1 MAFKKAGLISKFIS
15 KGSFKLNK
23 ISKKIFKLNPILKR
37 EKPLKR
43 HKKTKSIKKP
53 FNKNKSFLKASVLLI
68 GALGGLPHLRASEC
82 RYWSWWSGYHD
93 KIESGSNSPTH
104 NSYCL
109 FSSTQGSGTYYLNTL
124 TTYSAGGASF
134 TQKFNNGTLN
144 VGGNIRFGGTGVNG
158 VNVGYITGTY
168 DAQTI
173 NFNSSRITTGNSLSD
188 GGGATLNFNA
198 TNRITINQAS
208 FDNSDAGAQ
217 HSYMNFKGSN
227 INVSGSSFTD
237 DTNGGFSFSGNN
249 NNSAISFNK
258 TKFNQ
263 GTYNFTNSANLSFN
277 NSNFNQSTYNF
288 NSLQST
294 FNNSTFNQG
303 TYNFTDNTSFNN
315 DTFNQGTYNF
325 NTSKVSFSGAN
336 TLNSSS
342 PFASLKGSVSFGSG
356 AVFNLNQTLNANQ
369 TYDILTTNGT
379 IQYGVYQSYLWDLI
393 NYKGDKAISHVE
405 VGNNT
410 YDVTFDING
419 QDETLQETF
428 SNKSITT
435 QFLGDDLQAKAKATY
450 QQDLNNSQ
458 SALSNATN
466 DNKIASADT
475 GYTNNQNTTIKQDAQ
490 NLEHTSQQIAKDE
503 QALQGD
509 LNKLKQLANSSFNEQ
524 AFNQAQSKEQ
534 QDEQTL
540 QNEENT
546 FSSEQEGL
554 EKALA
559 NAKEQQEQQQAQATY
574 QQDLNNSQSA
584 LSNATNDNKIASAD
598 TDYTK
603 NQNTAIKQDAQN
615 LENTSQ
621 QITQDQKD
629 LEQDLD
635 KLQQL
640 ANSKTGFNEQ
650 AFNQAQSTEQQDE
663 QTLQNEEETF
673 SSEQEGLEKALANA
687 KHTSPTPTK
696 HTAQNNPPNK
706 VSPPTQNLPTT
717 NVWNGVYNFQNQT
730 YSKKGIYYIDP
741 NLSGQSGQSGNTLST
756 YGYLDWFTLKNK
768 FSVNANNG
776 TLIIGNNTESANTKG
791 LIWIGDDK
799 GLVYYNTGT
808 FNAANIYLTSNLK
821 TGNGF
826 SGEGAT
832 LNFNATNR
840 ITINQASFD
849 NSDAGAQ
856 HSYMNFKGSNI
867 NVSGSSFTDDTN
879 GGFSFSG
886 NNNNSAISFNKTKF
900 NQGTYN
906 FTNSANLSF
915 NNSNF
920 NQSTYNFNSLQSTF
934 NNSTF
939 NQGTYNF
946 TDNTS
951 FNNDTFNQGTYN
963 FNTSKVSFSGANTLN
978 SSSPFA
984 SLKGSVSFGSGAVFN
999 LNQTLNA
1006 NQTYDIL
1013 TTNGTIQYGVYQ
1025 SYLWDLIN
1033 YKGDKAISHV
1043 EVGNNTYDVTFD
1055 INGQDETLQETFS
1068 NKSITTQFLGD
1079 DLQAKAKATYQQ
1091 DLNNSQSALSNAT
1104 NDNKIASADTGYTN
1118 NQNTTI
1124 KQDAQNLE
1132 HTSQQI
1138 AKDEQALQG
1147 DLNKL
1152 KQLANSSFNEQAF
1165 NQAQSKEQ
1173 QDEQTLQNEE
1183 ETFSSEQE
1191 GLEKA
1196 LANAKPASPTPTP
1209 TPTPTPS
1216 PTPNPTPTKHT
1227 APNKVPPTPPTQNL
1241 PTTNVWNGVYWLQN
1255 QTYSQKGVYYIDP
1268 NLSGQSGQS
1277 ANTLSTYTANLLGR
1291 SFGVNIQ
1298 NGTLIIGNNTES
1310 VNDNG
1315 LIWIGHGG
1323 FGYIIGTFNAANI
1336 YLTNNF
1342 KTGEGVSGSDGGGAN
1357 ITFKASDNITM
1368 DGLNYN
1374 DAETV
1379 TKMIQTGASQHSYA
1393 TFDATNNISVTNS
1406 SFSDMTWGKFSF
1418 NAKNISFSNASFS
1431 GFTNPGGS
1439 SVISANAANSLSFNN
1454 SRLNGGAVYNLWAN
1468 SLIFNNTQA
1477 VFNVLYSR
1485 GTSNFNATTQ
1495 LLGNT
1500 SFTLSSQSLLNFN
1513 GDTTLQ
1519 NNANIT
1525 LGNKSQTAFKNS
1537 LTLDNNSNLSLDNQ
1551 SVLNASG
1558 ASAFNNQ
1565 ASLNIY
1571 NGSQATFNSL
1581 FFNGAT
1587 LSLNAN
1593 SKLNASSASFSNNTT
1608 INLDDSVL
1616 SVSNAS
1622 SLNANINF
1630 QGASQATF
1638 GGNTTIDAA
1647 SFNFDSASSLSFNN
1661 LTANGAL
1668 NFNGYAP
1675 SLSKALMSVSGQFVL
1690 GNNGDI
1696 NLSDINIFDN
1706 ITKSVTYNILNA
1718 QKGITGISGAN
1729 GYEKILFYG
1738 MKIQNATYSDNNN
1751 IQTWSFINPLNS
1763 SQIIQESIKNGDLTI
1778 EVLNN
1783 PNSASN
1789 TIFNIAPE
1797 LYNYQASKQNPT
1809 GYSYDYSDNQ
1819 AGTYYLTSNIKGL
1832 FTPKGSQTPQ
1842 TPGTYSP
1849 FNQPLN
1855 SLNIYNKGFSSGN
1868 LKTLLGILS
1877 QNSATLKEMIETNQ
1891 LDNITS
1897 INEVLQLLDR
1907 IKITPAQKQA
1917 LLETIN
1923 HLTDNINQTFSNGNL
1938 VIGATQDHVTNS
1950 TSSIWFGGNGYSSPC
1965 ALDSATCSSFR
1976 NTYLG
1981 QLLGST
1987 SPYLGYI
1994 NADFKAKSIYITG
2007 TLGSGNAFESGGSAD
2022 ITFQSANNLVLN
2034 KANIEAQATD
2044 NIFNLLGQEGIDKI
2058 FNQGNLANV
2067 LSQMA
2072 MEKIKQAGGLGNFV
2086 ENALIPLSK
2095 ELPSSLQNETL
2106 GQLIGQNNLDNL
2118 LNNSGVMNAIQNI
2131 ISKKLSIFGNFVTPS
2146 IIENYLAK
2154 QSLKSMLDD
2163 KGLLNFIGGYM
2174 DASELSSI
2182 LSVILKDI
2190 TNPPTSLQKDIGVVA
2205 NDLLDEFL
2213 GQDVVKK
2220 LESQGLVS
2228 NIINNIISQGG
2239 LSGIYNQGLGSVL
2252 PPSLQNALKENDLG
2266 ALLSPRGLH
2275 DFWQKGYF
2283 NFLSNGYVFVN
2294 NSSFSNATG
2303 GSLNFVA
2310 NKSIIFNGD
2319 NTIDFS
2325 KYQGALIFASNGV
2338 SNINITTLNATNGLS
2353 LNAGLN
2359 NVSVQ
2364 KGEIC
2369 INLANCPTTKNS
2381 SSTNSSVTPTNE
2393 SLSVRANNFT
2403 FLGVIASNGAIDLS
2417 QVKNN
2422 SVIGTLNLN
2431 ENATLQANNL
2441 TIANAFNNASN
2452 STANINGDF
2461 TLNQQATLSTNAS
2474 GLNVM
2479 GNFNSYGDLVF
2490 NLSHS
2495 VSHAIINAQGIATIM
2510 TNYNNPLIQFNTSSK
2525 ETGAYTL
2532 IDSAK
2537 AIYYGYNDQITGG
2550 SSLDNYL
2557 KLYTLININ
2566 GKHMVMTDNGL
2577 TYNGQAVSIKDGGLI
2592 VGFKDS
2598 QNQYIYTSI
2607 LYNKVKIAVSNAPI
2621 NNLQAPTLKQ
2631 YIAQIQG
2638 IQGVDSIEQAGGTQA
2653 INWLNKIFETKG
2665 SPLFAPY
2672 YLESH
2677 STKDLTT
2684 IAGDIANT
2692 LEVIANPNFKNDAT
2706 NILQINTYTQQM
2718 SRLAKLSDTST
2729 FASADFH
2736 ERLEALKN
2744 KRFADAIPNAM
2755 DVILKYSQRNRVKN
2769 NVWATGVGG
2778 ASFINGGTGTLY
2790 GINVG
2795 YDRFI
2800 KGVIVGGYA
2809 AYGYSGFHANITQSG
2824 SSNVNMGVYSRAFIK
2839 RSELTM
2845 SLNETWGY
2853 NKTFINSYDPLL
2865 SIINQS
2871 YRYNTWT
2878 TDAKINYGYDFMF
2891 KDKSVI
2897 FKPQIGLAY
2906 YYIGMSGLRGIMD
2919 DPIYNQFRANADPN
2933 KKSVLTINFAL
2944 ESRHYFNKNSYY
2956 FVIADVGRDLF
2967 INSMGDKMVRFIG
2980 NNTLS
2985 YRDGGRYNTFA
2996 SIITGGEIRL
3006 FKTFYVNAGIGA
3018 RFGLDYKDINITGN
3032 IGMRYAF

>member
-1 MAFKKAGLISKFIS
+1 MAFKKVRLISKLIS

-23 ISKKIFKLNPILKR
+23 ISKKIFKLNQILKH

-43 HKKTKSIKKP
+43 HEKTKSVKKP
-53 FNKNKSFLKASVLLI
+53 LNKNKSFLKASVLLI
-68 GALGGLPHLRASEC
+68 GALGGLSHLRASEC
-82 RYWSWWSGYHD
+82 RYWSWSSWSYHD
-93 KIESGSNSPTH
+93 NIESGSNSPTH
-104 NSYCL
+104 NTYCL
-109 FSSTQGSGTYYLNTL
+109 FSSAQGSGTYYLNTL

-134 TQKFNNGTLN
+134 TQKFNSGTLN
-144 VGGNIRFGGTGVNG
+144 VGGNIRFGGTGING
-158 VNVGYITGTY
+158 GDVGYITGTY

-173 NFNSSRITTGNSLSD
+173 NFNSSHLTTGNSYAD
-188 GGGATLNFNA
+188 GGGTTLNFNA
-198 TNRITINQAS
+198 TNNLTINQAS
-208 FDNSDAGAQ
+208 FDNSDAGTQ
-217 HSYMNFKGSN
+217 KSYMNFKGSN
-227 INVSGSSFTD
+227 IKVSGSSFTD
-237 DTNGGFSFSGNN
+237 DTDGGFSFSGNN
-249 NNSAISFNK
+249 NNSVISFNQ
-258 TKFNQ
+258 TNFNQGTYHFSNSASSSFDNSNFNQGTYHFNSAQSTFENSNFNQ
-263 GTYNFTNSANLSFN
+263 GTYNFN
-277 NSNFNQSTYNF
+277 NNA
-288 NSLQST
+288 
-294 FNNSTFNQG
+294 
-303 TYNFTDNTSFNN
+303 SFNN
-315 DTFNQGTYNF
+315 DTFNQGIYSF
-325 NTSKVSFSGAN
+325 NTNKVSFLGIN

-356 AVFNLNQTLNANQ
+356 AVFNLNQTLNNNQ

-428 SNKSITT
+428 NNQSIIT
-435 QFLGDDLQAKAKATY
+435 QFLGDDLQQQAQQTY
-450 QQDLNNSQ
+450 QEDLTNSQ
-458 SALSNATN
+458 SALNNAAS
-466 DNKIASADT
+466 DSKIANSDT
-475 GYTNNQNTTIKQDAQ
+475 DYTNNKNATIKEDAK
-490 NLEHTSQQIAKDE
+490 NLEHTNQQIAKD
-503 QALQGD
+503 
-509 LNKLKQLANSSFNEQ
+509 
-524 AFNQAQSKEQ
+524 
-534 QDEQTL
+534 
-540 QNEENT
+540 
-546 FSSEQEGL
+546 
-554 EKALA
+554 
-559 NAKEQQEQQQAQATY
+559 QQA
-574 QQDLNNSQSA
+574 
-584 LSNATNDNKIASAD
+584 
-598 TDYTK
+598 
-603 NQNTAIKQDAQN
+603 
-615 LENTSQ
+615 
-621 QITQDQKD
+621 
-629 LEQDLD
+629 LEQDL
-635 KLQQL
+635 KNLNQL
-640 ANSKTGFNEQ
+640 ASSTGFNEQ
-650 AFNQAQSTEQQDE
+650 AFKNAQSTEQQA
-663 QTLQNEEETF
+663 LQNLQNDENTF
-673 SSEQEGLEKALANA
+673 NTEQEGLKQAIA
-687 KHTSPTPTK
+687 KHTSPTPAPTK
-696 HTAQNNPPNK
+696 HTAQNTPPSQ
-706 VSPPTQNLPTT
+706 VPPTPPTQNLPTT
-717 NVWNGVYNFQNQT
+717 NVWNGVYNLQNQT
-730 YSKKGIYYIDP
+730 YSNKGVYYIDP

-756 YGYLDWFTLKNK
+756 Y
-768 FSVNANNG
+768 
-776 TLIIGNNTESANTKG
+776 
-791 LIWIGDDK
+791 
-799 GLVYYNTGT
+799 
-808 FNAANIYLTSNLK
+808 
-821 TGNGF
+821 
-826 SGEGAT
+826 
-832 LNFNATNR
+832 
-840 ITINQASFD
+840 
-849 NSDAGAQ
+849 
-856 HSYMNFKGSNI
+856 
-867 NVSGSSFTDDTN
+867 
-879 GGFSFSG
+879 
-886 NNNNSAISFNKTKF
+886 
-900 NQGTYN
+900 
-906 FTNSANLSF
+906 
-915 NNSNF
+915 
-920 NQSTYNFNSLQSTF
+920 
-934 NNSTF
+934 
-939 NQGTYNF
+939 
-946 TDNTS
+946 
-951 FNNDTFNQGTYN
+951 
-963 FNTSKVSFSGANTLN
+963 
-978 SSSPFA
+978 
-984 SLKGSVSFGSGAVFN
+984 
-999 LNQTLNA
+999 
-1006 NQTYDIL
+1006 
-1013 TTNGTIQYGVYQ
+1013 
-1025 SYLWDLIN
+1025 
-1033 YKGDKAISHV
+1033 
-1043 EVGNNTYDVTFD
+1043 
-1055 INGQDETLQETFS
+1055 
-1068 NKSITTQFLGD
+1068 
-1079 DLQAKAKATYQQ
+1079 
-1091 DLNNSQSALSNAT
+1091 
-1104 NDNKIASADTGYTN
+1104 
-1118 NQNTTI
+1118 
-1124 KQDAQNLE
+1124 
-1132 HTSQQI
+1132 
-1138 AKDEQALQG
+1138 
-1147 DLNKL
+1147 
-1152 KQLANSSFNEQAF
+1152 
-1165 NQAQSKEQ
+1165 
-1173 QDEQTLQNEE
+1173 
-1183 ETFSSEQE
+1183 
-1191 GLEKA
+1191 
-1196 LANAKPASPTPTP
+1196 
-1209 TPTPTPS
+1209 
-1216 PTPNPTPTKHT
+1216 
-1227 APNKVPPTPPTQNL
+1227 
-1241 PTTNVWNGVYWLQN
+1241 
-1255 QTYSQKGVYYIDP
+1255 
-1268 NLSGQSGQS
+1268 
-1277 ANTLSTYTANLLGR
+1277 TANLFGR

-1323 FGYIIGTFNAANI
+1323 FGYITGTFNAANI

-1342 KTGEGVSGSDGGGAN
+1342 KTGEGVSNSDGGGAN

-1393 TFDATNNISVTNS
+1393 TFDAMNNISVTDS

-1418 NAKNISFSNASFS
+1418 SAKNISFSNASFS

-1439 SVISANAANSLSFNN
+1439 SVISANASNSLSFVN
-1454 SRLNGGAVYNLWAN
+1454 SRLNGGAIYNLQAN

-1525 LGNKSQTAFKNS
+1525 LGNKSQAAFKNS

-1551 SVLNASG
+1551 SVLNANGTST
-1558 ASAFNNQ
+1558 FNNQ

-1571 NGSQATFNSL
+1571 NGSQAAFNNL
-1581 FFNGAT
+1581 FFNGGT
-1587 LSLNAN
+1587 LSLNAS
-1593 SKLNASSASFSNNTT
+1593 SKLNASSTSFSNNTT

-1616 SVSNAS
+1616 SANNTS

-1630 QGASQATF
+1630 QGASQADF
-1638 GGNTTIDAA
+1638 GGNTTIDTA
-1647 SFNFDSASSLSFNN
+1647 SFNFDSASSLNFNN
-1661 LTANGAL
+1661 LTANGSL

-1675 SLSKALMSVSGQFVL
+1675 SLTKALMSVSGQFVL

-1809 GYSYDYSDNQ
+1809 GYSYDYSNDQ
-1819 AGTYYLTSNIKGL
+1819 ASTYYLTSSIKGL

-1842 TPGTYSP
+1842 APGTYSP

-1855 SLNIYNKGFSSGN
+1855 SLNIYNKGFSSEN

-1877 QNSATLKEMIETNQ
+1877 QNSAALKEMIESNQ
-1891 LDNITS
+1891 LDNITN
-1897 INEVLQLLDR
+1897 INEVLQLLDK
-1907 IKITPAQKQA
+1907 IKITQTQKQA

-1923 HLTDNINQTFSNGNL
+1923 HLTDNINQTFNNGNL
-1938 VIGATQDHVTNS
+1938 IIGATQDNVTNS

-1965 ALDSATCSSFR
+1965 TLDSATCSSFR

-2007 TLGSGNAFESGGSAD
+2007 TVGSGNAFESGGSAD
-2022 ITFQSANNLVLN
+2022 VTFQSANNLVLD

-2067 LSQMA
+2067 LSQVA
-2072 MEKIKQAGGLGNFV
+2072 MEKIKQAGGLGNFI
-2086 ENALIPLSK
+2086 ENALSPLSK
-2095 ELPSSLQNETL
+2095 ELPASLQDETL
-2106 GQLIGQNNLDNL
+2106 GQLIGQNNLDDL
-2118 LNNSGVMNAIQNI
+2118 LNNSGVMNEIQNI

-2163 KGLLNFIGGYM
+2163 KGLLNFIGGYI

-2182 LSVILKDI
+2182 LSVVLKDI

-2220 LESQGLVS
+2220 LESQGLVN

-2239 LSGIYNQGLGSVL
+2239 LSGVYNQGLGSVL

-2303 GSLNFVA
+2303 GSLNFIA

-2325 KYQGALIFASNGV
+2325 KYQGTLIFASNGV

-2393 SLSVRANNFT
+2393 SLSVHANNFT
-2403 FLGVIASNGAIDLS
+2403 FLGAITSNGAIDLS

-2441 TIANAFNNASN
+2441 TITNAFNNASN
-2452 STANINGDF
+2452 STANINGNF

-2490 NLSHS
+2490 NISHS
-2495 VSHAIINAQGIATIM
+2495 ASHAIINAQGNATIM
-2510 TNYNNPLIQFNTSSK
+2510 ANNNNPLIQFNTSSK
-2525 ETGAYTL
+2525 EVGTYTL

-2557 KLYTLININ
+2557 KLYALIDIN
-2566 GKHMVMTDNGL
+2566 GKHMVMAGNGL
-2577 TYNGQAVSIKDGGLI
+2577 TYNGQAVSIKDGGLV

-2607 LYNKVKIAVSNAPI
+2607 LYNKVKIAVSNDPI

-2638 IQGVDSIEQAGGTQA
+2638 VQSVDSIEQAGGTQV

-2692 LEVIANPNFKNDAT
+2692 LEVIANPDFKNDAT

-2729 FASADFH
+2729 FARSDFL

-2809 AYGYSGFHANITQSG
+2809 AYGYSGFHGNITQSG
-2824 SSNVNMGVYSRAFIK
+2824 SSNVNIGVYSRAFIK

-2871 YRYNTWT
+2871 YKYDTWT

-2906 YYIGMSGLRGIMD
+2906 YYIGLSGLRGIMD

-3032 IGMRYAF
+3032 IGMHYAF

>member
-37 EKPLKR
+37 EKPLKH
-43 HKKTKSIKKP
+43 HKKTKSIKKS

-68 GALGGLPHLRASEC
+68 GALGGLSHLRASEC
-82 RYWSWWSGYHD
+82 RYWSWSTWSYHD
-93 KIESGSNSPTH
+93 NIESGSNSPTH

-109 FSSTQGSGTYYLNTL
+109 LSSTQGSGTYYLNTL
-124 TTYSAGGASF
+124 TTYSGDGASF

-158 VNVGYITGTY
+158 GDVGYITGTY
-168 DAQTI
+168 DSQTI
-173 NFNSSRITTGNSLSD
+173 NFNSSRITTGNSIST

-198 TNRITINQAS
+198 TDHITINQAS
-208 FDNSDAGAQ
+208 FDNSDAGVQ

-258 TKFNQ
+258 TSFNQ
-263 GTYNFTNSANLSFN
+263 GTYNFSNSADLSFN
-277 NSNFNQSTYNF
+277 NSAFNQGTYNF

-294 FNNSTFNQG
+294 FENSNFNQG
-303 TYNFTDNTSFNN
+303 TYNFTDNASFNN
-315 DTFNQGTYNF
+315 DTFNQGAYSF

-356 AVFNLNQTLNANQ
+356 AVFNLNQTLNSNQ

-405 VGNNT
+405 VGSNT

-428 SNKSITT
+428 SNQSITT
-435 QFLGDDLQAKAKATY
+435 QFLGDDLQAKAQATY
-450 QQDLNNSQ
+450 QQDLSNSQ
-458 SALSNATN
+458 SALNNATS
-466 DNKIASADT
+466 DNKIASADI

-490 NLEHTSQQIAKDE
+490 NLENTSQQIAKDQKDLE
-503 QALQGD
+503 QD
-509 LNKLKQLANSSFNEQ
+509 LNNLQQLANSPTGFNEQ
-524 AFNQAQSKEQ
+524 AFNQAQSTEQ
-534 QDEQTL
+534 KVLQTL
-540 QNEENT
+540 QGEEET

-554 EKALA
+554 EKAIA
-559 NAKEQQEQQQAQATY
+559 NAKEQQEQQQAQKTY
-574 QQDLNNSQSA
+574 QQDLSNSQSA
-584 LSNATNDNKIASAD
+584 LSNATSDNKIASAD
-598 TDYTK
+598 IGYTN
-603 NQNTAIKQDAQN
+603 NQNATIKQNAQN

-621 QITQDQKD
+621 QIAQDKQA
-629 LEQDLD
+629 LQGDLD
-635 KLQQL
+635 NLKQL
-640 ANSKTGFNEQ
+640 ANATTGFNEQ

-663 QTLQNEEETF
+663 QTLQNEEKTF
-673 SSEQEGLEKALANA
+673 SSEQEGLEKAIANA
-687 KHTSPTPTK
+687 KPTSPTPTPTK
-696 HTAQNNPPNK
+696 HTAQN
-706 VSPPTQNLPTT
+706 
-717 NVWNGVYNFQNQT
+717 
-730 YSKKGIYYIDP
+730 
-741 NLSGQSGQSGNTLST
+741 
-756 YGYLDWFTLKNK
+756 
-768 FSVNANNG
+768 
-776 TLIIGNNTESANTKG
+776 
-791 LIWIGDDK
+791 
-799 GLVYYNTGT
+799 
-808 FNAANIYLTSNLK
+808 
-821 TGNGF
+821 
-826 SGEGAT
+826 
-832 LNFNATNR
+832 
-840 ITINQASFD
+840 
-849 NSDAGAQ
+849 
-856 HSYMNFKGSNI
+856 
-867 NVSGSSFTDDTN
+867 
-879 GGFSFSG
+879 
-886 NNNNSAISFNKTKF
+886 
-900 NQGTYN
+900 
-906 FTNSANLSF
+906 
-915 NNSNF
+915 
-920 NQSTYNFNSLQSTF
+920 
-934 NNSTF
+934 
-939 NQGTYNF
+939 
-946 TDNTS
+946 
-951 FNNDTFNQGTYN
+951 
-963 FNTSKVSFSGANTLN
+963 
-978 SSSPFA
+978 
-984 SLKGSVSFGSGAVFN
+984 
-999 LNQTLNA
+999 
-1006 NQTYDIL
+1006 
-1013 TTNGTIQYGVYQ
+1013 
-1025 SYLWDLIN
+1025 
-1033 YKGDKAISHV
+1033 
-1043 EVGNNTYDVTFD
+1043 
-1055 INGQDETLQETFS
+1055 
-1068 NKSITTQFLGD
+1068 
-1079 DLQAKAKATYQQ
+1079 
-1091 DLNNSQSALSNAT
+1091 
-1104 NDNKIASADTGYTN
+1104 
-1118 NQNTTI
+1118 
-1124 KQDAQNLE
+1124 
-1132 HTSQQI
+1132 
-1138 AKDEQALQG
+1138 
-1147 DLNKL
+1147 
-1152 KQLANSSFNEQAF
+1152 
-1165 NQAQSKEQ
+1165 
-1173 QDEQTLQNEE
+1173 
-1183 ETFSSEQE
+1183 
-1191 GLEKA
+1191 
-1196 LANAKPASPTPTP
+1196 
-1209 TPTPTPS
+1209 TPS
-1216 PTPNPTPTKHT
+1216 
-1227 APNKVPPTPPTQNL
+1227 NKVPPTPPTQNL
-1241 PTTNVWNGVYWLQN
+1241 PATNVWNGVYWLQN
-1255 QTYSQKGVYYIDP
+1255 QTYSKQGVYYIDP

-1323 FGYIIGTFNAANI
+1323 FGYITGTFNAANI

-1393 TFDATNNISVTNS
+1393 TFDATNNISVTDS

-1454 SRLNGGAVYNLWAN
+1454 SRLNGGAIYNLWAN

-1525 LGNKSQTAFKNS
+1525 LGNKSQAAFKNS
-1537 LTLDNNSNLSLDNQ
+1537 LTLDDNSNLSLDNQ
-1551 SVLNASG
+1551 SVLNANG
-1558 ASAFNNQ
+1558 TSAFNNQ

-1581 FFNGAT
+1581 FFNGGT

-1616 SVSNAS
+1616 SASNAS

-1630 QGASQATF
+1630 QGASQADF

-1647 SFNFDSASSLSFNN
+1647 SFNFDNASSLSFNN

-1738 MKIQNATYSDNNN
+1738 MKIQNATYNDNNN

-1797 LYNYQASKQNPT
+1797 LYNYQVSKQNPT

-1897 INEVLQLLDR
+1897 INEVLQLLDK
-1907 IKITPAQKQA
+1907 IKIAPAQKQA

-1938 VIGATQDHVTNS
+1938 VIGATQDNVTNS

-1965 ALDSATCSSFR
+1965 TLDSATCSSFR

-2022 ITFQSANNLVLN
+2022 VTFQSANNLVLN

-2067 LSQMA
+2067 LSQVA

-2086 ENALIPLSK
+2086 ENALSPLSK
-2095 ELPSSLQNETL
+2095 ELPASLQNETL
-2106 GQLIGQNNLDNL
+2106 GQLIGQNNLDDL

-2163 KGLLNFIGGYM
+2163 KGFLNFIGGYM

-2205 NDLLDEFL
+2205 NDLLNEFL

-2252 PPSLQNALKENDLG
+2252 PLSLQNALKENDLG

-2369 INLANCPTTKNS
+2369 VNLANCPTTKNS

-2403 FLGVIASNGAIDLS
+2403 FLGTIASNGAIDLS

-2431 ENATLQANNL
+2431 ENAILQANNL
-2441 TIANAFNNASN
+2441 TITNAFNNASN

-2461 TLNQQATLSTNAS
+2461 TLNQQATLSTNAN

-2495 VSHAIINAQGIATIM
+2495 VSHAIINAQGTATIM

-2557 KLYTLININ
+2557 KLYTLIDIN
-2566 GKHMVMTDNGL
+2566 GKHMVMSNNGL

-2607 LYNKVKIAVSNAPI
+2607 LYNKVKIAVSNDPI

-2638 IQGVDSIEQAGGTQA
+2638 IQSVDSIEQAGGTQA

-2692 LEVIANPNFKNDAT
+2692 LEVIANPDFKNDAT

-2871 YRYNTWT
+2871 YKYNTWT

-2985 YRDGGRYNTFA
+2985 YRDGTRYNTFA
-2996 SIITGGEIRL
+2996 SIITGGELRL

>member
-23 ISKKIFKLNPILKR
+23 ISRKIFKLNQILKR
-37 EKPLKR
+37 EKPLKC

-53 FNKNKSFLKASVLLI
+53 FNQSKSFLKASILLI
-68 GALGGLPHLRASEC
+68 EALGGLSHLRANEC

-109 FSSTQGSGTYYLNTL
+109 FSSAQGSGTYYLNTL
-124 TTYSAGGASF
+124 TTYSTGGASF
-134 TQKFNNGTLN
+134 TQKFNGGTLN
-144 VGGNIRFGGTGVNG
+144 VGGNIRFGGTGING
-158 VNVGYITGTY
+158 GDVGYITGTY

-173 NFNSSRITTGNSLSD
+173 NFNSSHLTTGNSYAD
-188 GGGATLNFNA
+188 GGGVTLNFNA
-198 TNRITINQAS
+198 TNHITINQAS
-208 FDNSDAGAQ
+208 FDNSDAGTQ
-217 HSYMNFKGSN
+217 HSYMNFSGSN

-237 DTNGGFSFSGNN
+237 DTDGGFSFSGNSN
-249 NNSAISFNK
+249 HSVISFNQ
-258 TKFNQ
+258 TNFNQ
-263 GTYNFTNSANLSFN
+263 GTYNFSNSTTLSFN
-277 NSNFNQSTYNF
+277 HSA
-288 NSLQST
+288 
-294 FNNSTFNQG
+294 FNQG
-303 TYNFTDNTSFNN
+303 TYNFTDNASFNN

-325 NTSKVSFSGAN
+325 NASKVSFSGAN

-356 AVFNLNQTLNANQ
+356 AIFNLNQTLNANQ

-393 NYKGDKAISHVE
+393 NYKGDKAISHVG

-428 SNKSITT
+428 NNQSIIT
-435 QFLGDDLQAKAKATY
+435 QFLGDDLQAKAQKTY
-450 QQDLNNSQ
+450 QQDLSNSQ
-458 SALSNATN
+458 SALNNATS
-466 DNKIASADT
+466 DNKIANSDT
-475 GYTNNQNTTIKQDAQ
+475 DYTKSSNPTINKDAQ
-490 NLEHTSQQIAKDE
+490 NLESANQQIVKDK
-503 QALQGD
+503 QALQG
-509 LNKLKQLANSSFNEQ
+509 
-524 AFNQAQSKEQ
+524 
-534 QDEQTL
+534 
-540 QNEENT
+540 
-546 FSSEQEGL
+546 
-554 EKALA
+554 
-559 NAKEQQEQQQAQATY
+559 
-574 QQDLNNSQSA
+574 
-584 LSNATNDNKIASAD
+584 
-598 TDYTK
+598 
-603 NQNTAIKQDAQN
+603 
-615 LENTSQ
+615 
-621 QITQDQKD
+621 
-629 LEQDLD
+629 DLD

-650 AFNQAQSTEQQDE
+650 AFNQAQSTEQQVL
-663 QTLQNEEETF
+663 QTLQNEEKTF
-673 SSEQEGLEKALANA
+673 NAEQEGLK
-687 KHTSPTPTK
+687 
-696 HTAQNNPPNK
+696 
-706 VSPPTQNLPTT
+706 
-717 NVWNGVYNFQNQT
+717 
-730 YSKKGIYYIDP
+730 
-741 NLSGQSGQSGNTLST
+741 
-756 YGYLDWFTLKNK
+756 
-768 FSVNANNG
+768 
-776 TLIIGNNTESANTKG
+776 
-791 LIWIGDDK
+791 
-799 GLVYYNTGT
+799 
-808 FNAANIYLTSNLK
+808 
-821 TGNGF
+821 
-826 SGEGAT
+826 
-832 LNFNATNR
+832 
-840 ITINQASFD
+840 QA
-849 NSDAGAQ
+849 
-856 HSYMNFKGSNI
+856 I
-867 NVSGSSFTDDTN
+867 
-879 GGFSFSG
+879 
-886 NNNNSAISFNKTKF
+886 
-900 NQGTYN
+900 
-906 FTNSANLSF
+906 
-915 NNSNF
+915 
-920 NQSTYNFNSLQSTF
+920 
-934 NNSTF
+934 
-939 NQGTYNF
+939 
-946 TDNTS
+946 
-951 FNNDTFNQGTYN
+951 
-963 FNTSKVSFSGANTLN
+963 
-978 SSSPFA
+978 
-984 SLKGSVSFGSGAVFN
+984 
-999 LNQTLNA
+999 
-1006 NQTYDIL
+1006 
-1013 TTNGTIQYGVYQ
+1013 
-1025 SYLWDLIN
+1025 
-1033 YKGDKAISHV
+1033 
-1043 EVGNNTYDVTFD
+1043 
-1055 INGQDETLQETFS
+1055 
-1068 NKSITTQFLGD
+1068 
-1079 DLQAKAKATYQQ
+1079 
-1091 DLNNSQSALSNAT
+1091 
-1104 NDNKIASADTGYTN
+1104 
-1118 NQNTTI
+1118 
-1124 KQDAQNLE
+1124 
-1132 HTSQQI
+1132 
-1138 AKDEQALQG
+1138 
-1147 DLNKL
+1147 
-1152 KQLANSSFNEQAF
+1152 
-1165 NQAQSKEQ
+1165 
-1173 QDEQTLQNEE
+1173 
-1183 ETFSSEQE
+1183 
-1191 GLEKA
+1191 
-1196 LANAKPASPTPTP
+1196 ANAKPTS
-1209 TPTPTPS
+1209 PTPS
-1216 PTPNPTPTKHT
+1216 PTPTPTKHT
-1227 APNKVPPTPPTQNL
+1227 APNTPPNKVSPTPTPPTQNL
-1241 PTTNVWNGVYWLQN
+1241 PTTNVWNGVYNLQN
-1255 QTYSQKGVYYIDP
+1255 QTYSKQGVYYIDP

-1277 ANTLSTYTANLLGR
+1277 ANTLSTYTANLFGR

-1315 LIWIGHGG
+1315 LIWMGHGG
-1323 FGYIIGTFNAANI
+1323 FGYITGTFNAANI

-1342 KTGEGVSGSDGGGAN
+1342 KTGEGVSNSDGGGAN

-1393 TFDATNNISVTNS
+1393 TFDAVNNISVTNS

-1418 NAKNISFSNASFS
+1418 SAKNISFSNASFS

-1439 SVISANAANSLSFNN
+1439 SVISTNAANSLSFNN

-1519 NNANIT
+1519 NNASIT
-1525 LGNKSQTAFKNS
+1525 LGNKSQAVFKNS

-1551 SVLNASG
+1551 SVLNANGS
-1558 ASAFNNQ
+1558 SIFNNQ

-1581 FFNGAT
+1581 FLNGGT

-1616 SVSNAS
+1616 SASNTS

-1630 QGASQATF
+1630 QGASQANF
-1638 GGNTTIDAA
+1638 GGNTTIDTA

-1675 SLSKALMSVSGQFVL
+1675 SLTKALMSVSGQFVL

-1738 MKIQNATYSDNNN
+1738 MKIQNATYSGNNN

-1809 GYSYDYSDNQ
+1809 GYSYDYSDDQ

-1832 FTPKGSQTPQ
+1832 FTPKGSHTPQ

-1855 SLNIYNKGFSSGN
+1855 SLNIYNKGFSSEN

-1877 QNSATLKEMIETNQ
+1877 QNSATLKEMIESNQ

-1897 INEVLQLLDR
+1897 INEVLQLLDE

-1938 VIGATQDHVTNS
+1938 VIGATQDNVTNS

-1965 ALDSATCSSFR
+1965 TLDSATCSSFR
-1976 NTYLG
+1976 NTYFG

-2007 TLGSGNAFESGGSAD
+2007 TLGSANTFESGGSAD
-2022 ITFQSANNLVLN
+2022 VTFQSANNLVLD

-2067 LSQMA
+2067 LSQVA

-2086 ENALIPLSK
+2086 ENALSPLSK
-2095 ELPSSLQNETL
+2095 ELPASLQNETL

-2163 KGLLNFIGGYM
+2163 KGLLNFIGGYI

-2205 NDLLDEFL
+2205 NDLLNEFL
-2213 GQDVVKK
+2213 GQDVIKK
-2220 LESQGLVS
+2220 LENQGLVS

-2239 LSGIYNQGLGSVL
+2239 LSGVYNQGLGSVL

-2381 SSTNSSVTPTNE
+2381 SSTSSSVTPTNE

-2403 FLGVIASNGAIDLS
+2403 FLGTIASNGAIDLS

-2441 TIANAFNNASN
+2441 TITNAFNNASN
-2452 STANINGDF
+2452 STANINGNF

-2474 GLNVM
+2474 GLNVI

-2495 VSHAIINAQGIATIM
+2495 VSHAIINAQGSATIM
-2510 TNYNNPLIQFNTSSK
+2510 ANNNNPLIQFNTSSK
-2525 ETGAYTL
+2525 ETGTYTL

-2577 TYNGQAVSIKDGGLI
+2577 TYSWQAVNIKDGGLV

-2607 LYNKVKIAVSNAPI
+2607 LYNKVKIAVSNDPI

-2638 IQGVDSIEQAGGTQA
+2638 TQSVDSIDQAGGTQA

-2692 LEVIANPNFKNDAT
+2692 LEVIANPDFKNDAT
-2706 NILQINTYTQQM
+2706 NILQINIYTQQM
-2718 SRLAKLSDTST
+2718 SRLSKLSDTST
-2729 FASADFH
+2729 FVSTDFH

-2824 SSNVNMGVYSRAFIK
+2824 SSNVNIGVYSRAFIK

-2871 YRYNTWT
+2871 YKYNTWT

-2906 YYIGMSGLRGIMD
+2906 YYIGLSGLRGIMD

-2980 NNTLS
+2980 DNTLS

>member
-1 MAFKKAGLISKFIS
+1 MAFKKAGLISKFIL

-23 ISKKIFKLNPILKR
+23 ISKKIFKLNLILKR
-37 EKPLKR
+37 EKPLS
-43 HKKTKSIKKP
+43 HKKTKSVKKP

-68 GALGGLPHLRASEC
+68 GALGGLSHLRASEC
-82 RYWSWWSGYHD
+82 RYWSWSSWNYHD
-93 KIESGSNSPTH
+93 NIESGSNSPTH

-109 FSSTQGSGTYYLNTL
+109 FNSAQGSGTYYLNTL
-124 TTYSAGGASF
+124 TTYSTGGASF
-134 TQKFNNGTLN
+134 TQKFNNGTLD

-158 VNVGYITGTY
+158 GNLGYITGTY

-173 NFNSSRITTGNSLSD
+173 NFNSSRITTGNSYST

-198 TNRITINQAS
+198 ANHITINQAS
-208 FDNSDAGAQ
+208 FDNSDAGTQ
-217 HSYMNFKGSN
+217 HSHMNFKGSN
-227 INVSGSSFTD
+227 INVSDSSFTD
-237 DTNGGFSFSGNN
+237 DTDGGFSFNGNGA
-249 NNSAISFNK
+249 NSSLSFNK
-258 TKFNQ
+258 TNFNQGTYKFTNSANLNFNNSAFNQ
-263 GTYNFTNSANLSFN
+263 GTYNFNSAQSVFE
-277 NSNFNQSTYNF
+277 NSNFNQ
-288 NSLQST
+288 
-294 FNNSTFNQG
+294 G
-303 TYNFTDNTSFNN
+303 TYSFTDNTGLNFNN
-315 DTFNQGTYNF
+315 DTFNQGTYSF

-356 AVFNLNQTLNANQ
+356 AIFNLNQTLNSNQ
-369 TYDILTTNGT
+369 TYDILTTNKT

-428 SNKSITT
+428 NNQSITT
-435 QFLGDDLQAKAKATY
+435 QFLGDDLQAKAQATY
-450 QQDLNNSQ
+450 QQDLSNSQ
-458 SALSNATN
+458 TALNNATS
-466 DNKIASADT
+466 DNKIASNDT
-475 GYTNNQNTTIKQDAQ
+475 GYTNNQNTTIKKDAQ
-490 NLEHTSQQIAKDE
+490 S
-503 QALQGD
+503 
-509 LNKLKQLANSSFNEQ
+509 
-524 AFNQAQSKEQ
+524 
-534 QDEQTL
+534 
-540 QNEENT
+540 
-546 FSSEQEGL
+546 
-554 EKALA
+554 
-559 NAKEQQEQQQAQATY
+559 
-574 QQDLNNSQSA
+574 
-584 LSNATNDNKIASAD
+584 
-598 TDYTK
+598 
-603 NQNTAIKQDAQN
+603 

-621 QITQDQKD
+621 QIAQDQKD

-640 ANSKTGFNEQ
+640 ANAPTGFNQQ
-650 AFNQAQSTEQQDE
+650 AFKNAQITEQQDL
-663 QTLQNEEETF
+663 QTLQENENTF
-673 SSEQEGLEKALANA
+673 NSEQEGLEKAIANA
-687 KHTSPTPTK
+687 KPTSPTPSPTPTPTK
-696 HTAQNNPPNK
+696 HTAPNTPPNK
-706 VSPPTQNLPTT
+706 VPPTPPTQNLPAT
-717 NVWNGVYNFQNQT
+717 NVWSVVYWLQNQT
-730 YSKKGIYYIDP
+730 YSKQGIYYIDP
-741 NLSGQSGQSGNTLST
+741 NLSGQSGQSG
-756 YGYLDWFTLKNK
+756 
-768 FSVNANNG
+768 
-776 TLIIGNNTESANTKG
+776 
-791 LIWIGDDK
+791 
-799 GLVYYNTGT
+799 
-808 FNAANIYLTSNLK
+808 
-821 TGNGF
+821 
-826 SGEGAT
+826 
-832 LNFNATNR
+832 
-840 ITINQASFD
+840 
-849 NSDAGAQ
+849 
-856 HSYMNFKGSNI
+856 
-867 NVSGSSFTDDTN
+867 
-879 GGFSFSG
+879 
-886 NNNNSAISFNKTKF
+886 
-900 NQGTYN
+900 
-906 FTNSANLSF
+906 
-915 NNSNF
+915 
-920 NQSTYNFNSLQSTF
+920 
-934 NNSTF
+934 
-939 NQGTYNF
+939 
-946 TDNTS
+946 
-951 FNNDTFNQGTYN
+951 
-963 FNTSKVSFSGANTLN
+963 
-978 SSSPFA
+978 
-984 SLKGSVSFGSGAVFN
+984 
-999 LNQTLNA
+999 
-1006 NQTYDIL
+1006 
-1013 TTNGTIQYGVYQ
+1013 
-1025 SYLWDLIN
+1025 
-1033 YKGDKAISHV
+1033 
-1043 EVGNNTYDVTFD
+1043 
-1055 INGQDETLQETFS
+1055 
-1068 NKSITTQFLGD
+1068 
-1079 DLQAKAKATYQQ
+1079 
-1091 DLNNSQSALSNAT
+1091 
-1104 NDNKIASADTGYTN
+1104 
-1118 NQNTTI
+1118 
-1124 KQDAQNLE
+1124 
-1132 HTSQQI
+1132 
-1138 AKDEQALQG
+1138 
-1147 DLNKL
+1147 
-1152 KQLANSSFNEQAF
+1152 
-1165 NQAQSKEQ
+1165 
-1173 QDEQTLQNEE
+1173 
-1183 ETFSSEQE
+1183 
-1191 GLEKA
+1191 
-1196 LANAKPASPTPTP
+1196 
-1209 TPTPTPS
+1209 
-1216 PTPNPTPTKHT
+1216 
-1227 APNKVPPTPPTQNL
+1227 
-1241 PTTNVWNGVYWLQN
+1241 
-1255 QTYSQKGVYYIDP
+1255 
-1268 NLSGQSGQS
+1268 
-1277 ANTLSTYTANLLGR
+1277 NTLSTYTANLLGR

-1298 NGTLIIGNNTES
+1298 NGTLIIGNNAES

-1393 TFDATNNISVTNS
+1393 AFDATNNISVTNS

-1418 NAKNISFSNASFS
+1418 SAKNISFSNASFS

-1525 LGNKSQTAFKNS
+1525 LGNKSQATFKNS

-1551 SVLNASG
+1551 SVLNANGS
-1558 ASAFNNQ
+1558 SVFNNQ

-1581 FFNGAT
+1581 FFNGGI
-1587 LSLNAN
+1587 LSLNAS

-1616 SVSNAS
+1616 SASNTS

-1630 QGASQATF
+1630 QGASQADF
-1638 GGNTTIDAA
+1638 GGNTTINTA

-1797 LYNYQASKQNPT
+1797 LYNYQASNQNPT

-1877 QNSATLKEMIETNQ
+1877 QNSATLKEMIESNQ

-1897 INEVLQLLDR
+1897 INEVLQLLDE
-1907 IKITPAQKQA
+1907 IKITPTQKQA

-1938 VIGATQDHVTNS
+1938 VIGATQDNVTNS

-2022 ITFQSANNLVLN
+2022 VTFQSANNLVLN

-2086 ENALIPLSK
+2086 ENALSPLSK
-2095 ELPSSLQNETL
+2095 ELPTSLQNETL

-2118 LNNSGVMNAIQNI
+2118 LNNSGVMNEIQNI

-2163 KGLLNFIGGYM
+2163 KGLLNFIGGYI

-2190 TNPPTSLQKDIGVVA
+2190 TNPPASLQKDIGVVA
-2205 NDLLDEFL
+2205 NDLLNEFL

-2220 LESQGLVS
+2220 LESQGLMS

-2239 LSGIYNQGLGSVL
+2239 LSGVYNQGLGSVL

-2403 FLGVIASNGAIDLS
+2403 FLGTIASNGAIDLS

-2441 TIANAFNNASN
+2441 TITNAFSNASN

-2461 TLNQQATLSTNAS
+2461 TLNQQATLNTNAS

-2495 VSHAIINAQGIATIM
+2495 ASHAIISAQGTATIM
-2510 TNYNNPLIQFNTSSK
+2510 ANNNNPLIQFNTSSK

-2550 SSLDNYL
+2550 NSLADYL
-2557 KLYTLININ
+2557 KLYTLIDIN
-2566 GKHMVMTDNGL
+2566 GKRMVMSNNGL
-2577 TYNGQAVSIKDGGLI
+2577 TYNGQAVNIKDGGLI

-2607 LYNKVKIAVSNAPI
+2607 LYNKVKIAVSNDPI

-2638 IQGVDSIEQAGGTQA
+2638 AQSVDSIEQAGGTQA

-2692 LEVIANPNFKNDAT
+2692 LEVIANPDFKNDAT

-2790 GINVG
+2790 GINIG

-2853 NKTFINSYDPLL
+2853 NKTFINSYDSLL

-2871 YRYNTWT
+2871 YKYNTWT

-2906 YYIGMSGLRGIMD
+2906 YYIGLSGLRGIMD

>member
-1 MAFKKAGLISKFIS
+1 MAFKKARLISKFIS

-23 ISKKIFKLNPILKR
+23 ISKKIFKLNQILKC

-68 GALGGLPHLRASEC
+68 GALGGLSHLRANEC
-82 RYWSWWSGYHD
+82 RYWSWSSWNYQD
-93 KIESGSNSPTH
+93 NIESGPNSPTH

-134 TQKFNNGTLN
+134 TQKFNGGTLDI
-144 VGGNIRFGGTGVNG
+144 GGNIRFGGTGING
-158 VNVGYITGTY
+158 GDVGYITGTY
-168 DAQTI
+168 DAANIYLT
-173 NFNSSRITTGNSLSD
+173 SHLTTGNSYAD

-198 TNRITINQAS
+198 TNNLTINQAS
-208 FDNSDAGAQ
+208 LDNSDAGTQ
-217 HSYMNFKGSN
+217 KSYMNFKGSN
-227 INVSGSSFTD
+227 IKVSGSSFKD
-237 DTNGGFSFSGNN
+237 DTDGGFNFSGNN
-249 NNSAISFNK
+249 NNSAISFNQ
-258 TKFNQ
+258 TSFNQ
-263 GTYNFTNSANLSFN
+263 GTYHFSNSASSSFG
-277 NSNFNQSTYNF
+277 NSNFNQGTYHF
-288 NSLQST
+288 NSVQST
-294 FNNSTFNQG
+294 FENSNFNQG
-303 TYNFTDNTSFNN
+303 TYSFNDNTSFNN
-315 DTFNQGTYNF
+315 DTFNQGTYDF
-325 NTSKVSFSGAN
+325 NTSKVSFSGTN

-342 PFASLKGSVSFGSG
+342 PFASLKGSVSFGSD
-356 AVFNLNQTLNANQ
+356 AIFNLNQTLNNNQ
-369 TYDILTTNGT
+369 TYDILTTNGA

-428 SNKSITT
+428 NKQSIIT
-435 QFLGDDLQAKAKATY
+435 QFLGDNLQQQAQKTY
-450 QQDLNNSQ
+450 QQDWSNSQTALNN
-458 SALSNATN
+458 AAN
-466 DNKIASADT
+466 DNEIANNDT
-475 GYTNNQNTTIKQDAQ
+475 DYTSNKNTTIATDAQ
-490 NLEHTSQQIAKDE
+490 NLESTNQQIAQDE
-503 QALQGD
+503 QALEKD
-509 LNKLKQLANSSFNEQ
+509 LAQIKQLANSTTGFNEQ
-524 AFNQAQSKEQ
+524 AFKNAQSKEQ
-534 QDEQTL
+534 QEEQTL
-540 QNEENT
+540 QNEENAFNT
-546 FSSEQEGL
+546 EQEGL
-554 EKALA
+554 EQAIA
-559 NAKEQQEQQQAQATY
+559 NAKP
-574 QQDLNNSQSA
+574 
-584 LSNATNDNKIASAD
+584 TNPTPNPTPSP
-598 TDYTK
+598 T
-603 NQNTAIKQDAQN
+603 
-615 LENTSQ
+615 
-621 QITQDQKD
+621 
-629 LEQDLD
+629 
-635 KLQQL
+635 
-640 ANSKTGFNEQ
+640 
-650 AFNQAQSTEQQDE
+650 
-663 QTLQNEEETF
+663 
-673 SSEQEGLEKALANA
+673 
-687 KHTSPTPTK
+687 PTPTK
-696 HTAQNNPPNK
+696 HTAQNTPPSQ
-706 VSPPTQNLPTT
+706 VPPTPTQNLPKT
-717 NVWNGVYNFQNQT
+717 NVW
-730 YSKKGIYYIDP
+730 
-741 NLSGQSGQSGNTLST
+741 
-756 YGYLDWFTLKNK
+756 
-768 FSVNANNG
+768 
-776 TLIIGNNTESANTKG
+776 
-791 LIWIGDDK
+791 
-799 GLVYYNTGT
+799 
-808 FNAANIYLTSNLK
+808 
-821 TGNGF
+821 
-826 SGEGAT
+826 
-832 LNFNATNR
+832 
-840 ITINQASFD
+840 
-849 NSDAGAQ
+849 
-856 HSYMNFKGSNI
+856 
-867 NVSGSSFTDDTN
+867 
-879 GGFSFSG
+879 
-886 NNNNSAISFNKTKF
+886 
-900 NQGTYN
+900 
-906 FTNSANLSF
+906 
-915 NNSNF
+915 
-920 NQSTYNFNSLQSTF
+920 
-934 NNSTF
+934 
-939 NQGTYNF
+939 
-946 TDNTS
+946 
-951 FNNDTFNQGTYN
+951 
-963 FNTSKVSFSGANTLN
+963 
-978 SSSPFA
+978 
-984 SLKGSVSFGSGAVFN
+984 
-999 LNQTLNA
+999 
-1006 NQTYDIL
+1006 
-1013 TTNGTIQYGVYQ
+1013 
-1025 SYLWDLIN
+1025 
-1033 YKGDKAISHV
+1033 
-1043 EVGNNTYDVTFD
+1043 
-1055 INGQDETLQETFS
+1055 
-1068 NKSITTQFLGD
+1068 
-1079 DLQAKAKATYQQ
+1079 
-1091 DLNNSQSALSNAT
+1091 
-1104 NDNKIASADTGYTN
+1104 
-1118 NQNTTI
+1118 
-1124 KQDAQNLE
+1124 
-1132 HTSQQI
+1132 
-1138 AKDEQALQG
+1138 
-1147 DLNKL
+1147 
-1152 KQLANSSFNEQAF
+1152 
-1165 NQAQSKEQ
+1165 
-1173 QDEQTLQNEE
+1173 
-1183 ETFSSEQE
+1183 SE
-1191 GLEKA
+1191 
-1196 LANAKPASPTPTP
+1196 
-1209 TPTPTPS
+1209 
-1216 PTPNPTPTKHT
+1216 
-1227 APNKVPPTPPTQNL
+1227 
-1241 PTTNVWNGVYWLQN
+1241 VYWLQN
-1255 QTYSQKGVYYIDP
+1255 QTYSKQGVYYIDP

-1291 SFGVNIQ
+1291 SFGVNAN
-1298 NGTLIIGNNTES
+1298 NGTLIIGNNTEN

-1323 FGYIIGTFNAANI
+1323 FGYITGTFSAANI

-1342 KTGEGVSGSDGGGAN
+1342 KTGEGVSNSDGGGAN

-1393 TFDATNNISVTNS
+1393 AFDALNNISVTNS

-1418 NAKNISFSNASFS
+1418 SAKNISFSNASFS

-1439 SVISANAANSLSFNN
+1439 SVISANASNSLSFIN
-1454 SRLNGGAVYNLWAN
+1454 SRLNGGAVYNLQAN

-1525 LGNKSQTAFKNS
+1525 LGNKSQAAFKNS

-1551 SVLNASG
+1551 SVLNANGTST
-1558 ASAFNNQ
+1558 FNNQ

-1571 NGSQATFNSL
+1571 NGSQAAFSSL
-1581 FFNGAT
+1581 FFNGGT

-1616 SVSNAS
+1616 SASNTS

-1630 QGASQATF
+1630 QGASQADF
-1638 GGNTTIDAA
+1638 GGNTTIDTA

-1675 SLSKALMSVSGQFVL
+1675 SLTKALMSVSEQFVL

-1706 ITKSVTYNILNA
+1706 ITKSVTYNILNT

-1855 SLNIYNKGFSSGN
+1855 SLNIYNKGFSSEN

-1877 QNSATLKEMIETNQ
+1877 QNSATLKEMIESNQ
-1891 LDNITS
+1891 SDNITN
-1897 INEVLQLLDR
+1897 INEVLQLLDK
-1907 IKITPAQKQA
+1907 IKITQAQKQA

-1923 HLTDNINQTFSNGNL
+1923 HLTDNINQTFNNGNL
-1938 VIGATQDHVTNS
+1938 VIGATQDNVTNS

-1965 ALDSATCSSFR
+1965 VLDSATCSSFR

-2007 TLGSGNAFESGGSAD
+2007 TIGSGNAFESGGSAD
-2022 ITFQSANNLVLN
+2022 VTFQSANNLVLN

-2044 NIFNLLGQEGIDKI
+2044 NIFNLLGQKGINEI

-2067 LSQMA
+2067 LSQVA
-2072 MEKIKQAGGLGNFV
+2072 MEKIKQAGGLGNFI
-2086 ENALIPLSK
+2086 ENALSPLSK
-2095 ELPSSLQNETL
+2095 ELPASLQDETL
-2106 GQLIGQNNLDNL
+2106 GQLIGQNNLDDL
-2118 LNNSGVMNAIQNI
+2118 LNNSGVMNEIQNI

-2163 KGLLNFIGGYM
+2163 KGLLNFIGGYI

-2182 LSVILKDI
+2182 LSVVLKDI
-2190 TNPPTSLQKDIGVVA
+2190 TNPPASLQKDIGVVA
-2205 NDLLDEFL
+2205 NDLLNEFL

-2239 LSGIYNQGLGSVL
+2239 LSGVYNQGLGSVL
-2252 PPSLQNALKENDLG
+2252 PPSLQNVLKENDLG

-2403 FLGVIASNGAIDLS
+2403 FLGAITSNGAIDLS

-2441 TIANAFNNASN
+2441 TITNAFNNASN
-2452 STANINGDF
+2452 STANINGNF

-2495 VSHAIINAQGIATIM
+2495 VSHAIINAQGNATIM
-2510 TNYNNPLIQFNTSSK
+2510 ANNNDPLIQFNTSSK
-2525 ETGAYTL
+2525 EVGTYTL

-2537 AIYYGYNDQITGG
+2537 AIYYGYNNQITGG

-2557 KLYTLININ
+2557 KLYALIDIN

-2577 TYNGQAVSIKDGGLI
+2577 TYNGQAVSVKDGGLV

-2607 LYNKVKIAVSNAPI
+2607 LYNKVKIAVSNDPI

-2638 IQGVDSIEQAGGTQA
+2638 TQGVDSIDQAGGNQA

-2729 FASADFH
+2729 FARSDFL

-2778 ASFINGGTGTLY
+2778 ASFISGGTGTLY
-2790 GINVG
+2790 GINIG

-2809 AYGYSGFHANITQSG
+2809 AYGYSGFHGNITQSG

-2871 YRYNTWT
+2871 YRYDTWT

-2897 FKPQIGLAY
+2897 FKPQVGLAY
-2906 YYIGMSGLRGIMD
+2906 YYIGLSGLRGIMD

-3032 IGMRYAF
+3032 IGIRYAF

>member
-1 MAFKKAGLISKFIS
+1 MWDLIKTIGVLMAFKKARLISRFIS
-15 KGSFKLNK
+15 KGSFKLSK
-23 ISKKIFKLNPILKR
+23 ISKKIFKLNQILKR
-37 EKPLKR
+37 EKPLKC

-68 GALGGLPHLRASEC
+68 GALGGLSHLRANEC
-82 RYWSWWSGYHD
+82 RYWSWSSWSYQD
-93 KIESGSNSPTH
+93 NIESGPNSPTH

-109 FSSTQGSGTYYLNTL
+109 FSSAQGSGTYYLNTL

-134 TQKFNNGTLN
+134 TQKFNGGTLN
-144 VGGNIRFGGTGVNG
+144 VGGNIRFGGTGING
-158 VNVGYITGTY
+158 GDVGYITGTY

-173 NFNSSRITTGNSLSD
+173 NFNSSHLTTGNSYAD

-198 TNRITINQAS
+198 ANNITINQAS
-208 FDNSDAGAQ
+208 LDNSDAGTQ
-217 HSYMNFKGSN
+217 KSYMNFKGSN
-227 INVSGSSFTD
+227 IKVSGSSFTD

-249 NNSAISFNK
+249 NNSAISFNQ
-258 TKFNQ
+258 TSFNQ
-263 GTYNFTNSANLSFN
+263 GTYNFSNSTTLSFD
-277 NSNFNQSTYNF
+277 NSNFNQGTYHF
-288 NSLQST
+288 NSTQST
-294 FNNSTFNQG
+294 FENSDFNQG
-303 TYNFTDNTSFNN
+303 TYNFSNSTSFNS

-325 NTSKVSFSGAN
+325 NTSKVSFSGIN

-342 PFASLKGSVSFGSG
+342 PFASLKGSVSFNSN
-356 AVFNLNQTLNANQ
+356 AIFNLNQTLSGNQ
-369 TYDILTTNGT
+369 TYDILTTNGA

-393 NYKGDKAISHVE
+393 NYKGDKAISHVG

-428 SNKSITT
+428 NNQSIIT
-435 QFLGDDLQAKAKATY
+435 QFLGDDLQQQAQQTY
-450 QQDLNNSQ
+450 QEDVANSQNALNNVTS
-458 SALSNATN
+458 
-466 DNKIASADT
+466 DNTIANNDT
-475 GYTNNQNTTIKQDAQ
+475 GYTQSKNATVAKDAQ
-490 NLEHTSQQIAKDE
+490 GLENTNQKIQQDE
-503 QALQGD
+503 QALEKD
-509 LNKLKQLANSSFNEQ
+509 LAQIKQLANS
-524 AFNQAQSKEQ
+524 
-534 QDEQTL
+534 T
-540 QNEENT
+540 
-546 FSSEQEGL
+546 
-554 EKALA
+554 
-559 NAKEQQEQQQAQATY
+559 
-574 QQDLNNSQSA
+574 
-584 LSNATNDNKIASAD
+584 
-598 TDYTK
+598 
-603 NQNTAIKQDAQN
+603 
-615 LENTSQ
+615 
-621 QITQDQKD
+621 
-629 LEQDLD
+629 
-635 KLQQL
+635 
-640 ANSKTGFNEQ
+640 TGFNEQ
-650 AFNQAQSTEQQDE
+650 AFNQAQKQEQQDE
-663 QTLQNEEETF
+663 QTLQNDENAFNT
-673 SSEQEGLEKALANA
+673 EQEGLERAIANA
-687 KHTSPTPTK
+687 KHANPTPSPTPTPTK
-696 HTAQNNPPNK
+696 HTAQNTSPSQVPPT
-706 VSPPTQNLPTT
+706 PPTQNLPAES
-717 NVWNGVYNFQNQT
+717 VWSGVYWLQNKT
-730 YSKKGIYYIDP
+730 YSNKGIYYIDP

-756 YGYLDWFTLKNK
+756 Y
-768 FSVNANNG
+768 
-776 TLIIGNNTESANTKG
+776 
-791 LIWIGDDK
+791 
-799 GLVYYNTGT
+799 
-808 FNAANIYLTSNLK
+808 
-821 TGNGF
+821 
-826 SGEGAT
+826 
-832 LNFNATNR
+832 
-840 ITINQASFD
+840 
-849 NSDAGAQ
+849 
-856 HSYMNFKGSNI
+856 
-867 NVSGSSFTDDTN
+867 
-879 GGFSFSG
+879 
-886 NNNNSAISFNKTKF
+886 
-900 NQGTYN
+900 
-906 FTNSANLSF
+906 
-915 NNSNF
+915 
-920 NQSTYNFNSLQSTF
+920 
-934 NNSTF
+934 
-939 NQGTYNF
+939 
-946 TDNTS
+946 
-951 FNNDTFNQGTYN
+951 
-963 FNTSKVSFSGANTLN
+963 
-978 SSSPFA
+978 
-984 SLKGSVSFGSGAVFN
+984 
-999 LNQTLNA
+999 
-1006 NQTYDIL
+1006 
-1013 TTNGTIQYGVYQ
+1013 
-1025 SYLWDLIN
+1025 
-1033 YKGDKAISHV
+1033 
-1043 EVGNNTYDVTFD
+1043 
-1055 INGQDETLQETFS
+1055 
-1068 NKSITTQFLGD
+1068 
-1079 DLQAKAKATYQQ
+1079 
-1091 DLNNSQSALSNAT
+1091 
-1104 NDNKIASADTGYTN
+1104 
-1118 NQNTTI
+1118 
-1124 KQDAQNLE
+1124 
-1132 HTSQQI
+1132 
-1138 AKDEQALQG
+1138 
-1147 DLNKL
+1147 
-1152 KQLANSSFNEQAF
+1152 
-1165 NQAQSKEQ
+1165 
-1173 QDEQTLQNEE
+1173 
-1183 ETFSSEQE
+1183 
-1191 GLEKA
+1191 
-1196 LANAKPASPTPTP
+1196 
-1209 TPTPTPS
+1209 
-1216 PTPNPTPTKHT
+1216 
-1227 APNKVPPTPPTQNL
+1227 
-1241 PTTNVWNGVYWLQN
+1241 
-1255 QTYSQKGVYYIDP
+1255 
-1268 NLSGQSGQS
+1268 
-1277 ANTLSTYTANLLGR
+1277 TANLFGR

-1323 FGYIIGTFNAANI
+1323 FGYITGTFSAANI

-1342 KTGEGVSGSDGGGAN
+1342 KTGEGVSNSDGGGAN

-1393 TFDATNNISVTNS
+1393 AFDALNNISVTNS

-1418 NAKNISFSNASFS
+1418 SAKNISFSNASFS

-1439 SVISANAANSLSFNN
+1439 STISANATNSLSFIN
-1454 SRLNGGAVYNLWAN
+1454 SRLNGGAVYNLQAN

-1500 SFTLSSQSLLNFN
+1500 NFTLSSQSLLNFN

-1525 LGNKSQTAFKNS
+1525 LGNKSQAAFKNS

-1551 SVLNASG
+1551 SVLNANGTST
-1558 ASAFNNQ
+1558 FNNQ

-1571 NGSQATFNSL
+1571 NGSQAAFSSL
-1581 FFNGAT
+1581 FFNGGT
-1587 LSLNAN
+1587 LSLNAS
-1593 SKLNASSASFSNNTT
+1593 SKLNASNASFSNNTT

-1616 SVSNAS
+1616 NANNTSV
-1622 SLNANINF
+1622 LNANINF
-1630 QGASQATF
+1630 QGASQADF
-1638 GGNTTIDAA
+1638 GGNTTIDTA
-1647 SFNFDSASSLSFNN
+1647 SFNFDSASSLNFNN

-1675 SLSKALMSVSGQFVL
+1675 SLTKALMSVSGQFVL

-1718 QKGITGISGAN
+1718 QKGITGISGVN

-1809 GYSYDYSDNQ
+1809 GYSYDYSNNQ

-1842 TPGTYSP
+1842 APGTYSP
-1849 FNQPLN
+1849 FNQPLS
-1855 SLNIYNKGFSSGN
+1855 SLNIYNKGFSSEN

-1877 QNSATLKEMIETNQ
+1877 QNSAALKEMIESNQ
-1891 LDNITS
+1891 LDNITN
-1897 INEVLQLLDR
+1897 INEVLQLLDK
-1907 IKITPAQKQA
+1907 IKITQAQKQA
-1917 LLETIN
+1917 FLETIN
-1923 HLTDNINQTFSNGNL
+1923 HLTDNINQTFNNGNL
-1938 VIGATQDHVTNS
+1938 VIGATQDNITNP

-1965 ALDSATCSSFR
+1965 TLDSATCSSFR

-2007 TLGSGNAFESGGSAD
+2007 TLGSGNAFESGGSTDA
-2022 ITFQSANNLVLN
+2022 TFQSANNLVLD

-2044 NIFNLLGQEGIDKI
+2044 NIFNLLGQEGIEKI

-2072 MEKIKQAGGLGNFV
+2072 VEKIKQAGGLGNFI
-2086 ENALIPLSK
+2086 ENALSPLSK
-2095 ELPSSLQNETL
+2095 ELPASLQNETL
-2106 GQLIGQNNLDNL
+2106 GQLIGQNNLDDL
-2118 LNNSGVMNAIQNI
+2118 LNNSGVMNEIQNI

-2163 KGLLNFIGGYM
+2163 KGLLNFIGGYI

-2182 LSVILKDI
+2182 LSVVLKDI

-2205 NDLLDEFL
+2205 NDLLNEFL
-2213 GQDVVKK
+2213 GQNVVKK

-2239 LSGIYNQGLGSVL
+2239 LSGVYNQGLGSVL

-2369 INLANCPTTKNS
+2369 VNLANCPTTKNS
-2381 SSTNSSVTPTNE
+2381 STSSSVTPTNE
-2393 SLSVRANNFT
+2393 SLSVHANNFT

-2441 TIANAFNNASN
+2441 TITNAFNNASN
-2452 STANINGDF
+2452 STANINGNF

-2495 VSHAIINAQGIATIM
+2495 ASHAIINAQGNATIM
-2510 TNYNNPLIQFNTSSK
+2510 ANNNNPLIQFNTSSK
-2525 ETGAYTL
+2525 EVGTYTL

-2557 KLYTLININ
+2557 KLYTLIDIN
-2566 GKHMVMTDNGL
+2566 GKHMVMTGNGL
-2577 TYNGQAVSIKDGGLI
+2577 TYNGQAVNIKDGGLV

-2607 LYNKVKIAVSNAPI
+2607 LYNKVKIAISNDPI

-2638 IQGVDSIEQAGGTQA
+2638 VQSVDSIDQAGGSQA

-2677 STKDLTT
+2677 SVKDLTT

-2692 LEVIANPNFKNDAT
+2692 LEVIANPDFKNDAT

-2729 FASADFH
+2729 FARSDFL

-2809 AYGYSGFHANITQSG
+2809 AYGYSGFHGNITQSG

-2871 YRYNTWT
+2871 YRYDTWT

-2906 YYIGMSGLRGIMD
+2906 YYIGLSGLRGIMD

>member
-1 MAFKKAGLISKFIS
+1 MAFKKARLISKFIS

-23 ISKKIFKLNPILKR
+23 ISKKIFKLNQILKH
-37 EKPLKR
+37 EKPLKG
-43 HKKTKSIKKP
+43 HKKTKSIKKLS
-53 FNKNKSFLKASVLLI
+53 NCNKSFLKVSVLLI
-68 GALGGLPHLRASEC
+68 GALGGLSHLRANEC
-82 RYWSWWSGYHD
+82 RYWSWSTWGYQD
-93 KIESGSNSPTH
+93 NIESGPNSPTH

-109 FSSTQGSGTYYLNTL
+109 FSSAQGSGTYYLNTL

-134 TQKFNNGTLN
+134 TQKFNGGTLDIE
-144 VGGNIRFGGTGVNG
+144 GNIRFGGTGING
-158 VNVGYITGTY
+158 GDVGYITGTY

-173 NFNSSRITTGNSLSD
+173 NFNSSRITTGNSFST

-198 TNRITINQAS
+198 TNNITINQAS
-208 FDNSDAGAQ
+208 FDNSDAGTQ
-217 HSYMNFKGSN
+217 KSYMNFKGSN

-237 DTNGGFSFSGNN
+237 DTDGGFSFSGNS
-249 NNSAISFNK
+249 NNSTISFNQ
-258 TKFNQ
+258 TNFNQGTYHFTNSASSSFDNSSFNQGTYHFNSTQSTFENSNFNQ
-263 GTYNFTNSANLSFN
+263 GTYNFN
-277 NSNFNQSTYNF
+277 
-288 NSLQST
+288 
-294 FNNSTFNQG
+294 
-303 TYNFTDNTSFNN
+303 DNTSFNN
-315 DTFNQGTYNF
+315 DTFNQGTYSF
-325 NTSKVSFSGAN
+325 NTNKVSFSGIN

-342 PFASLKGSVSFGSG
+342 PFASLKGSVSFGSD
-356 AVFNLNQTLNANQ
+356 AVFNLNQTLNNQ
-369 TYDILTTNGT
+369 TYDILTTNGA

-393 NYKGDKAISHVE
+393 NYKGDKAISHVG

-428 SNKSITT
+428 NKQSIIA
-435 QFLGDDLQAKAKATY
+435 QFLGDDLQQQAQKTY
-450 QQDLNNSQ
+450 QQDLSNSQNALNDVTSDNKIASNDTGYTQSKNATVATDAQGLENTNQKIQQDEQALEKDLAQIKQLANSTTGFNEQAFNQAQKQEQQDEQTLQNDENAFNTKQEGLKQAIQQAQAQQQKQEQQQAQQTYQEDLTNSQ
-458 SALSNATN
+458 SALNNAASDSKIANSDTDYTTNKNAT
-466 DNKIASADT
+466 IAT
-475 GYTNNQNTTIKQDAQ
+475 DAQ
-490 NLEHTSQQIAKDE
+490 NLENTNQQIAQDE

-509 LNKLKQLANSSFNEQ
+509 LDKLKQLANSTTGFSEQ

-540 QNEENT
+540 QNEEKT
-546 FSSEQEGL
+546 FNSEQEGL
-554 EKALA
+554 K
-559 NAKEQQEQQQAQATY
+559 QA
-574 QQDLNNSQSA
+574 
-584 LSNATNDNKIASAD
+584 I
-598 TDYTK
+598 
-603 NQNTAIKQDAQN
+603 
-615 LENTSQ
+615 
-621 QITQDQKD
+621 
-629 LEQDLD
+629 
-635 KLQQL
+635 
-640 ANSKTGFNEQ
+640 
-650 AFNQAQSTEQQDE
+650 
-663 QTLQNEEETF
+663 
-673 SSEQEGLEKALANA
+673 
-687 KHTSPTPTK
+687 
-696 HTAQNNPPNK
+696 
-706 VSPPTQNLPTT
+706 
-717 NVWNGVYNFQNQT
+717 
-730 YSKKGIYYIDP
+730 
-741 NLSGQSGQSGNTLST
+741 
-756 YGYLDWFTLKNK
+756 
-768 FSVNANNG
+768 
-776 TLIIGNNTESANTKG
+776 
-791 LIWIGDDK
+791 
-799 GLVYYNTGT
+799 
-808 FNAANIYLTSNLK
+808 
-821 TGNGF
+821 
-826 SGEGAT
+826 
-832 LNFNATNR
+832 
-840 ITINQASFD
+840 
-849 NSDAGAQ
+849 
-856 HSYMNFKGSNI
+856 
-867 NVSGSSFTDDTN
+867 
-879 GGFSFSG
+879 
-886 NNNNSAISFNKTKF
+886 
-900 NQGTYN
+900 
-906 FTNSANLSF
+906 
-915 NNSNF
+915 
-920 NQSTYNFNSLQSTF
+920 
-934 NNSTF
+934 
-939 NQGTYNF
+939 
-946 TDNTS
+946 
-951 FNNDTFNQGTYN
+951 
-963 FNTSKVSFSGANTLN
+963 
-978 SSSPFA
+978 
-984 SLKGSVSFGSGAVFN
+984 
-999 LNQTLNA
+999 
-1006 NQTYDIL
+1006 
-1013 TTNGTIQYGVYQ
+1013 
-1025 SYLWDLIN
+1025 
-1033 YKGDKAISHV
+1033 
-1043 EVGNNTYDVTFD
+1043 
-1055 INGQDETLQETFS
+1055 
-1068 NKSITTQFLGD
+1068 
-1079 DLQAKAKATYQQ
+1079 
-1091 DLNNSQSALSNAT
+1091 
-1104 NDNKIASADTGYTN
+1104 
-1118 NQNTTI
+1118 
-1124 KQDAQNLE
+1124 
-1132 HTSQQI
+1132 
-1138 AKDEQALQG
+1138 
-1147 DLNKL
+1147 
-1152 KQLANSSFNEQAF
+1152 
-1165 NQAQSKEQ
+1165 
-1173 QDEQTLQNEE
+1173 
-1183 ETFSSEQE
+1183 
-1191 GLEKA
+1191 
-1196 LANAKPASPTPTP
+1196 ANAKPASPTP
-1209 TPTPTPS
+1209 S
-1216 PTPNPTPTKHT
+1216 PTPTPTKHT
-1227 APNKVPPTPPTQNL
+1227 APNTPPNKVSPTPPTQNL

-1255 QTYSQKGVYYIDP
+1255 QTYSNKGVYYIDP

-1277 ANTLSTYTANLLGR
+1277 GNTLSTYTANLFGR

-1298 NGTLIIGNNTES
+1298 NGTLVIGNDTES

-1323 FGYIIGTFNAANI
+1323 FGYITGTFNAANI

-1342 KTGEGVSGSDGGGAN
+1342 KTGEGVSNSDGGGAN

-1393 TFDATNNISVTNS
+1393 AFDALNNISVTNS

-1418 NAKNISFSNASFS
+1418 SAKNISFSNASFS

-1439 SVISANAANSLSFNN
+1439 SVISANASNSLSFIN
-1454 SRLNGGAVYNLWAN
+1454 SRLNGGAVYNLQAN

-1500 SFTLSSQSLLNFN
+1500 NFTLSSQSLLNFN

-1525 LGNKSQTAFKNS
+1525 LGNKSQAAFKNS

-1551 SVLNASG
+1551 SVLNANNT
-1558 ASAFNNQ
+1558 SAFNNQ

-1571 NGSQATFNSL
+1571 NGSQAAFNSL
-1581 FFNGAT
+1581 FFNGGT

-1616 SVSNAS
+1616 SASNTS

-1630 QGASQATF
+1630 QGASQADF
-1638 GGNTTIDAA
+1638 GGNTTIDTA

-1675 SLSKALMSVSGQFVL
+1675 SLTKALMNVSGQFVL
-1690 GNNGDI
+1690 GSNGDI

-1738 MKIQNATYSDNNN
+1738 MKIQNAAYSDNNN

-1797 LYNYQASKQNPT
+1797 LYNYQVSKQNPT

-1842 TPGTYSP
+1842 APGTYSP

-1855 SLNIYNKGFSSGN
+1855 SLNIYNKGFSSEN

-1877 QNSATLKEMIETNQ
+1877 QNSATLKEMIESNQ

-1897 INEVLQLLDR
+1897 INEVLQLLDK
-1907 IKITPAQKQA
+1907 IKITQAQKQA

-1923 HLTDNINQTFSNGNL
+1923 HLTDNINQTFNNGNL
-1938 VIGATQDHVTNS
+1938 IIGATQDNVTNS

-1965 ALDSATCSSFR
+1965 TLDSATCSSFR

-2007 TLGSGNAFESGGSAD
+2007 TIGSGNAFESGGSAD
-2022 ITFQSANNLVLN
+2022 VTFQSASNLVLN

-2067 LSQMA
+2067 LSQVA

-2086 ENALIPLSK
+2086 ENALSPLSK
-2095 ELPSSLQNETL
+2095 ELPASLQDETL
-2106 GQLIGQNNLDNL
+2106 GQLIGQNNLDDL
-2118 LNNSGVMNAIQNI
+2118 LNNSGVMNEIQNI

-2163 KGLLNFIGGYM
+2163 KGLLNFIGEYI

-2205 NDLLDEFL
+2205 NDLLNEFL

-2239 LSGIYNQGLGSVL
+2239 LSGVYNQGLGSVL

-2369 INLANCPTTKNS
+2369 VNLANCPTTKNS

-2403 FLGVIASNGAIDLS
+2403 FLGAIASNGAIDLS

-2441 TIANAFNNASN
+2441 TITNAFNNASN
-2452 STANINGDF
+2452 STANINGNF

-2495 VSHAIINAQGIATIM
+2495 ASHAIINAQGSATIM
-2510 TNYNNPLIQFNTSSK
+2510 ANNNNPLIQFNTSSK
-2525 ETGAYTL
+2525 EAGTYTL

-2557 KLYTLININ
+2557 KLYTLIDIN

-2577 TYNGQAVSIKDGGLI
+2577 TYNGQAVNIKDGGLV

-2607 LYNKVKIAVSNAPI
+2607 LYNKVKIAVSNDPI
-2621 NNLQAPTLKQ
+2621 NNPQAPTLKQ

-2638 IQGVDSIEQAGGTQA
+2638 VQSVDSIDQVGGNQA
-2653 INWLNKIFETKG
+2653 ISWLNKIFETKG

-2677 STKDLTT
+2677 SAKDLTT
-2684 IAGDIANT
+2684 IAGNIANT
-2692 LEVIANPNFKNDAT
+2692 LEVIANPDFKNDAT

-2809 AYGYSGFHANITQSG
+2809 AYGYSGFHGNITQSG
-2824 SSNVNMGVYSRAFIK
+2824 SSNVNIGVYSRAFIK

-2871 YRYNTWT
+2871 YRYDTWT

-2897 FKPQIGLAY
+2897 FKPQVGLAY
-2906 YYIGMSGLRGIMD
+2906 YYIGLSGLRGIMD

-2944 ESRHYFNKNSYY
+2944 ESRHYFNKNSYC

>member
-1 MAFKKAGLISKFIS
+1 MS
-15 KGSFKLNK
+15 K
-23 ISKKIFKLNPILKR
+23 ISKKIFTLNQILKR
-37 EKPLKR
+37 EKPLKC
-43 HKKTKSIKKP
+43 HKKTKSIKKLS
-53 FNKNKSFLKASVLLI
+53 NHNKSFLKASVLLI
-68 GALGGLPHLRASEC
+68 GALGGLSHLRANEC
-82 RYWSWWSGYHD
+82 RYWSWSSWGYHD
-93 KIESGSNSPTH
+93 NIESGPNSPTH

-109 FSSTQGSGTYYLNTL
+109 FSSAQGSGTYYLNTL

-134 TQKFNNGTLN
+134 TQKFNNGTLDI
-144 VGGNIRFGGTGVNG
+144 GGNIRFGGTGING
-158 VNVGYITGTY
+158 GDVGYITGTY
-168 DAQTI
+168 DAANIYLT
-173 NFNSSRITTGNSLSD
+173 SHLTTGNSYAD

-198 TNRITINQAS
+198 ANNITINQAS
-208 FDNSDAGAQ
+208 LDNSDAGTQ
-217 HSYMNFKGSN
+217 KSYMNFKGSN
-227 INVSGSSFTD
+227 IKVSGSSFTD
-237 DTNGGFSFSGNN
+237 ETNGGFSFSGNN
-249 NNSAISFNK
+249 NNSTISFNQ
-258 TKFNQ
+258 TSFNQ
-263 GTYNFTNSANLSFN
+263 GTYNFSNSTTLSFN
-277 NSNFNQSTYNF
+277 HSA
-288 NSLQST
+288 
-294 FNNSTFNQG
+294 FNQG
-303 TYNFTDNTSFNN
+303 TYNFNGNASFDN
-315 DTFNQGTYNF
+315 DTFNQGTYSF
-325 NTSKVSFSGAN
+325 NTSKVSFSGIN

-342 PFASLKGSVSFGSG
+342 PFSSLKGSVSFGSG
-356 AVFNLNQTLNANQ
+356 AIFNLNQTLNANQ
-369 TYDILTTNGT
+369 TYDILTTNGI

-393 NYKGDKAISHVE
+393 NYKGDKAISHVG

-428 SNKSITT
+428 NNQSIIT
-435 QFLGDDLQAKAKATY
+435 QFLGDDLQAKAQATY
-450 QQDLNNSQ
+450 QQDLSNSQ
-458 SALSNATN
+458 SALNNATS
-466 DNKIASADT
+466 DNKIASSDT
-475 GYTNNQNTTIKQDAQ
+475 NYTNNQNTTI
-490 NLEHTSQQIAKDE
+490 
-503 QALQGD
+503 
-509 LNKLKQLANSSFNEQ
+509 
-524 AFNQAQSKEQ
+524 
-534 QDEQTL
+534 
-540 QNEENT
+540 
-546 FSSEQEGL
+546 
-554 EKALA
+554 
-559 NAKEQQEQQQAQATY
+559 AT
-574 QQDLNNSQSA
+574 
-584 LSNATNDNKIASAD
+584 
-598 TDYTK
+598 
-603 NQNTAIKQDAQN
+603 DAQN
-615 LENTSQ
+615 LENTNQ
-621 QITQDQKD
+621 QIVKDQQA
-629 LEQDLD
+629 LQGDLD

-650 AFNQAQSTEQQDE
+650 AFNQAQD
-663 QTLQNEEETF
+663 
-673 SSEQEGLEKALANA
+673 
-687 KHTSPTPTK
+687 
-696 HTAQNNPPNK
+696 
-706 VSPPTQNLPTT
+706 
-717 NVWNGVYNFQNQT
+717 
-730 YSKKGIYYIDP
+730 
-741 NLSGQSGQSGNTLST
+741 
-756 YGYLDWFTLKNK
+756 
-768 FSVNANNG
+768 
-776 TLIIGNNTESANTKG
+776 
-791 LIWIGDDK
+791 
-799 GLVYYNTGT
+799 
-808 FNAANIYLTSNLK
+808 
-821 TGNGF
+821 
-826 SGEGAT
+826 
-832 LNFNATNR
+832 
-840 ITINQASFD
+840 
-849 NSDAGAQ
+849 
-856 HSYMNFKGSNI
+856 
-867 NVSGSSFTDDTN
+867 
-879 GGFSFSG
+879 
-886 NNNNSAISFNKTKF
+886 
-900 NQGTYN
+900 
-906 FTNSANLSF
+906 
-915 NNSNF
+915 
-920 NQSTYNFNSLQSTF
+920 
-934 NNSTF
+934 
-939 NQGTYNF
+939 
-946 TDNTS
+946 
-951 FNNDTFNQGTYN
+951 
-963 FNTSKVSFSGANTLN
+963 
-978 SSSPFA
+978 
-984 SLKGSVSFGSGAVFN
+984 
-999 LNQTLNA
+999 
-1006 NQTYDIL
+1006 
-1013 TTNGTIQYGVYQ
+1013 
-1025 SYLWDLIN
+1025 
-1033 YKGDKAISHV
+1033 
-1043 EVGNNTYDVTFD
+1043 
-1055 INGQDETLQETFS
+1055 
-1068 NKSITTQFLGD
+1068 
-1079 DLQAKAKATYQQ
+1079 
-1091 DLNNSQSALSNAT
+1091 
-1104 NDNKIASADTGYTN
+1104 
-1118 NQNTTI
+1118 
-1124 KQDAQNLE
+1124 
-1132 HTSQQI
+1132 
-1138 AKDEQALQG
+1138 
-1147 DLNKL
+1147 
-1152 KQLANSSFNEQAF
+1152 
-1165 NQAQSKEQ
+1165 KEQ

-1183 ETFSSEQE
+1183 KTFSSEQE
-1191 GLEKA
+1191 GLKQA
-1196 LANAKPASPTPTP
+1196 IANAKPASPTPTP
-1209 TPTPTPS
+1209 T
-1216 PTPNPTPTKHT
+1216 KHT
-1227 APNKVPPTPPTQNL
+1227 APNTPPNRVSPTPTPPTQNL
-1241 PTTNVWNGVYWLQN
+1241 PTTNVWNGVYNLQN

-1277 ANTLSTYTANLLGR
+1277 ANTLSTYTANLFGR

-1323 FGYIIGTFNAANI
+1323 FGYITGTFDAANI

-1342 KTGEGVSGSDGGGAN
+1342 KTGEGVSNSDGGGAN

-1393 TFDATNNISVTNS
+1393 AFDALNNISVTNS
-1406 SFSDMTWGKFSF
+1406 NFSDMTWGKFSF
-1418 NAKNISFSNASFS
+1418 SAKNISFSNASFS

-1439 SVISANAANSLSFNN
+1439 STISTNASNSLSFIN
-1454 SRLNGGAVYNLWAN
+1454 SRLNGGAIYNLQAN

-1500 SFTLSSQSLLNFN
+1500 NFTLSSQSLLNFN

-1519 NNANIT
+1519 DNANIT
-1525 LGNKSQTAFKNS
+1525 LGNKSQAAFKNS

-1551 SVLNASG
+1551 SVLNANGS
-1558 ASAFNNQ
+1558 SAFNNQ

-1571 NGSQATFNSL
+1571 NGSQATFKSL
-1581 FFNGAT
+1581 FFNGGT
-1587 LSLNAN
+1587 LSLNAS

-1616 SVSNAS
+1616 SANNTS

-1630 QGASQATF
+1630 QGASQADF
-1638 GGNTTIDAA
+1638 GGNTTIDTA

-1661 LTANGAL
+1661 LKANGAL

-1675 SLSKALMSVSGQFVL
+1675 SLTKALMSVSGQFVL

-1706 ITKSVTYNILNA
+1706 IAKSVTYNILNA

-1855 SLNIYNKGFSSGN
+1855 SLNIYNKGFSSEN

-1877 QNSATLKEMIETNQ
+1877 QSSATLKEMIESNQ
-1891 LDNITS
+1891 LDNITN
-1897 INEVLQLLDR
+1897 INEVLQLLDK
-1907 IKITPAQKQA
+1907 IKITQTQKQA

-1938 VIGATQDHVTNS
+1938 VIGATQDNVTNS

-2007 TLGSGNAFESGGSAD
+2007 TIGSGNAFESGGSAD
-2022 ITFQSANNLVLN
+2022 VTFQSANNLVLN

-2044 NIFNLLGQEGIDKI
+2044 NIFNLLGQKGIDEI

-2067 LSQMA
+2067 LSQVA
-2072 MEKIKQAGGLGNFV
+2072 MEKIKQAGGLGNFI
-2086 ENALIPLSK
+2086 ENALSPLSK
-2095 ELPSSLQNETL
+2095 ELPASLQDETL
-2106 GQLIGQNNLDNL
+2106 GQLIGQNNLDDL
-2118 LNNSGVMNAIQNI
+2118 LNNSGVMNEIQNI
-2131 ISKKLSIFGNFVTPS
+2131 ISQKLSIFGNFVTPS

-2163 KGLLNFIGGYM
+2163 KGLLNFIGGYI
-2174 DASELSSI
+2174 DASEISSI
-2182 LSVILKDI
+2182 LGVILKDI

-2205 NDLLDEFL
+2205 NDLLNEFL
-2213 GQDVVKK
+2213 GQDVIKK

-2239 LSGIYNQGLGSVL
+2239 LSGVYNQGLGSVL
-2252 PPSLQNALKENDLG
+2252 PLSLQNALKENDLG

-2283 NFLSNGYVFVN
+2283 NFLSNGYIFVN

-2403 FLGVIASNGAIDLS
+2403 FLGTIASNGAIDLS

-2441 TIANAFNNASN
+2441 TITNAFNNASN

-2495 VSHAIINAQGIATIM
+2495 ASHAIINAQGAATIM
-2510 TNYNNPLIQFNTSSK
+2510 ANNNNPLIQFNTSSK
-2525 ETGAYTL
+2525 EVGTYTL

-2537 AIYYGYNDQITGG
+2537 AIYYGYNNQITGG
-2550 SSLDNYL
+2550 NSLADYL
-2557 KLYTLININ
+2557 KFYTLIDIN
-2566 GKHMVMTDNGL
+2566 GKRMVMTDNGL
-2577 TYNGQAVSIKDGGLI
+2577 TYNGQAVSIKDGGLV

-2607 LYNKVKIAVSNAPI
+2607 LYNKVKIAVSNDPI

-2638 IQGVDSIEQAGGTQA
+2638 VQSVDSIDQAGGNQA

-2692 LEVIANPNFKNDAT
+2692 LEVIANPDFKNDAT

-2729 FASADFH
+2729 FARSDFL

-2809 AYGYSGFHANITQSG
+2809 AYGYSGFHGNITQSG
-2824 SSNVNMGVYSRAFIK
+2824 SSNVNIGVYSRAFIK

-2871 YRYNTWT
+2871 YKYDTWT

-2897 FKPQIGLAY
+2897 FKPQIGLSY
-2906 YYIGMSGLRGIMD
+2906 YYIGLSGLRGIMD

>member
-1 MAFKKAGLISKFIS
+1 MAFKKAGLIFKFIS

-23 ISKKIFKLNPILKR
+23 ISKKIFKLNLILKR
-37 EKPLKR
+37 EKPLS
-43 HKKTKSIKKP
+43 HKKTKSVKKP
-53 FNKNKSFLKASVLLI
+53 FNKNRSFLKASVLLI
-68 GALGGLPHLRASEC
+68 GALGGLSHLRASEC
-82 RYWSWWSGYHD
+82 RYWSWSSWSYHD
-93 KIESGSNSPTH
+93 NIESGSNSPTH

-109 FSSTQGSGTYYLNTL
+109 FNSAQGSGTYYLNTL

-134 TQKFNNGTLN
+134 TQKFNNGTLD

-158 VNVGYITGTY
+158 GNLGYITGTY

-173 NFNSSRITTGNSLSD
+173 NFDSSRITTGNSFST
-188 GGGATLNFNA
+188 GGGTTLNFNA
-198 TNRITINQAS
+198 TNHITINQAS
-208 FDNSDAGAQ
+208 FDNSDAGTQ
-217 HSYMNFKGSN
+217 HSYMNFSGSN

-237 DTNGGFSFSGNN
+237 DTNGGFSFSGNGTN
-249 NNSAISFNK
+249 SNLSFNQTSFNQGTYKFTNSANLNFNNSA
-258 TKFNQ
+258 FNQ
-263 GTYNFTNSANLSFN
+263 GTYNFNSAQSVFE
-277 NSNFNQSTYNF
+277 NSNFNQ
-288 NSLQST
+288 
-294 FNNSTFNQG
+294 G
-303 TYNFTDNTSFNN
+303 TYSFTDNIGLNFNN

-356 AVFNLNQTLNANQ
+356 AIFNLNQTLNNNQ
-369 TYDILTTNGT
+369 TYDILTTNKT

-405 VGNNT
+405 VGSNT

-428 SNKSITT
+428 NNQSITT
-435 QFLGDDLQAKAKATY
+435 QFLGDDLQAKAQATY
-450 QQDLNNSQ
+450 QQDLTGSQ
-458 SALSNATN
+458 TALNNATS

-475 GYTNNQNTTIKQDAQ
+475 GYTNNQNTTIKKDAQ
-490 NLEHTSQQIAKDE
+490 S
-503 QALQGD
+503 
-509 LNKLKQLANSSFNEQ
+509 
-524 AFNQAQSKEQ
+524 
-534 QDEQTL
+534 
-540 QNEENT
+540 
-546 FSSEQEGL
+546 
-554 EKALA
+554 
-559 NAKEQQEQQQAQATY
+559 
-574 QQDLNNSQSA
+574 
-584 LSNATNDNKIASAD
+584 
-598 TDYTK
+598 
-603 NQNTAIKQDAQN
+603 

-621 QITQDQKD
+621 QIAQDQKD

-640 ANSKTGFNEQ
+640 ANSPTGFNEQ

-663 QTLQNEEETF
+663 QTLQENENTF
-673 SSEQEGLEKALANA
+673 NSEQEGLEKAIANA
-687 KHTSPTPTK
+687 KPTSPTPSPTPTPTK
-696 HTAQNNPPNK
+696 HTAPN
-706 VSPPTQNLPTT
+706 
-717 NVWNGVYNFQNQT
+717 
-730 YSKKGIYYIDP
+730 
-741 NLSGQSGQSGNTLST
+741 
-756 YGYLDWFTLKNK
+756 
-768 FSVNANNG
+768 
-776 TLIIGNNTESANTKG
+776 
-791 LIWIGDDK
+791 
-799 GLVYYNTGT
+799 
-808 FNAANIYLTSNLK
+808 
-821 TGNGF
+821 
-826 SGEGAT
+826 
-832 LNFNATNR
+832 
-840 ITINQASFD
+840 
-849 NSDAGAQ
+849 
-856 HSYMNFKGSNI
+856 
-867 NVSGSSFTDDTN
+867 
-879 GGFSFSG
+879 
-886 NNNNSAISFNKTKF
+886 
-900 NQGTYN
+900 
-906 FTNSANLSF
+906 
-915 NNSNF
+915 
-920 NQSTYNFNSLQSTF
+920 
-934 NNSTF
+934 
-939 NQGTYNF
+939 
-946 TDNTS
+946 
-951 FNNDTFNQGTYN
+951 
-963 FNTSKVSFSGANTLN
+963 
-978 SSSPFA
+978 
-984 SLKGSVSFGSGAVFN
+984 
-999 LNQTLNA
+999 
-1006 NQTYDIL
+1006 
-1013 TTNGTIQYGVYQ
+1013 
-1025 SYLWDLIN
+1025 
-1033 YKGDKAISHV
+1033 
-1043 EVGNNTYDVTFD
+1043 
-1055 INGQDETLQETFS
+1055 
-1068 NKSITTQFLGD
+1068 
-1079 DLQAKAKATYQQ
+1079 
-1091 DLNNSQSALSNAT
+1091 
-1104 NDNKIASADTGYTN
+1104 
-1118 NQNTTI
+1118 
-1124 KQDAQNLE
+1124 
-1132 HTSQQI
+1132 
-1138 AKDEQALQG
+1138 
-1147 DLNKL
+1147 
-1152 KQLANSSFNEQAF
+1152 
-1165 NQAQSKEQ
+1165 
-1173 QDEQTLQNEE
+1173 
-1183 ETFSSEQE
+1183 
-1191 GLEKA
+1191 
-1196 LANAKPASPTPTP
+1196 TP
-1209 TPTPTPS
+1209 
-1216 PTPNPTPTKHT
+1216 
-1227 APNKVPPTPPTQNL
+1227 PNKVPPTPPTQNL
-1241 PTTNVWNGVYWLQN
+1241 PTTNVWSGVYWLQN
-1255 QTYSQKGVYYIDP
+1255 QTYSKQGVYYIDP

-1277 ANTLSTYTANLLGR
+1277 GNTLSTYTANLLGR

-1298 NGTLIIGNNTES
+1298 NGTLIIGNNKES

-1323 FGYIIGTFNAANI
+1323 FGYITGTFNAANI

-1379 TKMIQTGASQHSYA
+1379 TKMIQTKASQHSYA
-1393 TFDATNNISVTNS
+1393 AFDATNNISVTNS

-1500 SFTLSSQSLLNFN
+1500 SFTLSAQSLLNFN

-1525 LGNKSQTAFKNS
+1525 LGNKSQAAFKNS

-1551 SVLNASG
+1551 SVLNANG

-1581 FFNGAT
+1581 FFNGGI

-1616 SVSNAS
+1616 SASNTS

-1630 QGASQATF
+1630 QGASQANF
-1638 GGNTTIDAA
+1638 GGNTTIDTA

-1675 SLSKALMSVSGQFVL
+1675 SLTKALMSVSGQFVL

-1819 AGTYYLTSNIKGL
+1819 VGTYYLTSNIKGL

-1855 SLNIYNKGFSSGN
+1855 SLNIYNKGFSSEN

-1877 QNSATLKEMIETNQ
+1877 QNSATLKEMIESNQ
-1891 LDNITS
+1891 LDNITN
-1897 INEVLQLLDR
+1897 INEVLQLLDK
-1907 IKITPAQKQA
+1907 IKITQTQKQA

-1923 HLTDNINQTFSNGNL
+1923 HLTDNINQTFNNGNL
-1938 VIGATQDHVTNS
+1938 VIGATQDNVTNS

-2022 ITFQSANNLVLN
+2022 VTFQSANNLVLD

-2067 LSQMA
+2067 LSQVA

-2086 ENALIPLSK
+2086 ENALSPLSK
-2095 ELPSSLQNETL
+2095 ELPTSLQNETL

-2118 LNNSGVMNAIQNI
+2118 LNNSGVMNEIQNI

-2163 KGLLNFIGGYM
+2163 KGLLNFIGGYI

-2205 NDLLDEFL
+2205 NDLLNEFL

-2220 LESQGLVS
+2220 LEGQGLVS

-2239 LSGIYNQGLGSVL
+2239 LSGVYNQGLGSVL
-2252 PPSLQNALKENDLG
+2252 PLSLQNVLKENDLG

-2310 NKSIIFNGD
+2310 NKSIIFDGD
-2319 NTIDFS
+2319 NMIDFS

-2403 FLGVIASNGAIDLS
+2403 FLGTIASNGAIDLS

-2441 TIANAFNNASN
+2441 TITNAFNNASN
-2452 STANINGDF
+2452 STANINGNF

-2495 VSHAIINAQGIATIM
+2495 TSHAIINAQGATTIM
-2510 TNYNNPLIQFNTSSK
+2510 ANNNSPLIQFNTSSK
-2525 ETGAYTL
+2525 ETGTYTL

-2537 AIYYGYNDQITGG
+2537 AIYYGYNNQITGG
-2550 SSLDNYL
+2550 NSLADYL
-2557 KLYTLININ
+2557 KLYTLIDIN

-2577 TYNGQAVSIKDGGLI
+2577 TYNGQAVNIKDGGLI

-2607 LYNKVKIAVSNAPI
+2607 LYNKVKIAVSNDPI

-2638 IQGVDSIEQAGGTQA
+2638 TQGVDSIEQAGGAQA

-2729 FASADFH
+2729 FASTDFH

-2790 GINVG
+2790 GINIG

-2800 KGVIVGGYA
+2800 KRVIVGGYA

-2871 YRYNTWT
+2871 YKYDTWT

-2906 YYIGMSGLRGIMD
+2906 YYIGLSGLRGIMD

>member
-1 MAFKKAGLISKFIS
+1 MAFKKARLISRFIS

-23 ISKKIFKLNPILKR
+23 ISKKIFKLNQILKR

-43 HKKTKSIKKP
+43 HKKALKPIKKLS
-53 FNKNKSFLKASVLLI
+53 NRNKSFLKVSVLLI
-68 GALGGLPHLRASEC
+68 GALGGLSHLRANEC
-82 RYWSWWSGYHD
+82 RYWSWSSWSYQD
-93 KIESGSNSPTH
+93 NIESGPNSPTH

-109 FSSTQGSGTYYLNTL
+109 FSSAQGSGTYYLNTL

-134 TQKFNNGTLN
+134 TQKFNNGTLDI
-144 VGGNIRFGGTGVNG
+144 GGNIRFGGTGING
-158 VNVGYITGTY
+158 GDVGYITGTY

-173 NFNSSRITTGNSLSD
+173 NFNSSHLTTGNSYSD

-198 TNRITINQAS
+198 TNNLTINQAS
-208 FDNSDAGAQ
+208 LDNSDAGTQ
-217 HSYMNFKGSN
+217 KSYMNFKGSN
-227 INVSGSSFTD
+227 IKVSGSSFKD
-237 DTNGGFSFSGNN
+237 DTDGGFNFSGNN
-249 NNSAISFNK
+249 NNSTISFNQ
-258 TKFNQ
+258 TNFNQ
-263 GTYNFTNSANLSFN
+263 GTYNFS
-277 NSNFNQSTYNF
+277 
-288 NSLQST
+288 
-294 FNNSTFNQG
+294 NSTSSSFDNSSFNQG
-303 TYNFTDNTSFNN
+303 TYNFNGNASFNN

-356 AVFNLNQTLNANQ
+356 AVFNLNQTLNNNQ
-369 TYDILTTNGT
+369 TYDILTTNGA

-393 NYKGDKAISHVE
+393 NYRGNKAISHVG

-428 SNKSITT
+428 NNQSIIT
-435 QFLGDDLQAKAKATY
+435 QFLGDDLQQQAQQTY
-450 QQDLNNSQ
+450 QEDVAHSQNALNN
-458 SALSNATN
+458 ATS
-466 DNKIASADT
+466 DNKIASNDT
-475 GYTNNQNTTIKQDAQ
+475 SYTQSKNTTIATDAQ
-490 NLEHTSQQIAKDE
+490 NLEHTNQQIAQDE
-503 QALQGD
+503 QALEQDLDKLQQLANSPTGFNEQAFKNVQKQEQQDEQTLQNEEKTFNSEQEGLKQAIQQAQAQEQEQAQAQKTYQQDLSNSQTAVSDASKDNQIASNDTSYTQSKNTTVAKDAQGLENTNQQIAQDEQALEKD
-509 LNKLKQLANSSFNEQ
+509 LAQIKQLANSTTGFNEQ

-540 QNEENT
+540 QNEEKT
-546 FSSEQEGL
+546 FNNEQEGL
-554 EKALA
+554 E
-559 NAKEQQEQQQAQATY
+559 QA
-574 QQDLNNSQSA
+574 
-584 LSNATNDNKIASAD
+584 I
-598 TDYTK
+598 
-603 NQNTAIKQDAQN
+603 
-615 LENTSQ
+615 
-621 QITQDQKD
+621 
-629 LEQDLD
+629 
-635 KLQQL
+635 
-640 ANSKTGFNEQ
+640 
-650 AFNQAQSTEQQDE
+650 
-663 QTLQNEEETF
+663 
-673 SSEQEGLEKALANA
+673 
-687 KHTSPTPTK
+687 
-696 HTAQNNPPNK
+696 
-706 VSPPTQNLPTT
+706 
-717 NVWNGVYNFQNQT
+717 
-730 YSKKGIYYIDP
+730 
-741 NLSGQSGQSGNTLST
+741 
-756 YGYLDWFTLKNK
+756 
-768 FSVNANNG
+768 
-776 TLIIGNNTESANTKG
+776 
-791 LIWIGDDK
+791 
-799 GLVYYNTGT
+799 
-808 FNAANIYLTSNLK
+808 
-821 TGNGF
+821 
-826 SGEGAT
+826 
-832 LNFNATNR
+832 
-840 ITINQASFD
+840 
-849 NSDAGAQ
+849 
-856 HSYMNFKGSNI
+856 
-867 NVSGSSFTDDTN
+867 
-879 GGFSFSG
+879 
-886 NNNNSAISFNKTKF
+886 
-900 NQGTYN
+900 
-906 FTNSANLSF
+906 
-915 NNSNF
+915 
-920 NQSTYNFNSLQSTF
+920 
-934 NNSTF
+934 
-939 NQGTYNF
+939 
-946 TDNTS
+946 
-951 FNNDTFNQGTYN
+951 
-963 FNTSKVSFSGANTLN
+963 
-978 SSSPFA
+978 
-984 SLKGSVSFGSGAVFN
+984 
-999 LNQTLNA
+999 
-1006 NQTYDIL
+1006 
-1013 TTNGTIQYGVYQ
+1013 
-1025 SYLWDLIN
+1025 
-1033 YKGDKAISHV
+1033 
-1043 EVGNNTYDVTFD
+1043 
-1055 INGQDETLQETFS
+1055 
-1068 NKSITTQFLGD
+1068 
-1079 DLQAKAKATYQQ
+1079 
-1091 DLNNSQSALSNAT
+1091 
-1104 NDNKIASADTGYTN
+1104 
-1118 NQNTTI
+1118 
-1124 KQDAQNLE
+1124 
-1132 HTSQQI
+1132 
-1138 AKDEQALQG
+1138 
-1147 DLNKL
+1147 
-1152 KQLANSSFNEQAF
+1152 
-1165 NQAQSKEQ
+1165 
-1173 QDEQTLQNEE
+1173 
-1183 ETFSSEQE
+1183 
-1191 GLEKA
+1191 
-1196 LANAKPASPTPTP
+1196 ANAKPTS
-1209 TPTPTPS
+1209 PTPS
-1216 PTPNPTPTKHT
+1216 PTPTPTKHT
-1227 APNKVPPTPPTQNL
+1227 APNTPPNKVSPTPTPPTQNL
-1241 PTTNVWNGVYWLQN
+1241 PTTNVWNGVYNLQN
-1255 QTYSQKGVYYIDP
+1255 QTYSNKGVYYIDP

-1277 ANTLSTYTANLLGR
+1277 ANTLSTYTANLFGR

-1323 FGYIIGTFNAANI
+1323 FGYITGTFSAANI

-1342 KTGEGVSGSDGGGAN
+1342 KTGEGVSNSDGGGAN

-1393 TFDATNNISVTNS
+1393 TFDALNNISVTNS

-1418 NAKNISFSNASFS
+1418 SAKNISFSNASFS

-1439 SVISANAANSLSFNN
+1439 SVISANASNSLSFVN
-1454 SRLNGGAVYNLWAN
+1454 SRLNGGAIYNLQAN

-1500 SFTLSSQSLLNFN
+1500 NFTLSSQSLLNFN

-1525 LGNKSQTAFKNS
+1525 LGNKSQATFKNS

-1551 SVLNASG
+1551 SVLNANG
-1558 ASAFNNQ
+1558 TSAFNNQ

-1571 NGSQATFNSL
+1571 NGSQATFSSL
-1581 FFNGAT
+1581 FFNGGT
-1587 LSLNAN
+1587 LSLNAS
-1593 SKLNASSASFSNNTT
+1593 SKLNASNASFSNNTT

-1616 SVSNAS
+1616 SASNTS

-1630 QGASQATF
+1630 QGTSQADF
-1638 GGNTTIDAA
+1638 GGNTTIDTA
-1647 SFNFDSASSLSFNN
+1647 SFNFDSASSLNFNN

-1675 SLSKALMSVSGQFVL
+1675 SLTKALMNVSGQFVL

-1842 TPGTYSP
+1842 APGTYSP

-1855 SLNIYNKGFSSGN
+1855 SLNIYNKGFSSEN

-1877 QNSATLKEMIETNQ
+1877 QNSAALKEMIESNQ
-1891 LDNITS
+1891 LDNITN
-1897 INEVLQLLDR
+1897 INEVLQLLDK
-1907 IKITPAQKQA
+1907 IKITQVQKQA
-1917 LLETIN
+1917 LLEMIN
-1923 HLTDNINQTFSNGNL
+1923 HLTDNINQTFNNGNL
-1938 VIGATQDHVTNS
+1938 IIGATQDNVTNS

-1965 ALDSATCSSFR
+1965 TLDSATCSSFR

-2007 TLGSGNAFESGGSAD
+2007 TIGSGNAFESGGSAD
-2022 ITFQSANNLVLN
+2022 VTFQSANNLVLN

-2044 NIFNLLGQEGIDKI
+2044 NIFNLLGQKGIDKI

-2067 LSQMA
+2067 LSQVA
-2072 MEKIKQAGGLGNFV
+2072 MEKIKQAGGLGNFI
-2086 ENALIPLSK
+2086 ENALSPLSK
-2095 ELPSSLQNETL
+2095 ELPASLQDETL
-2106 GQLIGQNNLDNL
+2106 GQLIGQNNLDDL
-2118 LNNSGVMNAIQNI
+2118 LNNSGVMNEIQNI

-2163 KGLLNFIGGYM
+2163 KGLLNFIGGYI

-2182 LSVILKDI
+2182 LSVVLKDI

-2205 NDLLDEFL
+2205 NDLLNEFL
-2213 GQDVVKK
+2213 GQDVIKK

-2239 LSGIYNQGLGSVL
+2239 LSGVYNQGLGSVL

-2310 NKSIIFNGD
+2310 NKSIIFNGN

-2325 KYQGALIFASNGV
+2325 KYQGALIFASNDI
-2338 SNINITTLNATNGLS
+2338 SSINITTLNATNGLS

-2369 INLANCPTTKNS
+2369 VNLASCPTTKNS

-2403 FLGVIASNGAIDLS
+2403 FLGAIASNGAIDLS
-2417 QVKNN
+2417 QVTNN

-2431 ENATLQANNL
+2431 KNATLQANNL
-2441 TIANAFNNASN
+2441 TITNAFNNASN
-2452 STANINGDF
+2452 STANINGNF

-2490 NLSHS
+2490 NISHS
-2495 VSHAIINAQGIATIM
+2495 ASHAIINAQGNATIM
-2510 TNYNNPLIQFNTSSK
+2510 ANDNNPLIQFNTSSK
-2525 ETGAYTL
+2525 EAGTYTL

-2537 AIYYGYNDQITGG
+2537 AIYYGYNNQITGG

-2557 KLYTLININ
+2557 KLYALIDIN

-2577 TYNGQAVSIKDGGLI
+2577 TYNGQAVSVKDGGLV

-2607 LYNKVKIAVSNAPI
+2607 LYNKVKIAVSNDPI

-2638 IQGVDSIEQAGGTQA
+2638 TQGVNSIDQVGGNQA

-2677 STKDLTT
+2677 SAKDLTT

-2692 LEVIANPNFKNDAT
+2692 LEVIANPDFKNDAT

-2778 ASFINGGTGTLY
+2778 ASFISGGTGTLY

-2809 AYGYSGFHANITQSG
+2809 AYGYSGFHGNITQSG
-2824 SSNVNMGVYSRAFIK
+2824 SSNVNVGVYSRAFIK

-2871 YRYNTWT
+2871 YRYDTWT

-2897 FKPQIGLAY
+2897 FKPQVGLAY
-2906 YYIGMSGLRGIMD
+2906 YYIGLSGLRGIMD

>member
-1 MAFKKAGLISKFIS
+1 MAFKKARLISRFIS

-23 ISKKIFKLNPILKR
+23 ISKKFFTLNQILKR

-43 HKKTKSIKKP
+43 HKKTKSIEKP

-68 GALGGLPHLRASEC
+68 GALGGLSHLRANEC
-82 RYWSWWSGYHD
+82 RYWSWSSWSYQD
-93 KIESGSNSPTH
+93 NIESGPNSPTH

-109 FSSTQGSGTYYLNTL
+109 FSSAQGSGTYYLNTL

-134 TQKFNNGTLN
+134 TQKFNNGTLDI
-144 VGGNIRFGGTGVNG
+144 GGNIRFGGTGING
-158 VNVGYITGTY
+158 GDVGYITGTY

-173 NFNSSRITTGNSLSD
+173 NFNSSRITTGNSYAD

-198 TNRITINQAS
+198 TNNITINQAS
-208 FDNSDAGAQ
+208 FDNSDAGTQ
-217 HSYMNFKGSN
+217 KSYMNFKGSN
-227 INVSGSSFTD
+227 IKVSGSSFTD
-237 DTNGGFSFSGNN
+237 DTDGGFNFSGNN
-249 NNSAISFNK
+249 NNSTISFNQ
-258 TKFNQ
+258 TSFNQ
-263 GTYNFTNSANLSFN
+263 GTYNFSNSATLSFG
-277 NSNFNQSTYNF
+277 NSSFNQETYHF
-288 NSLQST
+288 NSTQST
-294 FNNSTFNQG
+294 FENSSFNQG
-303 TYNFTDNTSFNN
+303 TYNFNDSVSFNN
-315 DTFNQGTYNF
+315 NTFNQGTYNF
-325 NTSKVSFSGAN
+325 NTSKVSFSGIN

-342 PFASLKGSVSFGSG
+342 PFASLKGSVSFNSN
-356 AVFNLNQTLNANQ
+356 AIFNLNQTLNNNQ
-369 TYDILTTNGT
+369 TYDILTTNGA

-410 YDVTFDING
+410 YDVTFDIDG

-428 SNKSITT
+428 NNQSIIT
-435 QFLGDDLQAKAKATY
+435 QFLGDDLQQQAQQTY
-450 QQDLNNSQ
+450 QEDVANSQ
-458 SALSNATN
+458 NALNKVAS
-466 DNKIASADT
+466 DNTIASNDT
-475 GYTNNQNTTIKQDAQ
+475 GYTQSKNATVAKDAQ
-490 NLEHTSQQIAKDE
+490 SLENTNQQIQKDE
-503 QALQGD
+503 QALEKD
-509 LNKLKQLANSSFNEQ
+509 LAQIKELANSTTGFNEQ
-524 AFNQAQSKEQ
+524 AFTQAQKQEQ

-540 QNEENT
+540 QNNENAFNT
-546 FSSEQEGL
+546 EQEGL
-554 EKALA
+554 E
-559 NAKEQQEQQQAQATY
+559 QA
-574 QQDLNNSQSA
+574 
-584 LSNATNDNKIASAD
+584 I
-598 TDYTK
+598 
-603 NQNTAIKQDAQN
+603 
-615 LENTSQ
+615 
-621 QITQDQKD
+621 
-629 LEQDLD
+629 
-635 KLQQL
+635 
-640 ANSKTGFNEQ
+640 
-650 AFNQAQSTEQQDE
+650 
-663 QTLQNEEETF
+663 
-673 SSEQEGLEKALANA
+673 ANA
-687 KHTSPTPTK
+687 KHVSPTPNPTPSPTPTPTK
-696 HTAQNNPPNK
+696 HTAPNTPPSQ
-706 VSPPTQNLPTT
+706 VPPTPTQNPPAES
-717 NVWNGVYNFQNQT
+717 VWSGVYWLQNKA
-730 YSKKGIYYIDP
+730 YSNKGIYYIDP

-756 YGYLDWFTLKNK
+756 YTANLLGRSFG
-768 FSVNANNG
+768 VNANNG
-776 TLIIGNNTESANTKG
+776 TLIIGNNTEN
-791 LIWIGDDK
+791 
-799 GLVYYNTGT
+799 
-808 FNAANIYLTSNLK
+808 
-821 TGNGF
+821 
-826 SGEGAT
+826 
-832 LNFNATNR
+832 
-840 ITINQASFD
+840 
-849 NSDAGAQ
+849 
-856 HSYMNFKGSNI
+856 
-867 NVSGSSFTDDTN
+867 
-879 GGFSFSG
+879 
-886 NNNNSAISFNKTKF
+886 
-900 NQGTYN
+900 
-906 FTNSANLSF
+906 
-915 NNSNF
+915 
-920 NQSTYNFNSLQSTF
+920 
-934 NNSTF
+934 
-939 NQGTYNF
+939 
-946 TDNTS
+946 
-951 FNNDTFNQGTYN
+951 
-963 FNTSKVSFSGANTLN
+963 
-978 SSSPFA
+978 
-984 SLKGSVSFGSGAVFN
+984 
-999 LNQTLNA
+999 
-1006 NQTYDIL
+1006 
-1013 TTNGTIQYGVYQ
+1013 
-1025 SYLWDLIN
+1025 
-1033 YKGDKAISHV
+1033 
-1043 EVGNNTYDVTFD
+1043 
-1055 INGQDETLQETFS
+1055 
-1068 NKSITTQFLGD
+1068 
-1079 DLQAKAKATYQQ
+1079 
-1091 DLNNSQSALSNAT
+1091 
-1104 NDNKIASADTGYTN
+1104 
-1118 NQNTTI
+1118 
-1124 KQDAQNLE
+1124 
-1132 HTSQQI
+1132 
-1138 AKDEQALQG
+1138 
-1147 DLNKL
+1147 
-1152 KQLANSSFNEQAF
+1152 
-1165 NQAQSKEQ
+1165 
-1173 QDEQTLQNEE
+1173 
-1183 ETFSSEQE
+1183 
-1191 GLEKA
+1191 
-1196 LANAKPASPTPTP
+1196 
-1209 TPTPTPS
+1209 
-1216 PTPNPTPTKHT
+1216 
-1227 APNKVPPTPPTQNL
+1227 
-1241 PTTNVWNGVYWLQN
+1241 
-1255 QTYSQKGVYYIDP
+1255 
-1268 NLSGQSGQS
+1268 
-1277 ANTLSTYTANLLGR
+1277 
-1291 SFGVNIQ
+1291 
-1298 NGTLIIGNNTES
+1298 

-1323 FGYIIGTFNAANI
+1323 FGYITGTFNAANI

-1342 KTGEGVSGSDGGGAN
+1342 KTGEGVSNSDGGGAN

-1368 DGLNYN
+1368 NGLNYN
-1374 DAETV
+1374 NAETV
-1379 TKMIQTGASQHSYA
+1379 TKMIQTGASQHSYT
-1393 TFDATNNISVTNS
+1393 TFDATNNISVTDSN
-1406 SFSDMTWGKFSF
+1406 FSDMTWGKFSF
-1418 NAKNISFSNASFS
+1418 NAENISFSNASFS

-1439 SVISANAANSLSFNN
+1439 STISANATNSLSFID
-1454 SRLNGGAVYNLWAN
+1454 SRLNGGAVYNLQAN

-1525 LGNKSQTAFKNS
+1525 LGNKSQVAFKNS

-1551 SVLNASG
+1551 SVLNANG

-1581 FFNGAT
+1581 FFNGGT

-1608 INLDDSVL
+1608 INLDDSIL
-1616 SVSNAS
+1616 LANNTS

-1630 QGASQATF
+1630 QGASQADF
-1638 GGNTTIDAA
+1638 GGNTTIDTA
-1647 SFNFDSASSLSFNN
+1647 SFNFDSASSLNFNN

-1675 SLSKALMSVSGQFVL
+1675 SLTRALMSVSGQFVL

-1706 ITKSVTYNILNA
+1706 ITKPVTYNILNA

-1855 SLNIYNKGFSSGN
+1855 SLNIYNKGFSSEN

-1877 QNSATLKEMIETNQ
+1877 QNSATLKEMIESNQ
-1891 LDNITS
+1891 LDNITN
-1897 INEVLQLLDR
+1897 INEVLQLLDK
-1907 IKITPAQKQA
+1907 IKITQAQKQA

-1938 VIGATQDHVTNS
+1938 VIGATQDNVTNS

-2007 TLGSGNAFESGGSAD
+2007 TIGSGNAFESGGSAD
-2022 ITFQSANNLVLN
+2022 VTFQSANNLVLN

-2072 MEKIKQAGGLGNFV
+2072 MEKIKQAGGLGNFI
-2086 ENALIPLSK
+2086 ENALSPLSK
-2095 ELPSSLQNETL
+2095 ELPASLQDETL
-2106 GQLIGQNNLDNL
+2106 GQLIGQNNLDDL
-2118 LNNSGVMNAIQNI
+2118 LNNSGVMNEIQNI
-2131 ISKKLSIFGNFVTPS
+2131 ISQKLSIFGNFVTPS

-2163 KGLLNFIGGYM
+2163 KGLLNFIGGYI
-2174 DASELSSI
+2174 DTSELSSI
-2182 LSVILKDI
+2182 LGVILKDI

-2205 NDLLDEFL
+2205 NDLLNEFL

-2228 NIINNIISQGG
+2228 NIINNVISQGG
-2239 LSGIYNQGLGSVL
+2239 LSGVYDQGLGSVL

-2393 SLSVRANNFT
+2393 TLSVHANNFT
-2403 FLGVIASNGAIDLS
+2403 FLGAIISNGAIDLS
-2417 QVKNN
+2417 QVTNN

-2441 TIANAFNNASN
+2441 TITNAFNNASN
-2452 STANINGDF
+2452 STANIDGNF

-2495 VSHAIINAQGIATIM
+2495 VSHAIINTQGTATIM
-2510 TNYNNPLIQFNTSSK
+2510 ANNNPLIQFNASSK
-2525 ETGAYTL
+2525 EAGTYTL

-2537 AIYYGYNDQITGG
+2537 AIYYGYNNQITGG

-2557 KLYTLININ
+2557 KLYALIDIN

-2577 TYNGQAVSIKDGGLI
+2577 TYNGQAVSVKDGGLV

-2607 LYNKVKIAVSNAPI
+2607 LYNKVKIAVSNDPI

-2638 IQGVDSIEQAGGTQA
+2638 VQSVDSIDQAGGNQA

-2677 STKDLTT
+2677 SVKDLTT

-2729 FASADFH
+2729 FARSDFL

-2790 GINVG
+2790 GINIG

-2824 SSNVNMGVYSRAFIK
+2824 SSNVNVGVYSRAFIK

-2871 YRYNTWT
+2871 YRYDTWT

-2897 FKPQIGLAY
+2897 FKPQVGLAY
-2906 YYIGMSGLRGIMD
+2906 YYIGLSGLRGIMD

>member
-1 MAFKKAGLISKFIS
+1 M
-15 KGSFKLNK
+15 NK
-23 ISKKIFKLNPILKR
+23 ISKKFFTLNQILKR

-43 HKKTKSIKKP
+43 HKKTKSIEKP

-68 GALGGLPHLRASEC
+68 GALGGLSHLRANEC
-82 RYWSWWSGYHD
+82 RYWSWSSWNYQD
-93 KIESGSNSPTH
+93 NIESGPNSPTH

-109 FSSTQGSGTYYLNTL
+109 FSSAQGSGTYYLNTL
-124 TTYSAGGASF
+124 TTYSTGGASF
-134 TQKFNNGTLN
+134 TQKFNNGTLDI
-144 VGGNIRFGGTGVNG
+144 GGNIRFGGTGING
-158 VNVGYITGTY
+158 GDVGYITGTY
-168 DAQTI
+168 DAQTM
-173 NFNSSRITTGNSLSD
+173 NFNSSHITTGNSYAD

-198 TNRITINQAS
+198 TNNLTINQAS
-208 FDNSDAGAQ
+208 FDNSDAGTQ
-217 HSYMNFKGSN
+217 KSYMNFKGSN
-227 INVSGSSFTD
+227 IKVSGSSFTD
-237 DTNGGFSFSGNN
+237 DTNGGFNFSGNN
-249 NNSAISFNK
+249 NNSIISFNQ
-258 TKFNQ
+258 TSFNQ
-263 GTYNFTNSANLSFN
+263 GTYNFSNSATLSFN
-277 NSNFNQSTYNF
+277 NSNFNQGTYNF
-288 NSLQST
+288 NSAQSA
-294 FNNSTFNQG
+294 FNNSAFNQG
-303 TYNFTDNTSFNN
+303 TYDFSNNTSFNN
-315 DTFNQGTYNF
+315 DTFNQGTYSF
-325 NTSKVSFSGAN
+325 NTSKVSFSGIN

-342 PFASLKGSVSFGSG
+342 PFASLKGSVSFNSN
-356 AVFNLNQTLNANQ
+356 AIFNLNQTLNNNQ
-369 TYDILTTNGT
+369 TYDILTTNGA

-393 NYKGDKAISHVE
+393 NYRGNKAISHVG

-428 SNKSITT
+428 NNQSIIT
-435 QFLGDDLQAKAKATY
+435 QFLGDDLQQQAQQTY
-450 QQDLNNSQ
+450 QEDLTHSQNALNNVTS
-458 SALSNATN
+458 
-466 DNKIASADT
+466 DNTIASNDT
-475 GYTNNQNTTIKQDAQ
+475 SYTQSKNTTIATDAQ
-490 NLEHTSQQIAKDE
+490 NLEHTNQQITQDE
-503 QALQGD
+503 QALEQD
-509 LNKLKQLANSSFNEQ
+509 LDKLKQLANSTTGFNEQ
-524 AFNQAQSKEQ
+524 AFNQAQKQEQQDEQTLQNDEKTFSSEQDSLNKAIQQAQAQQQKQEQQQAQQTYQEDLTHSQNALNNATSDNKIASNDTSYTQSKNTTVAKDAQGLENTNQQIQKDEQALEKDLAQIKQLANSTTGFNEQAFNQAQKQEQ

-540 QNEENT
+540 QNEENAFNT
-546 FSSEQEGL
+546 EQEGL
-554 EKALA
+554 E
-559 NAKEQQEQQQAQATY
+559 QA
-574 QQDLNNSQSA
+574 
-584 LSNATNDNKIASAD
+584 I
-598 TDYTK
+598 
-603 NQNTAIKQDAQN
+603 
-615 LENTSQ
+615 
-621 QITQDQKD
+621 
-629 LEQDLD
+629 
-635 KLQQL
+635 
-640 ANSKTGFNEQ
+640 
-650 AFNQAQSTEQQDE
+650 
-663 QTLQNEEETF
+663 
-673 SSEQEGLEKALANA
+673 ANA
-687 KHTSPTPTK
+687 KHANPTPSPTK
-696 HTAQNNPPNK
+696 HTAPNTPPSQ
-706 VSPPTQNLPTT
+706 VPPTPTQNPPAE
-717 NVWNGVYNFQNQT
+717 NVWNGVYWLQNKT
-730 YSKKGIYYIDP
+730 YSNKGIYYIDP

-756 YGYLDWFTLKNK
+756 Y
-768 FSVNANNG
+768 
-776 TLIIGNNTESANTKG
+776 
-791 LIWIGDDK
+791 
-799 GLVYYNTGT
+799 
-808 FNAANIYLTSNLK
+808 
-821 TGNGF
+821 
-826 SGEGAT
+826 
-832 LNFNATNR
+832 
-840 ITINQASFD
+840 
-849 NSDAGAQ
+849 
-856 HSYMNFKGSNI
+856 
-867 NVSGSSFTDDTN
+867 
-879 GGFSFSG
+879 
-886 NNNNSAISFNKTKF
+886 
-900 NQGTYN
+900 
-906 FTNSANLSF
+906 
-915 NNSNF
+915 
-920 NQSTYNFNSLQSTF
+920 
-934 NNSTF
+934 
-939 NQGTYNF
+939 
-946 TDNTS
+946 
-951 FNNDTFNQGTYN
+951 
-963 FNTSKVSFSGANTLN
+963 
-978 SSSPFA
+978 
-984 SLKGSVSFGSGAVFN
+984 
-999 LNQTLNA
+999 
-1006 NQTYDIL
+1006 
-1013 TTNGTIQYGVYQ
+1013 
-1025 SYLWDLIN
+1025 
-1033 YKGDKAISHV
+1033 
-1043 EVGNNTYDVTFD
+1043 
-1055 INGQDETLQETFS
+1055 
-1068 NKSITTQFLGD
+1068 
-1079 DLQAKAKATYQQ
+1079 
-1091 DLNNSQSALSNAT
+1091 
-1104 NDNKIASADTGYTN
+1104 
-1118 NQNTTI
+1118 
-1124 KQDAQNLE
+1124 
-1132 HTSQQI
+1132 
-1138 AKDEQALQG
+1138 
-1147 DLNKL
+1147 
-1152 KQLANSSFNEQAF
+1152 
-1165 NQAQSKEQ
+1165 
-1173 QDEQTLQNEE
+1173 
-1183 ETFSSEQE
+1183 
-1191 GLEKA
+1191 
-1196 LANAKPASPTPTP
+1196 
-1209 TPTPTPS
+1209 
-1216 PTPNPTPTKHT
+1216 
-1227 APNKVPPTPPTQNL
+1227 
-1241 PTTNVWNGVYWLQN
+1241 
-1255 QTYSQKGVYYIDP
+1255 
-1268 NLSGQSGQS
+1268 
-1277 ANTLSTYTANLLGR
+1277 TANLLGR
-1291 SFGVNIQ
+1291 SFGVNAN

-1323 FGYIIGTFNAANI
+1323 FGYITGTFNAANI

-1342 KTGEGVSGSDGGGAN
+1342 KTGEGVSNSDGGGAN

-1374 DAETV
+1374 NAETV

-1393 TFDATNNISVTNS
+1393 VFDATNNISVTNS

-1439 SVISANAANSLSFNN
+1439 SVISANASNSLSFID
-1454 SRLNGGAVYNLWAN
+1454 SRLNGGAVYNLQAN

-1525 LGNKSQTAFKNS
+1525 LGNKSQVAFKNS

-1558 ASAFNNQ
+1558 TSAFNNQ

-1581 FFNGAT
+1581 FFNGGT

-1616 SVSNAS
+1616 NANNTS

-1630 QGASQATF
+1630 QGASQADF
-1638 GGNTTIDAA
+1638 GGNTTIDTA
-1647 SFNFDSASSLSFNN
+1647 SFNFDSASSLNFNN

-1675 SLSKALMSVSGQFVL
+1675 SLTKALMSVSGQFVL

-1751 IQTWSFINPLNS
+1751 VQTWSFINPLNS

-1842 TPGTYSP
+1842 APGTYSP

-1855 SLNIYNKGFSSGN
+1855 SLNIYNKGFSSEN

-1877 QNSATLKEMIETNQ
+1877 QNSATLKEMIESNQ
-1891 LDNITS
+1891 LDNITN
-1897 INEVLQLLDR
+1897 INEVLQLLDK
-1907 IKITPAQKQA
+1907 IKITQVQKQA
-1917 LLETIN
+1917 LLDTIN
-1923 HLTDNINQTFSNGNL
+1923 HLTDNINQTFNNGNL
-1938 VIGATQDHVTNS
+1938 VIGATQDNVTNS

-2007 TLGSGNAFESGGSAD
+2007 TIGSGNAFESGGSAD
-2022 ITFQSANNLVLN
+2022 VTFQSANNLVLN

-2072 MEKIKQAGGLGNFV
+2072 MEKIKQAGGLGNFI
-2086 ENALIPLSK
+2086 ENALSPLSK
-2095 ELPSSLQNETL
+2095 ELPASLQDETL
-2106 GQLIGQNNLDNL
+2106 GQLIGQNNLDDL
-2118 LNNSGVMNAIQNI
+2118 LNNSGVMNEIQNI
-2131 ISKKLSIFGNFVTPS
+2131 ISQKLSIFGNFVTPS
-2146 IIENYLAK
+2146 VIENYLAK

-2163 KGLLNFIGGYM
+2163 KGLLNFIGGYI

-2205 NDLLDEFL
+2205 NDLLNEFL

-2239 LSGIYNQGLGSVL
+2239 LSGVYNQGLGSVL

-2353 LNAGLN
+2353 LNADLN

-2381 SSTNSSVTPTNE
+2381 SSANSSVTPTNE
-2393 SLSVRANNFT
+2393 SLSVHANNFT
-2403 FLGVIASNGAIDLS
+2403 FLGAIASNGAIDLS
-2417 QVKNN
+2417 QVTNN

-2441 TIANAFNNASN
+2441 TITNAFNNASN
-2452 STANINGDF
+2452 STANINGNF

-2495 VSHAIINAQGIATIM
+2495 VSHAIINTQGTATIM
-2510 TNYNNPLIQFNTSSK
+2510 ANNNPLIQFNASSK
-2525 ETGAYTL
+2525 EVGTYTL

-2537 AIYYGYNDQITGG
+2537 AIYYGYNNQITGG

-2557 KLYTLININ
+2557 KLYALIDIN

-2577 TYNGQAVSIKDGGLI
+2577 TYNGQAVSVKDGGLV

-2607 LYNKVKIAVSNAPI
+2607 LYNKVKIAVSNDPI

-2638 IQGVDSIEQAGGTQA
+2638 VQSVDSIDQAGGNQA

-2729 FASADFH
+2729 FARSDFL

-2790 GINVG
+2790 GINIG

-2824 SSNVNMGVYSRAFIK
+2824 SSNVNVGVYSRAFIK

-2871 YRYNTWT
+2871 YRYDTWT

-2897 FKPQIGLAY
+2897 FKPQVGLSY
-2906 YYIGMSGLRGIMD
+2906 YYIGLSGLRGIMD

>member
-1 MAFKKAGLISKFIS
+1 MAFKKARLISRFIS

-23 ISKKIFKLNPILKR
+23 ISKKIFKLNQILKCK
-37 EKPLKR
+37 KPLKC
-43 HKKTKSIKKP
+43 HKKTKSIKKLS
-53 FNKNKSFLKASVLLI
+53 NRNKSFLKVSVLLI
-68 GALGGLPHLRASEC
+68 GALGGLSHLRANEC
-82 RYWSWWSGYHD
+82 RYWSWSSWSYQD
-93 KIESGSNSPTH
+93 NIESGPNSPTH

-134 TQKFNNGTLN
+134 TQKFNGGTLDI
-144 VGGNIRFGGTGVNG
+144 GGNIRFGGTGING
-158 VNVGYITGTY
+158 GDVGYITGTY

-173 NFNSSRITTGNSLSD
+173 NFNSSHLTTGNSYAD

-198 TNRITINQAS
+198 ANNITINQAS
-208 FDNSDAGAQ
+208 LDNNDAGTQ
-217 HSYMNFKGSN
+217 KSYMNFKGSN
-227 INVSGSSFTD
+227 INVSGSSFKD
-237 DTNGGFSFSGNN
+237 DTDGGFSFSGNN
-249 NNSAISFNK
+249 NNSAISFNQ
-258 TKFNQ
+258 TNFNQGTYHFSNSASSSFDNSSFNQGTYHFNSAQSTFENSNFNQ
-263 GTYNFTNSANLSFN
+263 GTYNFNNNASF
-277 NSNFNQSTYNF
+277 
-288 NSLQST
+288 
-294 FNNSTFNQG
+294 
-303 TYNFTDNTSFNN
+303 DN
-315 DTFNQGTYNF
+315 DTFNQGSYSF

-342 PFASLKGSVSFGSG
+342 PFASLKGSVSFNSN
-356 AVFNLNQTLNANQ
+356 AIFNLNQTLNNNQ
-369 TYDILTTNGT
+369 TYDILTTNGA

-393 NYKGDKAISHVE
+393 NYKGDKAISHVG

-428 SNKSITT
+428 NNQSIIT
-435 QFLGDDLQAKAKATY
+435 QFLGDDLQQQAQKTY
-450 QQDLNNSQ
+450 QEDVAHSQNALNNVTSDNTIASNDTSYTQ
-458 SALSNATN
+458 SKNATVA
-466 DNKIASADT
+466 K
-475 GYTNNQNTTIKQDAQ
+475 DAQ
-490 NLEHTSQQIAKDE
+490 GLENTNQQIAQDE
-503 QALQGD
+503 QALEKD
-509 LNKLKQLANSSFNEQ
+509 LAQIKQLANSTTGFNEQ
-524 AFNQAQSKEQ
+524 AFKNAQKQEQ

-540 QNEENT
+540 QNDENAFNT
-546 FSSEQEGL
+546 EQDSL
-554 EKALA
+554 NKAIQQVQA
-559 NAKEQQEQQQAQATY
+559 QQQKQEQQQAQKTY
-574 QQDLNNSQSA
+574 QQDLSNSQSA
-584 LSNATNDNKIASAD
+584 LNNAASDNKIANSD
-598 TDYTK
+598 TDYTNNK
-603 NQNTAIKQDAQN
+603 NTTIKEDAKN
-615 LENTSQ
+615 LENTNQ
-621 QITQDQKD
+621 QIAQDEQALEKD
-629 LEQDLD
+629 LAQI
-635 KLQQL
+635 KQL
-640 ANSKTGFNEQ
+640 ANSTTGFNEQ

-663 QTLQNEEETF
+663 QTLQNDEKTF
-673 SSEQEGLEKALANA
+673 SNEQEGLK
-687 KHTSPTPTK
+687 
-696 HTAQNNPPNK
+696 
-706 VSPPTQNLPTT
+706 
-717 NVWNGVYNFQNQT
+717 
-730 YSKKGIYYIDP
+730 
-741 NLSGQSGQSGNTLST
+741 
-756 YGYLDWFTLKNK
+756 
-768 FSVNANNG
+768 
-776 TLIIGNNTESANTKG
+776 
-791 LIWIGDDK
+791 
-799 GLVYYNTGT
+799 
-808 FNAANIYLTSNLK
+808 
-821 TGNGF
+821 
-826 SGEGAT
+826 
-832 LNFNATNR
+832 
-840 ITINQASFD
+840 QA
-849 NSDAGAQ
+849 
-856 HSYMNFKGSNI
+856 I
-867 NVSGSSFTDDTN
+867 
-879 GGFSFSG
+879 
-886 NNNNSAISFNKTKF
+886 
-900 NQGTYN
+900 
-906 FTNSANLSF
+906 
-915 NNSNF
+915 
-920 NQSTYNFNSLQSTF
+920 
-934 NNSTF
+934 
-939 NQGTYNF
+939 
-946 TDNTS
+946 
-951 FNNDTFNQGTYN
+951 
-963 FNTSKVSFSGANTLN
+963 
-978 SSSPFA
+978 
-984 SLKGSVSFGSGAVFN
+984 
-999 LNQTLNA
+999 
-1006 NQTYDIL
+1006 
-1013 TTNGTIQYGVYQ
+1013 
-1025 SYLWDLIN
+1025 
-1033 YKGDKAISHV
+1033 
-1043 EVGNNTYDVTFD
+1043 
-1055 INGQDETLQETFS
+1055 
-1068 NKSITTQFLGD
+1068 
-1079 DLQAKAKATYQQ
+1079 
-1091 DLNNSQSALSNAT
+1091 
-1104 NDNKIASADTGYTN
+1104 
-1118 NQNTTI
+1118 
-1124 KQDAQNLE
+1124 
-1132 HTSQQI
+1132 
-1138 AKDEQALQG
+1138 
-1147 DLNKL
+1147 
-1152 KQLANSSFNEQAF
+1152 
-1165 NQAQSKEQ
+1165 
-1173 QDEQTLQNEE
+1173 
-1183 ETFSSEQE
+1183 
-1191 GLEKA
+1191 
-1196 LANAKPASPTPTP
+1196 ANAKPASPTPTP
-1209 TPTPTPS
+1209 I
-1216 PTPNPTPTKHT
+1216 KHT
-1227 APNKVPPTPPTQNL
+1227 APNTPPSQVPPPTQNL

-1255 QTYSQKGVYYIDP
+1255 QTYSKQGIYYIDP

-1277 ANTLSTYTANLLGR
+1277 ANTLSTYTANLFGR

-1323 FGYIIGTFNAANI
+1323 FGYITGTFNASNI

-1342 KTGEGVSGSDGGGAN
+1342 KTGEGVSNSDGGGAN

-1393 TFDATNNISVTNS
+1393 AFDATNNISVTNS

-1418 NAKNISFSNASFS
+1418 SAKNISFSNASFS

-1439 SVISANAANSLSFNN
+1439 SVISANASNSLSFIN
-1454 SRLNGGAVYNLWAN
+1454 SRLNGGAIYNLQAN

-1500 SFTLSSQSLLNFN
+1500 NFTLSSQSLLNFN

-1525 LGNKSQTAFKNS
+1525 LGNKSQAAFKNS

-1551 SVLNASG
+1551 SVLNANG

-1571 NGSQATFNSL
+1571 NGSQAAFSSL
-1581 FFNGAT
+1581 FFNGGT
-1587 LSLNAN
+1587 LSLNAS

-1616 SVSNAS
+1616 SANNTS

-1630 QGASQATF
+1630 QGASQADF
-1638 GGNTTIDAA
+1638 GGNTTIDTA

-1675 SLSKALMSVSGQFVL
+1675 SLAKALMSVSGQFVL

-1738 MKIQNATYSDNNN
+1738 MKIQNATYSDSNN

-1855 SLNIYNKGFSSGN
+1855 SLNIYNKGFSSEN

-1877 QNSATLKEMIETNQ
+1877 QNSATLKEMIESNQ
-1891 LDNITS
+1891 LDNITN
-1897 INEVLQLLDR
+1897 INEVLQLLDK
-1907 IKITPAQKQA
+1907 IKITQAQKQA

-1923 HLTDNINQTFSNGNL
+1923 HLTDNINQTFNNGNL
-1938 VIGATQDHVTNS
+1938 IIGATQNNVTNS

-2044 NIFNLLGQEGIDKI
+2044 NIFNLLGQKGIDKI

-2067 LSQMA
+2067 LSQVA
-2072 MEKIKQAGGLGNFV
+2072 MEKIKQAGGLGNFI
-2086 ENALIPLSK
+2086 ENALSPLSK
-2095 ELPSSLQNETL
+2095 ELPASLQDETL
-2106 GQLIGQNNLDNL
+2106 GQLIGQNNLDDL

-2163 KGLLNFIGGYM
+2163 KGLLNFIGGYI

-2182 LSVILKDI
+2182 LSVVLKDI

-2205 NDLLDEFL
+2205 NDLLNEFL

-2220 LESQGLVS
+2220 LESQGLVN

-2239 LSGIYNQGLGSVL
+2239 LSGVYNQGLGSML

-2369 INLANCPTTKNS
+2369 VNLANCPTTKNS

-2393 SLSVRANNFT
+2393 TLSVHANNFT
-2403 FLGVIASNGAIDLS
+2403 FLGTIASNGAIDLS
-2417 QVKNN
+2417 QVTNN

-2441 TIANAFNNASN
+2441 TITNAFNNASN
-2452 STANINGDF
+2452 STANINGNF

-2495 VSHAIINAQGIATIM
+2495 ASHAIINAQGAATIM
-2510 TNYNNPLIQFNTSSK
+2510 ANSNNPLIQFNASSK
-2525 ETGAYTL
+2525 EVGTYTL

-2537 AIYYGYNDQITGG
+2537 AIYYGYNNQITGG

-2557 KLYTLININ
+2557 KLYALIDIN
-2566 GKHMVMTDNGL
+2566 GKHMVMSDNGL
-2577 TYNGQAVSIKDGGLI
+2577 TYNGQAVSVKDGGLV

-2607 LYNKVKIAVSNAPI
+2607 LYNKVKIAVSNDPI

-2638 IQGVDSIEQAGGTQA
+2638 VQSVDSIDQAGGNQA

-2677 STKDLTT
+2677 SVKDLTT

-2729 FASADFH
+2729 FARSDFL

-2778 ASFINGGTGTLY
+2778 ASFISGGTGTLY

-2824 SSNVNMGVYSRAFIK
+2824 SSNVNVGVYSRAFIK

-2871 YRYNTWT
+2871 YRYDTWT

-2897 FKPQIGLAY
+2897 FKPQVGLSY
-2906 YYIGMSGLRGIMD
+2906 YYIGLSGLRGIMD

>member
-1 MAFKKAGLISKFIS
+1 MAFKKARLISRFVS

-23 ISKKIFKLNPILKR
+23 ISKKFFTLNRILKH

-53 FNKNKSFLKASVLLI
+53 FNKNKSFLKVSVLLI
-68 GALGGLPHLRASEC
+68 GALGGLSHLRANEC
-82 RYWSWWSGYHD
+82 RYWSWSSWSYQD
-93 KIESGSNSPTH
+93 NIESGPNSPTH

-109 FSSTQGSGTYYLNTL
+109 FSSAQGSGTYYLNTL

-144 VGGNIRFGGTGVNG
+144 VGGNIRFGGTGING
-158 VNVGYITGTY
+158 GDVGYITGTY
-168 DAQTI
+168 DAQTM
-173 NFNSSRITTGNSLSD
+173 NFNSSHITTGNSYAD
-188 GGGATLNFNA
+188 GGGTTLNFNA
-198 TNRITINQAS
+198 TNNITINQAS
-208 FDNSDAGAQ
+208 FDNSDAGTQ
-217 HSYMNFKGSN
+217 KSYMNFKGSN
-227 INVSGSSFTD
+227 IKISGSSFKD
-237 DTNGGFSFSGNN
+237 DTDGGFNFSGNN
-249 NNSAISFNK
+249 NNSTISFNQ
-258 TKFNQ
+258 TSFNQ
-263 GTYNFTNSANLSFN
+263 GTYNFSNSATLSFN
-277 NSNFNQSTYNF
+277 NSNFNQGTYHF
-288 NSLQST
+288 NDNAS
-294 FNNSTFNQG
+294 FNNNTFNQG
-303 TYNFTDNTSFNN
+303 TYDFSNNTSFNN
-315 DTFNQGTYNF
+315 DTFNQGTYHFNDNASFNNNTFNQGTYNF
-325 NTSKVSFSGAN
+325 NTSKVSFSGTN

-342 PFASLKGSVSFGSG
+342 PFASLKGSVSFNSN
-356 AVFNLNQTLNANQ
+356 AIFNLNQTFNNNQ
-369 TYDILTTNGT
+369 TYDILTTNGA

-428 SNKSITT
+428 NKQSIIT
-435 QFLGDDLQAKAKATY
+435 QFLGDNLQQQAQKTY
-450 QQDLNNSQ
+450 QQDWSNSQTALNN
-458 SALSNATN
+458 AAN
-466 DNKIASADT
+466 DNKIANNDT
-475 GYTNNQNTTIKQDAQ
+475 DYTSNKNTTIATDAQ
-490 NLEHTSQQIAKDE
+490 NLESTNQQIAQDE

-509 LNKLKQLANSSFNEQ
+509 LDKLKQLANSTTGFSEQ
-524 AFNQAQSKEQ
+524 AFNQAQKQEQ

-540 QNEENT
+540 QNEEKT
-546 FSSEQEGL
+546 FNSEQEGL
-554 EKALA
+554 KQAIA
-559 NAKEQQEQQQAQATY
+559 NAKP
-574 QQDLNNSQSA
+574 
-584 LSNATNDNKIASAD
+584 
-598 TDYTK
+598 
-603 NQNTAIKQDAQN
+603 
-615 LENTSQ
+615 TSP
-621 QITQDQKD
+621 TP
-629 LEQDLD
+629 
-635 KLQQL
+635 
-640 ANSKTGFNEQ
+640 SPT
-650 AFNQAQSTEQQDE
+650 
-663 QTLQNEEETF
+663 
-673 SSEQEGLEKALANA
+673 
-687 KHTSPTPTK
+687 PTPTK
-696 HTAQNNPPNK
+696 HTAQNTPPNK
-706 VSPPTQNLPTT
+706 VSPTPTPPTQNLPTT
-717 NVWNGVYNFQNQT
+717 NVWNGVYNLQNQT
-730 YSKKGIYYIDP
+730 YSQKGIYYIDP

-756 YGYLDWFTLKNK
+756 YTANLFGRS

-776 TLIIGNNTESANTKG
+776 TLIIGNNTESAN
-791 LIWIGDDK
+791 
-799 GLVYYNTGT
+799 
-808 FNAANIYLTSNLK
+808 
-821 TGNGF
+821 
-826 SGEGAT
+826 
-832 LNFNATNR
+832 
-840 ITINQASFD
+840 
-849 NSDAGAQ
+849 
-856 HSYMNFKGSNI
+856 
-867 NVSGSSFTDDTN
+867 
-879 GGFSFSG
+879 
-886 NNNNSAISFNKTKF
+886 
-900 NQGTYN
+900 
-906 FTNSANLSF
+906 
-915 NNSNF
+915 
-920 NQSTYNFNSLQSTF
+920 
-934 NNSTF
+934 
-939 NQGTYNF
+939 
-946 TDNTS
+946 
-951 FNNDTFNQGTYN
+951 
-963 FNTSKVSFSGANTLN
+963 
-978 SSSPFA
+978 
-984 SLKGSVSFGSGAVFN
+984 
-999 LNQTLNA
+999 
-1006 NQTYDIL
+1006 
-1013 TTNGTIQYGVYQ
+1013 
-1025 SYLWDLIN
+1025 
-1033 YKGDKAISHV
+1033 
-1043 EVGNNTYDVTFD
+1043 
-1055 INGQDETLQETFS
+1055 
-1068 NKSITTQFLGD
+1068 
-1079 DLQAKAKATYQQ
+1079 
-1091 DLNNSQSALSNAT
+1091 
-1104 NDNKIASADTGYTN
+1104 
-1118 NQNTTI
+1118 
-1124 KQDAQNLE
+1124 
-1132 HTSQQI
+1132 
-1138 AKDEQALQG
+1138 
-1147 DLNKL
+1147 
-1152 KQLANSSFNEQAF
+1152 
-1165 NQAQSKEQ
+1165 
-1173 QDEQTLQNEE
+1173 
-1183 ETFSSEQE
+1183 
-1191 GLEKA
+1191 
-1196 LANAKPASPTPTP
+1196 
-1209 TPTPTPS
+1209 
-1216 PTPNPTPTKHT
+1216 
-1227 APNKVPPTPPTQNL
+1227 
-1241 PTTNVWNGVYWLQN
+1241 
-1255 QTYSQKGVYYIDP
+1255 
-1268 NLSGQSGQS
+1268 
-1277 ANTLSTYTANLLGR
+1277 
-1291 SFGVNIQ
+1291 
-1298 NGTLIIGNNTES
+1298 
-1310 VNDNG
+1310 DNG

-1323 FGYIIGTFNAANI
+1323 FGYITGTFNAANI

-1342 KTGEGVSGSDGGGAN
+1342 KTGEGVSNSDGGGAN

-1379 TKMIQTGASQHSYA
+1379 TKMIQTGASQHSYVA
-1393 TFDATNNISVTNS
+1393 FDATNNISVTNS

-1418 NAKNISFSNASFS
+1418 SAKNISFSNASFS

-1439 SVISANAANSLSFNN
+1439 SVISANATNSLSFIN
-1454 SRLNGGAVYNLWAN
+1454 SRLNGGAVYNLQAN

-1500 SFTLSSQSLLNFN
+1500 NFTLSSQSLLNFN

-1525 LGNKSQTAFKNS
+1525 LGNKSQAAFKNS

-1551 SVLNASG
+1551 SVLNANG
-1558 ASAFNNQ
+1558 ASTFNNQ

-1581 FFNGAT
+1581 FFNGGT
-1587 LSLNAN
+1587 LSLNAS

-1616 SVSNAS
+1616 SANNTS

-1630 QGASQATF
+1630 QGTSQADF
-1638 GGNTTIDAA
+1638 GGNTTIDTA
-1647 SFNFDSASSLSFNN
+1647 SFNFDSASSLNFNN

-1668 NFNGYAP
+1668 DFNGYVP
-1675 SLSKALMSVSGQFVL
+1675 SLAKALMSVSGQFVL

-1832 FTPKGSQTPQ
+1832 FTPKGSQTSQ

-1855 SLNIYNKGFSSGN
+1855 SLNIYNKGFSSEN

-1877 QNSATLKEMIETNQ
+1877 QNSATLKEMIESNQ
-1891 LDNITS
+1891 LDNITN
-1897 INEVLQLLDR
+1897 INEVLQLLDK
-1907 IKITPAQKQA
+1907 IKITQAQKQA

-1923 HLTDNINQTFSNGNL
+1923 HLTDNINQTFNNGNL
-1938 VIGATQDHVTNS
+1938 IIGATQDNITNS

-1965 ALDSATCSSFR
+1965 VLDSATCSSFR

-2007 TLGSGNAFESGGSAD
+2007 TIGSGNAFESGGSAD
-2022 ITFQSANNLVLN
+2022 VTFQSANNLVLN

-2044 NIFNLLGQEGIDKI
+2044 NIFNLLGQEGIEKI

-2067 LSQMA
+2067 LSQVA
-2072 MEKIKQAGGLGNFV
+2072 MEKIKQAGGLGNFI
-2086 ENALIPLSK
+2086 ENALSPLSK
-2095 ELPSSLQNETL
+2095 ELPASLQDETL

-2118 LNNSGVMNAIQNI
+2118 LNNSGVMNEIQNI

-2163 KGLLNFIGGYM
+2163 KGLLNFIGGYI

-2182 LSVILKDI
+2182 LSVVLKDI

-2205 NDLLDEFL
+2205 NDLLNEFL
-2213 GQDVVKK
+2213 GQDVIKK

-2239 LSGIYNQGLGSVL
+2239 LSGVYNQGLGSVL

-2283 NFLSNGYVFVN
+2283 NFLSDGYVFVN

-2325 KYQGALIFASNGV
+2325 KYQGTLIFASNGV

-2369 INLANCPTTKNS
+2369 INLANCPTTKNGSTS
-2381 SSTNSSVTPTNE
+2381 SANSSITPTNE
-2393 SLSVRANNFT
+2393 TLSVHANNFT
-2403 FLGVIASNGAIDLS
+2403 FLGTIASNGAIDLS
-2417 QVKNN
+2417 QVTNN

-2431 ENATLQANNL
+2431 ENAALQANNL
-2441 TIANAFNNASN
+2441 TITNAFNNASN
-2452 STANINGDF
+2452 STANINGNF
-2461 TLNQQATLSTNAS
+2461 TLNQQATLSTNAN

-2495 VSHAIINAQGIATIM
+2495 VSHAIINAQGNATIM
-2510 TNYNNPLIQFNTSSK
+2510 ANNNNPLIQFNTSSK
-2525 ETGAYTL
+2525 EAGTYTL

-2537 AIYYGYNDQITGG
+2537 AIYYGYNNQITGG

-2557 KLYTLININ
+2557 KLYALIDIN

-2577 TYNGQAVSIKDGGLI
+2577 TYNGRAVNIKDGGLV

-2607 LYNKVKIAVSNAPI
+2607 LYNKVKIAISNDPI

-2638 IQGVDSIEQAGGTQA
+2638 VQSVNSIDQAGGNQA

-2677 STKDLTT
+2677 SIKDLTT

-2692 LEVIANPNFKNDAT
+2692 LEVIANPDFKNDAT

-2729 FASADFH
+2729 FARSDFL

-2809 AYGYSGFHANITQSG
+2809 AYGYSGFHGNITQSG

-2871 YRYNTWT
+2871 YRYDTWT

-2906 YYIGMSGLRGIMD
+2906 YYIGLSGLRGIMD

>member
-1 MAFKKAGLISKFIS
+1 MAFKKARLISRFIS
-15 KGSFKLNK
+15 KGSFKLSK
-23 ISKKIFKLNPILKR
+23 ISKKIFKLNQILKC
-37 EKPLKR
+37 EKPLKC
-43 HKKTKSIKKP
+43 HKKTKSIKKLS
-53 FNKNKSFLKASVLLI
+53 NRNKSFLKVSILLI
-68 GALGGLPHLRASEC
+68 GALGGLSHLRANEC
-82 RYWSWWSGYHD
+82 RYWSWSSWSYQD
-93 KIESGSNSPTH
+93 NIESGPNSPTH

-109 FSSTQGSGTYYLNTL
+109 FSSAQGSGTYYLNTL

-134 TQKFNNGTLN
+134 TQKFNGGTLN
-144 VGGNIRFGGTGVNG
+144 VGGNIRFGGTGING
-158 VNVGYITGTY
+158 GDVGYITGAY

-173 NFNSSRITTGNSLSD
+173 NFNSSHLTTGNSYAD

-198 TNRITINQAS
+198 TNHITINQAS
-208 FDNSDAGAQ
+208 FDNGDAGAQ
-217 HSYMNFKGSN
+217 KSYMDFKGSN

-237 DTNGGFSFSGNN
+237 DTDGGFSFSGNN

-258 TKFNQ
+258 TNFNQ
-263 GTYNFTNSANLSFN
+263 GTYNFSNSASSSFDNSSFNQGTYHFNSTQSAFN
-277 NSNFNQSTYNF
+277 NSNFNQGTYNF
-288 NSLQST
+288 N
-294 FNNSTFNQG
+294 
-303 TYNFTDNTSFNN
+303 DNTSFNN
-315 DTFNQGTYNF
+315 DTFNQGTYSF
-325 NTSKVSFSGAN
+325 NTNKVSFSGTN

-342 PFASLKGSVSFGSG
+342 PFASLKGSVSFGSD
-356 AVFNLNQTLNANQ
+356 AVFNLNQTLNSNQ
-369 TYDILTTNGT
+369 TYDILTTNGA

-410 YDVTFDING
+410 YDVTFDIDG

-428 SNKSITT
+428 NNQSIIT
-435 QFLGDDLQAKAKATY
+435 QFLGDDLQQQAQQTY
-450 QQDLNNSQ
+450 QEDVAHSQNALNNVTS
-458 SALSNATN
+458 
-466 DNKIASADT
+466 DNKIASNDT
-475 GYTNNQNTTIKQDAQ
+475 SYTQSKNATIATDAQ
-490 NLEHTSQQIAKDE
+490 NLENTNQQIAQDE
-503 QALQGD
+503 QALEKD
-509 LNKLKQLANSSFNEQ
+509 LAQIKQLANSTTGFNEQ
-524 AFNQAQSKEQ
+524 AFNQAQKQEQ

-540 QNEENT
+540 QNDENA
-546 FSSEQEGL
+546 FNAEQEGL
-554 EKALA
+554 KQAIQQA
-559 NAKEQQEQQQAQATY
+559 QAQQQKQEQQQAQQTY
-574 QQDLNNSQSA
+574 QQDLSNSQSA
-584 LSNATNDNKIASAD
+584 LNNAANDNKIANSD

-603 NQNTAIKQDAQN
+603 SSNPTINKDAQN
-615 LENTSQ
+615 LEHTNQ
-621 QITQDQKD
+621 QIVKD
-629 LEQDLD
+629 KQALQGDLD

-663 QTLQNEEETF
+663 QTLQNDEKTF
-673 SSEQEGLEKALANA
+673 NNEQEGLKQAIANA
-687 KHTSPTPTK
+687 KPASPTPSHAPTPTK
-696 HTAQNNPPNK
+696 HTAQNTPPNK
-706 VSPPTQNLPTT
+706 VPPPTQNLPTT
-717 NVWNGVYNFQNQT
+717 NVWNGVYN
-730 YSKKGIYYIDP
+730 
-741 NLSGQSGQSGNTLST
+741 
-756 YGYLDWFTLKNK
+756 
-768 FSVNANNG
+768 
-776 TLIIGNNTESANTKG
+776 
-791 LIWIGDDK
+791 
-799 GLVYYNTGT
+799 
-808 FNAANIYLTSNLK
+808 
-821 TGNGF
+821 
-826 SGEGAT
+826 
-832 LNFNATNR
+832 
-840 ITINQASFD
+840 
-849 NSDAGAQ
+849 
-856 HSYMNFKGSNI
+856 
-867 NVSGSSFTDDTN
+867 
-879 GGFSFSG
+879 
-886 NNNNSAISFNKTKF
+886 
-900 NQGTYN
+900 
-906 FTNSANLSF
+906 
-915 NNSNF
+915 
-920 NQSTYNFNSLQSTF
+920 
-934 NNSTF
+934 
-939 NQGTYNF
+939 
-946 TDNTS
+946 
-951 FNNDTFNQGTYN
+951 
-963 FNTSKVSFSGANTLN
+963 
-978 SSSPFA
+978 
-984 SLKGSVSFGSGAVFN
+984 
-999 LNQTLNA
+999 
-1006 NQTYDIL
+1006 
-1013 TTNGTIQYGVYQ
+1013 
-1025 SYLWDLIN
+1025 
-1033 YKGDKAISHV
+1033 
-1043 EVGNNTYDVTFD
+1043 
-1055 INGQDETLQETFS
+1055 
-1068 NKSITTQFLGD
+1068 
-1079 DLQAKAKATYQQ
+1079 
-1091 DLNNSQSALSNAT
+1091 
-1104 NDNKIASADTGYTN
+1104 
-1118 NQNTTI
+1118 
-1124 KQDAQNLE
+1124 
-1132 HTSQQI
+1132 
-1138 AKDEQALQG
+1138 
-1147 DLNKL
+1147 
-1152 KQLANSSFNEQAF
+1152 
-1165 NQAQSKEQ
+1165 
-1173 QDEQTLQNEE
+1173 
-1183 ETFSSEQE
+1183 
-1191 GLEKA
+1191 
-1196 LANAKPASPTPTP
+1196 
-1209 TPTPTPS
+1209 
-1216 PTPNPTPTKHT
+1216 
-1227 APNKVPPTPPTQNL
+1227 
-1241 PTTNVWNGVYWLQN
+1241 LQN
-1255 QTYSQKGVYYIDP
+1255 QTYSNKGIYYIDP

-1277 ANTLSTYTANLLGR
+1277 ANTLSTYTANLFGR

-1323 FGYIIGTFNAANI
+1323 FGYITGTFSAANI

-1342 KTGEGVSGSDGGGAN
+1342 KTGEGVSNSDGGGAN

-1379 TKMIQTGASQHSYA
+1379 TKMIQTEASQHSYA
-1393 TFDATNNISVTNS
+1393 VFDATNNISVTNS

-1418 NAKNISFSNASFS
+1418 SAKNISFSNASFS

-1439 SVISANAANSLSFNN
+1439 SVISANAANSLSFVN
-1454 SRLNGGAVYNLWAN
+1454 SRLNGGAIYNLQAN

-1500 SFTLSSQSLLNFN
+1500 NFTLSSQSLLNFN

-1519 NNANIT
+1519 NNASIT
-1525 LGNKSQTAFKNS
+1525 LGNKSQAAFKNS

-1551 SVLNASG
+1551 SVLNANGS
-1558 ASAFNNQ
+1558 SAFNNQ

-1581 FFNGAT
+1581 FFNGGT
-1587 LSLNAN
+1587 LSLNAS

-1616 SVSNAS
+1616 SASNTS

-1630 QGASQATF
+1630 QGASQADF
-1638 GGNTTIDAA
+1638 GGNTTIDTA
-1647 SFNFDSASSLSFNN
+1647 SFNFDSASSLNFNN

-1675 SLSKALMSVSGQFVL
+1675 SLTKALMSVSGQFVL

-1842 TPGTYSP
+1842 APGTYSP
-1849 FNQPLN
+1849 FNQPLS
-1855 SLNIYNKGFSSGN
+1855 SLNIYNKGFSSEN

-1877 QNSATLKEMIETNQ
+1877 QNSAALKEMIESNQ
-1891 LDNITS
+1891 LDNITN
-1897 INEVLQLLDR
+1897 INEVLQLLDK
-1907 IKITPAQKQA
+1907 IKITQTQKQA

-1923 HLTDNINQTFSNGNL
+1923 HLTDNINQTFNNGNL
-1938 VIGATQDHVTNS
+1938 IIGATQDNVTNS

-2007 TLGSGNAFESGGSAD
+2007 TLGSANAFESGGSAD
-2022 ITFQSANNLVLN
+2022 VTFQSANNLVLN

-2044 NIFNLLGQEGIDKI
+2044 NIFNLLGQKGIDKI

-2067 LSQMA
+2067 LSQVA
-2072 MEKIKQAGGLGNFV
+2072 MEKIKQAGGLGNFI
-2086 ENALIPLSK
+2086 ENALSPLSK
-2095 ELPSSLQNETL
+2095 ELPASLQDETL
-2106 GQLIGQNNLDNL
+2106 GQLIGQNNLDDL

-2163 KGLLNFIGGYM
+2163 KGLLNFIGGYI

-2205 NDLLDEFL
+2205 NDLLNEFL

-2283 NFLSNGYVFVN
+2283 NFLSNSYVFVN

-2319 NTIDFS
+2319 NTISFS
-2325 KYQGALIFASNGV
+2325 KYQGALIFASNSV

-2381 SSTNSSVTPTNE
+2381 SSSSSVTPTNE

-2403 FLGVIASNGAIDLS
+2403 FLGTIASNGAIDLS

-2431 ENATLQANNL
+2431 ENAALQANNL
-2441 TIANAFNNASN
+2441 TITNAFNNASN
-2452 STANINGDF
+2452 STANINGNF

-2495 VSHAIINAQGIATIM
+2495 ASHAIINAQGAATIM
-2510 TNYNNPLIQFNTSSK
+2510 ANNNNPLIQFNTSSK
-2525 ETGAYTL
+2525 EVGTYTL

-2537 AIYYGYNDQITGG
+2537 AIYYGYNNQITGG

-2557 KLYTLININ
+2557 KLYALIDIN
-2566 GKHMVMTDNGL
+2566 GKHMVMSDNGL
-2577 TYNGQAVSIKDGGLI
+2577 TYNGQAVSIKDGGLV

-2607 LYNKVKIAVSNAPI
+2607 LYNKVKIAVSNDPI

-2638 IQGVDSIEQAGGTQA
+2638 VQSVDSIDQAGGSQA

-2692 LEVIANPNFKNDAT
+2692 LEVIANPDFKNDAT

-2809 AYGYSGFHANITQSG
+2809 AYGYSGFHGNITQSG

-2871 YRYNTWT
+2871 YRYDTWT

-2897 FKPQIGLAY
+2897 FKPQVGLAY
-2906 YYIGMSGLRGIMD
+2906 YYIGLSGLRGIMD
-2919 DPIYNQFRANADPN
+2919 DPIYNQFRADADPN

>member
-1 MAFKKAGLISKFIS
+1 MAFKKARLISRFIS

-23 ISKKIFKLNPILKR
+23 ISKKIFTLNQILKR

-43 HKKTKSIKKP
+43 HKKTKSIEKP

-68 GALGGLPHLRASEC
+68 GALGGLSHLRANEC
-82 RYWSWWSGYHD
+82 RYWSWSSWSYQD
-93 KIESGSNSPTH
+93 NIESGPDSPTH

-134 TQKFNNGTLN
+134 TQKFNNGTLDI
-144 VGGNIRFGGTGVNG
+144 GGNIRFGGTGING
-158 VNVGYITGTY
+158 GDVGYITGTY
-168 DAQTI
+168 DAQTM
-173 NFNSSRITTGNSLSD
+173 NFNSSRITTGNSYAD

-198 TNRITINQAS
+198 ANNITINQAS
-208 FDNSDAGAQ
+208 FDNSDAGTQ
-217 HSYMNFKGSN
+217 KSYMNFKGSN
-227 INVSGSSFTD
+227 IKISGSSFKD
-237 DTNGGFSFSGNN
+237 DTNGGFNFSGSS
-249 NNSAISFNK
+249 NNSVISFNQ
-258 TKFNQ
+258 TSFNQ
-263 GTYNFTNSANLSFN
+263 GTYNFSNSASSSFG
-277 NSNFNQSTYNF
+277 NSNFNQGTYHF
-288 NSLQST
+288 NSAQSA
-294 FNNSTFNQG
+294 FENSSFNQG
-303 TYNFTDNTSFNN
+303 TYNFNDSVSFNN
-315 DTFNQGTYNF
+315 NTFNQGTYNF
-325 NTSKVSFSGAN
+325 NTSKVSFSGIN

-342 PFASLKGSVSFGSG
+342 PFASLKGSVSFGSN
-356 AVFNLNQTLNANQ
+356 AIFNLNQTLNNNQ
-369 TYDILTTNGT
+369 TYDILTTNGA

-419 QDETLQETF
+419 QDETLQEIF
-428 SNKSITT
+428 NKQSIIT
-435 QFLGDDLQAKAKATY
+435 QFLGDDLQQEAQKTY
-450 QQDLNNSQ
+450 QEDLTNSQ
-458 SALSNATN
+458 NTLSGATS
-466 DNKIASADT
+466 DKEIASADT
-475 GYTNNQNTTIKQDAQ
+475 SYTQSSNPTI
-490 NLEHTSQQIAKDE
+490 
-503 QALQGD
+503 
-509 LNKLKQLANSSFNEQ
+509 LK
-524 AFNQAQSKEQ
+524 
-534 QDEQTL
+534 
-540 QNEENT
+540 
-546 FSSEQEGL
+546 
-554 EKALA
+554 
-559 NAKEQQEQQQAQATY
+559 
-574 QQDLNNSQSA
+574 
-584 LSNATNDNKIASAD
+584 
-598 TDYTK
+598 
-603 NQNTAIKQDAQN
+603 DAQN
-615 LENTSQ
+615 LENTNQ
-621 QITQDQKD
+621 QIQKD
-629 LEQDLD
+629 EKALKKDLD
-635 KLQQL
+635 NLNQL
-640 ANSKTGFNEQ
+640 ANPTTGFNEQ
-650 AFNQAQSTEQQDE
+650 AFNQAQKQEQQDE
-663 QTLQNEEETF
+663 QTLQNDENAFNTEQEGLKQAIQQAQAQQQKQEQQQAQKTYQEDVNNSQNALNGVTSDKEIASADTSYTKSGNPTIATDAQNLENTNQKIQQDEQTLEKDLAQIKQLANSTTGF
-673 SSEQEGLEKALANA
+673 NEQAFTQAQKQEQQDEQTLQNDENAFNTEQEGLEQAIANA
-687 KHTSPTPTK
+687 KHVSPTPNPTPSPTPTPTK
-696 HTAQNNPPNK
+696 HTAPNTPPSQ
-706 VSPPTQNLPTT
+706 VPPTPTQNPPAES
-717 NVWNGVYNFQNQT
+717 VWSGVYWLQNKT
-730 YSKKGIYYIDP
+730 YSNKGIYYIDP

-756 YGYLDWFTLKNK
+756 Y
-768 FSVNANNG
+768 
-776 TLIIGNNTESANTKG
+776 
-791 LIWIGDDK
+791 
-799 GLVYYNTGT
+799 
-808 FNAANIYLTSNLK
+808 
-821 TGNGF
+821 
-826 SGEGAT
+826 
-832 LNFNATNR
+832 
-840 ITINQASFD
+840 
-849 NSDAGAQ
+849 
-856 HSYMNFKGSNI
+856 
-867 NVSGSSFTDDTN
+867 
-879 GGFSFSG
+879 
-886 NNNNSAISFNKTKF
+886 
-900 NQGTYN
+900 
-906 FTNSANLSF
+906 
-915 NNSNF
+915 
-920 NQSTYNFNSLQSTF
+920 
-934 NNSTF
+934 
-939 NQGTYNF
+939 
-946 TDNTS
+946 
-951 FNNDTFNQGTYN
+951 
-963 FNTSKVSFSGANTLN
+963 
-978 SSSPFA
+978 
-984 SLKGSVSFGSGAVFN
+984 
-999 LNQTLNA
+999 
-1006 NQTYDIL
+1006 
-1013 TTNGTIQYGVYQ
+1013 
-1025 SYLWDLIN
+1025 
-1033 YKGDKAISHV
+1033 
-1043 EVGNNTYDVTFD
+1043 
-1055 INGQDETLQETFS
+1055 
-1068 NKSITTQFLGD
+1068 
-1079 DLQAKAKATYQQ
+1079 
-1091 DLNNSQSALSNAT
+1091 
-1104 NDNKIASADTGYTN
+1104 
-1118 NQNTTI
+1118 
-1124 KQDAQNLE
+1124 
-1132 HTSQQI
+1132 
-1138 AKDEQALQG
+1138 
-1147 DLNKL
+1147 
-1152 KQLANSSFNEQAF
+1152 
-1165 NQAQSKEQ
+1165 
-1173 QDEQTLQNEE
+1173 
-1183 ETFSSEQE
+1183 
-1191 GLEKA
+1191 
-1196 LANAKPASPTPTP
+1196 
-1209 TPTPTPS
+1209 
-1216 PTPNPTPTKHT
+1216 
-1227 APNKVPPTPPTQNL
+1227 
-1241 PTTNVWNGVYWLQN
+1241 
-1255 QTYSQKGVYYIDP
+1255 
-1268 NLSGQSGQS
+1268 
-1277 ANTLSTYTANLLGR
+1277 TANLLGR
-1291 SFGVNIQ
+1291 SFSVNVQ
-1298 NGTLIIGNNTES
+1298 NGTLIIGNDTES

-1323 FGYIIGTFNAANI
+1323 FGYITGTFNAANI

-1342 KTGEGVSGSDGGGAN
+1342 KTGEGVSNSDGGGAN

-1374 DAETV
+1374 NAETV
-1379 TKMIQTGASQHSYA
+1379 TKMIQTGASQHSYTA
-1393 TFDATNNISVTNS
+1393 FDATNNISVTNS

-1418 NAKNISFSNASFS
+1418 SAKNISFSNASFS

-1439 SVISANAANSLSFNN
+1439 STISANASNSLSFTD
-1454 SRLNGGAVYNLWAN
+1454 SRLNGGTVYNLQAN

-1525 LGNKSQTAFKNS
+1525 LGNKSQATFKNS

-1551 SVLNASG
+1551 SVLNANG

-1581 FFNGAT
+1581 FFNGGT
-1587 LSLNAN
+1587 LSLNAS

-1616 SVSNAS
+1616 SANNTS

-1630 QGASQATF
+1630 QGTSQADF
-1638 GGNTTIDAA
+1638 GGNTIIDTA
-1647 SFNFDSASSLSFNN
+1647 SFNFDSASSLNFNN

-1675 SLSKALMSVSGQFVL
+1675 SLTKALMSVSGQFIL

-1751 IQTWSFINPLNS
+1751 VQTWSFINPLNS

-1855 SLNIYNKGFSSGN
+1855 SLNIYNKGFSSEN
-1868 LKTLLGILS
+1868 LKTLLGIFS
-1877 QNSATLKEMIETNQ
+1877 QNSATLKEMIESNQ
-1891 LDNITS
+1891 LDNITN
-1897 INEVLQLLDR
+1897 INEVLQLLDK
-1907 IKITPAQKQA
+1907 IKITQVQKQA

-1923 HLTDNINQTFSNGNL
+1923 HLTDNINQTFNNGNL
-1938 VIGATQDHVTNS
+1938 VIGATQDNVTNS

-2007 TLGSGNAFESGGSAD
+2007 TIGSGNAFESGGSAD
-2022 ITFQSANNLVLN
+2022 VTFQSANNLVLN

-2072 MEKIKQAGGLGNFV
+2072 MEKIKQAGGLGNFI
-2086 ENALIPLSK
+2086 ENALSPLSK
-2095 ELPSSLQNETL
+2095 ELPASLQDETL
-2106 GQLIGQNNLDNL
+2106 GQLIGQNNLDDL
-2118 LNNSGVMNAIQNI
+2118 LNNSGVMNEIQNI
-2131 ISKKLSIFGNFVTPS
+2131 ISQKLSIFGNFVTPS

-2163 KGLLNFIGGYM
+2163 KGLLNFIGGYI
-2174 DASELSSI
+2174 DASEISSI

-2205 NDLLDEFL
+2205 NDLLNEFL

-2228 NIINNIISQGG
+2228 NIINNVISQGG
-2239 LSGIYNQGLGSVL
+2239 LSGVYNQGLGSVL

-2393 SLSVRANNFT
+2393 TLSVRANNFT
-2403 FLGVIASNGAIDLS
+2403 FLGAIISNGAIDLS
-2417 QVKNN
+2417 QVTNN

-2441 TIANAFNNASN
+2441 TITNAFNNASN
-2452 STANINGDF
+2452 STANIDGNF

-2490 NLSHS
+2490 SLSHS
-2495 VSHAIINAQGIATIM
+2495 VSHAIINTQGTATIM
-2510 TNYNNPLIQFNTSSK
+2510 ANNNPLIQFNASSK
-2525 ETGAYTL
+2525 EAGTYTL

-2537 AIYYGYNDQITGG
+2537 AIYYGYNNQITGG

-2557 KLYTLININ
+2557 KLYALIDIN

-2577 TYNGQAVSIKDGGLI
+2577 TYNGQAVSVKDGGLV

-2607 LYNKVKIAVSNAPI
+2607 LYNKVKIAVSNDPI

-2638 IQGVDSIEQAGGTQA
+2638 VQSVDSIDQAGGNQA

-2729 FASADFH
+2729 FARSDFL

-2755 DVILKYSQRNRVKN
+2755 DVILRYSQRNRVKN

-2790 GINVG
+2790 GINIG

-2839 RSELTM
+2839 KSELTM

-2871 YRYNTWT
+2871 YRYDTWT

-2897 FKPQIGLAY
+2897 FKPQVGLSY
-2906 YYIGMSGLRGIMD
+2906 YYIGLSGLRGIMD

>member
-1 MAFKKAGLISKFIS
+1 MAFKKVGLISKFIS

-23 ISKKIFKLNPILKR
+23 ISKKIFKLNQILKR
-37 EKPLKR
+37 EKPLS
-43 HKKTKSIKKP
+43 HKKTKSVKKP

-68 GALGGLPHLRASEC
+68 GAFGGLSHLRASEC
-82 RYWSWWSGYHD
+82 RYWSWSSWGYHD
-93 KIESGSNSPTH
+93 NIESGSNSPTH

-134 TQKFNNGTLN
+134 TQKFNNGTLD

-158 VNVGYITGTY
+158 GNLGYITGTY

-173 NFNSSRITTGNSLSD
+173 NFDSSRITTGNSFST

-198 TNRITINQAS
+198 TNHITINQAS
-208 FDNSDAGAQ
+208 FDNSDAGTQ
-217 HSYMNFKGSN
+217 HSYMNFSGSN
-227 INVSGSSFTD
+227 INVSSSSFTD
-237 DTNGGFSFSGNN
+237 DTNGGFSFSGNGT
-249 NNSAISFNK
+249 NSNLSFNK
-258 TKFNQ
+258 TNFNQ
-263 GTYNFTNSANLSFN
+263 GTYKFTNSANLN
-277 NSNFNQSTYNF
+277 
-288 NSLQST
+288 

-303 TYNFTDNTSFNN
+303 TYNFNSAQSVFNNDTFSQGAYSFTDNTGLNFDN

-325 NTSKVSFSGAN
+325 NASKVSFSGAN

-356 AVFNLNQTLNANQ
+356 AIFNLNQTLNANQ

-379 IQYGVYQSYLWDLI
+379 IQYGIYQSYLWDLI

-405 VGNNT
+405 VGSNT

-428 SNKSITT
+428 SNQAITT

-450 QQDLNNSQ
+450 QQDLTGSQ
-458 SALSNATN
+458 TTLNNATS
-466 DNKIASADT
+466 DSKIASSDT
-475 GYTNNQNTTIKQDAQ
+475 DYTNNQNTTIKKDAQ
-490 NLEHTSQQIAKDE
+490 NLENTSQTIQQDK
-503 QALQGD
+503 QALEKD
-509 LNKLKQLANSSFNEQ
+509 LANVKQLASSTTGFNEQ

-534 QDEQTL
+534 QDLQTL
-540 QNEENT
+540 QGDENA
-546 FSSEQEGL
+546 FNSEQEGL
-554 EKALA
+554 K
-559 NAKEQQEQQQAQATY
+559 QA
-574 QQDLNNSQSA
+574 
-584 LSNATNDNKIASAD
+584 I
-598 TDYTK
+598 
-603 NQNTAIKQDAQN
+603 
-615 LENTSQ
+615 
-621 QITQDQKD
+621 
-629 LEQDLD
+629 
-635 KLQQL
+635 
-640 ANSKTGFNEQ
+640 
-650 AFNQAQSTEQQDE
+650 
-663 QTLQNEEETF
+663 
-673 SSEQEGLEKALANA
+673 
-687 KHTSPTPTK
+687 
-696 HTAQNNPPNK
+696 
-706 VSPPTQNLPTT
+706 
-717 NVWNGVYNFQNQT
+717 
-730 YSKKGIYYIDP
+730 
-741 NLSGQSGQSGNTLST
+741 
-756 YGYLDWFTLKNK
+756 
-768 FSVNANNG
+768 
-776 TLIIGNNTESANTKG
+776 
-791 LIWIGDDK
+791 
-799 GLVYYNTGT
+799 
-808 FNAANIYLTSNLK
+808 
-821 TGNGF
+821 
-826 SGEGAT
+826 
-832 LNFNATNR
+832 
-840 ITINQASFD
+840 
-849 NSDAGAQ
+849 
-856 HSYMNFKGSNI
+856 
-867 NVSGSSFTDDTN
+867 
-879 GGFSFSG
+879 
-886 NNNNSAISFNKTKF
+886 
-900 NQGTYN
+900 
-906 FTNSANLSF
+906 
-915 NNSNF
+915 
-920 NQSTYNFNSLQSTF
+920 
-934 NNSTF
+934 
-939 NQGTYNF
+939 
-946 TDNTS
+946 
-951 FNNDTFNQGTYN
+951 
-963 FNTSKVSFSGANTLN
+963 
-978 SSSPFA
+978 
-984 SLKGSVSFGSGAVFN
+984 
-999 LNQTLNA
+999 
-1006 NQTYDIL
+1006 
-1013 TTNGTIQYGVYQ
+1013 
-1025 SYLWDLIN
+1025 
-1033 YKGDKAISHV
+1033 
-1043 EVGNNTYDVTFD
+1043 
-1055 INGQDETLQETFS
+1055 
-1068 NKSITTQFLGD
+1068 
-1079 DLQAKAKATYQQ
+1079 
-1091 DLNNSQSALSNAT
+1091 
-1104 NDNKIASADTGYTN
+1104 
-1118 NQNTTI
+1118 
-1124 KQDAQNLE
+1124 
-1132 HTSQQI
+1132 
-1138 AKDEQALQG
+1138 
-1147 DLNKL
+1147 
-1152 KQLANSSFNEQAF
+1152 
-1165 NQAQSKEQ
+1165 
-1173 QDEQTLQNEE
+1173 
-1183 ETFSSEQE
+1183 
-1191 GLEKA
+1191 
-1196 LANAKPASPTPTP
+1196 ANAKPASPTPSP
-1209 TPTPTPS
+1209 TPTPTKRTAPN
-1216 PTPNPTPTKHT
+1216 TP
-1227 APNKVPPTPPTQNL
+1227 PNKVPPTPPTQNL
-1241 PTTNVWNGVYWLQN
+1241 PTTNVWSGVYNLQN

-1277 ANTLSTYTANLLGR
+1277 ANTISTYTANLFGR

-1298 NGTLIIGNNTES
+1298 NGTLIIGNDTES

-1323 FGYIIGTFNAANI
+1323 FGYITGTFNAANI

-1393 TFDATNNISVTNS
+1393 AFDATNNISVTNS

-1418 NAKNISFSNASFS
+1418 SAKNISFSNASFS

-1439 SVISANAANSLSFNN
+1439 SVISANATNSLSFNN

-1519 NNANIT
+1519 DNANIT
-1525 LGNKSQTAFKNS
+1525 LGNKSQATFKNS

-1551 SVLNASG
+1551 SVLNANGS
-1558 ASAFNNQ
+1558 SAFNNQ

-1581 FFNGAT
+1581 FFNGGI
-1587 LSLNAN
+1587 LSLNTN

-1616 SVSNAS
+1616 SASNAS

-1630 QGASQATF
+1630 QGASQANF
-1638 GGNTTIDAA
+1638 GGNTTIDTA

-1675 SLSKALMSVSGQFVL
+1675 SLNKALMSVSGQFVL
-1690 GNNGDI
+1690 GNNGGI

-1877 QNSATLKEMIETNQ
+1877 QNSATLKEMIESNQ

-1897 INEVLQLLDR
+1897 INEVLQLLDK

-1923 HLTDNINQTFSNGNL
+1923 HLTDNINQTFNNGNL
-1938 VIGATQDHVTNS
+1938 VIGATQDNVTNS

-1965 ALDSATCSSFR
+1965 ALDSTTCSSFR

-2022 ITFQSANNLVLN
+2022 VTFQSANNLVLN

-2067 LSQMA
+2067 LSQVA

-2086 ENALIPLSK
+2086 ENALSPLSK
-2095 ELPSSLQNETL
+2095 ELPASLQNETL

-2118 LNNSGVMNAIQNI
+2118 LNNSGVMNEIQNI

-2163 KGLLNFIGGYM
+2163 KGLLNFIGVYI

-2205 NDLLDEFL
+2205 NDLLNEFL

-2239 LSGIYNQGLGSVL
+2239 LSGVYNQGLGSVL

-2403 FLGVIASNGAIDLS
+2403 FLGTIASNGAIDLS

-2441 TIANAFNNASN
+2441 TITNAFNNASN
-2452 STANINGDF
+2452 SAANINGNF

-2495 VSHAIINAQGIATIM
+2495 ASHAIINAQGTATIM
-2510 TNYNNPLIQFNTSSK
+2510 ANNNNPLIQFNTSSK
-2525 ETGAYTL
+2525 EAGTYTL

-2557 KLYTLININ
+2557 KLYTLIDIN
-2566 GKHMVMTDNGL
+2566 GKRMVMTDNGL
-2577 TYNGQAVSIKDGGLI
+2577 TYNGQAVNIKDGGLI

-2607 LYNKVKIAVSNAPI
+2607 LYNKVKIAVSNDPI

-2638 IQGVDSIEQAGGTQA
+2638 AQGVDSIEQAGGTQA

-2692 LEVIANPNFKNDAT
+2692 LEVIANPDFKNDAT

-2871 YRYNTWT
+2871 YKYNTWT

-2897 FKPQIGLAY
+2897 FKPQIGLSY
-2906 YYIGMSGLRGIMD
+2906 YYIGLSGLRGIMN

-3006 FKTFYVNAGIGA
+3006 FKTFYVNASIGA

>member
-1 MAFKKAGLISKFIS
+1 MAFKKARLISRFIL

-23 ISKKIFKLNPILKR
+23 ISKKIFTLNQILKR
-37 EKPLKR
+37 EKPLKH
-43 HKKTKSIKKP
+43 HKKDLKPIKKLS
-53 FNKNKSFLKASVLLI
+53 NRNKSFLKASVLLI
-68 GALGGLPHLRASEC
+68 GALGGLSHLRANEC
-82 RYWSWWSGYHD
+82 RYWSWSSWSYQD
-93 KIESGSNSPTH
+93 SIESGPNSPTH

-134 TQKFNNGTLN
+134 TQKFNGGTLDI
-144 VGGNIRFGGTGVNG
+144 GGNIRFGGTGING
-158 VNVGYITGTY
+158 GDVGYITGAY
-168 DAQTI
+168 DAQTM
-173 NFNSSRITTGNSLSD
+173 NFNSSHITTGNSYAD

-198 TNRITINQAS
+198 TNNITINQAS
-208 FDNSDAGAQ
+208 FDNSHAGTQ

-227 INVSGSSFTD
+227 IKVSGSSFTD
-237 DTNGGFSFSGNN
+237 DTDGGFSFSGNN
-249 NNSAISFNK
+249 NNSVISFNQ
-258 TKFNQ
+258 TSFNQGAYNFSNSASSSFDNSNFNQGTYHFNSAQSTFENSNFNQ
-263 GTYNFTNSANLSFN
+263 GTYNFSN
-277 NSNFNQSTYNF
+277 NA
-288 NSLQST
+288 
-294 FNNSTFNQG
+294 
-303 TYNFTDNTSFNN
+303 SFNN

-342 PFASLKGSVSFGSG
+342 PFASLKGSVSFGSN
-356 AVFNLNQTLNANQ
+356 AIFNLNQTLNNNQ
-369 TYDILTTNGT
+369 TYDILTTNGV

-428 SNKSITT
+428 NNQSIIT
-435 QFLGDDLQAKAKATY
+435 QFLGDNLQQQAQKTY
-450 QQDLNNSQ
+450 QEDLTHSQNALRGATSDNTIANN
-458 SALSNATN
+458 
-466 DNKIASADT
+466 DT
-475 GYTNNQNTTIKQDAQ
+475 GYTQSKNAIIAKDAQ
-490 NLEHTSQQIAKDE
+490 NLENTNQQIQQDE
-503 QALQGD
+503 QALEKD
-509 LNKLKQLANSSFNEQ
+509 LAQIKQLANSTTGFNEQ
-524 AFNQAQSKEQ
+524 AFTQAQKQEQ

-540 QNEENT
+540 QNDENA
-546 FSSEQEGL
+546 FNAEQDSL
-554 EKALA
+554 NKAIA
-559 NAKEQQEQQQAQATY
+559 NAKP
-574 QQDLNNSQSA
+574 
-584 LSNATNDNKIASAD
+584 
-598 TDYTK
+598 
-603 NQNTAIKQDAQN
+603 
-615 LENTSQ
+615 
-621 QITQDQKD
+621 
-629 LEQDLD
+629 
-635 KLQQL
+635 
-640 ANSKTGFNEQ
+640 
-650 AFNQAQSTEQQDE
+650 
-663 QTLQNEEETF
+663 
-673 SSEQEGLEKALANA
+673 
-687 KHTSPTPTK
+687 TSPTPNPTPSPTPTPIK
-696 HTAQNNPPNK
+696 HTAPNTPPSQ
-706 VSPPTQNLPTT
+706 VPPTPTQNPPAES
-717 NVWNGVYNFQNQT
+717 VWNGVYWLQNQT
-730 YSKKGIYYIDP
+730 YSNKGIYYIDP

-756 YGYLDWFTLKNK
+756 Y
-768 FSVNANNG
+768 
-776 TLIIGNNTESANTKG
+776 
-791 LIWIGDDK
+791 
-799 GLVYYNTGT
+799 
-808 FNAANIYLTSNLK
+808 
-821 TGNGF
+821 
-826 SGEGAT
+826 
-832 LNFNATNR
+832 
-840 ITINQASFD
+840 
-849 NSDAGAQ
+849 
-856 HSYMNFKGSNI
+856 
-867 NVSGSSFTDDTN
+867 
-879 GGFSFSG
+879 
-886 NNNNSAISFNKTKF
+886 
-900 NQGTYN
+900 
-906 FTNSANLSF
+906 
-915 NNSNF
+915 
-920 NQSTYNFNSLQSTF
+920 
-934 NNSTF
+934 
-939 NQGTYNF
+939 
-946 TDNTS
+946 
-951 FNNDTFNQGTYN
+951 
-963 FNTSKVSFSGANTLN
+963 
-978 SSSPFA
+978 
-984 SLKGSVSFGSGAVFN
+984 
-999 LNQTLNA
+999 
-1006 NQTYDIL
+1006 
-1013 TTNGTIQYGVYQ
+1013 
-1025 SYLWDLIN
+1025 
-1033 YKGDKAISHV
+1033 
-1043 EVGNNTYDVTFD
+1043 
-1055 INGQDETLQETFS
+1055 
-1068 NKSITTQFLGD
+1068 
-1079 DLQAKAKATYQQ
+1079 
-1091 DLNNSQSALSNAT
+1091 
-1104 NDNKIASADTGYTN
+1104 
-1118 NQNTTI
+1118 
-1124 KQDAQNLE
+1124 
-1132 HTSQQI
+1132 
-1138 AKDEQALQG
+1138 
-1147 DLNKL
+1147 
-1152 KQLANSSFNEQAF
+1152 
-1165 NQAQSKEQ
+1165 
-1173 QDEQTLQNEE
+1173 
-1183 ETFSSEQE
+1183 
-1191 GLEKA
+1191 
-1196 LANAKPASPTPTP
+1196 
-1209 TPTPTPS
+1209 
-1216 PTPNPTPTKHT
+1216 
-1227 APNKVPPTPPTQNL
+1227 
-1241 PTTNVWNGVYWLQN
+1241 
-1255 QTYSQKGVYYIDP
+1255 
-1268 NLSGQSGQS
+1268 
-1277 ANTLSTYTANLLGR
+1277 TANLLGR
-1291 SFGVNIQ
+1291 SFSVNTQ

-1323 FGYIIGTFNAANI
+1323 FGYITGTFNAANI

-1342 KTGEGVSGSDGGGAN
+1342 KTGEGVSNSDGGGAN

-1393 TFDATNNISVTNS
+1393 AFDALNNISVTNS

-1418 NAKNISFSNASFS
+1418 SAKNISFSNASFS

-1439 SVISANAANSLSFNN
+1439 STISANASNSLSFIN
-1454 SRLNGGAVYNLWAN
+1454 SRLNGGAVYNLQAN

-1525 LGNKSQTAFKNS
+1525 LGNKSQVTFKNS

-1551 SVLNASG
+1551 SVLNANGTST
-1558 ASAFNNQ
+1558 FNNQ

-1571 NGSQATFNSL
+1571 NGSQAAFSSL
-1581 FFNGAT
+1581 FFNGGT
-1587 LSLNAN
+1587 LSLNAS

-1616 SVSNAS
+1616 SANNTS

-1630 QGASQATF
+1630 QGASQADF
-1638 GGNTTIDAA
+1638 GGNTTIDTA
-1647 SFNFDSASSLSFNN
+1647 SFNFNSASSLNFNN

-1675 SLSKALMSVSGQFVL
+1675 SLTKALMSVSGQFVL

-1738 MKIQNATYSDNNN
+1738 MKIQNATYSDNSN

-1797 LYNYQASKQNPT
+1797 LYNYQASKQNLT

-1842 TPGTYSP
+1842 APGTYSP
-1849 FNQPLN
+1849 FNQPLS
-1855 SLNIYNKGFSSGN
+1855 SLNIYNKGFSSEN

-1877 QNSATLKEMIETNQ
+1877 QNSAALKEMIESNQ
-1891 LDNITS
+1891 LDNITN
-1897 INEVLQLLDR
+1897 INEVLQLLDK
-1907 IKITPAQKQA
+1907 IKITQAQKQA

-1923 HLTDNINQTFSNGNL
+1923 HLTDNINQTFNNGNL
-1938 VIGATQDHVTNS
+1938 VIGATQDNVTNS

-2007 TLGSGNAFESGGSAD
+2007 TIGSGNAFESGGSAD
-2022 ITFQSANNLVLN
+2022 VTFQSANNLVLN

-2044 NIFNLLGQEGIDKI
+2044 NIFNLLGQEGINEI

-2067 LSQMA
+2067 LSQVA
-2072 MEKIKQAGGLGNFV
+2072 MEKIKQAGGLGNFI
-2086 ENALIPLSK
+2086 ENALSPLSK
-2095 ELPSSLQNETL
+2095 ELPASLQDETL
-2106 GQLIGQNNLDNL
+2106 GQLIGQNNLDDL
-2118 LNNSGVMNAIQNI
+2118 LNNSGVMNEIQNI
-2131 ISKKLSIFGNFVTPS
+2131 ISQKLSIFGNFVTPS

-2163 KGLLNFIGGYM
+2163 KGLLNFIGGYI

-2182 LSVILKDI
+2182 LGVILKDI

-2205 NDLLDEFL
+2205 NDLLNEFL
-2213 GQDVVKK
+2213 GQDVIKK

-2239 LSGIYNQGLGSVL
+2239 LSGVYNQGLGSVL

-2369 INLANCPTTKNS
+2369 VNLANCPTTKNS

-2393 SLSVRANNFT
+2393 TLSVRANNFT
-2403 FLGVIASNGAIDLS
+2403 FLGAIASNGAIDLS
-2417 QVKNN
+2417 QVTNN

-2441 TIANAFNNASN
+2441 TITNAFNNASN
-2452 STANINGDF
+2452 STANINGNF

-2490 NLSHS
+2490 NISHS
-2495 VSHAIINAQGIATIM
+2495 ASHAIINAQGAATIM
-2510 TNYNNPLIQFNTSSK
+2510 ANDNNPLIQFNTSSK
-2525 ETGAYTL
+2525 EVGTYTL

-2537 AIYYGYNDQITGG
+2537 AIYYGYNNQITGG

-2557 KLYTLININ
+2557 KLYALIDIN

-2577 TYNGQAVSIKDGGLI
+2577 TYNGQAVSVKDGGLV

-2607 LYNKVKIAVSNAPI
+2607 LYNKVKIAVSNDPI

-2638 IQGVDSIEQAGGTQA
+2638 VQSVDSIDQAGGNQA
-2653 INWLNKIFETKG
+2653 IDWLNKIFETKG

-2677 STKDLTT
+2677 SVKDLTT

-2692 LEVIANPNFKNDAT
+2692 LEVIANLDFKNDAT

-2729 FASADFH
+2729 FARSDFL

-2809 AYGYSGFHANITQSG
+2809 AYGYSGFHGNITQSG

-2871 YRYNTWT
+2871 YRYDTWT

-2897 FKPQIGLAY
+2897 FKPQVGLAY
-2906 YYIGMSGLRGIMD
+2906 YYIGLSGLRGIMD

>member
-1 MAFKKAGLISKFIS
+1 MAFKKARLISRFIS

-23 ISKKIFKLNPILKR
+23 ISKKFFTLNQILKR

-43 HKKTKSIKKP
+43 HKKALKPIKKLSDR
-53 FNKNKSFLKASVLLI
+53 NKSFLKASVLLI
-68 GALGGLPHLRASEC
+68 GALGGLSHLRANEC
-82 RYWSWWSGYHD
+82 RYWSWSSWSYQD
-93 KIESGSNSPTH
+93 NIESGPNSPTH

-109 FSSTQGSGTYYLNTL
+109 FSSAQGSGTYYLNTL
-124 TTYSAGGASF
+124 TTYSTGGASF
-134 TQKFNNGTLN
+134 TQTFNGGTLDI
-144 VGGNIRFGGTGVNG
+144 GGNIRFGGTGING
-158 VNVGYITGTY
+158 GDVGYIIGTY

-173 NFNSSRITTGNSLSD
+173 NFNSSHLTTGNSYAD

-198 TNRITINQAS
+198 TNNITINQAS
-208 FDNSDAGAQ
+208 FDNSNAGTQ
-217 HSYMNFKGSN
+217 KSYMNFKGSN
-227 INVSGSSFTD
+227 IKVSGSSFTD
-237 DTNGGFSFSGNN
+237 DTDGGFSFSGNN
-249 NNSAISFNK
+249 NNSAISFDK
-258 TKFNQ
+258 TNFNQ
-263 GTYNFTNSANLSFN
+263 GTYNFSNSA
-277 NSNFNQSTYNF
+277 
-288 NSLQST
+288 QST
-294 FNNSTFNQG
+294 FNNSSFNQG
-303 TYNFTDNTSFNN
+303 TYNFNNNASFNN
-315 DTFNQGTYNF
+315 DTFNQGTYSF
-325 NTSKVSFSGAN
+325 NTSKVSFLGTN

-342 PFASLKGSVSFGSG
+342 PFASLKGSVSFNSG
-356 AVFNLNQTLNANQ
+356 AIFNLNQTLNNNQ
-369 TYDILTTNGT
+369 TYDILTTNGA

-405 VGNNT
+405 VGNNI

-428 SNKSITT
+428 NKQSIIT
-435 QFLGDDLQAKAKATY
+435 QFLGDDLQAKAQKTY
-450 QQDLNNSQ
+450 QEDVAHSQNALNKVTSDNTIANNDTSYTQ
-458 SALSNATN
+458 SKNPTIAT
-466 DNKIASADT
+466 
-475 GYTNNQNTTIKQDAQ
+475 DAQ
-490 NLEHTSQQIAKDE
+490 NLENTNQKIQQDE
-503 QALQGD
+503 QALEKD
-509 LNKLKQLANSSFNEQ
+509 LAQIKQLANSTTGFNEQ

-540 QNEENT
+540 QNDENAFNT
-546 FSSEQEGL
+546 KQEGL
-554 EKALA
+554 EQAIA
-559 NAKEQQEQQQAQATY
+559 NAKP
-574 QQDLNNSQSA
+574 
-584 LSNATNDNKIASAD
+584 
-598 TDYTK
+598 
-603 NQNTAIKQDAQN
+603 
-615 LENTSQ
+615 TSP
-621 QITQDQKD
+621 TP
-629 LEQDLD
+629 
-635 KLQQL
+635 
-640 ANSKTGFNEQ
+640 NPTPSPT
-650 AFNQAQSTEQQDE
+650 
-663 QTLQNEEETF
+663 
-673 SSEQEGLEKALANA
+673 
-687 KHTSPTPTK
+687 PTPTK
-696 HTAQNNPPNK
+696 HTAPNTPPSQ
-706 VSPPTQNLPTT
+706 VPPTPTQNPPAES
-717 NVWNGVYNFQNQT
+717 VWSGVYWLQNKT
-730 YSKKGIYYIDP
+730 YSKQGIYYIDP

-756 YGYLDWFTLKNK
+756 Y
-768 FSVNANNG
+768 
-776 TLIIGNNTESANTKG
+776 
-791 LIWIGDDK
+791 
-799 GLVYYNTGT
+799 
-808 FNAANIYLTSNLK
+808 
-821 TGNGF
+821 
-826 SGEGAT
+826 
-832 LNFNATNR
+832 
-840 ITINQASFD
+840 
-849 NSDAGAQ
+849 
-856 HSYMNFKGSNI
+856 
-867 NVSGSSFTDDTN
+867 
-879 GGFSFSG
+879 
-886 NNNNSAISFNKTKF
+886 
-900 NQGTYN
+900 
-906 FTNSANLSF
+906 
-915 NNSNF
+915 
-920 NQSTYNFNSLQSTF
+920 
-934 NNSTF
+934 
-939 NQGTYNF
+939 
-946 TDNTS
+946 
-951 FNNDTFNQGTYN
+951 
-963 FNTSKVSFSGANTLN
+963 
-978 SSSPFA
+978 
-984 SLKGSVSFGSGAVFN
+984 
-999 LNQTLNA
+999 
-1006 NQTYDIL
+1006 
-1013 TTNGTIQYGVYQ
+1013 
-1025 SYLWDLIN
+1025 
-1033 YKGDKAISHV
+1033 
-1043 EVGNNTYDVTFD
+1043 
-1055 INGQDETLQETFS
+1055 
-1068 NKSITTQFLGD
+1068 
-1079 DLQAKAKATYQQ
+1079 
-1091 DLNNSQSALSNAT
+1091 
-1104 NDNKIASADTGYTN
+1104 
-1118 NQNTTI
+1118 
-1124 KQDAQNLE
+1124 
-1132 HTSQQI
+1132 
-1138 AKDEQALQG
+1138 
-1147 DLNKL
+1147 
-1152 KQLANSSFNEQAF
+1152 
-1165 NQAQSKEQ
+1165 
-1173 QDEQTLQNEE
+1173 
-1183 ETFSSEQE
+1183 
-1191 GLEKA
+1191 
-1196 LANAKPASPTPTP
+1196 
-1209 TPTPTPS
+1209 
-1216 PTPNPTPTKHT
+1216 
-1227 APNKVPPTPPTQNL
+1227 
-1241 PTTNVWNGVYWLQN
+1241 
-1255 QTYSQKGVYYIDP
+1255 
-1268 NLSGQSGQS
+1268 
-1277 ANTLSTYTANLLGR
+1277 TANLLGR
-1291 SFGVNIQ
+1291 SFSVNTQ
-1298 NGTLIIGNNTES
+1298 NGTLIIGNDTES

-1323 FGYIIGTFNAANI
+1323 FGYITGTFNAANI

-1374 DAETV
+1374 NAETV
-1379 TKMIQTGASQHSYA
+1379 TKMIQTGASQHSYT

-1418 NAKNISFSNASFS
+1418 NAENISFSNASFS

-1439 SVISANAANSLSFNN
+1439 STISANASNSLSFIN
-1454 SRLNGGAVYNLWAN
+1454 SRLNGGAIYNLQAN

-1525 LGNKSQTAFKNS
+1525 LGNKSQAAFKNS

-1551 SVLNASG
+1551 SVLNANG

-1571 NGSQATFNSL
+1571 NGSQAAFNGL
-1581 FFNGAT
+1581 FFNGGT
-1587 LSLNAN
+1587 LSLNAS
-1593 SKLNASSASFSNNTT
+1593 SKLNASSASFSNDTT
-1608 INLDDSVL
+1608 INLNDSVL
-1616 SVSNAS
+1616 SANNTS

-1630 QGASQATF
+1630 QGTSQANF
-1638 GGNTTIDAA
+1638 GGNTTIDTA
-1647 SFNFDSASSLSFNN
+1647 SFNFDSASSLNFNN

-1675 SLSKALMSVSGQFVL
+1675 SLAKALMSVSGQFVL

-1842 TPGTYSP
+1842 APGTYSP
-1849 FNQPLN
+1849 FNQPLS
-1855 SLNIYNKGFSSGN
+1855 SLNIYNKGFSSEN

-1877 QNSATLKEMIETNQ
+1877 QNSATLKEMIESNQ
-1891 LDNITS
+1891 LDNITN
-1897 INEVLQLLDR
+1897 INEVLQLLDK
-1907 IKITPAQKQA
+1907 IKITQAQKQV

-1938 VIGATQDHVTNS
+1938 IIGATQDNVTNS

-1965 ALDSATCSSFR
+1965 TLDSATCSSFR

-2007 TLGSGNAFESGGSAD
+2007 TIGSGNAFESGGSAD

-2044 NIFNLLGQEGIDKI
+2044 NIFNLLGQKGIEKI

-2067 LSQMA
+2067 LSQVA
-2072 MEKIKQAGGLGNFV
+2072 MEKIKQAGGLGNFI
-2086 ENALIPLSK
+2086 ENALSPLSK
-2095 ELPSSLQNETL
+2095 ELPASLQDETL
-2106 GQLIGQNNLDNL
+2106 GQLIGQNNLDDL

-2131 ISKKLSIFGNFVTPS
+2131 ISQKLSIFGNFVTPS

-2163 KGLLNFIGGYM
+2163 KGLLNFIGGYI

-2182 LSVILKDI
+2182 LGVVLKDI

-2205 NDLLDEFL
+2205 NDLLNEFL

-2228 NIINNIISQGG
+2228 NIINNVISQGG
-2239 LSGIYNQGLGSVL
+2239 LSGVYNQGLGSVL

-2369 INLANCPTTKNS
+2369 VNLANCPTTKNS

-2403 FLGVIASNGAIDLS
+2403 FLGAITSNGAINLS

-2441 TIANAFNNASN
+2441 TITNAFNNVSN
-2452 STANINGDF
+2452 STANINGNF

-2495 VSHAIINAQGIATIM
+2495 VSHAIINAQGNATIM
-2510 TNYNNPLIQFNTSSK
+2510 ANNNNPLIQFNTSSK
-2525 ETGAYTL
+2525 EAGTYTL

-2537 AIYYGYNDQITGG
+2537 AIYYGYNNQITGG

-2557 KLYTLININ
+2557 KLYTLIDIN

-2577 TYNGQAVSIKDGGLI
+2577 TYNGQAVSIKDGGLV

-2607 LYNKVKIAVSNAPI
+2607 LYNKVKIAVSNDPI

-2638 IQGVDSIEQAGGTQA
+2638 VQSVDSIDQAGGNQA

-2692 LEVIANPNFKNDAT
+2692 LEVIANPDFKNDAT

-2729 FASADFH
+2729 FARSDFL

-2809 AYGYSGFHANITQSG
+2809 AYGYGGFHGNITQSG

-2871 YRYNTWT
+2871 YRYDTWT
-2878 TDAKINYGYDFMF
+2878 TDTKINYGYDFMF

-2897 FKPQIGLAY
+2897 FKPQVGLAY
-2906 YYIGMSGLRGIMD
+2906 YYIGLSGLRGIMD

>member
-1 MAFKKAGLISKFIS
+1 MAFKKARLISRFVS

-23 ISKKIFKLNPILKR
+23 ISKKFFTLNRILKR

-43 HKKTKSIKKP
+43 HKKTKSIEKP

-68 GALGGLPHLRASEC
+68 GALGGLSHLRANEC
-82 RYWSWWSGYHD
+82 RYWSWSSWSYQD
-93 KIESGSNSPTH
+93 NIESGPNSPTH

-109 FSSTQGSGTYYLNTL
+109 FSSAQGSGTYYLNTL

-134 TQKFNNGTLN
+134 TQKFNNGTLDIR
-144 VGGNIRFGGTGVNG
+144 GNIRFGGTGING
-158 VNVGYITGTY
+158 GDVGYITGTY
-168 DAQTI
+168 DAQTM
-173 NFNSSRITTGNSLSD
+173 NFNSSHITTGNSYAD

-198 TNRITINQAS
+198 TNNITINQAS
-208 FDNSDAGAQ
+208 FDNSDAGTQ
-217 HSYMNFKGSN
+217 KSYMNFKGSN
-227 INVSGSSFTD
+227 IKVSGSSFTD
-237 DTNGGFSFSGNN
+237 DTDGGFNFSGNN
-249 NNSAISFNK
+249 NNSTISFNQ
-258 TKFNQ
+258 TSFNQ
-263 GTYNFTNSANLSFN
+263 GTYNFSNSTTLSFNNSSFNQGTYHFNSAQSTFN
-277 NSNFNQSTYNF
+277 NSNFNQGAYNF
-288 NSLQST
+288 NGS
-294 FNNSTFNQG
+294 
-303 TYNFTDNTSFNN
+303 TSFNN
-315 DTFNQGTYNF
+315 DTFNQGTYSF
-325 NTSKVSFSGAN
+325 NTSKVSFSGIN

-342 PFASLKGSVSFGSG
+342 PFASLKGSVSFNSN
-356 AVFNLNQTLNANQ
+356 AIFNLNQTLNNNQ
-369 TYDILTTNGT
+369 TYDILTTNGA

-410 YDVTFDING
+410 YDVTFDIDG

-428 SNKSITT
+428 NNQSIIT
-435 QFLGDDLQAKAKATY
+435 QFLGDDLQQQAQKTY
-450 QQDLNNSQ
+450 QEDVAHSQNALNGVTSDNTIANNDTSYTQ
-458 SALSNATN
+458 SKNATIL
-466 DNKIASADT
+466 K
-475 GYTNNQNTTIKQDAQ
+475 DAQ
-490 NLEHTSQQIAKDE
+490 SLENTNQKIQQDE
-503 QALQGD
+503 QALEKD
-509 LNKLKQLANSSFNEQ
+509 LAQIKQLANP
-524 AFNQAQSKEQ
+524 
-534 QDEQTL
+534 T
-540 QNEENT
+540 
-546 FSSEQEGL
+546 
-554 EKALA
+554 
-559 NAKEQQEQQQAQATY
+559 
-574 QQDLNNSQSA
+574 
-584 LSNATNDNKIASAD
+584 
-598 TDYTK
+598 
-603 NQNTAIKQDAQN
+603 
-615 LENTSQ
+615 
-621 QITQDQKD
+621 
-629 LEQDLD
+629 
-635 KLQQL
+635 
-640 ANSKTGFNEQ
+640 TGFNEQ
-650 AFNQAQSTEQQDE
+650 AFNQAQKQEQQDE
-663 QTLQNEEETF
+663 QTLQNDENAFNTEQDSLNKAIQQAQEQQQKQEQAQAQQTYQEDLTNSQNALRGATSDNTIANNDTSYTQSKNATILKDAQSLENTNQQIQKDEQALEKDLAQIKQLANPTTGFNEQAFTQAQKQEQQEEQTLQNDENAFNT
-673 SSEQEGLEKALANA
+673 EQEGLEQAIANA
-687 KHTSPTPTK
+687 KPANPTPSPTPTPTK
-696 HTAQNNPPNK
+696 HTAPNTPPSQ
-706 VSPPTQNLPTT
+706 VPPTPTQNPPAES
-717 NVWNGVYNFQNQT
+717 VWSGVYWLQNKT
-730 YSKKGIYYIDP
+730 YSNKGIYYIDP

-756 YGYLDWFTLKNK
+756 YTANLLGRSFG
-768 FSVNANNG
+768 VNANNG
-776 TLIIGNNTESANTKG
+776 TLIIGNNTEN
-791 LIWIGDDK
+791 
-799 GLVYYNTGT
+799 
-808 FNAANIYLTSNLK
+808 
-821 TGNGF
+821 
-826 SGEGAT
+826 
-832 LNFNATNR
+832 
-840 ITINQASFD
+840 
-849 NSDAGAQ
+849 
-856 HSYMNFKGSNI
+856 M
-867 NVSGSSFTDDTN
+867 
-879 GGFSFSG
+879 
-886 NNNNSAISFNKTKF
+886 
-900 NQGTYN
+900 
-906 FTNSANLSF
+906 
-915 NNSNF
+915 
-920 NQSTYNFNSLQSTF
+920 
-934 NNSTF
+934 
-939 NQGTYNF
+939 
-946 TDNTS
+946 
-951 FNNDTFNQGTYN
+951 
-963 FNTSKVSFSGANTLN
+963 
-978 SSSPFA
+978 
-984 SLKGSVSFGSGAVFN
+984 
-999 LNQTLNA
+999 
-1006 NQTYDIL
+1006 
-1013 TTNGTIQYGVYQ
+1013 
-1025 SYLWDLIN
+1025 
-1033 YKGDKAISHV
+1033 
-1043 EVGNNTYDVTFD
+1043 
-1055 INGQDETLQETFS
+1055 
-1068 NKSITTQFLGD
+1068 
-1079 DLQAKAKATYQQ
+1079 
-1091 DLNNSQSALSNAT
+1091 
-1104 NDNKIASADTGYTN
+1104 
-1118 NQNTTI
+1118 
-1124 KQDAQNLE
+1124 
-1132 HTSQQI
+1132 
-1138 AKDEQALQG
+1138 
-1147 DLNKL
+1147 
-1152 KQLANSSFNEQAF
+1152 
-1165 NQAQSKEQ
+1165 
-1173 QDEQTLQNEE
+1173 
-1183 ETFSSEQE
+1183 
-1191 GLEKA
+1191 
-1196 LANAKPASPTPTP
+1196 
-1209 TPTPTPS
+1209 
-1216 PTPNPTPTKHT
+1216 
-1227 APNKVPPTPPTQNL
+1227 
-1241 PTTNVWNGVYWLQN
+1241 
-1255 QTYSQKGVYYIDP
+1255 
-1268 NLSGQSGQS
+1268 
-1277 ANTLSTYTANLLGR
+1277 
-1291 SFGVNIQ
+1291 
-1298 NGTLIIGNNTES
+1298 
-1310 VNDNG
+1310 NDNG

-1323 FGYIIGTFNAANI
+1323 FGYITGTFNAANI

-1374 DAETV
+1374 NAETV
-1379 TKMIQTGASQHSYA
+1379 TKMIQTGASQHSYT

-1418 NAKNISFSNASFS
+1418 SAKNISFSNASFS

-1439 SVISANAANSLSFNN
+1439 STISANASNSLSFID
-1454 SRLNGGAVYNLWAN
+1454 SRLNGGAVYNLQAN

-1525 LGNKSQTAFKNS
+1525 LGNKSQAAFKNS

-1551 SVLNASG
+1551 SVLNANG
-1558 ASAFNNQ
+1558 TSAFNNQ

-1571 NGSQATFNSL
+1571 NGSQAAFNSL
-1581 FFNGAT
+1581 FFNGGT

-1616 SVSNAS
+1616 NANNTS
-1622 SLNANINF
+1622 ALNANINF
-1630 QGASQATF
+1630 QGASQADF
-1638 GGNTTIDAA
+1638 GGNTTIDTA
-1647 SFNFDSASSLSFNN
+1647 SFNFDSASSLNFNN

-1675 SLSKALMSVSGQFVL
+1675 SLTKALMSVSGQFVL
-1690 GNNGDI
+1690 GSNGDI

-1842 TPGTYSP
+1842 APGTYSP

-1855 SLNIYNKGFSSGN
+1855 SLNIYNKGFSSEN

-1877 QNSATLKEMIETNQ
+1877 QNSATLKEMIESNQ
-1891 LDNITS
+1891 LDNITN
-1897 INEVLQLLDR
+1897 INEVLQLLDK
-1907 IKITPAQKQA
+1907 IKITQAQKQA

-1923 HLTDNINQTFSNGNL
+1923 HLTDNINQTFNNGNL
-1938 VIGATQDHVTNS
+1938 VIGTTQDNVTNS

-1994 NADFKAKSIYITG
+1994 NAGFKAKSIYITG
-2007 TLGSGNAFESGGSAD
+2007 TIGSGNAFESGGSAD
-2022 ITFQSANNLVLN
+2022 VTFQSANNLVLN

-2072 MEKIKQAGGLGNFV
+2072 MEKIKQAGGLGNFI
-2086 ENALIPLSK
+2086 ENALSPLSK
-2095 ELPSSLQNETL
+2095 ELPASLQDETL
-2106 GQLIGQNNLDNL
+2106 GQLIGQNNLDDL
-2118 LNNSGVMNAIQNI
+2118 LNNSGVMNEIQNI
-2131 ISKKLSIFGNFVTPS
+2131 ISQKLSIFGNFVTPS

-2163 KGLLNFIGGYM
+2163 KGLLNFIGGYI
-2174 DASELSSI
+2174 DASEISSI

-2205 NDLLDEFL
+2205 NDLLNEFL

-2239 LSGIYNQGLGSVL
+2239 LSGVYNQGLGSVL

-2393 SLSVRANNFT
+2393 TLSVHANNFT
-2403 FLGVIASNGAIDLS
+2403 FLGAIASNGAIDLS
-2417 QVKNN
+2417 QVTNN

-2441 TIANAFNNASN
+2441 TITNAFNNASN
-2452 STANINGDF
+2452 STANIDGNF

-2495 VSHAIINAQGIATIM
+2495 VSHAIINTQGTATIM
-2510 TNYNNPLIQFNTSSK
+2510 ANDNNPLIQFNAYSK
-2525 ETGAYTL
+2525 EVGTYTL

-2537 AIYYGYNDQITGG
+2537 AIYYGYNNQITGG

-2557 KLYTLININ
+2557 KLYALIDIN

-2577 TYNGQAVSIKDGGLI
+2577 TYNDQAVSIKDGGLI

-2607 LYNKVKIAVSNAPI
+2607 LYNKVKIAVSNDPI

-2638 IQGVDSIEQAGGTQA
+2638 VQSVDSIDQAGGNQA

-2729 FASADFH
+2729 FARSDFL

-2778 ASFINGGTGTLY
+2778 ASFISGGTGTLY
-2790 GINVG
+2790 GINIG

-2824 SSNVNMGVYSRAFIK
+2824 SSNVNVGVYSRAFIK

-2871 YRYNTWT
+2871 YKYDTWT

-2897 FKPQIGLAY
+2897 FKPQVGLAY
-2906 YYIGMSGLRGIMD
+2906 YYIGLSGLRGIMD

>member
-1 MAFKKAGLISKFIS
+1 
-15 KGSFKLNK
+15 
-23 ISKKIFKLNPILKR
+23 
-37 EKPLKR
+37 EK
-43 HKKTKSIKKP
+43 T
-53 FNKNKSFLKASVLLI
+53 
-68 GALGGLPHLRASEC
+68 
-82 RYWSWWSGYHD
+82 
-93 KIESGSNSPTH
+93 
-104 NSYCL
+104 
-109 FSSTQGSGTYYLNTL
+109 
-124 TTYSAGGASF
+124 
-134 TQKFNNGTLN
+134 
-144 VGGNIRFGGTGVNG
+144 
-158 VNVGYITGTY
+158 
-168 DAQTI
+168 
-173 NFNSSRITTGNSLSD
+173 
-188 GGGATLNFNA
+188 FNA
-198 TNRITINQAS
+198 
-208 FDNSDAGAQ
+208 
-217 HSYMNFKGSN
+217 
-227 INVSGSSFTD
+227 
-237 DTNGGFSFSGNN
+237 
-249 NNSAISFNK
+249 
-258 TKFNQ
+258 
-263 GTYNFTNSANLSFN
+263 
-277 NSNFNQSTYNF
+277 
-288 NSLQST
+288 
-294 FNNSTFNQG
+294 
-303 TYNFTDNTSFNN
+303 
-315 DTFNQGTYNF
+315 
-325 NTSKVSFSGAN
+325 
-336 TLNSSS
+336 
-342 PFASLKGSVSFGSG
+342 
-356 AVFNLNQTLNANQ
+356 
-369 TYDILTTNGT
+369 
-379 IQYGVYQSYLWDLI
+379 
-393 NYKGDKAISHVE
+393 
-405 VGNNT
+405 
-410 YDVTFDING
+410 
-419 QDETLQETF
+419 
-428 SNKSITT
+428 
-435 QFLGDDLQAKAKATY
+435 
-450 QQDLNNSQ
+450 
-458 SALSNATN
+458 
-466 DNKIASADT
+466 
-475 GYTNNQNTTIKQDAQ
+475 
-490 NLEHTSQQIAKDE
+490 
-503 QALQGD
+503 
-509 LNKLKQLANSSFNEQ
+509 
-524 AFNQAQSKEQ
+524 
-534 QDEQTL
+534 
-540 QNEENT
+540 
-546 FSSEQEGL
+546 EQEGL
-554 EKALA
+554 KQALA
-559 NAKEQQEQQQAQATY
+559 NAKP
-574 QQDLNNSQSA
+574 
-584 LSNATNDNKIASAD
+584 ASP
-598 TDYTK
+598 T
-603 NQNTAIKQDAQN
+603 
-615 LENTSQ
+615 
-621 QITQDQKD
+621 
-629 LEQDLD
+629 
-635 KLQQL
+635 
-640 ANSKTGFNEQ
+640 
-650 AFNQAQSTEQQDE
+650 
-663 QTLQNEEETF
+663 
-673 SSEQEGLEKALANA
+673 
-687 KHTSPTPTK
+687 PTPTK
-696 HTAQNNPPNK
+696 HTAQNTPPSQ
-706 VSPPTQNLPTT
+706 VPPTPPTQNPPAES
-717 NVWNGVYNFQNQT
+717 VWNGVYWLQNKT
-730 YSKKGIYYIDP
+730 YSNKGIYYIDP

-756 YGYLDWFTLKNK
+756 Y
-768 FSVNANNG
+768 
-776 TLIIGNNTESANTKG
+776 
-791 LIWIGDDK
+791 
-799 GLVYYNTGT
+799 
-808 FNAANIYLTSNLK
+808 
-821 TGNGF
+821 
-826 SGEGAT
+826 
-832 LNFNATNR
+832 
-840 ITINQASFD
+840 
-849 NSDAGAQ
+849 
-856 HSYMNFKGSNI
+856 
-867 NVSGSSFTDDTN
+867 
-879 GGFSFSG
+879 
-886 NNNNSAISFNKTKF
+886 
-900 NQGTYN
+900 
-906 FTNSANLSF
+906 
-915 NNSNF
+915 
-920 NQSTYNFNSLQSTF
+920 
-934 NNSTF
+934 
-939 NQGTYNF
+939 
-946 TDNTS
+946 
-951 FNNDTFNQGTYN
+951 
-963 FNTSKVSFSGANTLN
+963 
-978 SSSPFA
+978 
-984 SLKGSVSFGSGAVFN
+984 
-999 LNQTLNA
+999 
-1006 NQTYDIL
+1006 
-1013 TTNGTIQYGVYQ
+1013 
-1025 SYLWDLIN
+1025 
-1033 YKGDKAISHV
+1033 
-1043 EVGNNTYDVTFD
+1043 
-1055 INGQDETLQETFS
+1055 
-1068 NKSITTQFLGD
+1068 
-1079 DLQAKAKATYQQ
+1079 
-1091 DLNNSQSALSNAT
+1091 
-1104 NDNKIASADTGYTN
+1104 
-1118 NQNTTI
+1118 
-1124 KQDAQNLE
+1124 
-1132 HTSQQI
+1132 
-1138 AKDEQALQG
+1138 
-1147 DLNKL
+1147 
-1152 KQLANSSFNEQAF
+1152 
-1165 NQAQSKEQ
+1165 
-1173 QDEQTLQNEE
+1173 
-1183 ETFSSEQE
+1183 
-1191 GLEKA
+1191 
-1196 LANAKPASPTPTP
+1196 
-1209 TPTPTPS
+1209 
-1216 PTPNPTPTKHT
+1216 
-1227 APNKVPPTPPTQNL
+1227 
-1241 PTTNVWNGVYWLQN
+1241 
-1255 QTYSQKGVYYIDP
+1255 
-1268 NLSGQSGQS
+1268 
-1277 ANTLSTYTANLLGR
+1277 TANLFGR

-1323 FGYIIGTFNAANI
+1323 FGYITGTFSAANI

-1342 KTGEGVSGSDGGGAN
+1342 KTGEGVSNSDGGGAN

-1393 TFDATNNISVTNS
+1393 TFDALNNISVTNS

-1418 NAKNISFSNASFS
+1418 TAKNISFSSASFS

-1439 SVISANAANSLSFNN
+1439 STISANASNSLSFIN
-1454 SRLNGGAVYNLWAN
+1454 SRLNGGAIYNLQAN

-1500 SFTLSSQSLLNFN
+1500 NFTLSSQSLLNFN

-1525 LGNKSQTAFKNS
+1525 LGNKSQAAFKNS

-1551 SVLNASG
+1551 SVLNANG

-1581 FFNGAT
+1581 FFNGGT

-1616 SVSNAS
+1616 SASNTS

-1630 QGASQATF
+1630 QGASQADF
-1638 GGNTTIDAA
+1638 GGNTTIDTA

-1675 SLSKALMSVSGQFVL
+1675 SLTKALMSVSGQFVL

-1842 TPGTYSP
+1842 APGTYSP

-1855 SLNIYNKGFSSGN
+1855 SLNIYNKGFSSEN

-1877 QNSATLKEMIETNQ
+1877 QNSAALKEMIESNQ
-1891 LDNITS
+1891 LDNITN
-1897 INEVLQLLDR
+1897 INEVLQLLDK
-1907 IKITPAQKQA
+1907 IKITQAQKQA

-1938 VIGATQDHVTNS
+1938 IIGTTQDNVTNS

-2007 TLGSGNAFESGGSAD
+2007 TMGSGNAFESGGSAD
-2022 ITFQSANNLVLN
+2022 VTFQSANNLVLN

-2067 LSQMA
+2067 LSQVA
-2072 MEKIKQAGGLGNFV
+2072 MEKIKQAGGLGNFI
-2086 ENALIPLSK
+2086 ENALSPLSK
-2095 ELPSSLQNETL
+2095 ELPASLQDETL
-2106 GQLIGQNNLDNL
+2106 GQLIGQNNLDDL
-2118 LNNSGVMNAIQNI
+2118 LNNSGVMNEIQNI

-2163 KGLLNFIGGYM
+2163 KGLLNFIGGYI

-2182 LSVILKDI
+2182 LSVVLKDI

-2205 NDLLDEFL
+2205 NDLLNEFL
-2213 GQDVVKK
+2213 GQNVVKK
-2220 LESQGLVS
+2220 LESQGLVN

-2239 LSGIYNQGLGSVL
+2239 LSGVYNQGLGSVL

-2325 KYQGALIFASNGV
+2325 KYQGALIFASNDV

-2369 INLANCPTTKNS
+2369 VNLANCPTTKNS

-2403 FLGVIASNGAIDLS
+2403 FLGAITSNGVIDLS
-2417 QVKNN
+2417 QVTNN

-2441 TIANAFNNASN
+2441 TITNAFNNASN
-2452 STANINGDF
+2452 STANINGNF

-2495 VSHAIINAQGIATIM
+2495 ASHAIINTQGNATIM
-2510 TNYNNPLIQFNTSSK
+2510 ANDNNPLIQFNTSSK
-2525 ETGAYTL
+2525 EVGTYTL

-2557 KLYTLININ
+2557 KLYALIDIN
-2566 GKHMVMTDNGL
+2566 GKHMVMTGNGL
-2577 TYNGQAVSIKDGGLI
+2577 TYNGQAVNIKDGGLV

-2607 LYNKVKIAVSNAPI
+2607 LYNKVKIAVSNDPI

-2638 IQGVDSIEQAGGTQA
+2638 VQSVDSIDQAGGNQA

-2665 SPLFAPY
+2665 SLLFAPY

-2692 LEVIANPNFKNDAT
+2692 LEVIANPDFKNDAT

-2809 AYGYSGFHANITQSG
+2809 AYGYSGFHGNITQSG

-2871 YRYNTWT
+2871 YRYDTWT

-2897 FKPQIGLAY
+2897 FKPQVGLAY
-2906 YYIGMSGLRGIMD
+2906 YYIGLSGLRGIMD

>member
-1 MAFKKAGLISKFIS
+1 MAFKKARLISRFIS

-23 ISKKIFKLNPILKR
+23 ISKKFFKLNQILKC
-37 EKPLKR
+37 EKPLKC
-43 HKKTKSIKKP
+43 HKKTKSIKKLS
-53 FNKNKSFLKASVLLI
+53 NRNKSFLKVSVLLI
-68 GALGGLPHLRASEC
+68 GALGGLSHLRANEC
-82 RYWSWWSGYHD
+82 TYWSWSSWSYQD
-93 KIESGSNSPTH
+93 NIESGPNSPTH

-109 FSSTQGSGTYYLNTL
+109 FSSAQGSGTYYLNTL

-134 TQKFNNGTLN
+134 TQKFNGGTLN
-144 VGGNIRFGGTGVNG
+144 VGGNIRFGGTGING
-158 VNVGYITGTY
+158 GDVGYITGTY

-173 NFNSSRITTGNSLSD
+173 NFNSSHLTTGNSYAD

-198 TNRITINQAS
+198 ANNITINQAS
-208 FDNSDAGAQ
+208 LDNSDAGTQ
-217 HSYMNFKGSN
+217 KSYMNFKGSN
-227 INVSGSSFTD
+227 IKVSGSSFKD
-237 DTNGGFSFSGNN
+237 DTDGGFNFSGNN
-249 NNSAISFNK
+249 NNSVISFNQ
-258 TKFNQ
+258 TNFNQ
-263 GTYNFTNSANLSFN
+263 GTYNFSNSASSSFGNSSFN
-277 NSNFNQSTYNF
+277 QGTYHF
-288 NSLQST
+288 NSTQST
-294 FNNSTFNQG
+294 FENSDFNQG
-303 TYNFTDNTSFNN
+303 TYNFNDSVSFNN
-315 DTFNQGTYNF
+315 NTFNQGAYHF
-325 NTSKVSFSGAN
+325 NTSKVSFSGIN

-342 PFASLKGSVSFGSG
+342 PFASLKGSVSFNSG
-356 AVFNLNQTLNANQ
+356 AVFNLNQTLNNNQ
-369 TYDILTTNGT
+369 TYDILTTNGA

-393 NYKGDKAISHVE
+393 NYKGDKAISHVG

-428 SNKSITT
+428 NKQSIIT
-435 QFLGDDLQAKAKATY
+435 QFLGDDLQQQAQQTY
-450 QQDLNNSQ
+450 QEDVANSQNALNNVTS
-458 SALSNATN
+458 
-466 DNKIASADT
+466 DNTIANNDT
-475 GYTNNQNTTIKQDAQ
+475 GYTQSKNATVAKDAQ
-490 NLEHTSQQIAKDE
+490 GLENTNQKIQQDE
-503 QALQGD
+503 QALEKD
-509 LNKLKQLANSSFNEQ
+509 LAQIKQLANSTTGFSEQ
-524 AFNQAQSKEQ
+524 AFNQAQKQEQ

-540 QNEENT
+540 QNEEKT
-546 FSSEQEGL
+546 FNSEQEGL
-554 EKALA
+554 KQAIA
-559 NAKEQQEQQQAQATY
+559 NAKP
-574 QQDLNNSQSA
+574 
-584 LSNATNDNKIASAD
+584 
-598 TDYTK
+598 
-603 NQNTAIKQDAQN
+603 
-615 LENTSQ
+615 TSP
-621 QITQDQKD
+621 TP
-629 LEQDLD
+629 
-635 KLQQL
+635 
-640 ANSKTGFNEQ
+640 SPT
-650 AFNQAQSTEQQDE
+650 
-663 QTLQNEEETF
+663 
-673 SSEQEGLEKALANA
+673 
-687 KHTSPTPTK
+687 PTPTK
-696 HTAQNNPPNK
+696 HTAQNTPPNK
-706 VSPPTQNLPTT
+706 VSPT
-717 NVWNGVYNFQNQT
+717 
-730 YSKKGIYYIDP
+730 
-741 NLSGQSGQSGNTLST
+741 
-756 YGYLDWFTLKNK
+756 
-768 FSVNANNG
+768 
-776 TLIIGNNTESANTKG
+776 
-791 LIWIGDDK
+791 
-799 GLVYYNTGT
+799 
-808 FNAANIYLTSNLK
+808 
-821 TGNGF
+821 
-826 SGEGAT
+826 
-832 LNFNATNR
+832 
-840 ITINQASFD
+840 
-849 NSDAGAQ
+849 
-856 HSYMNFKGSNI
+856 
-867 NVSGSSFTDDTN
+867 
-879 GGFSFSG
+879 
-886 NNNNSAISFNKTKF
+886 
-900 NQGTYN
+900 
-906 FTNSANLSF
+906 
-915 NNSNF
+915 
-920 NQSTYNFNSLQSTF
+920 
-934 NNSTF
+934 
-939 NQGTYNF
+939 
-946 TDNTS
+946 
-951 FNNDTFNQGTYN
+951 
-963 FNTSKVSFSGANTLN
+963 
-978 SSSPFA
+978 
-984 SLKGSVSFGSGAVFN
+984 
-999 LNQTLNA
+999 
-1006 NQTYDIL
+1006 
-1013 TTNGTIQYGVYQ
+1013 
-1025 SYLWDLIN
+1025 
-1033 YKGDKAISHV
+1033 
-1043 EVGNNTYDVTFD
+1043 
-1055 INGQDETLQETFS
+1055 
-1068 NKSITTQFLGD
+1068 
-1079 DLQAKAKATYQQ
+1079 
-1091 DLNNSQSALSNAT
+1091 
-1104 NDNKIASADTGYTN
+1104 
-1118 NQNTTI
+1118 
-1124 KQDAQNLE
+1124 
-1132 HTSQQI
+1132 
-1138 AKDEQALQG
+1138 
-1147 DLNKL
+1147 
-1152 KQLANSSFNEQAF
+1152 
-1165 NQAQSKEQ
+1165 
-1173 QDEQTLQNEE
+1173 
-1183 ETFSSEQE
+1183 
-1191 GLEKA
+1191 
-1196 LANAKPASPTPTP
+1196 
-1209 TPTPTPS
+1209 
-1216 PTPNPTPTKHT
+1216 
-1227 APNKVPPTPPTQNL
+1227 PTPPTQNL
-1241 PTTNVWNGVYWLQN
+1241 PTTNVWNGVYNLQN
-1255 QTYSQKGVYYIDP
+1255 QTYSQKGIYYIDP

-1277 ANTLSTYTANLLGR
+1277 ANTLSTYTANLFGR

-1323 FGYIIGTFNAANI
+1323 FGYITGTFNAANI

-1342 KTGEGVSGSDGGGAN
+1342 KTGEGVSNSDGGGAN

-1393 TFDATNNISVTNS
+1393 AFDALNNISVTNS

-1418 NAKNISFSNASFS
+1418 SAKNISFSNASFS

-1439 SVISANAANSLSFNN
+1439 STISANASNSLSFIN
-1454 SRLNGGAVYNLWAN
+1454 SRLNGGAIYNLQAN

-1525 LGNKSQTAFKNS
+1525 LDNKSQAAFKNS

-1551 SVLNASG
+1551 SVLNANNT
-1558 ASAFNNQ
+1558 SAFNNQ

-1581 FFNGAT
+1581 FFNGGT
-1587 LSLNAN
+1587 LSLNAS
-1593 SKLNASSASFSNNTT
+1593 SKLNASSTSFSNNTT

-1616 SVSNAS
+1616 SASNTS

-1630 QGASQATF
+1630 QGTSQANF
-1638 GGNTTIDAA
+1638 GGNTTIDTA
-1647 SFNFDSASSLSFNN
+1647 SFNFDSASSLNFNN

-1675 SLSKALMSVSGQFVL
+1675 SLTKALMSVSGQFVL

-1809 GYSYDYSDNQ
+1809 GYSYDYSDDQ

-1842 TPGTYSP
+1842 APGTYSP
-1849 FNQPLN
+1849 FNQPLS
-1855 SLNIYNKGFSSGN
+1855 SLNIYNKGFSSEN

-1877 QNSATLKEMIETNQ
+1877 QNSAALKEMIESNQ
-1891 LDNITS
+1891 LDNITN
-1897 INEVLQLLDR
+1897 INEVLQLLDK
-1907 IKITPAQKQA
+1907 IKITQAQKQA

-1923 HLTDNINQTFSNGNL
+1923 HLTDNINQTFNNGNL
-1938 VIGATQDHVTNS
+1938 IIGATQDNVTNS

-1965 ALDSATCSSFR
+1965 TLDSTTCSSFR

-2007 TLGSGNAFESGGSAD
+2007 TLGSANAFESGGSAD
-2022 ITFQSANNLVLN
+2022 VTFQSANNLVLN

-2044 NIFNLLGQEGIDKI
+2044 NIFNLLGQKGINEI

-2067 LSQMA
+2067 LSQVA
-2072 MEKIKQAGGLGNFV
+2072 MEKIKQAGGLGNFI
-2086 ENALIPLSK
+2086 ENALSPLSK
-2095 ELPSSLQNETL
+2095 ELPASLQDETL
-2106 GQLIGQNNLDNL
+2106 GQLIGQNNLDDL
-2118 LNNSGVMNAIQNI
+2118 LNNSGVMNEIQNI

-2163 KGLLNFIGGYM
+2163 KGLLNFIGGYI

-2182 LSVILKDI
+2182 LSVVLKDI
-2190 TNPPTSLQKDIGVVA
+2190 TNPPASLQKDIGVVA
-2205 NDLLDEFL
+2205 NDLLNEFL
-2213 GQDVVKK
+2213 GQNVVKK
-2220 LESQGLVS
+2220 LESQGLVN

-2239 LSGIYNQGLGSVL
+2239 LSGVYNQGLGSVL

-2325 KYQGALIFASNGV
+2325 KYQGALIFASNDV

-2369 INLANCPTTKNS
+2369 VNLANCPTTKNS

-2403 FLGVIASNGAIDLS
+2403 FLGAITSNGVINLS
-2417 QVKNN
+2417 QVTNN

-2441 TIANAFNNASN
+2441 TITNAFNNASN
-2452 STANINGDF
+2452 STANINGNF

-2490 NLSHS
+2490 NLSRS
-2495 VSHAIINAQGIATIM
+2495 VSHAIINAQGNATIM
-2510 TNYNNPLIQFNTSSK
+2510 ANNNNPLIQFNTSSK
-2525 ETGAYTL
+2525 EAGTYTL

-2557 KLYTLININ
+2557 KLYALIDIN

-2577 TYNGQAVSIKDGGLI
+2577 TYNGQAVNIKDGGLV

-2607 LYNKVKIAVSNAPI
+2607 LYNKVKIAVSNDPI

-2638 IQGVDSIEQAGGTQA
+2638 TQGVDSIDQAGGNQA

-2692 LEVIANPNFKNDAT
+2692 LEVIANPDFKNDAT

-2809 AYGYSGFHANITQSG
+2809 AYGYSGFHGNITQSG

-2871 YRYNTWT
+2871 YRYDTWT

-2897 FKPQIGLAY
+2897 FKPQVGLAY
-2906 YYIGMSGLRGIMD
+2906 YYIGLSGLRGIMD

>member
-1 MAFKKAGLISKFIS
+1 MAFKKARLISKFIS

-23 ISKKIFKLNPILKR
+23 ISKKFFTLNQILKR

-43 HKKTKSIKKP
+43 HKKTKSIEKP

-68 GALGGLPHLRASEC
+68 GALGGLSHLRASEC

-93 KIESGSNSPTH
+93 KIESGPNSPTH

-134 TQKFNNGTLN
+134 TQKFNNGTLDIE
-144 VGGNIRFGGTGVNG
+144 GNIRFGGTGING
-158 VNVGYITGTY
+158 GDVGYITGTY

-173 NFNSSRITTGNSLSD
+173 NFNSSHLTTGNSYAD

-198 TNRITINQAS
+198 TNNITINQAS
-208 FDNSDAGAQ
+208 LDNSDAGTQ

-227 INVSGSSFTD
+227 IKVSGSSFKD
-237 DTNGGFSFSGNN
+237 DTDGGFSFSGNN
-249 NNSAISFNK
+249 NNSAISFNQ
-258 TKFNQ
+258 TSFNQGAYHFSNSASSSFNNSSFNQ
-263 GTYNFTNSANLSFN
+263 GTYH
-277 NSNFNQSTYNF
+277 F
-288 NSLQST
+288 NSTQST
-294 FNNSTFNQG
+294 FENSN
-303 TYNFTDNTSFNN
+303 
-315 DTFNQGTYNF
+315 FNQGTYNF
-325 NTSKVSFSGAN
+325 NNNASFNNNTFNQGAYSFNTNKVSFSGIN

-342 PFASLKGSVSFGSG
+342 PFASLKGSVSFGSD
-356 AVFNLNQTLNANQ
+356 AVFNLNQTLNNNQ
-369 TYDILTTNGT
+369 TYDILTTNGA

-428 SNKSITT
+428 NKQSIIT
-435 QFLGDDLQAKAKATY
+435 QFLGDDLQQQAQQTY
-450 QQDLNNSQ
+450 QQDLSDSQ
-458 SALSNATN
+458 SALNNAAS
-466 DNKIASADT
+466 DNKIANSDT
-475 GYTNNQNTTIKQDAQ
+475 DYTNNKNTTIKEDAK
-490 NLEHTSQQIAKDE
+490 NLENTNQQIAQDE

-509 LNKLKQLANSSFNEQ
+509 LDKLKQLANS
-524 AFNQAQSKEQ
+524 
-534 QDEQTL
+534 T
-540 QNEENT
+540 
-546 FSSEQEGL
+546 
-554 EKALA
+554 
-559 NAKEQQEQQQAQATY
+559 
-574 QQDLNNSQSA
+574 
-584 LSNATNDNKIASAD
+584 
-598 TDYTK
+598 
-603 NQNTAIKQDAQN
+603 
-615 LENTSQ
+615 
-621 QITQDQKD
+621 
-629 LEQDLD
+629 
-635 KLQQL
+635 
-640 ANSKTGFNEQ
+640 TGFNEQ
-650 AFNQAQSTEQQDE
+650 AFNQAQKQEQQDE
-663 QTLQNEEETF
+663 QTLQNDENAFNT
-673 SSEQEGLEKALANA
+673 EQEGLEQAIANA
-687 KHTSPTPTK
+687 KPTSPTPNPTPSPTPTPTK
-696 HTAQNNPPNK
+696 HTVPNTPPSQ
-706 VSPPTQNLPTT
+706 VPPTPTQNPPAES
-717 NVWNGVYNFQNQT
+717 VWSGVYWFQNKT
-730 YSKKGIYYIDP
+730 YSKQGIYYIDP

-756 YGYLDWFTLKNK
+756 Y
-768 FSVNANNG
+768 
-776 TLIIGNNTESANTKG
+776 
-791 LIWIGDDK
+791 
-799 GLVYYNTGT
+799 
-808 FNAANIYLTSNLK
+808 
-821 TGNGF
+821 
-826 SGEGAT
+826 
-832 LNFNATNR
+832 
-840 ITINQASFD
+840 
-849 NSDAGAQ
+849 
-856 HSYMNFKGSNI
+856 
-867 NVSGSSFTDDTN
+867 
-879 GGFSFSG
+879 
-886 NNNNSAISFNKTKF
+886 
-900 NQGTYN
+900 
-906 FTNSANLSF
+906 
-915 NNSNF
+915 
-920 NQSTYNFNSLQSTF
+920 
-934 NNSTF
+934 
-939 NQGTYNF
+939 
-946 TDNTS
+946 
-951 FNNDTFNQGTYN
+951 
-963 FNTSKVSFSGANTLN
+963 
-978 SSSPFA
+978 
-984 SLKGSVSFGSGAVFN
+984 
-999 LNQTLNA
+999 
-1006 NQTYDIL
+1006 
-1013 TTNGTIQYGVYQ
+1013 
-1025 SYLWDLIN
+1025 
-1033 YKGDKAISHV
+1033 
-1043 EVGNNTYDVTFD
+1043 
-1055 INGQDETLQETFS
+1055 
-1068 NKSITTQFLGD
+1068 
-1079 DLQAKAKATYQQ
+1079 
-1091 DLNNSQSALSNAT
+1091 
-1104 NDNKIASADTGYTN
+1104 
-1118 NQNTTI
+1118 
-1124 KQDAQNLE
+1124 
-1132 HTSQQI
+1132 
-1138 AKDEQALQG
+1138 
-1147 DLNKL
+1147 
-1152 KQLANSSFNEQAF
+1152 
-1165 NQAQSKEQ
+1165 
-1173 QDEQTLQNEE
+1173 
-1183 ETFSSEQE
+1183 
-1191 GLEKA
+1191 
-1196 LANAKPASPTPTP
+1196 
-1209 TPTPTPS
+1209 
-1216 PTPNPTPTKHT
+1216 
-1227 APNKVPPTPPTQNL
+1227 
-1241 PTTNVWNGVYWLQN
+1241 
-1255 QTYSQKGVYYIDP
+1255 
-1268 NLSGQSGQS
+1268 
-1277 ANTLSTYTANLLGR
+1277 TANLFGR

-1323 FGYIIGTFNAANI
+1323 FGYITGTFNAANI

-1342 KTGEGVSGSDGGGAN
+1342 KTGEGVSNSDGGGAN

-1393 TFDATNNISVTNS
+1393 AFDALNNISVTNS
-1406 SFSDMTWGKFSF
+1406 NFSDMTWGKFSF
-1418 NAKNISFSNASFS
+1418 TAKNVSFSNASFS

-1439 SVISANAANSLSFNN
+1439 STISANASNSLSFIN
-1454 SRLNGGAVYNLWAN
+1454 SRLNGGAIYNLQAN

-1500 SFTLSSQSLLNFN
+1500 NFTLSSQSLLNFN

-1525 LGNKSQTAFKNS
+1525 LGNKSQAAFKNS

-1558 ASAFNNQ
+1558 TSAFNNQ

-1581 FFNGAT
+1581 FFNGGT
-1587 LSLNAN
+1587 LSLNAS

-1616 SVSNAS
+1616 SANNTS

-1630 QGASQATF
+1630 QGTSQADF
-1638 GGNTTIDAA
+1638 GGNTTIDTA

-1668 NFNGYAP
+1668 NFNGYTP
-1675 SLSKALMSVSGQFVL
+1675 SLTKALMSVSGQFVL
-1690 GNNGDI
+1690 GSNGDI

-1842 TPGTYSP
+1842 TLGTYSP
-1849 FNQPLN
+1849 FNQPLS
-1855 SLNIYNKGFSSGN
+1855 SLNIYNKGFSSEN

-1877 QNSATLKEMIETNQ
+1877 QNSATLKEMIESNQ
-1891 LDNITS
+1891 LDNITN
-1897 INEVLQLLDR
+1897 INEVLQLLDK
-1907 IKITPAQKQA
+1907 IKITQTQKQA

-1938 VIGATQDHVTNS
+1938 VIGATQDNVTNS

-2007 TLGSGNAFESGGSAD
+2007 TIGSANAFESGGSAD
-2022 ITFQSANNLVLN
+2022 VTFQSANNLVLN

-2044 NIFNLLGQEGIDKI
+2044 NIFNLLGQKGIDKI

-2067 LSQMA
+2067 LSQVA
-2072 MEKIKQAGGLGNFV
+2072 MEKIKQAGGLGNFI
-2086 ENALIPLSK
+2086 ENALSPLSK
-2095 ELPSSLQNETL
+2095 ELPASLQNETL
-2106 GQLIGQNNLDNL
+2106 GQLIGQNNLDDL

-2163 KGLLNFIGGYM
+2163 KGLLNFIGGYI

-2182 LSVILKDI
+2182 LGVILKDI
-2190 TNPPTSLQKDIGVVA
+2190 TTPPTSLQKDIGVVA
-2205 NDLLDEFL
+2205 NDLLNEFL

-2239 LSGIYNQGLGSVL
+2239 LSGVYNQGLGSVL

-2325 KYQGALIFASNGV
+2325 KYQGALIFASNDV

-2393 SLSVRANNFT
+2393 SLSVHANNFT
-2403 FLGVIASNGAIDLS
+2403 FLGAITSNGAIDLS
-2417 QVKNN
+2417 QVTNN

-2441 TIANAFNNASN
+2441 TITNAFNNASN
-2452 STANINGDF
+2452 STANINGNF

-2495 VSHAIINAQGIATIM
+2495 VSHAIINAQGNATIM
-2510 TNYNNPLIQFNTSSK
+2510 ANNNNPLIQFNASSK
-2525 ETGAYTL
+2525 EVGTYTL

-2537 AIYYGYNDQITGG
+2537 AIYYGYNNQITGG

-2557 KLYTLININ
+2557 KLYTLIDIN

-2577 TYNGQAVSIKDGGLI
+2577 TYNGQAVNIKDGGLV

-2607 LYNKVKIAVSNAPI
+2607 LYNKVKIAVSNDPI

-2638 IQGVDSIEQAGGTQA
+2638 VQSVDSIDQAGGNQA
-2653 INWLNKIFETKG
+2653 IDWLNKIFETKG

-2677 STKDLTT
+2677 SIKDLTT
-2684 IAGDIANT
+2684 IAGNIANT
-2692 LEVIANPNFKNDAT
+2692 LEVIANPDFKNDAT

-2809 AYGYSGFHANITQSG
+2809 AYGYSGFHGNITQSG
-2824 SSNVNMGVYSRAFIK
+2824 SSNVNIGVYSRAFIK

-2871 YRYNTWT
+2871 YRYDTWT

-2897 FKPQIGLAY
+2897 FKPQVGLAY
-2906 YYIGMSGLRGIMD
+2906 YYIGLSGLRGIMD

-3032 IGMRYAF
+3032 IGIRYAF

>member
-1 MAFKKAGLISKFIS
+1 MAFKKARLISKFIS

-23 ISKKIFKLNPILKR
+23 ISKKIFKLNLILKR

-68 GALGGLPHLRASEC
+68 GALGGLSHLRANEC
-82 RYWSWWSGYHD
+82 TYWSWSTWSYHD
-93 KIESGSNSPTH
+93 NIESGSNSPTH

-109 FSSTQGSGTYYLNTL
+109 FSSAQGSGTYYLNTL

-134 TQKFNNGTLN
+134 TQKFNGGTLN
-144 VGGNIRFGGTGVNG
+144 VGGNIRFGGTGING
-158 VNVGYITGTY
+158 GDIGYITGTY

-173 NFNSSRITTGNSLSD
+173 NFSSSHLTTGNSYSD
-188 GGGATLNFNA
+188 GGGAMLNFNA
-198 TNRITINQAS
+198 TNNITINQAS
-208 FDNSDAGAQ
+208 FDNSDAGVQ
-217 HSYMNFKGSN
+217 KSYMNFKGSN
-227 INVSGSSFTD
+227 IKVSGSSFKD
-237 DTNGGFSFSGNN
+237 DTDGGFSFSGNN
-249 NNSAISFNK
+249 NNSAISFNQ
-258 TKFNQ
+258 TSFNQ
-263 GTYNFTNSANLSFN
+263 GTYNFSNNATLSFN
-277 NSNFNQSTYNF
+277 NSNFNQGTYHF
-288 NSLQST
+288 NSTQST
-294 FNNSTFNQG
+294 FDNSNFNQG
-303 TYNFTDNTSFNN
+303 AYDFSNNTSFNN

-325 NTSKVSFSGAN
+325 NTSKVSFSGIN

-342 PFASLKGSVSFGSG
+342 PFASLKGSVSFNSN
-356 AVFNLNQTLNANQ
+356 AIFNLNQTLNNNQ
-369 TYDILTTNGT
+369 TYDILTTNGA

-410 YDVTFDING
+410 YDVTFDIDG

-428 SNKSITT
+428 NNQSIIT
-435 QFLGDDLQAKAKATY
+435 QFLGDDLQQQAQQTY
-450 QQDLNNSQ
+450 QEDLTHSQ
-458 SALSNATN
+458 NALNDVTSDNTIASNDTSYTQSKNAT
-466 DNKIASADT
+466 IA
-475 GYTNNQNTTIKQDAQ
+475 KDAQ
-490 NLEHTSQQIAKDE
+490 GLENTNQQIAQDE
-503 QALQGD
+503 QALEKD
-509 LNKLKQLANSSFNEQ
+509 LAQIKQLANSTTGFNEQ
-524 AFNQAQSKEQ
+524 AFNQAQKQEQ

-540 QNEENT
+540 QNDENAFNT
-546 FSSEQEGL
+546 EQDSL
-554 EKALA
+554 NKAI
-559 NAKEQQEQQQAQATY
+559 QQAQAQEQEQAQAQQTY
-574 QQDLNNSQSA
+574 QQDLSNSQTAVSDA
-584 LSNATNDNKIASAD
+584 SKDNQIASND
-598 TDYTK
+598 TSYTQSK
-603 NQNTAIKQDAQN
+603 NTTVAKDAQG
-615 LENTSQ
+615 LENTNQKIQ
-621 QITQDQKD
+621 QDEQA
-629 LEQDLD
+629 LEQDLAQI
-635 KLQQL
+635 KQL
-640 ANSKTGFNEQ
+640 ANSKTGFSEQ

-663 QTLQNEEETF
+663 QTLQNEEKTF
-673 SSEQEGLEKALANA
+673 NAEQERLKQAIANA
-687 KHTSPTPTK
+687 KPTSPTPSPTPTPTK
-696 HTAQNNPPNK
+696 HTASNTPPNK

-717 NVWNGVYNFQNQT
+717 NVWNGVYNLQNQT
-730 YSKKGIYYIDP
+730 YSQKGIYYIDP
-741 NLSGQSGQSGNTLST
+741 NLS
-756 YGYLDWFTLKNK
+756 
-768 FSVNANNG
+768 
-776 TLIIGNNTESANTKG
+776 E
-791 LIWIGDDK
+791 
-799 GLVYYNTGT
+799 
-808 FNAANIYLTSNLK
+808 
-821 TGNGF
+821 
-826 SGEGAT
+826 
-832 LNFNATNR
+832 
-840 ITINQASFD
+840 
-849 NSDAGAQ
+849 
-856 HSYMNFKGSNI
+856 
-867 NVSGSSFTDDTN
+867 
-879 GGFSFSG
+879 
-886 NNNNSAISFNKTKF
+886 
-900 NQGTYN
+900 
-906 FTNSANLSF
+906 
-915 NNSNF
+915 
-920 NQSTYNFNSLQSTF
+920 
-934 NNSTF
+934 
-939 NQGTYNF
+939 
-946 TDNTS
+946 
-951 FNNDTFNQGTYN
+951 
-963 FNTSKVSFSGANTLN
+963 
-978 SSSPFA
+978 
-984 SLKGSVSFGSGAVFN
+984 
-999 LNQTLNA
+999 
-1006 NQTYDIL
+1006 
-1013 TTNGTIQYGVYQ
+1013 
-1025 SYLWDLIN
+1025 
-1033 YKGDKAISHV
+1033 
-1043 EVGNNTYDVTFD
+1043 
-1055 INGQDETLQETFS
+1055 
-1068 NKSITTQFLGD
+1068 
-1079 DLQAKAKATYQQ
+1079 
-1091 DLNNSQSALSNAT
+1091 
-1104 NDNKIASADTGYTN
+1104 
-1118 NQNTTI
+1118 
-1124 KQDAQNLE
+1124 
-1132 HTSQQI
+1132 
-1138 AKDEQALQG
+1138 
-1147 DLNKL
+1147 
-1152 KQLANSSFNEQAF
+1152 
-1165 NQAQSKEQ
+1165 
-1173 QDEQTLQNEE
+1173 
-1183 ETFSSEQE
+1183 
-1191 GLEKA
+1191 
-1196 LANAKPASPTPTP
+1196 
-1209 TPTPTPS
+1209 
-1216 PTPNPTPTKHT
+1216 
-1227 APNKVPPTPPTQNL
+1227 
-1241 PTTNVWNGVYWLQN
+1241 
-1255 QTYSQKGVYYIDP
+1255 
-1268 NLSGQSGQS
+1268 QSGQS
-1277 ANTLSTYTANLLGR
+1277 ANTLSTYTANLFGR

-1323 FGYIIGTFNAANI
+1323 FGYITGTFSAANI

-1342 KTGEGVSGSDGGGAN
+1342 KTGEGVSNSDGGGAN

-1393 TFDATNNISVTNS
+1393 TFDATNNISVTDS

-1418 NAKNISFSNASFS
+1418 SAKNISFSNASFS

-1439 SVISANAANSLSFNN
+1439 STISANAANSLSFIN
-1454 SRLNGGAVYNLWAN
+1454 SRLNGGAIYNLQAN

-1500 SFTLSSQSLLNFN
+1500 NFTLSSQSLLNFN

-1525 LGNKSQTAFKNS
+1525 LGNKSQAAFKNS

-1558 ASAFNNQ
+1558 TSAFNNQ

-1581 FFNGAT
+1581 FFNGGT
-1587 LSLNAN
+1587 LSLNAS

-1616 SVSNAS
+1616 SANNTS

-1630 QGASQATF
+1630 QGTSQADF
-1638 GGNTTIDAA
+1638 GGNTTIDTA

-1668 NFNGYAP
+1668 NFNGYTP
-1675 SLSKALMSVSGQFVL
+1675 SLTKALMSVSGQFVL

-1855 SLNIYNKGFSSGN
+1855 SLNIYNKGFSSEN

-1877 QNSATLKEMIETNQ
+1877 QNSAALKEMIESNQ
-1891 LDNITS
+1891 LDNITN
-1897 INEVLQLLDR
+1897 INEVLQLLDK
-1907 IKITPAQKQA
+1907 IKITQAQKQV

-1938 VIGATQDHVTNS
+1938 VIGATQDNVTNS

-2007 TLGSGNAFESGGSAD
+2007 TIGSGNAFESGGSAD
-2022 ITFQSANNLVLN
+2022 VTFQSANNLVLN

-2067 LSQMA
+2067 LSQVA
-2072 MEKIKQAGGLGNFV
+2072 MEKIKQAGGLGNFI
-2086 ENALIPLSK
+2086 ENALSPLSK
-2095 ELPSSLQNETL
+2095 ELPASLQNETL
-2106 GQLIGQNNLDNL
+2106 GQLIGQNNLDDL
-2118 LNNSGVMNAIQNI
+2118 LNNSGVMNEIQNI

-2163 KGLLNFIGGYM
+2163 KGLLNFIGGYI

-2182 LSVILKDI
+2182 LSVVLKDI

-2205 NDLLDEFL
+2205 NDLLNEFL

-2239 LSGIYNQGLGSVL
+2239 LSGVYNQGLGSVL

-2325 KYQGALIFASNGV
+2325 KYQGALIFSSNGV

-2369 INLANCPTTKNS
+2369 VNLANCPTTKNS
-2381 SSTNSSVTPTNE
+2381 SSANSSVTPTNE

-2403 FLGVIASNGAIDLS
+2403 FLGTIASNGAIDLS
-2417 QVKNN
+2417 QVTNN

-2441 TIANAFNNASN
+2441 TITNAFNNASN
-2452 STANINGDF
+2452 STANINGNF

-2490 NLSHS
+2490 NISHS
-2495 VSHAIINAQGIATIM
+2495 ASHAIINAQGNATIM
-2510 TNYNNPLIQFNTSSK
+2510 ANDNNPLIQFNTSSK
-2525 ETGAYTL
+2525 EVGTYTL

-2537 AIYYGYNDQITGG
+2537 AIYYGYNNQITGG

-2557 KLYTLININ
+2557 KLYALIDIN
-2566 GKHMVMTDNGL
+2566 GKHMVMSDNGL
-2577 TYNGQAVSIKDGGLI
+2577 TYNGQAVNIKDGGLV

-2607 LYNKVKIAVSNAPI
+2607 LYNKVKIAVSNDPI

-2638 IQGVDSIEQAGGTQA
+2638 VQSVDSIDQAGGNQA

-2677 STKDLTT
+2677 SAKDLTT

-2692 LEVIANPNFKNDAT
+2692 LEVIANPDFKNDAT

-2729 FASADFH
+2729 FARSDFL

-2790 GINVG
+2790 GINIG

-2809 AYGYSGFHANITQSG
+2809 AYGYSGFHGNITQSG
-2824 SSNVNMGVYSRAFIK
+2824 SSNVNIGVYSRAFIK

-2871 YRYNTWT
+2871 YKYDTWT

-2897 FKPQIGLAY
+2897 FKPQVGLAY
-2906 YYIGMSGLRGIMD
+2906 YYIGLSGLRGIMD

-2996 SIITGGEIRL
+2996 SIITGGELRL

>member
-1 MAFKKAGLISKFIS
+1 MAFKKARLISRFIS

-23 ISKKIFKLNPILKR
+23 ISKKFFTLNQILKR

-43 HKKTKSIKKP
+43 HKKTKSIEKP

-68 GALGGLPHLRASEC
+68 GALGGLSHLRANEC
-82 RYWSWWSGYHD
+82 RYWSWSSWSYQD
-93 KIESGSNSPTH
+93 NIESGPNSPTH

-109 FSSTQGSGTYYLNTL
+109 FSSAQGSGTYYLNTL

-134 TQKFNNGTLN
+134 TQKFNNGTLDI
-144 VGGNIRFGGTGVNG
+144 GGNIRFGGTGING
-158 VNVGYITGTY
+158 GDVGYIIGTY
-168 DAQTI
+168 DAQTM
-173 NFNSSRITTGNSLSD
+173 NFNSSHITTGNSYAD

-198 TNRITINQAS
+198 ANNITINQAS
-208 FDNSDAGAQ
+208 FDNSDAGTQ
-217 HSYMNFKGSN
+217 KSYMNFKGSN
-227 INVSGSSFTD
+227 IKVSGSSFTD
-237 DTNGGFSFSGNN
+237 DTDGGFSFSGSN
-249 NNSAISFNK
+249 NNSAISFNQ
-258 TKFNQ
+258 TSFNQ
-263 GTYNFTNSANLSFN
+263 GTYTFSNSATLSFN
-277 NSNFNQSTYNF
+277 NSS
-288 NSLQST
+288 
-294 FNNSTFNQG
+294 FNQG
-303 TYNFTDNTSFNN
+303 TYHFNSAQSTFENSSFNQGAYNFNNNASFNN
-315 DTFNQGTYNF
+315 DTFNQGAYHF
-325 NTSKVSFSGAN
+325 NTSKVSFSGTN

-342 PFASLKGSVSFGSG
+342 PFASLKGSVSFNSN
-356 AVFNLNQTLNANQ
+356 AIFNLNQTLNNNQ
-369 TYDILTTNGT
+369 TYDILTTNGA

-428 SNKSITT
+428 NNQSIIT
-435 QFLGDDLQAKAKATY
+435 QFLGDDLQQQAQKTY
-450 QQDLNNSQ
+450 QEDVNNSQ
-458 SALSNATN
+458 NALNGVTS
-466 DNKIASADT
+466 DKEIASADT
-475 GYTNNQNTTIKQDAQ
+475 SYTQSKNATVAKDAQ
-490 NLEHTSQQIAKDE
+490 SLENTNQQIQKDE
-503 QALQGD
+503 QALEKD
-509 LNKLKQLANSSFNEQ
+509 LAQIKQLANSTTGFNEQ
-524 AFNQAQSKEQ
+524 AFTQAQKQEQ

-540 QNEENT
+540 QNNENAFNT
-546 FSSEQEGL
+546 EQEGL
-554 EKALA
+554 KQAIA
-559 NAKEQQEQQQAQATY
+559 NAKPA
-574 QQDLNNSQSA
+574 
-584 LSNATNDNKIASAD
+584 
-598 TDYTK
+598 
-603 NQNTAIKQDAQN
+603 
-615 LENTSQ
+615 
-621 QITQDQKD
+621 
-629 LEQDLD
+629 
-635 KLQQL
+635 
-640 ANSKTGFNEQ
+640 
-650 AFNQAQSTEQQDE
+650 
-663 QTLQNEEETF
+663 
-673 SSEQEGLEKALANA
+673 
-687 KHTSPTPTK
+687 SPTPSPTPTPTPSPTK
-696 HTAQNNPPNK
+696 HTAPNTPPSQ
-706 VSPPTQNLPTT
+706 VPPTPTQNPPAES
-717 NVWNGVYNFQNQT
+717 VWSGVYWLQNKT
-730 YSKKGIYYIDP
+730 YSNKGIYYIDP

-756 YGYLDWFTLKNK
+756 Y
-768 FSVNANNG
+768 
-776 TLIIGNNTESANTKG
+776 
-791 LIWIGDDK
+791 
-799 GLVYYNTGT
+799 
-808 FNAANIYLTSNLK
+808 
-821 TGNGF
+821 
-826 SGEGAT
+826 
-832 LNFNATNR
+832 
-840 ITINQASFD
+840 
-849 NSDAGAQ
+849 
-856 HSYMNFKGSNI
+856 
-867 NVSGSSFTDDTN
+867 
-879 GGFSFSG
+879 
-886 NNNNSAISFNKTKF
+886 
-900 NQGTYN
+900 
-906 FTNSANLSF
+906 
-915 NNSNF
+915 
-920 NQSTYNFNSLQSTF
+920 
-934 NNSTF
+934 
-939 NQGTYNF
+939 
-946 TDNTS
+946 
-951 FNNDTFNQGTYN
+951 
-963 FNTSKVSFSGANTLN
+963 
-978 SSSPFA
+978 
-984 SLKGSVSFGSGAVFN
+984 
-999 LNQTLNA
+999 
-1006 NQTYDIL
+1006 
-1013 TTNGTIQYGVYQ
+1013 
-1025 SYLWDLIN
+1025 
-1033 YKGDKAISHV
+1033 
-1043 EVGNNTYDVTFD
+1043 
-1055 INGQDETLQETFS
+1055 
-1068 NKSITTQFLGD
+1068 
-1079 DLQAKAKATYQQ
+1079 
-1091 DLNNSQSALSNAT
+1091 
-1104 NDNKIASADTGYTN
+1104 
-1118 NQNTTI
+1118 
-1124 KQDAQNLE
+1124 
-1132 HTSQQI
+1132 
-1138 AKDEQALQG
+1138 
-1147 DLNKL
+1147 
-1152 KQLANSSFNEQAF
+1152 
-1165 NQAQSKEQ
+1165 
-1173 QDEQTLQNEE
+1173 
-1183 ETFSSEQE
+1183 
-1191 GLEKA
+1191 
-1196 LANAKPASPTPTP
+1196 
-1209 TPTPTPS
+1209 
-1216 PTPNPTPTKHT
+1216 
-1227 APNKVPPTPPTQNL
+1227 
-1241 PTTNVWNGVYWLQN
+1241 
-1255 QTYSQKGVYYIDP
+1255 
-1268 NLSGQSGQS
+1268 
-1277 ANTLSTYTANLLGR
+1277 TANLLGR
-1291 SFGVNIQ
+1291 SFSVNIQ
-1298 NGTLIIGNNTES
+1298 NGTLIIGNDTES

-1323 FGYIIGTFNAANI
+1323 FGYITGTFNAANI

-1342 KTGEGVSGSDGGGAN
+1342 KTGEGVSNSDGGGAN

-1374 DAETV
+1374 NAETV

-1393 TFDATNNISVTNS
+1393 TFEATNNISVTNS

-1418 NAKNISFSNASFS
+1418 SAENISFSNASFS

-1439 SVISANAANSLSFNN
+1439 STISANASNSLSFID
-1454 SRLNGGAVYNLWAN
+1454 SRLNGGAVYNLQAN

-1525 LGNKSQTAFKNS
+1525 LGNKSQAAFKNS

-1581 FFNGAT
+1581 FFNGGT

-1616 SVSNAS
+1616 NANNTS

-1630 QGASQATF
+1630 QGASQADF
-1638 GGNTTIDAA
+1638 GGNTTIDTA
-1647 SFNFDSASSLSFNN
+1647 SFNFDSTSSLNFNN

-1675 SLSKALMSVSGQFVL
+1675 SLTKALMSVSGQFVL
-1690 GNNGDI
+1690 GSNGDI

-1751 IQTWSFINPLNS
+1751 IQTWSFINPLNY

-1842 TPGTYSP
+1842 APGTYSP

-1855 SLNIYNKGFSSGN
+1855 SLNIYNKGFSSEN

-1877 QNSATLKEMIETNQ
+1877 QNSATLKEMIESNQ
-1891 LDNITS
+1891 LDNITN
-1897 INEVLQLLDR
+1897 INEVLQLLDK
-1907 IKITPAQKQA
+1907 IKITQAQKQT

-1923 HLTDNINQTFSNGNL
+1923 HLTDNINQTFNNGNL
-1938 VIGATQDHVTNS
+1938 VIGATQDNVTNS

-1965 ALDSATCSSFR
+1965 TLDSATCSSFR

-2007 TLGSGNAFESGGSAD
+2007 TIGSGNAFESGGSAD
-2022 ITFQSANNLVLN
+2022 VTFQSANNLVLN

-2072 MEKIKQAGGLGNFV
+2072 MEKIKQAGGLGNFI
-2086 ENALIPLSK
+2086 ENALSPLSK
-2095 ELPSSLQNETL
+2095 ELPASLQNETL
-2106 GQLIGQNNLDNL
+2106 GQLIGQNNLDDL
-2118 LNNSGVMNAIQNI
+2118 LNNSGVMNEIQNI

-2163 KGLLNFIGGYM
+2163 KGPLNFIGGYI

-2205 NDLLDEFL
+2205 NDLLNEFL

-2228 NIINNIISQGG
+2228 NIINSIISQGG
-2239 LSGIYNQGLGSVL
+2239 LSGVYNQGLGSVL

-2369 INLANCPTTKNS
+2369 VNLANCPTTKNS
-2381 SSTNSSVTPTNE
+2381 SSANSSVTPTNE
-2393 SLSVRANNFT
+2393 SLSVRTNNFT

-2441 TIANAFNNASN
+2441 TITNAFNNASN

-2479 GNFNSYGDLVF
+2479 GNFNSYGGLVF

-2495 VSHAIINAQGIATIM
+2495 ASHAIINAQGAATIM
-2510 TNYNNPLIQFNTSSK
+2510 ANNNNPLIQFNTSSK
-2525 ETGAYTL
+2525 ETTTYTL

-2557 KLYTLININ
+2557 KLYALIDIN
-2566 GKHMVMTDNGL
+2566 GKHMVMTGNGL
-2577 TYNGQAVSIKDGGLI
+2577 TYNGQAVNIKDGGLV

-2607 LYNKVKIAVSNAPI
+2607 LYNKVKIAVSNDPI

-2638 IQGVDSIEQAGGTQA
+2638 VQSVDSIDQVGGSQA

-2677 STKDLTT
+2677 SAKDLTT

-2692 LEVIANPNFKNDAT
+2692 LEVIANPDFKNDAT

-2729 FASADFH
+2729 LARSDFL

-2809 AYGYSGFHANITQSG
+2809 AYGYSGFHGNITQSG

-2871 YRYNTWT
+2871 YRYDTWT

-2897 FKPQIGLAY
+2897 FKPQVGLSY
-2906 YYIGMSGLRGIMD
+2906 YYIGLSGLRGIMD

>member
-1 MAFKKAGLISKFIS
+1 MAFKKVRLISRFIS
-15 KGSFKLNK
+15 KGSFKLSK
-23 ISKKIFKLNPILKR
+23 ISKKIFKLNQILKY

-68 GALGGLPHLRASEC
+68 GALGGLPHLRANEC
-82 RYWSWWSGYHD
+82 RYWSWSSWSYQD
-93 KIESGSNSPTH
+93 NIESGPNSPTH

-109 FSSTQGSGTYYLNTL
+109 FSSTQDSGTYYLNTL

-134 TQKFNNGTLN
+134 TQKFNGGTLDI
-144 VGGNIRFGGTGVNG
+144 GGNIRFGGTGING
-158 VNVGYITGTY
+158 GDVGYITGTY

-173 NFNSSRITTGNSLSD
+173 NFNSSHLKTGNSYAD

-198 TNRITINQAS
+198 TNNLTINQAS
-208 FDNSDAGAQ
+208 FDNSDAGTQ
-217 HSYMNFKGSN
+217 KSYMNFKGSN
-227 INVSGSSFTD
+227 IKVSGSSFTD
-237 DTNGGFSFSGNN
+237 DTDGGFNFSGNN
-249 NNSAISFNK
+249 NNSTISFNQTSFNQGTYK
-258 TKFNQ
+258 FTNNANLSFNNSAFNQ
-263 GTYNFTNSANLSFN
+263 GTYNFNSA
-277 NSNFNQSTYNF
+277 
-288 NSLQST
+288 QST
-294 FNNSTFNQG
+294 FENSSFNQG
-303 TYNFTDNTSFNN
+303 TYNFNDSVSFNN

-325 NTSKVSFSGAN
+325 NTSKVSFSGIN

-342 PFASLKGSVSFGSG
+342 PFASLKGSVSFNSN
-356 AVFNLNQTLNANQ
+356 AIFNLNQTLNSNQ

-393 NYKGDKAISHVE
+393 NYKGDKAISHVG

-428 SNKSITT
+428 NKQSIIT

-450 QQDLNNSQ
+450 QQDLSNSQ
-458 SALSNATN
+458 NALNNVTSDNTIANN
-466 DNKIASADT
+466 DTS
-475 GYTNNQNTTIKQDAQ
+475 YTQSKNTTV
-490 NLEHTSQQIAKDE
+490 AK
-503 QALQGD
+503 
-509 LNKLKQLANSSFNEQ
+509 
-524 AFNQAQSKEQ
+524 
-534 QDEQTL
+534 
-540 QNEENT
+540 
-546 FSSEQEGL
+546 
-554 EKALA
+554 
-559 NAKEQQEQQQAQATY
+559 
-574 QQDLNNSQSA
+574 
-584 LSNATNDNKIASAD
+584 
-598 TDYTK
+598 
-603 NQNTAIKQDAQN
+603 DAQN
-615 LENTSQ
+615 LENTNQKIQ
-621 QITQDQKD
+621 QDEQALEKD
-629 LEQDLD
+629 LAQI
-635 KLQQL
+635 KQL
-640 ANSKTGFNEQ
+640 ANSTTGFNEQ
-650 AFNQAQSTEQQDE
+650 AFNQAQKQEQQDE
-663 QTLQNEEETF
+663 QTLQNDENAF
-673 SSEQEGLEKALANA
+673 NNEQDSLNKAIQQ
-687 KHTSPTPTK
+687 
-696 HTAQNNPPNK
+696 AQAQQQK
-706 VSPPTQNLPTT
+706 QE
-717 NVWNGVYNFQNQT
+717 QQQAQQT
-730 YSKKGIYYIDP
+730 YQED
-741 NLSGQSGQSGNTLST
+741 
-756 YGYLDWFTLKNK
+756 
-768 FSVNANNG
+768 
-776 TLIIGNNTESANTKG
+776 
-791 LIWIGDDK
+791 
-799 GLVYYNTGT
+799 
-808 FNAANIYLTSNLK
+808 LT
-821 TGNGF
+821 
-826 SGEGAT
+826 
-832 LNFNATNR
+832 
-840 ITINQASFD
+840 
-849 NSDAGAQ
+849 
-856 HSYMNFKGSNI
+856 
-867 NVSGSSFTDDTN
+867 
-879 GGFSFSG
+879 
-886 NNNNSAISFNKTKF
+886 
-900 NQGTYN
+900 
-906 FTNSANLSF
+906 
-915 NNSNF
+915 
-920 NQSTYNFNSLQSTF
+920 
-934 NNSTF
+934 
-939 NQGTYNF
+939 
-946 TDNTS
+946 
-951 FNNDTFNQGTYN
+951 
-963 FNTSKVSFSGANTLN
+963 
-978 SSSPFA
+978 
-984 SLKGSVSFGSGAVFN
+984 
-999 LNQTLNA
+999 
-1006 NQTYDIL
+1006 
-1013 TTNGTIQYGVYQ
+1013 
-1025 SYLWDLIN
+1025 
-1033 YKGDKAISHV
+1033 
-1043 EVGNNTYDVTFD
+1043 
-1055 INGQDETLQETFS
+1055 
-1068 NKSITTQFLGD
+1068 
-1079 DLQAKAKATYQQ
+1079 
-1091 DLNNSQSALSNAT
+1091 NSQSALNNAAS
-1104 NDNKIASADTGYTN
+1104 DNKIANSDTDYTKN
-1118 NQNTTI
+1118 KNTAIAT
-1124 KQDAQNLE
+1124 DAQNLE
-1132 HTSQQI
+1132 NTNQQI
-1138 AKDEQALQG
+1138 AQDEQALEK
-1147 DLNKL
+1147 DLAQI
-1152 KQLANSSFNEQAF
+1152 KQLANSTTGFNEQAF
-1165 NQAQSKEQ
+1165 NQAQDKEQ
-1173 QDEQTLQNEE
+1173 QDEQTLQNDEK
-1183 ETFSSEQE
+1183 TFNAEQE
-1191 GLEKA
+1191 GLKQA
-1196 LANAKPASPTPTP
+1196 IANAKPTS
-1209 TPTPTPS
+1209 PTPS
-1216 PTPNPTPTKHT
+1216 PTPAPTKHT
-1227 APNKVPPTPPTQNL
+1227 VPNTPPNKVSPTPTPPTQNL
-1241 PTTNVWNGVYWLQN
+1241 PATNVWNGVYNLQN
-1255 QTYSQKGVYYIDP
+1255 QTYSNKGIYYIDP

-1277 ANTLSTYTANLLGR
+1277 ANTLSTYTANLFGR

-1298 NGTLIIGNNTES
+1298 NGTLIIGNNKES

-1323 FGYIIGTFNAANI
+1323 FGYITGTFNAANI

-1342 KTGEGVSGSDGGGAN
+1342 KTGEGVSNSDGGGAN

-1418 NAKNISFSNASFS
+1418 SAKNISFSNASFS

-1439 SVISANAANSLSFNN
+1439 STISANASNSLSFIN
-1454 SRLNGGAVYNLWAN
+1454 SRLNGGAVYNLQAN

-1500 SFTLSSQSLLNFN
+1500 NFTLSSQSLLNFN

-1519 NNANIT
+1519 NNASIT
-1525 LGNKSQTAFKNS
+1525 LGNKSQADFKNS
-1537 LTLDNNSNLSLDNQ
+1537 LTLNNNSNLSLDNQ
-1551 SVLNASG
+1551 SVLNANG

-1571 NGSQATFNSL
+1571 NGSQATFKSL
-1581 FFNGAT
+1581 FFNGGT
-1587 LSLNAN
+1587 LSLNAS

-1616 SVSNAS
+1616 SANNAN

-1630 QGASQATF
+1630 QGTSQADF
-1638 GGNTTIDAA
+1638 GGNTTIDTA

-1668 NFNGYAP
+1668 NFNGYAL
-1675 SLSKALMSVSGQFVL
+1675 SLTKALMSVSGQFVL

-1783 PNSASN
+1783 LNSASN

-1855 SLNIYNKGFSSGN
+1855 SLNIYNKGFSSEN

-1877 QNSATLKEMIETNQ
+1877 QNSAALKEMIESNQ
-1891 LDNITS
+1891 LDNITN

-1907 IKITPAQKQA
+1907 IKITPVQKQA

-1938 VIGATQDHVTNS
+1938 VIGTTQDNVTNS

-2007 TLGSGNAFESGGSAD
+2007 TIGSGNAFESGGSAD
-2022 ITFQSANNLVLN
+2022 VTFQSANNLVLD

-2067 LSQMA
+2067 LSQVA
-2072 MEKIKQAGGLGNFV
+2072 MEKIKQAGGLGNFI
-2086 ENALIPLSK
+2086 ENALSPLSK
-2095 ELPSSLQNETL
+2095 ELPASLQNETL
-2106 GQLIGQNNLDNL
+2106 GQLIGQNNLDDL

-2163 KGLLNFIGGYM
+2163 KGLLNFIGGYI

-2182 LSVILKDI
+2182 LSVVLKDI

-2205 NDLLDEFL
+2205 NDLLNEFL
-2213 GQDVVKK
+2213 GQDVIKT
-2220 LESQGLVS
+2220 LESQGLVN

-2239 LSGIYNQGLGSVL
+2239 LSGVYNQGLGSVL

-2369 INLANCPTTKNS
+2369 VNLSNCPTTKNS
-2381 SSTNSSVTPTNE
+2381 SSINSSVTPTNE
-2393 SLSVRANNFT
+2393 TLSVRANNFT

-2417 QVKNN
+2417 QVTNN

-2441 TIANAFNNASN
+2441 TITNAFNNASN
-2452 STANINGDF
+2452 STANINGNF

-2495 VSHAIINAQGIATIM
+2495 ISHAIINAQGNATIM
-2510 TNYNNPLIQFNTSSK
+2510 TNDNNPLIQFNTSSK
-2525 ETGAYTL
+2525 ETGTYTL

-2557 KLYTLININ
+2557 KLYALIDIN
-2566 GKHMVMTDNGL
+2566 GKHMVMTGNGL
-2577 TYNGQAVSIKDGGLI
+2577 TYNDQAVSVKDGGLV

-2607 LYNKVKIAVSNAPI
+2607 LYNKVKIAVSNDPI

-2638 IQGVDSIEQAGGTQA
+2638 TQGVNSIDQVGGNQA

-2677 STKDLTT
+2677 SAKDLTT

-2871 YRYNTWT
+2871 YRYDTWT

-2906 YYIGMSGLRGIMD
+2906 YYIGLSGLRGIMD

>member
-1 MAFKKAGLISKFIS
+1 MAFKKVRLISKLIS

-23 ISKKIFKLNPILKR
+23 ISKKFFKLNQILKR
-37 EKPLKR
+37 EKPLKC
-43 HKKTKSIKKP
+43 HEKTKSVKKP
-53 FNKNKSFLKASVLLI
+53 FNQNKSFLKASVLLI
-68 GALGGLPHLRASEC
+68 GALGGLSHLRASEC
-82 RYWSWWSGYHD
+82 RYWSWSSWGYHD
-93 KIESGSNSPTH
+93 NIESGSNSPTH

-124 TTYSAGGASF
+124 TTYSTGGASF

-158 VNVGYITGTY
+158 GDVGYITGAY

-173 NFNSSRITTGNSLSD
+173 NFNSSRITTGNSFST

-198 TNRITINQAS
+198 ANNITINQAG
-208 FDNSDAGAQ
+208 FDNGDAGTQ

-227 INVSGSSFTD
+227 INVSGSSFKD
-237 DTNGGFSFSGNN
+237 NTNGGFSFSGSG
-249 NNSAISFNK
+249 NNSAISFNQ
-258 TKFNQ
+258 TSFNQGAYNFSNSATLSFNETNFNQ
-263 GTYNFTNSANLSFN
+263 GTYNFNSTQSAFE
-277 NSNFNQSTYNF
+277 NSHFNQGDYNF
-288 NSLQST
+288 N
-294 FNNSTFNQG
+294 
-303 TYNFTDNTSFNN
+303 DNASFNN
-315 DTFNQGTYNF
+315 DTFNQGTYSF
-325 NTSKVSFSGAN
+325 NTSKVSFSGTN

-356 AVFNLNQTLNANQ
+356 AIFNLNQTLNSNQ

-393 NYKGDKAISHVE
+393 NYKGDKAISHVG

-428 SNKSITT
+428 NNQSIIT
-435 QFLGDDLQAKAKATY
+435 QFLGDDLQQQAQQTY
-450 QQDLNNSQ
+450 QEDVAHSQNALNNVTS
-458 SALSNATN
+458 
-466 DNKIASADT
+466 DNTIASSDT
-475 GYTNNQNTTIKQDAQ
+475 SYTQSKNTAIATDAQ
-490 NLEHTSQQIAKDE
+490 NLENTNQKIQQDE
-503 QALQGD
+503 QALEKD
-509 LNKLKQLANSSFNEQ
+509 LAQIKQLANSTTGFNEQ
-524 AFNQAQSKEQ
+524 AFNQAQKQEQ

-540 QNEENT
+540 QNEEKT
-546 FSSEQEGL
+546 FNAEQEGL
-554 EKALA
+554 K
-559 NAKEQQEQQQAQATY
+559 QA
-574 QQDLNNSQSA
+574 
-584 LSNATNDNKIASAD
+584 I
-598 TDYTK
+598 
-603 NQNTAIKQDAQN
+603 
-615 LENTSQ
+615 
-621 QITQDQKD
+621 
-629 LEQDLD
+629 
-635 KLQQL
+635 
-640 ANSKTGFNEQ
+640 
-650 AFNQAQSTEQQDE
+650 
-663 QTLQNEEETF
+663 
-673 SSEQEGLEKALANA
+673 ANA
-687 KHTSPTPTK
+687 KHANPTPNPTPSPTK
-696 HTAQNNPPNK
+696 HTAPNTPPNK
-706 VSPPTQNLPTT
+706 VPPTPPTQNLPKT
-717 NVWNGVYNFQNQT
+717 NVWNGVYWLQNQT
-730 YSKKGIYYIDP
+730 YSKQGIYYIDP

-756 YGYLDWFTLKNK
+756 YTANLFGRS
-768 FSVNANNG
+768 FSVN
-776 TLIIGNNTESANTKG
+776 T
-791 LIWIGDDK
+791 
-799 GLVYYNTGT
+799 
-808 FNAANIYLTSNLK
+808 
-821 TGNGF
+821 
-826 SGEGAT
+826 
-832 LNFNATNR
+832 
-840 ITINQASFD
+840 
-849 NSDAGAQ
+849 
-856 HSYMNFKGSNI
+856 
-867 NVSGSSFTDDTN
+867 
-879 GGFSFSG
+879 
-886 NNNNSAISFNKTKF
+886 
-900 NQGTYN
+900 
-906 FTNSANLSF
+906 
-915 NNSNF
+915 
-920 NQSTYNFNSLQSTF
+920 
-934 NNSTF
+934 
-939 NQGTYNF
+939 
-946 TDNTS
+946 
-951 FNNDTFNQGTYN
+951 
-963 FNTSKVSFSGANTLN
+963 
-978 SSSPFA
+978 
-984 SLKGSVSFGSGAVFN
+984 
-999 LNQTLNA
+999 
-1006 NQTYDIL
+1006 
-1013 TTNGTIQYGVYQ
+1013 
-1025 SYLWDLIN
+1025 
-1033 YKGDKAISHV
+1033 
-1043 EVGNNTYDVTFD
+1043 
-1055 INGQDETLQETFS
+1055 
-1068 NKSITTQFLGD
+1068 
-1079 DLQAKAKATYQQ
+1079 
-1091 DLNNSQSALSNAT
+1091 
-1104 NDNKIASADTGYTN
+1104 
-1118 NQNTTI
+1118 
-1124 KQDAQNLE
+1124 
-1132 HTSQQI
+1132 
-1138 AKDEQALQG
+1138 
-1147 DLNKL
+1147 
-1152 KQLANSSFNEQAF
+1152 
-1165 NQAQSKEQ
+1165 
-1173 QDEQTLQNEE
+1173 
-1183 ETFSSEQE
+1183 
-1191 GLEKA
+1191 
-1196 LANAKPASPTPTP
+1196 
-1209 TPTPTPS
+1209 
-1216 PTPNPTPTKHT
+1216 
-1227 APNKVPPTPPTQNL
+1227 
-1241 PTTNVWNGVYWLQN
+1241 
-1255 QTYSQKGVYYIDP
+1255 
-1268 NLSGQSGQS
+1268 
-1277 ANTLSTYTANLLGR
+1277 
-1291 SFGVNIQ
+1291 Q

-1323 FGYIIGTFNAANI
+1323 FGYITGTFNAANI

-1342 KTGEGVSGSDGGGAN
+1342 KTGEGVSNSDGGGAN

-1393 TFDATNNISVTNS
+1393 AFDALNNISVTNS

-1418 NAKNISFSNASFS
+1418 SAKNISFSNASFS

-1439 SVISANAANSLSFNN
+1439 SVISANAANSLSFIN
-1454 SRLNGGAVYNLWAN
+1454 SRLNGGAIYNLQAN

-1500 SFTLSSQSLLNFN
+1500 NFTLSSQSLLNFN

-1525 LGNKSQTAFKNS
+1525 LGNKSQAAFKNS

-1551 SVLNASG
+1551 SVLNANNT
-1558 ASAFNNQ
+1558 SAFNNQ

-1571 NGSQATFNSL
+1571 NGSQATFKSL
-1581 FFNGAT
+1581 FFNGGT

-1593 SKLNASSASFSNNTT
+1593 SKLNASNASFSNNTT

-1616 SVSNAS
+1616 SASNTS

-1630 QGASQATF
+1630 QGASQADF
-1638 GGNTTIDAA
+1638 GGNTTIDTA
-1647 SFNFDSASSLSFNN
+1647 SFNFDSASSLNFNN

-1675 SLSKALMSVSGQFVL
+1675 SLTKALMSVSGQFVL

-1738 MKIQNATYSDNNN
+1738 MKIQNATYSGNNN

-1849 FNQPLN
+1849 FNQPLD
-1855 SLNIYNKGFSSGN
+1855 SLNIYNKGFSSEN

-1877 QNSATLKEMIETNQ
+1877 QNSAALKEMIESNQ
-1891 LDNITS
+1891 LDNITN
-1897 INEVLQLLDR
+1897 INEVLQLLDK

-1938 VIGATQDHVTNS
+1938 VIGATQDNVTNS

-1965 ALDSATCSSFR
+1965 TLDSTTCSSFR

-2007 TLGSGNAFESGGSAD
+2007 TMGSGNAFESGGSAD
-2022 ITFQSANNLVLN
+2022 VTFQSANNLVLN

-2044 NIFNLLGQEGIDKI
+2044 NIFNLLGQKGINEI

-2067 LSQMA
+2067 LSQVA
-2072 MEKIKQAGGLGNFV
+2072 MEKIKQAGGLGNFI

-2095 ELPSSLQNETL
+2095 ELPTSLQNETL
-2106 GQLIGQNNLDNL
+2106 GQLIGPNNLDNL
-2118 LNNSGVMNAIQNI
+2118 LNNSGVMNEIQNI

-2163 KGLLNFIGGYM
+2163 KGLLNFIGGYI

-2182 LSVILKDI
+2182 LSVVLKDI
-2190 TNPPTSLQKDIGVVA
+2190 TNPPKSLQKDIGVVA
-2205 NDLLDEFL
+2205 NDLLNEFL

-2239 LSGIYNQGLGSVL
+2239 LSGVYNQGLGSVL
-2252 PPSLQNALKENDLG
+2252 PPSLQNVLKENDLG

-2303 GSLNFVA
+2303 GSLNFAA

-2325 KYQGALIFASNGV
+2325 KYQGALIFASNDV

-2369 INLANCPTTKNS
+2369 VNLANCPTTKNS
-2381 SSTNSSVTPTNE
+2381 SSINSSVTPTNE

-2403 FLGVIASNGAIDLS
+2403 FLGAIASNGAIDLS
-2417 QVKNN
+2417 QVTNN

-2441 TIANAFNNASN
+2441 TITNAFNNASN
-2452 STANINGDF
+2452 STANINGNF

-2479 GNFNSYGDLVF
+2479 GNFNSYGGLVF

-2495 VSHAIINAQGIATIM
+2495 ASHAIINAQGNATIM
-2510 TNYNNPLIQFNTSSK
+2510 ANNNNPLIQFNTSSK
-2525 ETGAYTL
+2525 EAGTYTL

-2537 AIYYGYNDQITGG
+2537 AIYYGYNNQITGG

-2557 KLYTLININ
+2557 KLYTLIDIN
-2566 GKHMVMTDNGL
+2566 GKHMVMTGNGL
-2577 TYNGQAVSIKDGGLI
+2577 TYNGQAVNIKDGGLV

-2607 LYNKVKIAVSNAPI
+2607 LYNKVKIAVSNDPI

-2638 IQGVDSIEQAGGTQA
+2638 VQSVDIIDQAGGSQA

-2692 LEVIANPNFKNDAT
+2692 LEVIANPDFKNDAT

-2729 FASADFH
+2729 FARSDFL

-2871 YRYNTWT
+2871 YKYDTWT

-2906 YYIGMSGLRGIMD
+2906 YYIGLSGLRGIMD

-2933 KKSVLTINFAL
+2933 NKSVLTINFAL

>member
-1 MAFKKAGLISKFIS
+1 MAFKKAGLISKFIL

-23 ISKKIFKLNPILKR
+23 ISKKIFKLNLILKR
-37 EKPLKR
+37 EKPLS
-43 HKKTKSIKKP
+43 HKKTKSVKKP

-68 GALGGLPHLRASEC
+68 GALGELSHLRASEC
-82 RYWSWWSGYHD
+82 RYWSWSSWSYHD
-93 KIESGSNSPTH
+93 NIESGSNSPTH

-109 FSSTQGSGTYYLNTL
+109 FNSAQGSGTYYLNTL

-158 VNVGYITGTY
+158 GDVGYITGTY

-173 NFNSSRITTGNSLSD
+173 NFNSSRITTGNSYST
-188 GGGATLNFNA
+188 GGGTTLNFNA
-198 TNRITINQAS
+198 TNHITINQAS
-208 FDNSDAGAQ
+208 FDNSDAGTQ
-217 HSYMNFKGSN
+217 HSYMNFSGSN
-227 INVSGSSFTD
+227 INVSGSNFTD
-237 DTNGGFSFSGNN
+237 DTNGGFSFSGNGAN
-249 NNSAISFNK
+249 SNLSFDKTNFNQGTYKFTNSTNLNFNNSA
-258 TKFNQ
+258 FNQ
-263 GTYNFTNSANLSFN
+263 GTYNFNSAQSVFE
-277 NSNFNQSTYNF
+277 NSNFNQ
-288 NSLQST
+288 
-294 FNNSTFNQG
+294 G
-303 TYNFTDNTSFNN
+303 TYSFTDNTGLNFDN
-315 DTFNQGTYNF
+315 DTFNQGTYSF
-325 NTSKVSFSGAN
+325 NASKVSFSGAN

-342 PFASLKGSVSFGSG
+342 PFANLKGSVSFGSG
-356 AVFNLNQTLNANQ
+356 AIFNLNQTLNSNQ
-369 TYDILTTNGT
+369 TYDILTTNKT

-405 VGNNT
+405 VGSNT

-428 SNKSITT
+428 NNQAITT

-450 QQDLNNSQ
+450 QQDLSNSQ
-458 SALSNATN
+458 TALNNATS
-466 DNKIASADT
+466 DNKIASNDT
-475 GYTNNQNTTIKQDAQ
+475 GYTNNQNTTIKKDAQ
-490 NLEHTSQQIAKDE
+490 SLENTDQIIQQDK
-503 QALQGD
+503 QALEKD
-509 LNKLKQLANSSFNEQ
+509 LANVKQLAN
-524 AFNQAQSKEQ
+524 APIGFNQ
-534 QDEQTL
+534 
-540 QNEENT
+540 
-546 FSSEQEGL
+546 
-554 EKALA
+554 
-559 NAKEQQEQQQAQATY
+559 
-574 QQDLNNSQSA
+574 
-584 LSNATNDNKIASAD
+584 
-598 TDYTK
+598 
-603 NQNTAIKQDAQN
+603 
-615 LENTSQ
+615 
-621 QITQDQKD
+621 
-629 LEQDLD
+629 
-635 KLQQL
+635 
-640 ANSKTGFNEQ
+640 Q
-650 AFNQAQSTEQQDE
+650 AFNQAQSTEQQDL
-663 QTLQNEEETF
+663 QTLQGEEKTF
-673 SSEQEGLEKALANA
+673 NSEQEGLKQAIANA
-687 KHTSPTPTK
+687 KPTSPTPSPTPAPTK
-696 HTAQNNPPNK
+696 HTAQN
-706 VSPPTQNLPTT
+706 
-717 NVWNGVYNFQNQT
+717 
-730 YSKKGIYYIDP
+730 
-741 NLSGQSGQSGNTLST
+741 
-756 YGYLDWFTLKNK
+756 
-768 FSVNANNG
+768 
-776 TLIIGNNTESANTKG
+776 
-791 LIWIGDDK
+791 
-799 GLVYYNTGT
+799 
-808 FNAANIYLTSNLK
+808 
-821 TGNGF
+821 
-826 SGEGAT
+826 
-832 LNFNATNR
+832 
-840 ITINQASFD
+840 
-849 NSDAGAQ
+849 
-856 HSYMNFKGSNI
+856 
-867 NVSGSSFTDDTN
+867 
-879 GGFSFSG
+879 
-886 NNNNSAISFNKTKF
+886 
-900 NQGTYN
+900 
-906 FTNSANLSF
+906 
-915 NNSNF
+915 
-920 NQSTYNFNSLQSTF
+920 
-934 NNSTF
+934 
-939 NQGTYNF
+939 
-946 TDNTS
+946 
-951 FNNDTFNQGTYN
+951 
-963 FNTSKVSFSGANTLN
+963 
-978 SSSPFA
+978 
-984 SLKGSVSFGSGAVFN
+984 
-999 LNQTLNA
+999 
-1006 NQTYDIL
+1006 
-1013 TTNGTIQYGVYQ
+1013 
-1025 SYLWDLIN
+1025 
-1033 YKGDKAISHV
+1033 
-1043 EVGNNTYDVTFD
+1043 
-1055 INGQDETLQETFS
+1055 
-1068 NKSITTQFLGD
+1068 
-1079 DLQAKAKATYQQ
+1079 
-1091 DLNNSQSALSNAT
+1091 
-1104 NDNKIASADTGYTN
+1104 
-1118 NQNTTI
+1118 
-1124 KQDAQNLE
+1124 
-1132 HTSQQI
+1132 
-1138 AKDEQALQG
+1138 
-1147 DLNKL
+1147 
-1152 KQLANSSFNEQAF
+1152 
-1165 NQAQSKEQ
+1165 
-1173 QDEQTLQNEE
+1173 
-1183 ETFSSEQE
+1183 
-1191 GLEKA
+1191 
-1196 LANAKPASPTPTP
+1196 TP
-1209 TPTPTPS
+1209 
-1216 PTPNPTPTKHT
+1216 
-1227 APNKVPPTPPTQNL
+1227 PNKVPPTPPTQNL
-1241 PTTNVWNGVYWLQN
+1241 PTTNVWDGVYNLQN

-1277 ANTLSTYTANLLGR
+1277 GNTLSTYTANLFGR
-1291 SFGVNIQ
+1291 SFGVNAN

-1323 FGYIIGTFNAANI
+1323 FGYITGTFNAANI

-1393 TFDATNNISVTNS
+1393 AFDATNNISVTNS

-1454 SRLNGGAVYNLWAN
+1454 SRLNGGAIYNLQAN

-1525 LGNKSQTAFKNS
+1525 LGNKSQAAFKNS

-1551 SVLNASG
+1551 SVLNANGS
-1558 ASAFNNQ
+1558 SAFNNQ

-1581 FFNGAT
+1581 FFNGGI

-1593 SKLNASSASFSNNTT
+1593 SKLSASSASFSNNTT

-1616 SVSNAS
+1616 SASNTS

-1630 QGASQATF
+1630 QGASQANF
-1638 GGNTTIDAA
+1638 GGNTTINAA

-1675 SLSKALMSVSGQFVL
+1675 SLAKALMSVSGQFVL
-1690 GNNGDI
+1690 GDNGDI

-1706 ITKSVTYNILNA
+1706 ITRSVTYNILNA

-1877 QNSATLKEMIETNQ
+1877 QNSATLKEMIESNQ

-1897 INEVLQLLDR
+1897 INEVLQLLDK
-1907 IKITPAQKQA
+1907 IKITPTQKQA

-1923 HLTDNINQTFSNGNL
+1923 HLTDNINQTFSDGNL
-1938 VIGATQDHVTNS
+1938 VIGATQDNVTNS

-1965 ALDSATCSSFR
+1965 TLDSATCSSFR

-2007 TLGSGNAFESGGSAD
+2007 TVGSGNAFESGGSAD
-2022 ITFQSANNLVLN
+2022 VTFQSANNLVLN

-2086 ENALIPLSK
+2086 ENALSPLSK
-2095 ELPSSLQNETL
+2095 ELPASLQNETL

-2118 LNNSGVMNAIQNI
+2118 LNNSGVMNEIQNI

-2163 KGLLNFIGGYM
+2163 RGLLNFIGGYM

-2205 NDLLDEFL
+2205 NDLLNEFL

-2239 LSGIYNQGLGSVL
+2239 LSSVYNQGLGSVL

-2381 SSTNSSVTPTNE
+2381 SSTNSSVTPTDE

-2403 FLGVIASNGAIDLS
+2403 FLGTIASNGAIDLS

-2441 TIANAFNNASN
+2441 TITNAFNNASN
-2452 STANINGDF
+2452 STANINGNF

-2474 GLNVM
+2474 GLDVM

-2495 VSHAIINAQGIATIM
+2495 ASHAIINAQGTATIM
-2510 TNYNNPLIQFNTSSK
+2510 ADNNNPLIQFNTSSK
-2525 ETGAYTL
+2525 EAGTYTL

-2557 KLYTLININ
+2557 KLYTLIDIN
-2566 GKHMVMTDNGL
+2566 GKRMVMTDNGL
-2577 TYNGQAVSIKDGGLI
+2577 TYNGQAVNIKDGGLI

-2607 LYNKVKIAVSNAPI
+2607 LYNKVKIAVSNDPI

-2638 IQGVDSIEQAGGTQA
+2638 TQGVDSIDQAGGAQA
-2653 INWLNKIFETKG
+2653 INWLNRIFETKG

-2692 LEVIANPNFKNDAT
+2692 LEVIANPDFKNDAT

-2871 YRYNTWT
+2871 YKYNTWT

-2906 YYIGMSGLRGIMD
+2906 YYIGLSGLRGIMD

>member
-1 MAFKKAGLISKFIS
+1 MAFEKAGLISKFIS

-23 ISKKIFKLNPILKR
+23 ISKKIFKLNLILKR
-37 EKPLKR
+37 EKPLS
-43 HKKTKSIKKP
+43 HKKTKSVKKP
-53 FNKNKSFLKASVLLI
+53 FNQNKSFLKASVLLI
-68 GALGGLPHLRASEC
+68 GALGGLSHLRASEC
-82 RYWSWWSGYHD
+82 RYWSWSSWGYHD
-93 KIESGSNSPTH
+93 NIESGSNSPTH

-109 FSSTQGSGTYYLNTL
+109 FNSAQGSGTYYLNTL

-144 VGGNIRFGGTGVNG
+144 VGGNIRFGGTGING
-158 VNVGYITGTY
+158 GDVGYITGTY

-173 NFNSSRITTGNSLSD
+173 NFNSSRITTGNSFST

-198 TNRITINQAS
+198 TNHITINQAS
-208 FDNSDAGAQ
+208 FDNSDAGTQ
-217 HSYMNFKGSN
+217 HSYMNFSGSN

-237 DTNGGFSFSGNN
+237 DTNGGFSFSGNGA
-249 NNSAISFNK
+249 NSNLSFNQ
-258 TKFNQ
+258 TSFNQ
-263 GTYNFTNSANLSFN
+263 GTYKFTNSANLNFN
-277 NSNFNQSTYNF
+277 NSA
-288 NSLQST
+288 
-294 FNNSTFNQG
+294 FNQG
-303 TYNFTDNTSFNN
+303 TYSFTDNASFNN
-315 DTFNQGTYNF
+315 DTFSQGTYSF
-325 NTSKVSFSGAN
+325 NASKVSFSGAN

-356 AVFNLNQTLNANQ
+356 AIFNLNQTLNSNQ
-369 TYDILTTNGT
+369 TYDILTTNKT

-428 SNKSITT
+428 SNQSITT
-435 QFLGDDLQAKAKATY
+435 QFLGDDLQAKAQATY
-450 QQDLNNSQ
+450 QQDLSNSQ
-458 SALSNATN
+458 TALNNATS
-466 DNKIASADT
+466 DNKIASSDT
-475 GYTNNQNTTIKQDAQ
+475 GYTNNQNTTIAKDAQ
-490 NLEHTSQQIAKDE
+490 SLENTSQQIAQDK
-503 QALQGD
+503 QALKGD
-509 LNKLKQLANSSFNEQ
+509 LDKLQQLANATTGFNQQ
-524 AFNQAQSKEQ
+524 AFKNAQSTEQ
-534 QDEQTL
+534 QDLQTL
-540 QNEENT
+540 QENENT

-554 EKALA
+554 EKA
-559 NAKEQQEQQQAQATY
+559 
-574 QQDLNNSQSA
+574 
-584 LSNATNDNKIASAD
+584 I
-598 TDYTK
+598 
-603 NQNTAIKQDAQN
+603 
-615 LENTSQ
+615 
-621 QITQDQKD
+621 
-629 LEQDLD
+629 
-635 KLQQL
+635 
-640 ANSKTGFNEQ
+640 
-650 AFNQAQSTEQQDE
+650 
-663 QTLQNEEETF
+663 
-673 SSEQEGLEKALANA
+673 
-687 KHTSPTPTK
+687 
-696 HTAQNNPPNK
+696 
-706 VSPPTQNLPTT
+706 
-717 NVWNGVYNFQNQT
+717 
-730 YSKKGIYYIDP
+730 
-741 NLSGQSGQSGNTLST
+741 
-756 YGYLDWFTLKNK
+756 
-768 FSVNANNG
+768 
-776 TLIIGNNTESANTKG
+776 
-791 LIWIGDDK
+791 
-799 GLVYYNTGT
+799 
-808 FNAANIYLTSNLK
+808 
-821 TGNGF
+821 
-826 SGEGAT
+826 
-832 LNFNATNR
+832 
-840 ITINQASFD
+840 
-849 NSDAGAQ
+849 
-856 HSYMNFKGSNI
+856 
-867 NVSGSSFTDDTN
+867 
-879 GGFSFSG
+879 
-886 NNNNSAISFNKTKF
+886 
-900 NQGTYN
+900 
-906 FTNSANLSF
+906 
-915 NNSNF
+915 
-920 NQSTYNFNSLQSTF
+920 
-934 NNSTF
+934 
-939 NQGTYNF
+939 
-946 TDNTS
+946 
-951 FNNDTFNQGTYN
+951 
-963 FNTSKVSFSGANTLN
+963 
-978 SSSPFA
+978 
-984 SLKGSVSFGSGAVFN
+984 
-999 LNQTLNA
+999 
-1006 NQTYDIL
+1006 
-1013 TTNGTIQYGVYQ
+1013 
-1025 SYLWDLIN
+1025 
-1033 YKGDKAISHV
+1033 
-1043 EVGNNTYDVTFD
+1043 
-1055 INGQDETLQETFS
+1055 
-1068 NKSITTQFLGD
+1068 
-1079 DLQAKAKATYQQ
+1079 
-1091 DLNNSQSALSNAT
+1091 
-1104 NDNKIASADTGYTN
+1104 
-1118 NQNTTI
+1118 
-1124 KQDAQNLE
+1124 
-1132 HTSQQI
+1132 
-1138 AKDEQALQG
+1138 
-1147 DLNKL
+1147 
-1152 KQLANSSFNEQAF
+1152 
-1165 NQAQSKEQ
+1165 
-1173 QDEQTLQNEE
+1173 
-1183 ETFSSEQE
+1183 
-1191 GLEKA
+1191 
-1196 LANAKPASPTPTP
+1196 ANAKPTS
-1209 TPTPTPS
+1209 PTPS
-1216 PTPNPTPTKHT
+1216 PTPTPTKHT
-1227 APNKVPPTPPTQNL
+1227 APNTPPNKVSPTPTPPTQNL
-1241 PTTNVWNGVYWLQN
+1241 PTTNVWNGVYNLQN
-1255 QTYSQKGVYYIDP
+1255 QTYSNKGVYYIDP

-1277 ANTLSTYTANLLGR
+1277 ANTLSTYTANLFGR

-1323 FGYIIGTFNAANI
+1323 FGYIIGTFNATNI

-1393 TFDATNNISVTNS
+1393 AFDATNNISVTNS

-1418 NAKNISFSNASFS
+1418 SAKNISFSNASFS

-1525 LGNKSQTAFKNS
+1525 LGNKSQATFKNS
-1537 LTLDNNSNLSLDNQ
+1537 LTLNNNSNLSLDNQ
-1551 SVLNASG
+1551 SVLNANG
-1558 ASAFNNQ
+1558 ASTFNNQ

-1581 FFNGAT
+1581 FFNGGII
-1587 LSLNAN
+1587 SLNAN

-1616 SVSNAS
+1616 SASNTS

-1630 QGASQATF
+1630 QGASQANF
-1638 GGNTTIDAA
+1638 GGNTTIDTA

-1668 NFNGYAP
+1668 NFNGYVP
-1675 SLSKALMSVSGQFVL
+1675 SLTKALMSVSGQFVL

-1718 QKGITGISGAN
+1718 QKGIAGISGAN

-1877 QNSATLKEMIETNQ
+1877 QNSATLKEMIESNQ

-1897 INEVLQLLDR
+1897 INEVLQLLDK

-1938 VIGATQDHVTNS
+1938 VIGTTQDNVTNS

-1965 ALDSATCSSFR
+1965 TLDSATCSSFR

-2022 ITFQSANNLVLN
+2022 VTFQSANNLVLD

-2067 LSQMA
+2067 LSQVA

-2086 ENALIPLSK
+2086 ENALSPLSK
-2095 ELPSSLQNETL
+2095 ELPTSLQNETL
-2106 GQLIGQNNLDNL
+2106 GQLIGQNNLDDL
-2118 LNNSGVMNAIQNI
+2118 LNNSGVMNAIQNV

-2163 KGLLNFIGGYM
+2163 KGLLNFIGGYI

-2205 NDLLDEFL
+2205 NDLLNEFL

-2220 LESQGLVS
+2220 LEGQGLVS

-2239 LSGIYNQGLGSVL
+2239 LSGVYNQGLGSVL
-2252 PPSLQNALKENDLG
+2252 PLSLQNALKENDLG

-2303 GSLNFVA
+2303 GSLNFIA

-2359 NVSVQ
+2359 NVGVQ

-2403 FLGVIASNGAIDLS
+2403 FLGTIASNGAIDLS

-2441 TIANAFNNASN
+2441 TITNAFNNASN
-2452 STANINGDF
+2452 STANINGNF

-2495 VSHAIINAQGIATIM
+2495 ASHAIINAQGTATIM
-2510 TNYNNPLIQFNTSSK
+2510 ANNNNPLIQFNTSSK

-2532 IDSAK
+2532 IDSTK

-2557 KLYTLININ
+2557 KLYTLIDIN
-2566 GKHMVMTDNGL
+2566 GKRMVMTDNGL
-2577 TYNGQAVSIKDGGLI
+2577 TYNGQAVNIKDGGLI

-2607 LYNKVKIAVSNAPI
+2607 LYNKVKIAVSNDPI

-2638 IQGVDSIEQAGGTQA
+2638 VQSMDSIEQAGGTQA
-2653 INWLNKIFETKG
+2653 INWLNKIFETNG

-2692 LEVIANPNFKNDAT
+2692 LEVIANPDFKNDAT

-2790 GINVG
+2790 GINIG

-2871 YRYNTWT
+2871 YKYNTWT

-2906 YYIGMSGLRGIMD
+2906 YYIGLSGLRGIMD

>member
-1 MAFKKAGLISKFIS
+1 MAFEKAGLISKFIS

-23 ISKKIFKLNPILKR
+23 ISKKIFKLNLILKR
-37 EKPLKR
+37 EKPLS
-43 HKKTKSIKKP
+43 HKKTKSVKKP
-53 FNKNKSFLKASVLLI
+53 FNKNRPFLKASVLLI
-68 GALGGLPHLRASEC
+68 GMLGGLSHLRASEC
-82 RYWSWWSGYHD
+82 RYWSWSSWSYHD
-93 KIESGSNSPTH
+93 NIESGSNSPTH

-109 FSSTQGSGTYYLNTL
+109 FSSAQGSGTYYLNTL
-124 TTYSAGGASF
+124 TTYSAGEASF

-158 VNVGYITGTY
+158 GNLGYITGTY

-173 NFNSSRITTGNSLSD
+173 NFNSSRITTGNSFST

-198 TNRITINQAS
+198 TNHITINQAS
-208 FDNSDAGAQ
+208 FDNSDAGTQ

-258 TKFNQ
+258 TNFNQGTYKFTNSANLNFNNSAFNQGTYSFNSAQSVFENSNFNQ
-263 GTYNFTNSANLSFN
+263 GTYNFN
-277 NSNFNQSTYNF
+277 NNA
-288 NSLQST
+288 
-294 FNNSTFNQG
+294 
-303 TYNFTDNTSFNN
+303 SFNN

-356 AVFNLNQTLNANQ
+356 AVFNLNQTLNSNQ

-393 NYKGDKAISHVE
+393 NYKGDKAISHVG

-428 SNKSITT
+428 SNQSITT
-435 QFLGDDLQAKAKATY
+435 QFLGDDLQAKAQKTY
-450 QQDLNNSQ
+450 QQDLSNSQ
-458 SALSNATN
+458 SALNNAAS
-466 DNKIASADT
+466 DNKIA
-475 GYTNNQNTTIKQDAQ
+475 
-490 NLEHTSQQIAKDE
+490 
-503 QALQGD
+503 
-509 LNKLKQLANSSFNEQ
+509 NS
-524 AFNQAQSKEQ
+524 
-534 QDEQTL
+534 
-540 QNEENT
+540 
-546 FSSEQEGL
+546 
-554 EKALA
+554 
-559 NAKEQQEQQQAQATY
+559 
-574 QQDLNNSQSA
+574 
-584 LSNATNDNKIASAD
+584 D

-603 NQNTAIKQDAQN
+603 SSNPTINKDAQN
-615 LENTSQ
+615 LENTNQ
-621 QITQDQKD
+621 QIAQD
-629 LEQDLD
+629 EQALQGDLD

-640 ANSKTGFNEQ
+640 ANSKTGFNQQ
-650 AFNQAQSTEQQDE
+650 AFKNAQSTEQQDL
-663 QTLQNEEETF
+663 QTLQENENTF
-673 SSEQEGLEKALANA
+673 SSEQEGLEKAIANA
-687 KHTSPTPTK
+687 KPTSPTPSPTPTPTK
-696 HTAQNNPPNK
+696 HTAPNTPPNK
-706 VSPPTQNLPTT
+706 VPPTPPTQNLPTT
-717 NVWNGVYNFQNQT
+717 NVWSGVYWLQNQT
-730 YSKKGIYYIDP
+730 YSKQGVYYIDP

-756 YGYLDWFTLKNK
+756 YTANLLGRS

-776 TLIIGNNTESANTKG
+776 TLIIGNNK
-791 LIWIGDDK
+791 
-799 GLVYYNTGT
+799 
-808 FNAANIYLTSNLK
+808 
-821 TGNGF
+821 
-826 SGEGAT
+826 
-832 LNFNATNR
+832 
-840 ITINQASFD
+840 
-849 NSDAGAQ
+849 
-856 HSYMNFKGSNI
+856 
-867 NVSGSSFTDDTN
+867 
-879 GGFSFSG
+879 
-886 NNNNSAISFNKTKF
+886 
-900 NQGTYN
+900 
-906 FTNSANLSF
+906 
-915 NNSNF
+915 
-920 NQSTYNFNSLQSTF
+920 
-934 NNSTF
+934 
-939 NQGTYNF
+939 
-946 TDNTS
+946 
-951 FNNDTFNQGTYN
+951 
-963 FNTSKVSFSGANTLN
+963 
-978 SSSPFA
+978 
-984 SLKGSVSFGSGAVFN
+984 
-999 LNQTLNA
+999 
-1006 NQTYDIL
+1006 
-1013 TTNGTIQYGVYQ
+1013 
-1025 SYLWDLIN
+1025 
-1033 YKGDKAISHV
+1033 
-1043 EVGNNTYDVTFD
+1043 
-1055 INGQDETLQETFS
+1055 
-1068 NKSITTQFLGD
+1068 
-1079 DLQAKAKATYQQ
+1079 
-1091 DLNNSQSALSNAT
+1091 
-1104 NDNKIASADTGYTN
+1104 
-1118 NQNTTI
+1118 
-1124 KQDAQNLE
+1124 
-1132 HTSQQI
+1132 
-1138 AKDEQALQG
+1138 
-1147 DLNKL
+1147 
-1152 KQLANSSFNEQAF
+1152 
-1165 NQAQSKEQ
+1165 
-1173 QDEQTLQNEE
+1173 
-1183 ETFSSEQE
+1183 
-1191 GLEKA
+1191 
-1196 LANAKPASPTPTP
+1196 
-1209 TPTPTPS
+1209 
-1216 PTPNPTPTKHT
+1216 
-1227 APNKVPPTPPTQNL
+1227 
-1241 PTTNVWNGVYWLQN
+1241 
-1255 QTYSQKGVYYIDP
+1255 
-1268 NLSGQSGQS
+1268 
-1277 ANTLSTYTANLLGR
+1277 
-1291 SFGVNIQ
+1291 
-1298 NGTLIIGNNTES
+1298 ES

-1323 FGYIIGTFNAANI
+1323 FGYITGTFNATNI

-1393 TFDATNNISVTNS
+1393 AFDATNNISVTNS

-1418 NAKNISFSNASFS
+1418 SAKNISFSNASFS

-1485 GTSNFNATTQ
+1485 GASNFNATTQ

-1525 LGNKSQTAFKNS
+1525 LGNKSQATFKNS

-1551 SVLNASG
+1551 SVLNANG

-1581 FFNGAT
+1581 FFNGGI

-1616 SVSNAS
+1616 SASNTS

-1630 QGASQATF
+1630 QGTSQANF
-1638 GGNTTIDAA
+1638 GGNTTINTA

-1877 QNSATLKEMIETNQ
+1877 QNSAALKEMIESNQ

-1897 INEVLQLLDR
+1897 INEVLQLLDK

-1938 VIGATQDHVTNS
+1938 VIGATQDNVTNS

-2022 ITFQSANNLVLN
+2022 VTFQSTNNLVLD

-2067 LSQMA
+2067 LSQVA

-2086 ENALIPLSK
+2086 ENALSPLSK
-2095 ELPSSLQNETL
+2095 ELPTSLQNETL

-2163 KGLLNFIGGYM
+2163 KGLLNFIGGYI

-2205 NDLLDEFL
+2205 NDLLNEFL

-2239 LSGIYNQGLGSVL
+2239 LSGVYNQGLGSVL
-2252 PPSLQNALKENDLG
+2252 PPSLQNTLKENDLG

-2369 INLANCPTTKNS
+2369 INLANCPATKNS

-2431 ENATLQANNL
+2431 KNATLQANNL
-2441 TIANAFNNASN
+2441 TITNAFNNASN
-2452 STANINGDF
+2452 STANINGNF
-2461 TLNQQATLSTNAS
+2461 TLNQQATLNTNAS

-2479 GNFNSYGDLVF
+2479 GNFNSYGGLVF

-2495 VSHAIINAQGIATIM
+2495 VSHAIINAQGSATIM
-2510 TNYNNPLIQFNTSSK
+2510 ANNNNPLIQFNTSSK
-2525 ETGAYTL
+2525 EAGAYTL

-2557 KLYTLININ
+2557 KLYTLIDIN
-2566 GKHMVMTDNGL
+2566 GKRMVMAGNGL
-2577 TYNGQAVSIKDGGLI
+2577 TYNGQSVSIKDGGLV

-2607 LYNKVKIAVSNAPI
+2607 LYNKVKIAVSNDPI

-2638 IQGVDSIEQAGGTQA
+2638 TQGVDSIDQAGGTQA

-2692 LEVIANPNFKNDAT
+2692 LEVIANPDFKNDAT

-2790 GINVG
+2790 GINIG

-2871 YRYNTWT
+2871 YKYNTWT

-2906 YYIGMSGLRGIMD
+2906 YYIGLSGLRGIMD

>member
-1 MAFKKAGLISKFIS
+1 MAFKKARLISRFIS

-23 ISKKIFKLNPILKR
+23 ISKKIFTLNQILKR
-37 EKPLKR
+37 EKPLKC
-43 HKKTKSIKKP
+43 HKKTKSVKKP

-68 GALGGLPHLRASEC
+68 GVLGGLSHLRASEC

-93 KIESGSNSPTH
+93 NIESGPNSPTH

-109 FSSTQGSGTYYLNTL
+109 FSSAQGSGTYYLNTL

-134 TQKFNNGTLN
+134 TQKFNGGTLDI
-144 VGGNIRFGGTGVNG
+144 GGNIRFGGTGING
-158 VNVGYITGTY
+158 GDVGYITGAY

-173 NFNSSRITTGNSLSD
+173 NFNSSHLTTGNSYSD

-198 TNRITINQAS
+198 TNNLTINQAS
-208 FDNSDAGAQ
+208 FDNSDAGTQ

-227 INVSGSSFTD
+227 IKVSGSSFKD
-237 DTNGGFSFSGNN
+237 DTDGGFNFSGNS
-249 NNSAISFNK
+249 NNSTISFNQ
-258 TKFNQ
+258 TNFNQ
-263 GTYNFTNSANLSFN
+263 GTYHFSNSASSSFD
-277 NSNFNQSTYNF
+277 NSNFNQGTYHF
-288 NSLQST
+288 NSAQST
-294 FNNSTFNQG
+294 FENSN
-303 TYNFTDNTSFNN
+303 
-315 DTFNQGTYNF
+315 FNQGTYNF
-325 NTSKVSFSGAN
+325 NTSKVSFSGTN

-342 PFASLKGSVSFGSG
+342 PFASLKGSVSFGSN
-356 AVFNLNQTLNANQ
+356 AIFNLNQTLNNNQ
-369 TYDILTTNGT
+369 TYDILTTNGA

-428 SNKSITT
+428 NNQSIIT
-435 QFLGDDLQAKAKATY
+435 QFLGDDLQQQAQQTY
-450 QQDLNNSQ
+450 QKDVANSQ
-458 SALSNATN
+458 NALSGATS
-466 DNKIASADT
+466 DNTIANNDT
-475 GYTNNQNTTIKQDAQ
+475 GYTQSKNAAVAKDAQ
-490 NLEHTSQQIAKDE
+490 GLEKTSQQIQQDE

-509 LNKLKQLANSSFNEQ
+509 LNKLKQLANS
-524 AFNQAQSKEQ
+524 
-534 QDEQTL
+534 T
-540 QNEENT
+540 
-546 FSSEQEGL
+546 
-554 EKALA
+554 
-559 NAKEQQEQQQAQATY
+559 
-574 QQDLNNSQSA
+574 
-584 LSNATNDNKIASAD
+584 
-598 TDYTK
+598 
-603 NQNTAIKQDAQN
+603 
-615 LENTSQ
+615 
-621 QITQDQKD
+621 
-629 LEQDLD
+629 
-635 KLQQL
+635 
-640 ANSKTGFNEQ
+640 TGFNEQ
-650 AFNQAQSTEQQDE
+650 AFNQAQKQEQQDE
-663 QTLQNEEETF
+663 QTLQNDENAFNT
-673 SSEQEGLEKALANA
+673 EQDSLNKAIQQKQEQQQAQQTYQEDLNNSKNALNNVTSDNTIASNDTGYTNNKNTTIAKDAQSLENTNQQIQKDEQALEKDLAQIKQLANSTTGFNEQAFNQAQKQEQQDEQTLQNDENAFNTEQDSLNKAIANA
-687 KHTSPTPTK
+687 KHANPTPNPTPSPTPTPTK
-696 HTAQNNPPNK
+696 HTAPNTPPSK
-706 VSPPTQNLPTT
+706 VSPTPTPPTQNPPAE
-717 NVWNGVYNFQNQT
+717 NVWNGVYWLQNKT
-730 YSKKGIYYIDP
+730 YSKQGIYYIDP

-756 YGYLDWFTLKNK
+756 Y
-768 FSVNANNG
+768 
-776 TLIIGNNTESANTKG
+776 
-791 LIWIGDDK
+791 
-799 GLVYYNTGT
+799 
-808 FNAANIYLTSNLK
+808 
-821 TGNGF
+821 
-826 SGEGAT
+826 
-832 LNFNATNR
+832 
-840 ITINQASFD
+840 
-849 NSDAGAQ
+849 
-856 HSYMNFKGSNI
+856 
-867 NVSGSSFTDDTN
+867 
-879 GGFSFSG
+879 
-886 NNNNSAISFNKTKF
+886 
-900 NQGTYN
+900 
-906 FTNSANLSF
+906 
-915 NNSNF
+915 
-920 NQSTYNFNSLQSTF
+920 
-934 NNSTF
+934 
-939 NQGTYNF
+939 
-946 TDNTS
+946 
-951 FNNDTFNQGTYN
+951 
-963 FNTSKVSFSGANTLN
+963 
-978 SSSPFA
+978 
-984 SLKGSVSFGSGAVFN
+984 
-999 LNQTLNA
+999 
-1006 NQTYDIL
+1006 
-1013 TTNGTIQYGVYQ
+1013 
-1025 SYLWDLIN
+1025 
-1033 YKGDKAISHV
+1033 
-1043 EVGNNTYDVTFD
+1043 
-1055 INGQDETLQETFS
+1055 
-1068 NKSITTQFLGD
+1068 
-1079 DLQAKAKATYQQ
+1079 
-1091 DLNNSQSALSNAT
+1091 
-1104 NDNKIASADTGYTN
+1104 
-1118 NQNTTI
+1118 
-1124 KQDAQNLE
+1124 
-1132 HTSQQI
+1132 
-1138 AKDEQALQG
+1138 
-1147 DLNKL
+1147 
-1152 KQLANSSFNEQAF
+1152 
-1165 NQAQSKEQ
+1165 
-1173 QDEQTLQNEE
+1173 
-1183 ETFSSEQE
+1183 
-1191 GLEKA
+1191 
-1196 LANAKPASPTPTP
+1196 
-1209 TPTPTPS
+1209 
-1216 PTPNPTPTKHT
+1216 
-1227 APNKVPPTPPTQNL
+1227 
-1241 PTTNVWNGVYWLQN
+1241 
-1255 QTYSQKGVYYIDP
+1255 
-1268 NLSGQSGQS
+1268 
-1277 ANTLSTYTANLLGR
+1277 TANLLGR
-1291 SFGVNIQ
+1291 SFSVNIQ
-1298 NGTLIIGNNTES
+1298 NGTLIIGNDTES
-1310 VNDNG
+1310 VNSNG

-1323 FGYIIGTFNAANI
+1323 FGYITGTFNAANI

-1342 KTGEGVSGSDGGGAN
+1342 KTGEGVSNSDGGGAN

-1393 TFDATNNISVTNS
+1393 AFDALNNISVTNS

-1418 NAKNISFSNASFS
+1418 SAKNISFSNASFS

-1439 SVISANAANSLSFNN
+1439 SAISANATNSLSFIN
-1454 SRLNGGAVYNLWAN
+1454 SRLNGGAIYNLQAN

-1525 LGNKSQTAFKNS
+1525 LGNKSQAAFKNS

-1551 SVLNASG
+1551 SVLNANGS
-1558 ASAFNNQ
+1558 SAFNNQ

-1571 NGSQATFNSL
+1571 NGSQATFSSL
-1581 FFNGAT
+1581 FFNGGT
-1587 LSLNAN
+1587 LSLNAS
-1593 SKLNASSASFSNNTT
+1593 SKLNASNASFSNNTT

-1616 SVSNAS
+1616 SANNTS

-1630 QGASQATF
+1630 QGASQADF
-1638 GGNTTIDAA
+1638 GGNTTIDTA
-1647 SFNFDSASSLSFNN
+1647 SFNFDSASSLNFNN

-1675 SLSKALMSVSGQFVL
+1675 SLTKALMSVSGQFVL

-1738 MKIQNATYSDNNN
+1738 MKIQNATYSGNNN

-1797 LYNYQASKQNPT
+1797 LYNYQVSKQNPT
-1809 GYSYDYSDNQ
+1809 GYDYDYSDNQ

-1849 FNQPLN
+1849 FNQPLD

-1868 LKTLLGILS
+1868 LKTLLEILS
-1877 QNSATLKEMIETNQ
+1877 QNSATLKEMIESNQ
-1891 LDNITS
+1891 LDNITN
-1897 INEVLQLLDR
+1897 INEVLQLLDK
-1907 IKITPAQKQA
+1907 IKITQTQKQA

-1923 HLTDNINQTFSNGNL
+1923 HLTDNINQTFNNGNL
-1938 VIGATQDHVTNS
+1938 VIGTTQDNVTNS

-1965 ALDSATCSSFR
+1965 ALDSTTCSSFR

-2007 TLGSGNAFESGGSAD
+2007 TIGSGNAFESGGSAD
-2022 ITFQSANNLVLN
+2022 VTFQSANNLVLN

-2044 NIFNLLGQEGIDKI
+2044 NIFNLLGQKGIDKI

-2067 LSQMA
+2067 LSQVA
-2072 MEKIKQAGGLGNFV
+2072 MEKIKQAGGLGNFI
-2086 ENALIPLSK
+2086 ENALSPLSK
-2095 ELPSSLQNETL
+2095 ELPASLQSETL
-2106 GQLIGQNNLDNL
+2106 GQLIGQNNLDDL
-2118 LNNSGVMNAIQNI
+2118 LNNSGVMNEIQNI

-2163 KGLLNFIGGYM
+2163 KGLLNFIGGYI

-2182 LSVILKDI
+2182 LGVILKDI

-2205 NDLLDEFL
+2205 NDLLNEFL
-2213 GQDVVKK
+2213 GQDVIKK

-2239 LSGIYNQGLGSVL
+2239 LSGVYNQGLGSVL

-2283 NFLSNGYVFVN
+2283 NFLSNGYIFVN

-2369 INLANCPTTKNS
+2369 VNLANCPTTKNS

-2403 FLGVIASNGAIDLS
+2403 FLGAIASNGAIDLS
-2417 QVKNN
+2417 QVTNN

-2441 TIANAFNNASN
+2441 TITNAFNNASN
-2452 STANINGDF
+2452 STANINGNF

-2490 NLSHS
+2490 NISHS
-2495 VSHAIINAQGIATIM
+2495 ASHAIINAQGAATIM
-2510 TNYNNPLIQFNTSSK
+2510 TNNNNPLIQFNTSSK
-2525 ETGAYTL
+2525 EVGTYTL

-2537 AIYYGYNDQITGG
+2537 AIYYGYNNQITGG

-2557 KLYTLININ
+2557 KLYALIDIN

-2577 TYNGQAVSIKDGGLI
+2577 TYNGQAVSIKDGGLV

-2607 LYNKVKIAVSNAPI
+2607 LYNKVKIAVSNDPI

-2638 IQGVDSIEQAGGTQA
+2638 VQSVDSIDQAGGNQA
-2653 INWLNKIFETKG
+2653 IDWLNKIFETKG

-2677 STKDLTT
+2677 SIKDLTT

-2692 LEVIANPNFKNDAT
+2692 LEVIANPDFKNDAT

-2729 FASADFH
+2729 FARSDFL

-2809 AYGYSGFHANITQSG
+2809 AYGYSGFHGNITQSG
-2824 SSNVNMGVYSRAFIK
+2824 SSNVNIGVYSRAFIK

-2871 YRYNTWT
+2871 YRYDTWT

-2906 YYIGMSGLRGIMD
+2906 YYIGLSGLRGIMD

>member
-1 MAFKKAGLISKFIS
+1 MAFKKARLISRFVS

-23 ISKKIFKLNPILKR
+23 ISKKFFTLNQILKR

-43 HKKTKSIKKP
+43 HKKTKSIEKP

-68 GALGGLPHLRASEC
+68 GALGGLSHLRANEC
-82 RYWSWWSGYHD
+82 RYWSWSSWSYQD
-93 KIESGSNSPTH
+93 NIESGPNSPTH

-109 FSSTQGSGTYYLNTL
+109 FSSAQGSRTYYLNTL

-134 TQKFNNGTLN
+134 TQKFNGGTLDI
-144 VGGNIRFGGTGVNG
+144 GGNIRFGGTGING
-158 VNVGYITGTY
+158 GDVGYITGTY
-168 DAQTI
+168 DAQTM
-173 NFNSSRITTGNSLSD
+173 NFNSSHITTGNSYAD

-198 TNRITINQAS
+198 TNNITINQAS
-208 FDNSDAGAQ
+208 FDNSDAGTQ
-217 HSYMNFKGSN
+217 KSYMNFKGSN
-227 INVSGSSFTD
+227 IKVSGSSFTD
-237 DTNGGFSFSGNN
+237 DTDGGFSFSGSN
-249 NNSAISFNK
+249 NNSAISFNQ
-258 TKFNQ
+258 TSFNQ
-263 GTYNFTNSANLSFN
+263 GTYHFNSA
-277 NSNFNQSTYNF
+277 
-288 NSLQST
+288 QST
-294 FNNSTFNQG
+294 FENS
-303 TYNFTDNTSFNN
+303 S
-315 DTFNQGTYNF
+315 FNQGTYNF
-325 NTSKVSFSGAN
+325 NDSVSFNNNTFNQGTYDFNDSKVSFSGTN

-342 PFASLKGSVSFGSG
+342 PFASLKGSVSFNSN
-356 AVFNLNQTLNANQ
+356 AIFNLNQTLNNNQ
-369 TYDILTTNGT
+369 TYDILTTNGA

-428 SNKSITT
+428 NKQSITT
-435 QFLGDDLQAKAKATY
+435 QFLGDDLQAQAQQTY
-450 QQDLNNSQ
+450 QEDLTNSQ
-458 SALSNATN
+458 NALSGATSDNTIANNDTSYTQSKNATVA
-466 DNKIASADT
+466 K
-475 GYTNNQNTTIKQDAQ
+475 DAQ
-490 NLEHTSQQIAKDE
+490 NLESTNQTIQQDK
-503 QALQGD
+503 QALEKD
-509 LNKLKQLANSSFNEQ
+509 LAQIQQLANSTTGFNEQ
-524 AFNQAQSKEQ
+524 AFTQAQKQEQ

-540 QNEENT
+540 QNNENAFNT
-546 FSSEQEGL
+546 EQEGL
-554 EKALA
+554 KQAIA
-559 NAKEQQEQQQAQATY
+559 NAKPA
-574 QQDLNNSQSA
+574 
-584 LSNATNDNKIASAD
+584 
-598 TDYTK
+598 
-603 NQNTAIKQDAQN
+603 
-615 LENTSQ
+615 
-621 QITQDQKD
+621 
-629 LEQDLD
+629 
-635 KLQQL
+635 
-640 ANSKTGFNEQ
+640 
-650 AFNQAQSTEQQDE
+650 
-663 QTLQNEEETF
+663 
-673 SSEQEGLEKALANA
+673 
-687 KHTSPTPTK
+687 SPTPSPTPTPTPSPTK
-696 HTAQNNPPNK
+696 HTAPNTPPSQ
-706 VSPPTQNLPTT
+706 VPPTPTQNPPAES
-717 NVWNGVYNFQNQT
+717 VWSGVYWLQNKT
-730 YSKKGIYYIDP
+730 YSNKGIYYIDP

-756 YGYLDWFTLKNK
+756 Y
-768 FSVNANNG
+768 
-776 TLIIGNNTESANTKG
+776 
-791 LIWIGDDK
+791 
-799 GLVYYNTGT
+799 
-808 FNAANIYLTSNLK
+808 
-821 TGNGF
+821 
-826 SGEGAT
+826 
-832 LNFNATNR
+832 
-840 ITINQASFD
+840 
-849 NSDAGAQ
+849 
-856 HSYMNFKGSNI
+856 
-867 NVSGSSFTDDTN
+867 
-879 GGFSFSG
+879 
-886 NNNNSAISFNKTKF
+886 
-900 NQGTYN
+900 
-906 FTNSANLSF
+906 
-915 NNSNF
+915 
-920 NQSTYNFNSLQSTF
+920 
-934 NNSTF
+934 
-939 NQGTYNF
+939 
-946 TDNTS
+946 
-951 FNNDTFNQGTYN
+951 
-963 FNTSKVSFSGANTLN
+963 
-978 SSSPFA
+978 
-984 SLKGSVSFGSGAVFN
+984 
-999 LNQTLNA
+999 
-1006 NQTYDIL
+1006 
-1013 TTNGTIQYGVYQ
+1013 
-1025 SYLWDLIN
+1025 
-1033 YKGDKAISHV
+1033 
-1043 EVGNNTYDVTFD
+1043 
-1055 INGQDETLQETFS
+1055 
-1068 NKSITTQFLGD
+1068 
-1079 DLQAKAKATYQQ
+1079 
-1091 DLNNSQSALSNAT
+1091 
-1104 NDNKIASADTGYTN
+1104 
-1118 NQNTTI
+1118 
-1124 KQDAQNLE
+1124 
-1132 HTSQQI
+1132 
-1138 AKDEQALQG
+1138 
-1147 DLNKL
+1147 
-1152 KQLANSSFNEQAF
+1152 
-1165 NQAQSKEQ
+1165 
-1173 QDEQTLQNEE
+1173 
-1183 ETFSSEQE
+1183 
-1191 GLEKA
+1191 
-1196 LANAKPASPTPTP
+1196 
-1209 TPTPTPS
+1209 
-1216 PTPNPTPTKHT
+1216 
-1227 APNKVPPTPPTQNL
+1227 
-1241 PTTNVWNGVYWLQN
+1241 
-1255 QTYSQKGVYYIDP
+1255 
-1268 NLSGQSGQS
+1268 
-1277 ANTLSTYTANLLGR
+1277 TANLLGR
-1291 SFGVNIQ
+1291 SFSVNIQ
-1298 NGTLIIGNNTES
+1298 NGTLIIGNDTES
-1310 VNDNG
+1310 VNSNG
-1315 LIWIGHGG
+1315 LIWMGHGG
-1323 FGYIIGTFNAANI
+1323 FGYITGTFNAANI

-1342 KTGEGVSGSDGGGAN
+1342 KTGEGVSNSDGGGAN

-1368 DGLNYN
+1368 NGLNYN

-1393 TFDATNNISVTNS
+1393 AFDATNNISVTNS

-1439 SVISANAANSLSFNN
+1439 STISANASNSLSFID
-1454 SRLNGGAVYNLWAN
+1454 SRLNGGAVYNLQAN

-1477 VFNVLYSR
+1477 VFNVLNSR

-1525 LGNKSQTAFKNS
+1525 LGNKSQAAFKNS

-1551 SVLNASG
+1551 SVLNANS

-1581 FFNGAT
+1581 FFNGGT
-1587 LSLNAN
+1587 LSLNAS
-1593 SKLNASSASFSNNTT
+1593 SKLSASNASFSNNTT

-1616 SVSNAS
+1616 SANNTS

-1630 QGASQATF
+1630 QGASQANF
-1638 GGNTTIDAA
+1638 GGNTTIDTA
-1647 SFNFDSASSLSFNN
+1647 SFNFDSASSLNFNN

-1675 SLSKALMSVSGQFVL
+1675 SLTKALMSVSGQFVL
-1690 GNNGDI
+1690 GSNGDI

-1783 PNSASN
+1783 PNSTSN

-1797 LYNYQASKQNPT
+1797 LYNYQASKQNLT

-1842 TPGTYSP
+1842 APGTYSP
-1849 FNQPLN
+1849 FNQPLS
-1855 SLNIYNKGFSSGN
+1855 SLNIYNKGFSSEN

-1877 QNSATLKEMIETNQ
+1877 QNSATLKEMIESNQ
-1891 LDNITS
+1891 LDNITN
-1897 INEVLQLLDR
+1897 INEVLQLLDK
-1907 IKITPAQKQA
+1907 IKITQAQKQA

-1923 HLTDNINQTFSNGNL
+1923 HLTDNINQTFNNGNL
-1938 VIGATQDHVTNS
+1938 VIGATQDNVTNS

-2007 TLGSGNAFESGGSAD
+2007 TVGSGNAFESGGSAD
-2022 ITFQSANNLVLN
+2022 VTFQSANNLVLN

-2044 NIFNLLGQEGIDKI
+2044 NVFNLLGQEGIDKI

-2067 LSQMA
+2067 LSQVA
-2072 MEKIKQAGGLGNFV
+2072 MEKIKQAGGLGNFI
-2086 ENALIPLSK
+2086 ENALSPLSK
-2095 ELPSSLQNETL
+2095 ELPASLQDETL
-2106 GQLIGQNNLDNL
+2106 GQLIGQNNLDDL
-2118 LNNSGVMNAIQNI
+2118 LNNSGVMNEIQNI
-2131 ISKKLSIFGNFVTPS
+2131 ISQKLSIFGNFVTPS

-2163 KGLLNFIGGYM
+2163 KGLLNFIGGYI
-2174 DASELSSI
+2174 DASEISSI

-2205 NDLLDEFL
+2205 NDLLNEFL

-2228 NIINNIISQGG
+2228 NIINSIISQGG
-2239 LSGIYNQGLGSVL
+2239 LSGVYNQGLGSVL

-2353 LNAGLN
+2353 LNADLN
-2359 NVSVQ
+2359 SVSVQ

-2369 INLANCPTTKNS
+2369 INLANCPTTKNGSTS
-2381 SSTNSSVTPTNE
+2381 SANSSVTPTNE
-2393 SLSVRANNFT
+2393 TLSVRANNFT
-2403 FLGVIASNGAIDLS
+2403 FLGTIASNGAIDLS
-2417 QVKNN
+2417 QVTNN

-2441 TIANAFNNASN
+2441 TITNAFNNASN
-2452 STANINGDF
+2452 STANINGNF
-2461 TLNQQATLSTNAS
+2461 TLNQQATLSTNAN

-2495 VSHAIINAQGIATIM
+2495 VSHAIINTQGAATIM
-2510 TNYNNPLIQFNTSSK
+2510 ANSNNPLIQFNASSK
-2525 ETGAYTL
+2525 EVGTYTL

-2537 AIYYGYNDQITGG
+2537 AIYYGYNNQITGG

-2557 KLYTLININ
+2557 KLYALIDIN

-2577 TYNGQAVSIKDGGLI
+2577 TYNGQAVNVKDGGLV

-2607 LYNKVKIAVSNAPI
+2607 LYNKVKIAVSNDPI

-2638 IQGVDSIEQAGGTQA
+2638 VQSVDSIDQAGGNQA

-2692 LEVIANPNFKNDAT
+2692 LEVIANPDFKNDAT

-2729 FASADFH
+2729 FARSDFL
-2736 ERLEALKN
+2736 ERLESLKN

-2824 SSNVNMGVYSRAFIK
+2824 SSNVNVGVYSRAFIK

-2871 YRYNTWT
+2871 YRYDTWT

-2897 FKPQIGLAY
+2897 FKPQVGLSY
-2906 YYIGMSGLRGIMD
+2906 YYIGLSGLRGIMD

>member
-1 MAFKKAGLISKFIS
+1 MAFKKAGLISKFIL

-37 EKPLKR
+37 EKPLS

-68 GALGGLPHLRASEC
+68 GALGGLSHLRASEC

-109 FSSTQGSGTYYLNTL
+109 FSSTQDSGTYYLNTL

-144 VGGNIRFGGTGVNG
+144 VGGNIRFGGTGING
-158 VNVGYITGTY
+158 GDVGYITGTY

-173 NFNSSRITTGNSLSD
+173 NFNSSRLTTGNSYAD

-198 TNRITINQAS
+198 TNHITINQAN
-208 FDNSDAGAQ
+208 FDNSDAGTQ
-217 HSYMNFKGSN
+217 HSYMNFSGSN

-249 NNSAISFNK
+249 SNSTISFNQ
-258 TKFNQ
+258 TNFNQ
-263 GTYNFTNSANLSFN
+263 GTYNFNNAQSTFN
-277 NSNFNQSTYNF
+277 NSNFNQGTYNF
-288 NSLQST
+288 NNAQST
-294 FNNSTFNQG
+294 FNNSNFNQG
-303 TYNFTDNTSFNN
+303 TYHFTDNASFNN
-315 DTFNQGTYNF
+315 DTFNQGTYDF

-342 PFASLKGSVSFGSG
+342 PFASLKGSVSFGSD
-356 AVFNLNQTLNANQ
+356 AIFNLNQTLNANQ

-393 NYKGDKAISHVE
+393 NYKGDKAISHVG

-428 SNKSITT
+428 NNQSIIT
-435 QFLGDDLQAKAKATY
+435 QFLGDDLQAKAQKTY
-450 QQDLNNSQ
+450 QQDLSNSQ
-458 SALSNATN
+458 SALNNAAN
-466 DNKIASADT
+466 DNKIANSDT
-475 GYTNNQNTTIKQDAQ
+475 DYTNNKNTTIATDAQ
-490 NLEHTSQQIAKDE
+490 NLEHTNQQIVKDK

-509 LNKLKQLANSSFNEQ
+509 LDKLQQLANSTGFNEQ
-524 AFNQAQSKEQ
+524 AFNTAQKQEQ

-540 QNEENT
+540 QNEEKT
-546 FSSEQEGL
+546 FNSEQEGL
-554 EKALA
+554 KQAIA
-559 NAKEQQEQQQAQATY
+559 NAKP
-574 QQDLNNSQSA
+574 
-584 LSNATNDNKIASAD
+584 
-598 TDYTK
+598 
-603 NQNTAIKQDAQN
+603 
-615 LENTSQ
+615 TSP
-621 QITQDQKD
+621 TP
-629 LEQDLD
+629 
-635 KLQQL
+635 
-640 ANSKTGFNEQ
+640 SPT
-650 AFNQAQSTEQQDE
+650 
-663 QTLQNEEETF
+663 
-673 SSEQEGLEKALANA
+673 
-687 KHTSPTPTK
+687 PTPTK
-696 HTAQNNPPNK
+696 HTAPNTPPNK

-717 NVWNGVYNFQNQT
+717 NVWDGVYNLQNQT
-730 YSKKGIYYIDP
+730 YSKQGVYYIDP

-756 YGYLDWFTLKNK
+756 Y
-768 FSVNANNG
+768 
-776 TLIIGNNTESANTKG
+776 
-791 LIWIGDDK
+791 
-799 GLVYYNTGT
+799 
-808 FNAANIYLTSNLK
+808 
-821 TGNGF
+821 
-826 SGEGAT
+826 
-832 LNFNATNR
+832 
-840 ITINQASFD
+840 
-849 NSDAGAQ
+849 
-856 HSYMNFKGSNI
+856 
-867 NVSGSSFTDDTN
+867 
-879 GGFSFSG
+879 
-886 NNNNSAISFNKTKF
+886 
-900 NQGTYN
+900 
-906 FTNSANLSF
+906 
-915 NNSNF
+915 
-920 NQSTYNFNSLQSTF
+920 
-934 NNSTF
+934 
-939 NQGTYNF
+939 
-946 TDNTS
+946 
-951 FNNDTFNQGTYN
+951 
-963 FNTSKVSFSGANTLN
+963 
-978 SSSPFA
+978 
-984 SLKGSVSFGSGAVFN
+984 
-999 LNQTLNA
+999 
-1006 NQTYDIL
+1006 
-1013 TTNGTIQYGVYQ
+1013 
-1025 SYLWDLIN
+1025 
-1033 YKGDKAISHV
+1033 
-1043 EVGNNTYDVTFD
+1043 
-1055 INGQDETLQETFS
+1055 
-1068 NKSITTQFLGD
+1068 
-1079 DLQAKAKATYQQ
+1079 
-1091 DLNNSQSALSNAT
+1091 
-1104 NDNKIASADTGYTN
+1104 
-1118 NQNTTI
+1118 
-1124 KQDAQNLE
+1124 
-1132 HTSQQI
+1132 
-1138 AKDEQALQG
+1138 
-1147 DLNKL
+1147 
-1152 KQLANSSFNEQAF
+1152 
-1165 NQAQSKEQ
+1165 
-1173 QDEQTLQNEE
+1173 
-1183 ETFSSEQE
+1183 
-1191 GLEKA
+1191 
-1196 LANAKPASPTPTP
+1196 
-1209 TPTPTPS
+1209 
-1216 PTPNPTPTKHT
+1216 
-1227 APNKVPPTPPTQNL
+1227 
-1241 PTTNVWNGVYWLQN
+1241 
-1255 QTYSQKGVYYIDP
+1255 
-1268 NLSGQSGQS
+1268 
-1277 ANTLSTYTANLLGR
+1277 TANLFGR

-1323 FGYIIGTFNAANI
+1323 FGYITGTFNAANI

-1342 KTGEGVSGSDGGGAN
+1342 KTGEGVSNSDGGGAN

-1393 TFDATNNISVTNS
+1393 VFDATNNISVTDS

-1418 NAKNISFSNASFS
+1418 SAKNISFSNASFS

-1439 SVISANAANSLSFNN
+1439 SVISANATNSLSFIN
-1454 SRLNGGAVYNLWAN
+1454 SRLNGGAIYNLQAN

-1500 SFTLSSQSLLNFN
+1500 NFTLSSQSLLNFN

-1525 LGNKSQTAFKNS
+1525 LGDKSQATFKNS

-1551 SVLNASG
+1551 SVLNANG
-1558 ASAFNNQ
+1558 TSAFNNQ

-1581 FFNGAT
+1581 FFNGGT

-1593 SKLNASSASFSNNTT
+1593 SKLNASNASFSNNTT

-1616 SVSNAS
+1616 SASNAS

-1630 QGASQATF
+1630 QGASQANF
-1638 GGNTTIDAA
+1638 GGNTTIDTA
-1647 SFNFDSASSLSFNN
+1647 SFNFDSTSSLNFNN

-1738 MKIQNATYSDNNN
+1738 MKIQNATYSGNNN

-1809 GYSYDYSDNQ
+1809 GYSYDYSYNQ

-1877 QNSATLKEMIETNQ
+1877 QNSATLKEMIESNQ
-1891 LDNITS
+1891 LDNITN
-1897 INEVLQLLDR
+1897 INEVLQLLDK
-1907 IKITPAQKQA
+1907 IKITPVQKQA

-1938 VIGATQDHVTNS
+1938 VIGATQDNVTNS

-2007 TLGSGNAFESGGSAD
+2007 TLGSANAFESGGSAD
-2022 ITFQSANNLVLN
+2022 VTFQSANNLVLN

-2044 NIFNLLGQEGIDKI
+2044 NIFNLLGQKGIDKI

-2067 LSQMA
+2067 LSQVA
-2072 MEKIKQAGGLGNFV
+2072 MEKIKQAGGLGNFI
-2086 ENALIPLSK
+2086 ENALSPLSK
-2095 ELPSSLQNETL
+2095 ELPASLQNETL
-2106 GQLIGQNNLDNL
+2106 GQLIGPNNLDNL
-2118 LNNSGVMNAIQNI
+2118 LNKSGVMNAIQNI

-2205 NDLLDEFL
+2205 NDLLNEFL
-2213 GQDVVKK
+2213 GQDVVKT

-2239 LSGIYNQGLGSVL
+2239 LSGVYNQGLGSVL

-2369 INLANCPTTKNS
+2369 VNLANCPTTKNS

-2441 TIANAFNNASN
+2441 TITNAFNNASN
-2452 STANINGDF
+2452 STANINGNF

-2474 GLNVM
+2474 GLSVM

-2495 VSHAIINAQGIATIM
+2495 VSHAIINAQGVATIM
-2510 TNYNNPLIQFNTSSK
+2510 ANNNNPLIQFNTSSK
-2525 ETGAYTL
+2525 EAGAYTL

-2557 KLYTLININ
+2557 KLYTLIDIN
-2566 GKHMVMTDNGL
+2566 GKHMVMAGNGL
-2577 TYNGQAVSIKDGGLI
+2577 TYNGQSVSIKDGGLV

-2607 LYNKVKIAVSNAPI
+2607 LYNKVKIAVSNDPI
-2621 NNLQAPTLKQ
+2621 NNPQAPTLKQ

-2638 IQGVDSIEQAGGTQA
+2638 IQGVDSIEQAGGAQA

-2871 YRYNTWT
+2871 YKYNTWT

-2906 YYIGMSGLRGIMD
+2906 YYIGLSGLRGIMD

-2996 SIITGGEIRL
+2996 SIITGGELRL

>member
-23 ISKKIFKLNPILKR
+23 ISKKIFKLNQILKC
-37 EKPLKR
+37 ENPLKR

-68 GALGGLPHLRASEC
+68 GALGGLSHLRASEC
-82 RYWSWWSGYHD
+82 RYWSWSSWSYQD
-93 KIESGSNSPTH
+93 NIESGPNSPTH

-134 TQKFNNGTLN
+134 TQKFNNGTLDI
-144 VGGNIRFGGTGVNG
+144 GGNIRFGGTGING
-158 VNVGYITGTY
+158 GDVGYITGTY

-173 NFNSSRITTGNSLSD
+173 NFNSSHITTGNSYAD

-198 TNRITINQAS
+198 TNNITINQAS
-208 FDNSDAGAQ
+208 FDNGDAGTQ
-217 HSYMNFKGSN
+217 KSYMNFKGSN
-227 INVSGSSFTD
+227 IKVSGSSFTD
-237 DTNGGFSFSGNN
+237 DTDGGFSFSGSN
-249 NNSAISFNK
+249 NNSVISFNQ
-258 TKFNQ
+258 TNFNQ
-263 GTYNFTNSANLSFN
+263 GTYNFSNSTTLSFN
-277 NSNFNQSTYNF
+277 NSNFNQGTYNF
-288 NSLQST
+288 NDSVS
-294 FNNSTFNQG
+294 FNNNTFNQG
-303 TYNFTDNTSFNN
+303 TYH
-315 DTFNQGTYNF
+315 F
-325 NTSKVSFSGAN
+325 NTSKVSFSGTN

-342 PFASLKGSVSFGSG
+342 PFASLKGSVSFNSN
-356 AVFNLNQTLNANQ
+356 AIFNLNQTLNNNQ
-369 TYDILTTNGT
+369 TYDILTTNGA

-428 SNKSITT
+428 NKQSIIT
-435 QFLGDDLQAKAKATY
+435 QFLGDNLQQQAQQTY
-450 QQDLNNSQ
+450 QEDVNNSQ
-458 SALSNATN
+458 NALSGATSDNTIASNDTSYTQSKNATIL
-466 DNKIASADT
+466 K
-475 GYTNNQNTTIKQDAQ
+475 DAQ
-490 NLEHTSQQIAKDE
+490 SLENTNQQIQKDE
-503 QALQGD
+503 QALEKD
-509 LNKLKQLANSSFNEQ
+509 LAQIKQLANP
-524 AFNQAQSKEQ
+524 
-534 QDEQTL
+534 T
-540 QNEENT
+540 
-546 FSSEQEGL
+546 
-554 EKALA
+554 
-559 NAKEQQEQQQAQATY
+559 
-574 QQDLNNSQSA
+574 
-584 LSNATNDNKIASAD
+584 
-598 TDYTK
+598 
-603 NQNTAIKQDAQN
+603 
-615 LENTSQ
+615 
-621 QITQDQKD
+621 
-629 LEQDLD
+629 
-635 KLQQL
+635 
-640 ANSKTGFNEQ
+640 TGFNEQ
-650 AFNQAQSTEQQDE
+650 AFTQAQKQEQQEE
-663 QTLQNEEETF
+663 QTLQNDENAFNT
-673 SSEQEGLEKALANA
+673 EQEGLEQAIANA
-687 KHTSPTPTK
+687 KPTSPTPTPTK
-696 HTAQNNPPNK
+696 HTAPNTPPSK
-706 VSPPTQNLPTT
+706 VPPTPTQNLPAE
-717 NVWNGVYNFQNQT
+717 NVWNGVYWLQNKT
-730 YSKKGIYYIDP
+730 YSNKGIYYIDP
-741 NLSGQSGQSGNTLST
+741 NLSGQSGQSG
-756 YGYLDWFTLKNK
+756 
-768 FSVNANNG
+768 
-776 TLIIGNNTESANTKG
+776 
-791 LIWIGDDK
+791 
-799 GLVYYNTGT
+799 
-808 FNAANIYLTSNLK
+808 
-821 TGNGF
+821 
-826 SGEGAT
+826 
-832 LNFNATNR
+832 
-840 ITINQASFD
+840 
-849 NSDAGAQ
+849 
-856 HSYMNFKGSNI
+856 
-867 NVSGSSFTDDTN
+867 
-879 GGFSFSG
+879 
-886 NNNNSAISFNKTKF
+886 
-900 NQGTYN
+900 
-906 FTNSANLSF
+906 
-915 NNSNF
+915 
-920 NQSTYNFNSLQSTF
+920 
-934 NNSTF
+934 
-939 NQGTYNF
+939 
-946 TDNTS
+946 
-951 FNNDTFNQGTYN
+951 
-963 FNTSKVSFSGANTLN
+963 
-978 SSSPFA
+978 
-984 SLKGSVSFGSGAVFN
+984 
-999 LNQTLNA
+999 
-1006 NQTYDIL
+1006 
-1013 TTNGTIQYGVYQ
+1013 
-1025 SYLWDLIN
+1025 
-1033 YKGDKAISHV
+1033 
-1043 EVGNNTYDVTFD
+1043 
-1055 INGQDETLQETFS
+1055 
-1068 NKSITTQFLGD
+1068 
-1079 DLQAKAKATYQQ
+1079 
-1091 DLNNSQSALSNAT
+1091 
-1104 NDNKIASADTGYTN
+1104 
-1118 NQNTTI
+1118 
-1124 KQDAQNLE
+1124 
-1132 HTSQQI
+1132 
-1138 AKDEQALQG
+1138 
-1147 DLNKL
+1147 
-1152 KQLANSSFNEQAF
+1152 
-1165 NQAQSKEQ
+1165 
-1173 QDEQTLQNEE
+1173 
-1183 ETFSSEQE
+1183 
-1191 GLEKA
+1191 
-1196 LANAKPASPTPTP
+1196 
-1209 TPTPTPS
+1209 
-1216 PTPNPTPTKHT
+1216 
-1227 APNKVPPTPPTQNL
+1227 
-1241 PTTNVWNGVYWLQN
+1241 
-1255 QTYSQKGVYYIDP
+1255 
-1268 NLSGQSGQS
+1268 
-1277 ANTLSTYTANLLGR
+1277 NTLSTYTANLLGR

-1323 FGYIIGTFNAANI
+1323 FGYITGTFSAANI

-1342 KTGEGVSGSDGGGAN
+1342 KTGEGVSNSDGGGAN

-1374 DAETV
+1374 NAETV
-1379 TKMIQTGASQHSYA
+1379 TKMIQTGASQHSYT

-1418 NAKNISFSNASFS
+1418 SAENISFSNASFS

-1439 SVISANAANSLSFNN
+1439 STISANASNSLSFID
-1454 SRLNGGAVYNLWAN
+1454 SRLNGGAVYNLQAN

-1525 LGNKSQTAFKNS
+1525 LGNKSQAAFKNS

-1551 SVLNASG
+1551 SVLNANG

-1581 FFNGAT
+1581 FFNGGT

-1593 SKLNASSASFSNNTT
+1593 SKLNASSTSFSNDTT

-1616 SVSNAS
+1616 SANNTS

-1630 QGASQATF
+1630 QGASQADF
-1638 GGNTTIDAA
+1638 GGNTIIDTA
-1647 SFNFDSASSLSFNN
+1647 SFNFDSASSLNFNN

-1675 SLSKALMSVSGQFVL
+1675 SLTKALMSVSGQFVL

-1751 IQTWSFINPLNS
+1751 VQTWSFINPLNS

-1855 SLNIYNKGFSSGN
+1855 SLNIYNKGFSSEN

-1877 QNSATLKEMIETNQ
+1877 QNSATLKEMIESNQ
-1891 LDNITS
+1891 LDNITN
-1897 INEVLQLLDR
+1897 INEVLQLLDK
-1907 IKITPAQKQA
+1907 IKITQAQKQA
-1917 LLETIN
+1917 LLDIIN
-1923 HLTDNINQTFSNGNL
+1923 HLTDNINQTFNNGNL
-1938 VIGATQDHVTNS
+1938 IIGATQDNVTNS

-2007 TLGSGNAFESGGSAD
+2007 TIGSGNAFESGGSAD
-2022 ITFQSANNLVLN
+2022 VTFQSANNLVLN

-2072 MEKIKQAGGLGNFV
+2072 MEKIKQAGGLGNFI
-2086 ENALIPLSK
+2086 ENALSPLSK
-2095 ELPSSLQNETL
+2095 ELPASLQDETL
-2106 GQLIGQNNLDNL
+2106 GQLIGQNNLDDL
-2118 LNNSGVMNAIQNI
+2118 LNNSGVMNEIQNI
-2131 ISKKLSIFGNFVTPS
+2131 ISQKLSIFGNFVTPS

-2163 KGLLNFIGGYM
+2163 KGLLNFIGGYI

-2182 LSVILKDI
+2182 LGVILKDI

-2205 NDLLDEFL
+2205 NDLLNEFL

-2228 NIINNIISQGG
+2228 NIINNVISQGG
-2239 LSGIYNQGLGSVL
+2239 LSGVYNQGLGSVL

-2369 INLANCPTTKNS
+2369 VNLANCPTTKNS

-2393 SLSVRANNFT
+2393 TLSVRANNFT
-2403 FLGVIASNGAIDLS
+2403 FLGAITSNGAIDLS
-2417 QVKNN
+2417 QVTNN

-2441 TIANAFNNASN
+2441 TITNAFNNASN
-2452 STANINGDF
+2452 STANINGNF
-2461 TLNQQATLSTNAS
+2461 ILNQQATLSTNAS

-2495 VSHAIINAQGIATIM
+2495 ASHAIINAQGTATIM
-2510 TNYNNPLIQFNTSSK
+2510 ANNNNPLIQFNTSSK
-2525 ETGAYTL
+2525 ETGTYTL

-2537 AIYYGYNDQITGG
+2537 AIYYGYNNQITGG

-2557 KLYTLININ
+2557 KLYALIDIN

-2577 TYNGQAVSIKDGGLI
+2577 TYNGQAVSVKDGGLV

-2607 LYNKVKIAVSNAPI
+2607 LYNKVKIAVSNDPI

-2638 IQGVDSIEQAGGTQA
+2638 VQSVDSINQAGGNQA

-2729 FASADFH
+2729 FARSDFL
-2736 ERLEALKN
+2736 ERLESLKN

-2778 ASFINGGTGTLY
+2778 ASFISGGTGTLY
-2790 GINVG
+2790 GINIG

-2809 AYGYSGFHANITQSG
+2809 AYGYSGFHGNITQSG

-2871 YRYNTWT
+2871 YRYGTWT
-2878 TDAKINYGYDFMF
+2878 TDAKINYGYDFIF

-2897 FKPQIGLAY
+2897 FKPQVGLSY
-2906 YYIGMSGLRGIMD
+2906 YYIGLSGLRGIMD

>member
-23 ISKKIFKLNPILKR
+23 ISKKIFKLNLILKR

-68 GALGGLPHLRASEC
+68 GALGGLSHLRASEC
-82 RYWSWWSGYHD
+82 RYWSWSSWSYHD
-93 KIESGSNSPTH
+93 NIESGSNSPTH

-109 FSSTQGSGTYYLNTL
+109 FSSAQGSGTYYLNTL

-158 VNVGYITGTY
+158 GNVGYITGTY

-173 NFNSSRITTGNSLSD
+173 DFNSSHLTTGNSYAD

-198 TNRITINQAS
+198 TNHITIDQAS
-208 FDNSDAGAQ
+208 FDNSDAGTQ
-217 HSYMNFKGSN
+217 HSYMNFSGSN
-227 INVSGSSFTD
+227 INVISSSFTD
-237 DTNGGFSFSGNN
+237 DTDGGFSFSGNGT
-249 NNSAISFNK
+249 NSNLSFNQ
-258 TKFNQ
+258 TSFNQ
-263 GTYNFTNSANLSFN
+263 GTYKFTNSTNLN
-277 NSNFNQSTYNF
+277 
-288 NSLQST
+288 

-303 TYNFTDNTSFNN
+303 TYNFTDNTGLNFNN

-342 PFASLKGSVSFGSG
+342 PFASLKGSVSFGSD
-356 AVFNLNQTLNANQ
+356 AIFNLNQTLNSNQ
-369 TYDILTTNGT
+369 TYDILTTNKT

-405 VGNNT
+405 VGSNT

-428 SNKSITT
+428 SNQSITT

-450 QQDLNNSQ
+450 QQDLSNSQ
-458 SALSNATN
+458 TALNNATS
-466 DNKIASADT
+466 DNKIASSDT
-475 GYTNNQNTTIKQDAQ
+475 GYTNNQNTTIKKDAQ
-490 NLEHTSQQIAKDE
+490 SLENTSQQIAQDK
-503 QALQGD
+503 QALKGD
-509 LNKLKQLANSSFNEQ
+509 LDKLQQLANSTTGFNEQ
-524 AFNQAQSKEQ
+524 AFNQAQDKEQ

-540 QNEENT
+540 QNEEKT

-554 EKALA
+554 KQALA
-559 NAKEQQEQQQAQATY
+559 NA
-574 QQDLNNSQSA
+574 N
-584 LSNATNDNKIASAD
+584 
-598 TDYTK
+598 
-603 NQNTAIKQDAQN
+603 
-615 LENTSQ
+615 
-621 QITQDQKD
+621 
-629 LEQDLD
+629 
-635 KLQQL
+635 
-640 ANSKTGFNEQ
+640 
-650 AFNQAQSTEQQDE
+650 
-663 QTLQNEEETF
+663 
-673 SSEQEGLEKALANA
+673 
-687 KHTSPTPTK
+687 HTSPT
-696 HTAQNNPPNK
+696 
-706 VSPPTQNLPTT
+706 
-717 NVWNGVYNFQNQT
+717 
-730 YSKKGIYYIDP
+730 
-741 NLSGQSGQSGNTLST
+741 
-756 YGYLDWFTLKNK
+756 
-768 FSVNANNG
+768 
-776 TLIIGNNTESANTKG
+776 
-791 LIWIGDDK
+791 
-799 GLVYYNTGT
+799 
-808 FNAANIYLTSNLK
+808 
-821 TGNGF
+821 
-826 SGEGAT
+826 
-832 LNFNATNR
+832 
-840 ITINQASFD
+840 
-849 NSDAGAQ
+849 
-856 HSYMNFKGSNI
+856 
-867 NVSGSSFTDDTN
+867 
-879 GGFSFSG
+879 
-886 NNNNSAISFNKTKF
+886 
-900 NQGTYN
+900 
-906 FTNSANLSF
+906 
-915 NNSNF
+915 
-920 NQSTYNFNSLQSTF
+920 
-934 NNSTF
+934 
-939 NQGTYNF
+939 
-946 TDNTS
+946 
-951 FNNDTFNQGTYN
+951 
-963 FNTSKVSFSGANTLN
+963 
-978 SSSPFA
+978 
-984 SLKGSVSFGSGAVFN
+984 
-999 LNQTLNA
+999 
-1006 NQTYDIL
+1006 
-1013 TTNGTIQYGVYQ
+1013 
-1025 SYLWDLIN
+1025 
-1033 YKGDKAISHV
+1033 
-1043 EVGNNTYDVTFD
+1043 
-1055 INGQDETLQETFS
+1055 
-1068 NKSITTQFLGD
+1068 
-1079 DLQAKAKATYQQ
+1079 
-1091 DLNNSQSALSNAT
+1091 
-1104 NDNKIASADTGYTN
+1104 
-1118 NQNTTI
+1118 
-1124 KQDAQNLE
+1124 
-1132 HTSQQI
+1132 
-1138 AKDEQALQG
+1138 
-1147 DLNKL
+1147 
-1152 KQLANSSFNEQAF
+1152 
-1165 NQAQSKEQ
+1165 
-1173 QDEQTLQNEE
+1173 
-1183 ETFSSEQE
+1183 
-1191 GLEKA
+1191 
-1196 LANAKPASPTPTP
+1196 
-1209 TPTPTPS
+1209 
-1216 PTPNPTPTKHT
+1216 PTPTKHT
-1227 APNKVPPTPPTQNL
+1227 APNTPPNKVSPTPTPPTQNL
-1241 PTTNVWNGVYWLQN
+1241 PTTNVWNGVYNLQN

-1277 ANTLSTYTANLLGR
+1277 ANTLSTYTANLFGR

-1323 FGYIIGTFNAANI
+1323 FGYITGTFNAANI

-1342 KTGEGVSGSDGGGAN
+1342 KTGEGVSNSDGGGAN

-1393 TFDATNNISVTNS
+1393 AFDATNNISVTNS

-1418 NAKNISFSNASFS
+1418 SAKNISFSNASFS
-1431 GFTNPGGS
+1431 GFTNPGES

-1519 NNANIT
+1519 DNANIT
-1525 LGNKSQTAFKNS
+1525 LGNKSQAAFKDS

-1551 SVLNASG
+1551 SVLNANST
-1558 ASAFNNQ
+1558 STFNNQ

-1581 FFNGAT
+1581 FFNGGII
-1587 LSLNAN
+1587 SLNAN

-1616 SVSNAS
+1616 SASNTS

-1630 QGASQATF
+1630 QGTSQADF
-1638 GGNTTIDAA
+1638 GGNTTIDTA
-1647 SFNFDSASSLSFNN
+1647 SFNFDSTSSLSFNN

-1675 SLSKALMSVSGQFVL
+1675 SLTKALMSVSGQFVL

-1738 MKIQNATYSDNNN
+1738 MKIQNATYSGNNN

-1877 QNSATLKEMIETNQ
+1877 QNSATLKEMIESNQ

-1897 INEVLQLLDR
+1897 INEVLQLLDK
-1907 IKITPAQKQA
+1907 IKITPVQKQA
-1917 LLETIN
+1917 FLETIN
-1923 HLTDNINQTFSNGNL
+1923 HLTDNINQTFNNGNL
-1938 VIGATQDHVTNS
+1938 VIGATQDNVTNS

-1965 ALDSATCSSFR
+1965 TLDSATCSSFR

-2022 ITFQSANNLVLN
+2022 VTFQSANNLVLN

-2067 LSQMA
+2067 LSQVA

-2086 ENALIPLSK
+2086 ENALSPLSK
-2095 ELPSSLQNETL
+2095 ELPTSLQNETL

-2205 NDLLDEFL
+2205 NDLLNEFL

-2239 LSGIYNQGLGSVL
+2239 LSGVYNQGLGSVL
-2252 PPSLQNALKENDLG
+2252 PLSLQNALKENDLG

-2369 INLANCPTTKNS
+2369 VNLANCSATKNS
-2381 SSTNSSVTPTNE
+2381 SPANSSVTPTNE

-2403 FLGVIASNGAIDLS
+2403 FLGTIASNGAIDLS

-2452 STANINGDF
+2452 STANINGNF

-2495 VSHAIINAQGIATIM
+2495 VSHAIINAQGVATIM
-2510 TNYNNPLIQFNTSSK
+2510 ANNNNPLIQFNTSSK
-2525 ETGAYTL
+2525 ETTTYTL

-2557 KLYTLININ
+2557 KLYTLIDIN
-2566 GKHMVMTDNGL
+2566 GKRMVMTGNGL
-2577 TYNGQAVSIKDGGLI
+2577 TYNGQAVNIKDGGLV

-2607 LYNKVKIAVSNAPI
+2607 LYNKVKIAVSNDPI

-2638 IQGVDSIEQAGGTQA
+2638 TQGVDSIDQAGGNQA

-2677 STKDLTT
+2677 SIKDLTT

-2692 LEVIANPNFKNDAT
+2692 LEVIANPDFKNDAT

-2790 GINVG
+2790 GINIG

-2871 YRYNTWT
+2871 YKYNTWT

-2906 YYIGMSGLRGIMD
+2906 YYIGLSGLRGIMD
-2919 DPIYNQFRANADPN
+2919 DSIYNQFRANADPN

>member
-1 MAFKKAGLISKFIS
+1 MAFKKARLISRFIS

-23 ISKKIFKLNPILKR
+23 ISKKIFKLNQILKR
-37 EKPLKR
+37 EKPLKC

-53 FNKNKSFLKASVLLI
+53 FNKNKSFLKASILLI
-68 GALGGLPHLRASEC
+68 GALGGLSHLRANEC
-82 RYWSWWSGYHD
+82 RYWSWSSWSYQD
-93 KIESGSNSPTH
+93 NIESGPNSPTH

-134 TQKFNNGTLN
+134 TQKFNGGTLN
-144 VGGNIRFGGTGVNG
+144 VGGNIRFGGTGING
-158 VNVGYITGTY
+158 GDVGYITGTY

-173 NFNSSRITTGNSLSD
+173 NFNSSHLTTGNSYAD

-198 TNRITINQAS
+198 TNNLTINQAS

-217 HSYMNFKGSN
+217 KSYMNFKGSN
-227 INVSGSSFTD
+227 INVNGSSFTD
-237 DTNGGFSFSGNN
+237 DTDGGFSFSGSN
-249 NNSAISFNK
+249 NNSAISFNQ
-258 TKFNQ
+258 TNFNQGTYHFNSAQSTFENSNFNQ
-263 GTYNFTNSANLSFN
+263 GTYNFNNNASFN
-277 NSNFNQSTYNF
+277 NN
-288 NSLQST
+288 
-294 FNNSTFNQG
+294 
-303 TYNFTDNTSFNN
+303 
-315 DTFNQGTYNF
+315 TFNQGTYNF
-325 NTSKVSFSGAN
+325 NTSKVSFSGIN

-342 PFASLKGSVSFGSG
+342 PFASLKGSVSFNSD
-356 AVFNLNQTLNANQ
+356 AIFNLNQTLNNNQ
-369 TYDILTTNGT
+369 TYDILTTNGA

-428 SNKSITT
+428 NNQSIIT
-435 QFLGDDLQAKAKATY
+435 QFLGDDLQQQAQQTY
-450 QQDLNNSQ
+450 QEDVAHSQNALNG
-458 SALSNATN
+458 ATS
-466 DNKIASADT
+466 DKTIASNDT
-475 GYTNNQNTTIKQDAQ
+475 SYTQSKNTTIATDAQ
-490 NLEHTSQQIAKDE
+490 GLEHTNQQIAQDE

-509 LNKLKQLANSSFNEQ
+509 LDKLKQLANSTTGFNEQ
-524 AFNQAQSKEQ
+524 AFNQAQKQEQQDEQTLQNDENAFNTEQDSLNKAIQQAQAQEQKQEQAQAQKTYQQDLSDSQSALNNAASDNKIANSDTDYTKNKNTAIATDAQNLENTNQQIAQDEQALEKDLAQIKQLANSTTGFSEQAFNTAQKQEQ

-540 QNEENT
+540 QNEEKTFNT
-546 FSSEQEGL
+546 EQEGL
-554 EKALA
+554 K
-559 NAKEQQEQQQAQATY
+559 QA
-574 QQDLNNSQSA
+574 
-584 LSNATNDNKIASAD
+584 I
-598 TDYTK
+598 
-603 NQNTAIKQDAQN
+603 
-615 LENTSQ
+615 
-621 QITQDQKD
+621 
-629 LEQDLD
+629 
-635 KLQQL
+635 
-640 ANSKTGFNEQ
+640 
-650 AFNQAQSTEQQDE
+650 
-663 QTLQNEEETF
+663 
-673 SSEQEGLEKALANA
+673 ANA
-687 KHTSPTPTK
+687 KHTSPTP
-696 HTAQNNPPNK
+696 
-706 VSPPTQNLPTT
+706 
-717 NVWNGVYNFQNQT
+717 
-730 YSKKGIYYIDP
+730 
-741 NLSGQSGQSGNTLST
+741 
-756 YGYLDWFTLKNK
+756 
-768 FSVNANNG
+768 
-776 TLIIGNNTESANTKG
+776 
-791 LIWIGDDK
+791 
-799 GLVYYNTGT
+799 
-808 FNAANIYLTSNLK
+808 
-821 TGNGF
+821 
-826 SGEGAT
+826 
-832 LNFNATNR
+832 
-840 ITINQASFD
+840 
-849 NSDAGAQ
+849 
-856 HSYMNFKGSNI
+856 
-867 NVSGSSFTDDTN
+867 
-879 GGFSFSG
+879 
-886 NNNNSAISFNKTKF
+886 
-900 NQGTYN
+900 
-906 FTNSANLSF
+906 
-915 NNSNF
+915 
-920 NQSTYNFNSLQSTF
+920 
-934 NNSTF
+934 
-939 NQGTYNF
+939 
-946 TDNTS
+946 
-951 FNNDTFNQGTYN
+951 
-963 FNTSKVSFSGANTLN
+963 
-978 SSSPFA
+978 
-984 SLKGSVSFGSGAVFN
+984 
-999 LNQTLNA
+999 
-1006 NQTYDIL
+1006 
-1013 TTNGTIQYGVYQ
+1013 
-1025 SYLWDLIN
+1025 
-1033 YKGDKAISHV
+1033 
-1043 EVGNNTYDVTFD
+1043 
-1055 INGQDETLQETFS
+1055 
-1068 NKSITTQFLGD
+1068 
-1079 DLQAKAKATYQQ
+1079 
-1091 DLNNSQSALSNAT
+1091 
-1104 NDNKIASADTGYTN
+1104 
-1118 NQNTTI
+1118 
-1124 KQDAQNLE
+1124 
-1132 HTSQQI
+1132 
-1138 AKDEQALQG
+1138 
-1147 DLNKL
+1147 
-1152 KQLANSSFNEQAF
+1152 
-1165 NQAQSKEQ
+1165 
-1173 QDEQTLQNEE
+1173 
-1183 ETFSSEQE
+1183 
-1191 GLEKA
+1191 
-1196 LANAKPASPTPTP
+1196 SPT
-1209 TPTPTPS
+1209 
-1216 PTPNPTPTKHT
+1216 PTPTKHT
-1227 APNKVPPTPPTQNL
+1227 APNTPPNKVPPTPPTQNL
-1241 PTTNVWNGVYWLQN
+1241 PTTNVWNGVYNLQN

-1277 ANTLSTYTANLLGR
+1277 GNTLSTYTANLFGR

-1298 NGTLIIGNNTES
+1298 NGTLVIGNDTES

-1323 FGYIIGTFNAANI
+1323 FGYITGTFSAANI

-1342 KTGEGVSGSDGGGAN
+1342 KTGEGVSNSDGGGAN

-1368 DGLNYN
+1368 DDLNYN

-1393 TFDATNNISVTNS
+1393 TFDALNNISVTNS
-1406 SFSDMTWGKFSF
+1406 SFSDTTWGKFSF
-1418 NAKNISFSNASFS
+1418 TAKNISFSNASFS

-1439 SVISANAANSLSFNN
+1439 SAISANASNSLSFIN
-1454 SRLNGGAVYNLWAN
+1454 SRLNGGAIYNLQAN

-1500 SFTLSSQSLLNFN
+1500 NFTLSSQSLLNFN

-1525 LGNKSQTAFKNS
+1525 LGNKSQAAFKNS

-1571 NGSQATFNSL
+1571 NGSQAAFNNL
-1581 FFNGAT
+1581 FFNGGT
-1587 LSLNAN
+1587 LSLNAS

-1616 SVSNAS
+1616 SANNTS

-1630 QGASQATF
+1630 QGASQADF
-1638 GGNTTIDAA
+1638 GGNTTIDTA

-1675 SLSKALMSVSGQFVL
+1675 SLTKALMNVSGQFVL

-1842 TPGTYSP
+1842 APGTYSP

-1855 SLNIYNKGFSSGN
+1855 SLNIYNKGFSSEN

-1877 QNSATLKEMIETNQ
+1877 QNSAALKEMIESNQ
-1891 LDNITS
+1891 LDNITN
-1897 INEVLQLLDR
+1897 INEVLQLLDK
-1907 IKITPAQKQA
+1907 IKITQTQKQA

-1923 HLTDNINQTFSNGNL
+1923 HLTDNINQTFNNGNL
-1938 VIGATQDHVTNS
+1938 IIGATQDNVTNS

-1965 ALDSATCSSFR
+1965 TLDSATCSSFR

-2022 ITFQSANNLVLN
+2022 VTFQSANNLVLN

-2044 NIFNLLGQEGIDKI
+2044 NIFNLLGQKGIDKI

-2067 LSQMA
+2067 LSQVA
-2072 MEKIKQAGGLGNFV
+2072 MEKIKQAGGLGNFI
-2086 ENALIPLSK
+2086 ENALSPLSK
-2095 ELPSSLQNETL
+2095 ELPASLQNETL
-2106 GQLIGQNNLDNL
+2106 GQLIGQNNLDDL

-2163 KGLLNFIGGYM
+2163 KGLLNFIGGYI

-2182 LSVILKDI
+2182 LSVVLKDI
-2190 TNPPTSLQKDIGVVA
+2190 TNPPASLQKDIGVVA
-2205 NDLLDEFL
+2205 NDLLNEFL

-2220 LESQGLVS
+2220 LESQGLVN

-2239 LSGIYNQGLGSVL
+2239 LSGVYNQGLGSVL

-2369 INLANCPTTKNS
+2369 VNLASCPTTKNS

-2403 FLGVIASNGAIDLS
+2403 FLGAIASNGAIDLS
-2417 QVKNN
+2417 QVTNN

-2441 TIANAFNNASN
+2441 TITNAFNNASN
-2452 STANINGDF
+2452 STANINGNF

-2495 VSHAIINAQGIATIM
+2495 ASHAIINAQGTATIM
-2510 TNYNNPLIQFNTSSK
+2510 ANDNNPLIQFNTSSK
-2525 ETGAYTL
+2525 EVGTYTL
-2532 IDSAK
+2532 IDSAR

-2557 KLYTLININ
+2557 KLYALIDIN

-2577 TYNGQAVSIKDGGLI
+2577 TYNGQAVSIKDGGLV

-2607 LYNKVKIAVSNAPI
+2607 LYNKVKIAVSNDPI

-2638 IQGVDSIEQAGGTQA
+2638 VQSVDSIDQAGGNQA
-2653 INWLNKIFETKG
+2653 IDWLNKIFETKG

-2677 STKDLTT
+2677 SAKDLTT

-2692 LEVIANPNFKNDAT
+2692 LEVIANPDFKNDAT

-2729 FASADFH
+2729 FARSDFL

-2809 AYGYSGFHANITQSG
+2809 AYGYSGFHGNITQSG
-2824 SSNVNMGVYSRAFIK
+2824 SSNVNIGVYSRAFIK

-2871 YRYNTWT
+2871 YKYDTWT

-2897 FKPQIGLAY
+2897 FKPQVGLAY
-2906 YYIGMSGLRGIMD
+2906 YYIGLSGLRGIMD

>member
-1 MAFKKAGLISKFIS
+1 MS
-15 KGSFKLNK
+15 K
-23 ISKKIFKLNPILKR
+23 ISKKIFTLNQILKR

-53 FNKNKSFLKASVLLI
+53 FNKNKSFLKVSVLLI
-68 GALGGLPHLRASEC
+68 GALGGLSHLRASEC

-109 FSSTQGSGTYYLNTL
+109 FSSAQGSGTYYLNTL

-134 TQKFNNGTLN
+134 TQKFNGGTLN
-144 VGGNIRFGGTGVNG
+144 VGGNIRFGGTGING
-158 VNVGYITGTY
+158 GDVGYITGTY

-173 NFNSSRITTGNSLSD
+173 NFNSSRITTGNSYST

-198 TNRITINQAS
+198 ANNITINQAD
-208 FDNSDAGAQ
+208 FDNSGAGSQ

-237 DTNGGFSFSGNN
+237 DTDGGFSFSGNN
-249 NNSAISFNK
+249 NHSAISFNQ
-258 TKFNQ
+258 TSFNQ
-263 GTYNFTNSANLSFN
+263 GTYNFSNSATLS
-277 NSNFNQSTYNF
+277 SNHSAFNQGTYHF
-288 NSLQST
+288 NSAQSV
-294 FNNSTFNQG
+294 FENSSFNQG
-303 TYNFTDNTSFNN
+303 TYNFNGNASFNN
-315 DTFNQGTYNF
+315 DTFNQGTYSF
-325 NTSKVSFSGAN
+325 NTSQVSFSGAN

-342 PFASLKGSVSFGSG
+342 PFASLKGSVSFGSD
-356 AVFNLNQTLNANQ
+356 AVFNLNQTLNSNQ
-369 TYDILTTNGT
+369 TYDILTINGN

-393 NYKGDKAISHVE
+393 NYKGDKAISHVG

-428 SNKSITT
+428 NNQSITT
-435 QFLGDDLQAKAKATY
+435 QFLGDDLQAKAQKTY
-450 QQDLNNSQ
+450 QEDISDSKSALNN
-458 SALSNATN
+458 ATS
-466 DNKIASADT
+466 DSKIANSDT
-475 GYTNNQNTTIKQDAQ
+475 DYTKSSNPTIKKDAQ
-490 NLEHTSQQIAKDE
+490 NLENTNQQIAQDE
-503 QALQGD
+503 QALEKD
-509 LNKLKQLANSSFNEQ
+509 LAQIKQLANSTTGFNEQ
-524 AFNQAQSKEQ
+524 AFKNVQKQEQ

-540 QNEENT
+540 QNEEKT
-546 FSSEQEGL
+546 FNAEQEGL
-554 EKALA
+554 KQAIA
-559 NAKEQQEQQQAQATY
+559 DAKP
-574 QQDLNNSQSA
+574 
-584 LSNATNDNKIASAD
+584 
-598 TDYTK
+598 
-603 NQNTAIKQDAQN
+603 
-615 LENTSQ
+615 
-621 QITQDQKD
+621 
-629 LEQDLD
+629 
-635 KLQQL
+635 
-640 ANSKTGFNEQ
+640 
-650 AFNQAQSTEQQDE
+650 
-663 QTLQNEEETF
+663 
-673 SSEQEGLEKALANA
+673 
-687 KHTSPTPTK
+687 TSPT
-696 HTAQNNPPNK
+696 
-706 VSPPTQNLPTT
+706 
-717 NVWNGVYNFQNQT
+717 
-730 YSKKGIYYIDP
+730 
-741 NLSGQSGQSGNTLST
+741 
-756 YGYLDWFTLKNK
+756 
-768 FSVNANNG
+768 
-776 TLIIGNNTESANTKG
+776 
-791 LIWIGDDK
+791 
-799 GLVYYNTGT
+799 
-808 FNAANIYLTSNLK
+808 
-821 TGNGF
+821 
-826 SGEGAT
+826 
-832 LNFNATNR
+832 
-840 ITINQASFD
+840 
-849 NSDAGAQ
+849 
-856 HSYMNFKGSNI
+856 
-867 NVSGSSFTDDTN
+867 
-879 GGFSFSG
+879 
-886 NNNNSAISFNKTKF
+886 
-900 NQGTYN
+900 
-906 FTNSANLSF
+906 
-915 NNSNF
+915 
-920 NQSTYNFNSLQSTF
+920 
-934 NNSTF
+934 
-939 NQGTYNF
+939 
-946 TDNTS
+946 
-951 FNNDTFNQGTYN
+951 
-963 FNTSKVSFSGANTLN
+963 
-978 SSSPFA
+978 
-984 SLKGSVSFGSGAVFN
+984 
-999 LNQTLNA
+999 
-1006 NQTYDIL
+1006 
-1013 TTNGTIQYGVYQ
+1013 
-1025 SYLWDLIN
+1025 
-1033 YKGDKAISHV
+1033 
-1043 EVGNNTYDVTFD
+1043 
-1055 INGQDETLQETFS
+1055 
-1068 NKSITTQFLGD
+1068 
-1079 DLQAKAKATYQQ
+1079 
-1091 DLNNSQSALSNAT
+1091 
-1104 NDNKIASADTGYTN
+1104 
-1118 NQNTTI
+1118 
-1124 KQDAQNLE
+1124 
-1132 HTSQQI
+1132 
-1138 AKDEQALQG
+1138 
-1147 DLNKL
+1147 
-1152 KQLANSSFNEQAF
+1152 
-1165 NQAQSKEQ
+1165 
-1173 QDEQTLQNEE
+1173 
-1183 ETFSSEQE
+1183 
-1191 GLEKA
+1191 
-1196 LANAKPASPTPTP
+1196 
-1209 TPTPTPS
+1209 
-1216 PTPNPTPTKHT
+1216 PTPTKHT
-1227 APNKVPPTPPTQNL
+1227 APNTPPNQVPPTPPTQNL
-1241 PTTNVWNGVYWLQN
+1241 PTTNVWNGVYNLQN
-1255 QTYSQKGVYYIDP
+1255 QTYSQKGIYYIDP

-1277 ANTLSTYTANLLGR
+1277 ANTLSTYTANLFGR

-1323 FGYIIGTFNAANI
+1323 FGYITGTFNAANI

-1342 KTGEGVSGSDGGGAN
+1342 KTGEGVSNSDGGGAN

-1393 TFDATNNISVTNS
+1393 AFDAMNNISVTDS

-1418 NAKNISFSNASFS
+1418 SAKNISFSNASFS

-1439 SVISANAANSLSFNN
+1439 SVISANAANSLSFSN
-1454 SRLNGGAVYNLWAN
+1454 SRLNGGAIYNLQAN

-1500 SFTLSSQSLLNFN
+1500 NFTLSSQSLLNFN

-1525 LGNKSQTAFKNS
+1525 LGNKSQAAFKNS

-1551 SVLNASG
+1551 SVLNANG

-1571 NGSQATFNSL
+1571 NRSQATFNSL
-1581 FFNGAT
+1581 FFNGGT

-1593 SKLNASSASFSNNTT
+1593 SKLNASNASFSNNTT

-1616 SVSNAS
+1616 SASNTS

-1630 QGASQATF
+1630 QGASQADF
-1638 GGNTTIDAA
+1638 GGNTTIDTA

-1675 SLSKALMSVSGQFVL
+1675 SLAKALMSVSGQFVL

-1718 QKGITGISGAN
+1718 QKGITGISGTN

-1809 GYSYDYSDNQ
+1809 GYDYDYSDNQ

-1877 QNSATLKEMIETNQ
+1877 QNSATLKEMIESNQ

-1897 INEVLQLLDR
+1897 INEVLQLLDK

-1938 VIGATQDHVTNS
+1938 VIGATQDNVTNS

-1965 ALDSATCSSFR
+1965 TLDSATCSSFR

-1994 NADFKAKSIYITG
+1994 NADFKAKSVYITG

-2022 ITFQSANNLVLN
+2022 VTFQSANNLVLN

-2067 LSQMA
+2067 LSQVA
-2072 MEKIKQAGGLGNFV
+2072 MEKIKQAGGLGNFI
-2086 ENALIPLSK
+2086 ENALSPLNK
-2095 ELPSSLQNETL
+2095 ELPASLQDETL
-2106 GQLIGQNNLDNL
+2106 GQLIGQNNLDDL

-2163 KGLLNFIGGYM
+2163 KGLLNFIGGYI

-2182 LSVILKDI
+2182 LSVVLKDI

-2205 NDLLDEFL
+2205 NDLLNEFL

-2220 LESQGLVS
+2220 LESQGLVN

-2239 LSGIYNQGLGSVL
+2239 LSGVYNQGLGSVL

-2325 KYQGALIFASNGV
+2325 KYQGALIFASNDV

-2369 INLANCPTTKNS
+2369 VNLANCPTTKNS
-2381 SSTNSSVTPTNE
+2381 STSSSVTPTNE

-2403 FLGVIASNGAIDLS
+2403 FLGAITSNGAIDLS

-2422 SVIGTLNLN
+2422 SVIGTLNLK

-2441 TIANAFNNASN
+2441 TITNAFNNASN

-2461 TLNQQATLSTNAS
+2461 TLNQQATLSTNSS

-2479 GNFNSYGDLVF
+2479 GNFNSYGGLVF
-2490 NLSHS
+2490 NISHS
-2495 VSHAIINAQGIATIM
+2495 VSHAIINAQGNATIM
-2510 TNYNNPLIQFNTSSK
+2510 ANNNNPLIQFNTSSN
-2525 ETGAYTL
+2525 EANTYTL

-2537 AIYYGYNDQITGG
+2537 AIYYGYNGQITGG

-2557 KLYTLININ
+2557 KLYTLIDIN
-2566 GKHMVMTDNGL
+2566 GKHIMMTDNGL
-2577 TYNGQAVSIKDGGLI
+2577 TYNGQAVNIKDGGLI

-2607 LYNKVKIAVSNAPI
+2607 LYNKVKIAVSNDPI
-2621 NNLQAPTLKQ
+2621 NNPQAPTLKQ

-2638 IQGVDSIEQAGGTQA
+2638 VQSVDSIDQAGGTQA

-2692 LEVIANPNFKNDAT
+2692 LEVIANPDFKNDAT

-2729 FASADFH
+2729 FARSDFL

-2769 NVWATGVGG
+2769 NIWATGVGG

-2809 AYGYSGFHANITQSG
+2809 AYGYSGFHGNITQSG

-2871 YRYNTWT
+2871 YKYDTWT

-2906 YYIGMSGLRGIMD
+2906 YYIGLSGLRGIMD

>member
-1 MAFKKAGLISKFIS
+1 MAFKKARLISRFIS

-23 ISKKIFKLNPILKR
+23 ISKKIFTLNQILKR

-43 HKKTKSIKKP
+43 HKKTKSIEKP

-68 GALGGLPHLRASEC
+68 GALGGLSHLRANEC
-82 RYWSWWSGYHD
+82 RYWSWSSWSYQD
-93 KIESGSNSPTH
+93 NIESGPNSPTH

-109 FSSTQGSGTYYLNTL
+109 FSSAQGSGTYYLNTL

-134 TQKFNNGTLN
+134 TQKFNNGTLD
-144 VGGNIRFGGTGVNG
+144 VGGNIRFGGTGING
-158 VNVGYITGTY
+158 GDVGYITGTY
-168 DAQTI
+168 DAQTM
-173 NFNSSRITTGNSLSD
+173 NFNSSHITTGNSYAD

-198 TNRITINQAS
+198 TNNITINQAS
-208 FDNSDAGAQ
+208 FDNSDAGTQ

-227 INVSGSSFTD
+227 IKISGSSFKD
-237 DTNGGFSFSGNN
+237 DTDGGFNFSGNN
-249 NNSAISFNK
+249 NNSTISFN
-258 TKFNQ
+258 Q
-263 GTYNFTNSANLSFN
+263 
-277 NSNFNQSTYNF
+277 
-288 NSLQST
+288 
-294 FNNSTFNQG
+294 
-303 TYNFTDNTSFNN
+303 TS
-315 DTFNQGTYNF
+315 FNQGTYNF
-325 NTSKVSFSGAN
+325 NDNVSFNNNTFNQGTYDFNDSKVSFSGIN

-342 PFASLKGSVSFGSG
+342 PFASLKGSVSFGSN
-356 AVFNLNQTLNANQ
+356 AIFNLNQTLNNNQ
-369 TYDILTTNGT
+369 TYDILTTNGA

-428 SNKSITT
+428 SNQSIIT
-435 QFLGDDLQAKAKATY
+435 QFLGDDLQQQAQQTY
-450 QQDLNNSQ
+450 QEDVAHSQ
-458 SALSNATN
+458 NALRGATS
-466 DNKIASADT
+466 DNTIASNDT
-475 GYTNNQNTTIKQDAQ
+475 GYT
-490 NLEHTSQQIAKDE
+490 
-503 QALQGD
+503 
-509 LNKLKQLANSSFNEQ
+509 
-524 AFNQAQSKEQ
+524 QSK
-534 QDEQTL
+534 
-540 QNEENT
+540 
-546 FSSEQEGL
+546 
-554 EKALA
+554 
-559 NAKEQQEQQQAQATY
+559 
-574 QQDLNNSQSA
+574 
-584 LSNATNDNKIASAD
+584 NATILK
-598 TDYTK
+598 
-603 NQNTAIKQDAQN
+603 DAQN
-615 LENTSQ
+615 LENTNQ
-621 QITQDQKD
+621 QIQKD
-629 LEQDLD
+629 EQALEKDLAQI
-635 KLQQL
+635 KQL
-640 ANSKTGFNEQ
+640 ANPTTGFNEQ
-650 AFNQAQSTEQQDE
+650 AFNQAQKQEQQEE
-663 QTLQNEEETF
+663 QTLQNDENAFNT
-673 SSEQEGLEKALANA
+673 EQEGLEQAIANA
-687 KHTSPTPTK
+687 KHVSPTPNPTPSPTPTPTK
-696 HTAQNNPPNK
+696 HTAPNTPPSQ
-706 VSPPTQNLPTT
+706 VPPTPTQNPPAES
-717 NVWNGVYNFQNQT
+717 VWSGVYWLQNKT
-730 YSKKGIYYIDP
+730 YSNKGIYYIDP

-756 YGYLDWFTLKNK
+756 Y
-768 FSVNANNG
+768 
-776 TLIIGNNTESANTKG
+776 
-791 LIWIGDDK
+791 
-799 GLVYYNTGT
+799 
-808 FNAANIYLTSNLK
+808 
-821 TGNGF
+821 
-826 SGEGAT
+826 
-832 LNFNATNR
+832 
-840 ITINQASFD
+840 
-849 NSDAGAQ
+849 
-856 HSYMNFKGSNI
+856 
-867 NVSGSSFTDDTN
+867 
-879 GGFSFSG
+879 
-886 NNNNSAISFNKTKF
+886 
-900 NQGTYN
+900 
-906 FTNSANLSF
+906 
-915 NNSNF
+915 
-920 NQSTYNFNSLQSTF
+920 
-934 NNSTF
+934 
-939 NQGTYNF
+939 
-946 TDNTS
+946 
-951 FNNDTFNQGTYN
+951 
-963 FNTSKVSFSGANTLN
+963 
-978 SSSPFA
+978 
-984 SLKGSVSFGSGAVFN
+984 
-999 LNQTLNA
+999 
-1006 NQTYDIL
+1006 
-1013 TTNGTIQYGVYQ
+1013 
-1025 SYLWDLIN
+1025 
-1033 YKGDKAISHV
+1033 
-1043 EVGNNTYDVTFD
+1043 
-1055 INGQDETLQETFS
+1055 
-1068 NKSITTQFLGD
+1068 
-1079 DLQAKAKATYQQ
+1079 
-1091 DLNNSQSALSNAT
+1091 
-1104 NDNKIASADTGYTN
+1104 
-1118 NQNTTI
+1118 
-1124 KQDAQNLE
+1124 
-1132 HTSQQI
+1132 
-1138 AKDEQALQG
+1138 
-1147 DLNKL
+1147 
-1152 KQLANSSFNEQAF
+1152 
-1165 NQAQSKEQ
+1165 
-1173 QDEQTLQNEE
+1173 
-1183 ETFSSEQE
+1183 
-1191 GLEKA
+1191 
-1196 LANAKPASPTPTP
+1196 
-1209 TPTPTPS
+1209 
-1216 PTPNPTPTKHT
+1216 
-1227 APNKVPPTPPTQNL
+1227 
-1241 PTTNVWNGVYWLQN
+1241 
-1255 QTYSQKGVYYIDP
+1255 
-1268 NLSGQSGQS
+1268 
-1277 ANTLSTYTANLLGR
+1277 TANLLGR
-1291 SFGVNIQ
+1291 SFGVNAN

-1323 FGYIIGTFNAANI
+1323 FGYITGTFSAANI

-1374 DAETV
+1374 NAETV
-1379 TKMIQTGASQHSYA
+1379 TKMIQTGASQHSYT

-1418 NAKNISFSNASFS
+1418 SAENISFSNASFS

-1439 SVISANAANSLSFNN
+1439 STISANASNSLSFTD
-1454 SRLNGGAVYNLWAN
+1454 SRLNGGAIYNLQAN

-1525 LGNKSQTAFKNS
+1525 LGNKSQAAFKNS

-1551 SVLNASG
+1551 SVLNANG

-1581 FFNGAT
+1581 FFNGGT
-1587 LSLNAN
+1587 LSLNAS
-1593 SKLNASSASFSNNTT
+1593 SKLSASNASFSNNTT

-1616 SVSNAS
+1616 SANNTS

-1630 QGASQATF
+1630 QGASQADF
-1638 GGNTTIDAA
+1638 GGNTTIDTA
-1647 SFNFDSASSLSFNN
+1647 SFNFDSASSLNFNN

-1675 SLSKALMSVSGQFVL
+1675 SLTKALMSVSGQFVL

-1842 TPGTYSP
+1842 APGTYSP

-1855 SLNIYNKGFSSGN
+1855 SLNIYNKGFSSEN

-1877 QNSATLKEMIETNQ
+1877 QNSATLKEMIESNQ
-1891 LDNITS
+1891 LDNITN
-1897 INEVLQLLDR
+1897 INEVLQLLDK
-1907 IKITPAQKQA
+1907 IKITQAQKQA

-1923 HLTDNINQTFSNGNL
+1923 HLTDNINQTFNNGNL
-1938 VIGATQDHVTNS
+1938 VIGATQDNVTNS

-1994 NADFKAKSIYITG
+1994 NADFKAKGIYITG
-2007 TLGSGNAFESGGSAD
+2007 TIGSGNAFESGGSAD
-2022 ITFQSANNLVLN
+2022 VTFQSANNLVLN

-2067 LSQMA
+2067 LSQMV
-2072 MEKIKQAGGLGNFV
+2072 MEKIKQAGGLGNFI
-2086 ENALIPLSK
+2086 ENALSPLSK
-2095 ELPSSLQNETL
+2095 ELPASLQDETL
-2106 GQLIGQNNLDNL
+2106 GQLIGQNNLDDL
-2118 LNNSGVMNAIQNI
+2118 LNNSGVMNEIQNI
-2131 ISKKLSIFGNFVTPS
+2131 ISQKLSIFGNFVTPS

-2163 KGLLNFIGGYM
+2163 KGLLNFIGGYI

-2205 NDLLDEFL
+2205 NDLLNEFL

-2228 NIINNIISQGG
+2228 NIINNVISQGG
-2239 LSGIYNQGLGSVL
+2239 LSGVYNQGLGSVL

-2325 KYQGALIFASNGV
+2325 KYQGTLIFASNGV

-2381 SSTNSSVTPTNE
+2381 SSANSSVTPTNE
-2393 SLSVRANNFT
+2393 SLSVHANNFT
-2403 FLGVIASNGAIDLS
+2403 FLGAIASNGAIDLS
-2417 QVKNN
+2417 QVTNN

-2441 TIANAFNNASN
+2441 TITNAFDNASN
-2452 STANINGDF
+2452 STANINGNF
-2461 TLNQQATLSTNAS
+2461 TLNQQATLSTNAN

-2495 VSHAIINAQGIATIM
+2495 VSHAIINTQGTATIM
-2510 TNYNNPLIQFNTSSK
+2510 ANDNNPLIQFNTSSK
-2525 ETGAYTL
+2525 ETGTYTL

-2537 AIYYGYNDQITGG
+2537 AIYYGYNNQITGG

-2557 KLYTLININ
+2557 KLYALIDIN

-2577 TYNGQAVSIKDGGLI
+2577 TYNGQAVSVKDGGLV

-2607 LYNKVKIAVSNAPI
+2607 LYNKVKIAVSNDPI

-2638 IQGVDSIEQAGGTQA
+2638 VQSVDSIDQAGGNQA

-2729 FASADFH
+2729 FARSDFL

-2769 NVWATGVGG
+2769 NVWATRVGG
-2778 ASFINGGTGTLY
+2778 ASFISGGTGTLY
-2790 GINVG
+2790 GINIG

-2871 YRYNTWT
+2871 YRYDTWT

-2891 KDKSVI
+2891 KNKSVI
-2897 FKPQIGLAY
+2897 FKPQVGLSY
-2906 YYIGMSGLRGIMD
+2906 YYIGLSGLRGIMD

-3018 RFGLDYKDINITGN
+3018 RFGFDYKDINITGN

>member
-1 MAFKKAGLISKFIS
+1 MAFKKAGLISKFIL

-23 ISKKIFKLNPILKR
+23 ISKKIFKLNLILKR
-37 EKPLKR
+37 EKPLKC
-43 HKKTKSIKKP
+43 HKKTKSVKKP

-68 GALGGLPHLRASEC
+68 GALGGLSHLRASEC
-82 RYWSWWSGYHD
+82 RYWSWSSWSYHD
-93 KIESGSNSPTH
+93 NIESGSNSPTH

-109 FSSTQGSGTYYLNTL
+109 FNSAQGSGTYYLNTL

-158 VNVGYITGTY
+158 GNLGYITGTY

-173 NFNSSRITTGNSLSD
+173 NFDSSRITTGNSFST

-198 TNRITINQAS
+198 TNHITINQAS
-208 FDNSDAGAQ
+208 FDNSDAGTQ
-217 HSYMNFKGSN
+217 HSYMNFSGSN

-237 DTNGGFSFSGNN
+237 DTDGGFSFSGNGA
-249 NNSAISFNK
+249 NSNLSFDK
-258 TKFNQ
+258 TNFNQ
-263 GTYNFTNSANLSFN
+263 G
-277 NSNFNQSTYNF
+277 TYNF

-294 FNNSTFNQG
+294 FNNDTFSQG
-303 TYNFTDNTSFNN
+303 VYNFTDNTGLNFNN

-342 PFASLKGSVSFGSG
+342 PFANLKGSVSFGSG
-356 AVFNLNQTLNANQ
+356 AIFNLNQTLNSNQ

-379 IQYGVYQSYLWDLI
+379 IQYGVYQSYLWHLI

-405 VGNNT
+405 VGSNT

-428 SNKSITT
+428 NNQAITT
-435 QFLGDDLQAKAKATY
+435 QFLGDDLQQQAQKTY
-450 QQDLNNSQ
+450 QQDLSNSQ
-458 SALSNATN
+458 SALKNATS
-466 DNKIASADT
+466 DNKIASSDI
-475 GYTNNQNTTIKQDAQ
+475 GYTNNQNTTIQKDAQ
-490 NLEHTSQQIAKDE
+490 S
-503 QALQGD
+503 
-509 LNKLKQLANSSFNEQ
+509 
-524 AFNQAQSKEQ
+524 
-534 QDEQTL
+534 
-540 QNEENT
+540 
-546 FSSEQEGL
+546 
-554 EKALA
+554 
-559 NAKEQQEQQQAQATY
+559 
-574 QQDLNNSQSA
+574 
-584 LSNATNDNKIASAD
+584 
-598 TDYTK
+598 
-603 NQNTAIKQDAQN
+603 

-621 QITQDQKD
+621 QIAQDKQALEKD
-629 LEQDLD
+629 LANV
-635 KLQQL
+635 KQL
-640 ANSKTGFNEQ
+640 ANAPTGFNQQ
-650 AFNQAQSTEQQDE
+650 AFKNAQSTEQQDL
-663 QTLQNEEETF
+663 QTLQGEENTF
-673 SSEQEGLEKALANA
+673 NSEQERLEKAIANA
-687 KHTSPTPTK
+687 KPTSPTPTPTK
-696 HTAQNNPPNK
+696 HTVPN
-706 VSPPTQNLPTT
+706 
-717 NVWNGVYNFQNQT
+717 
-730 YSKKGIYYIDP
+730 
-741 NLSGQSGQSGNTLST
+741 
-756 YGYLDWFTLKNK
+756 
-768 FSVNANNG
+768 
-776 TLIIGNNTESANTKG
+776 
-791 LIWIGDDK
+791 
-799 GLVYYNTGT
+799 
-808 FNAANIYLTSNLK
+808 
-821 TGNGF
+821 
-826 SGEGAT
+826 
-832 LNFNATNR
+832 
-840 ITINQASFD
+840 
-849 NSDAGAQ
+849 
-856 HSYMNFKGSNI
+856 
-867 NVSGSSFTDDTN
+867 
-879 GGFSFSG
+879 
-886 NNNNSAISFNKTKF
+886 
-900 NQGTYN
+900 
-906 FTNSANLSF
+906 
-915 NNSNF
+915 
-920 NQSTYNFNSLQSTF
+920 
-934 NNSTF
+934 
-939 NQGTYNF
+939 
-946 TDNTS
+946 
-951 FNNDTFNQGTYN
+951 
-963 FNTSKVSFSGANTLN
+963 
-978 SSSPFA
+978 
-984 SLKGSVSFGSGAVFN
+984 
-999 LNQTLNA
+999 
-1006 NQTYDIL
+1006 
-1013 TTNGTIQYGVYQ
+1013 
-1025 SYLWDLIN
+1025 
-1033 YKGDKAISHV
+1033 
-1043 EVGNNTYDVTFD
+1043 
-1055 INGQDETLQETFS
+1055 
-1068 NKSITTQFLGD
+1068 
-1079 DLQAKAKATYQQ
+1079 
-1091 DLNNSQSALSNAT
+1091 
-1104 NDNKIASADTGYTN
+1104 
-1118 NQNTTI
+1118 
-1124 KQDAQNLE
+1124 
-1132 HTSQQI
+1132 
-1138 AKDEQALQG
+1138 
-1147 DLNKL
+1147 
-1152 KQLANSSFNEQAF
+1152 
-1165 NQAQSKEQ
+1165 
-1173 QDEQTLQNEE
+1173 
-1183 ETFSSEQE
+1183 
-1191 GLEKA
+1191 
-1196 LANAKPASPTPTP
+1196 TP
-1209 TPTPTPS
+1209 
-1216 PTPNPTPTKHT
+1216 
-1227 APNKVPPTPPTQNL
+1227 PNKVPPTPPTQNL
-1241 PTTNVWNGVYWLQN
+1241 PTTNVWSGVYWLQN
-1255 QTYSQKGVYYIDP
+1255 QTYSKQGVYYIDP

-1277 ANTLSTYTANLLGR
+1277 GNTLSTYTANLLGR

-1323 FGYIIGTFNAANI
+1323 FGYITGTFNAANI

-1393 TFDATNNISVTNS
+1393 AFDATNNISVTNS

-1418 NAKNISFSNASFS
+1418 SAKNISFSNASFS

-1519 NNANIT
+1519 DNANIT
-1525 LGNKSQTAFKNS
+1525 LGNKSQATFKNS

-1551 SVLNASG
+1551 SVLNANGS
-1558 ASAFNNQ
+1558 SVFNNQ

-1581 FFNGAT
+1581 FFNGGI

-1616 SVSNAS
+1616 SASNTS

-1630 QGASQATF
+1630 QGASQANF
-1638 GGNTTIDAA
+1638 GGNTTIDTA
-1647 SFNFDSASSLSFNN
+1647 SFNFDSASSLSFDN

-1738 MKIQNATYSDNNN
+1738 MKIQNATYSGNNN

-1877 QNSATLKEMIETNQ
+1877 QNSATLKEMIESNQ

-1897 INEVLQLLDR
+1897 INEVLQLLDE

-1938 VIGATQDHVTNS
+1938 VIGATQDNVTNS

-2022 ITFQSANNLVLN
+2022 VTFQSANNLVLN

-2067 LSQMA
+2067 LSQVA

-2086 ENALIPLSK
+2086 ENALSPLSK
-2095 ELPSSLQNETL
+2095 ELPTSLQNETL

-2118 LNNSGVMNAIQNI
+2118 LNNSGVMNEIQNI

-2163 KGLLNFIGGYM
+2163 KGLLNFIGGYI

-2205 NDLLDEFL
+2205 NDLLNEFL
-2213 GQDVVKK
+2213 GQDIVKN

-2239 LSGIYNQGLGSVL
+2239 LSGVYNQGLGSVL

-2303 GSLNFVA
+2303 GSLNFVT

-2369 INLANCPTTKNS
+2369 INLANCPTTKDS
-2381 SSTNSSVTPTNE
+2381 SSTNSSVTPTDE

-2403 FLGVIASNGAIDLS
+2403 FLGTIASNGAIDLS

-2441 TIANAFNNASN
+2441 TITNAFNNASN

-2474 GLNVM
+2474 GLNIM

-2495 VSHAIINAQGIATIM
+2495 ASHAIINAQGTATIM
-2510 TNYNNPLIQFNTSSK
+2510 ANNNNPLIQFNASSK
-2525 ETGAYTL
+2525 ETGTYTL

-2550 SSLDNYL
+2550 NSLADYL
-2557 KLYTLININ
+2557 KLYTLIDIN
-2566 GKHMVMTDNGL
+2566 GKRMVMTDNGL
-2577 TYNGQAVSIKDGGLI
+2577 TYNGQAVNIKDGGLI

-2607 LYNKVKIAVSNAPI
+2607 LYNKVKIVVSNDPI

-2638 IQGVDSIEQAGGTQA
+2638 TQGVDSIEQAGGTQA

-2692 LEVIANPNFKNDAT
+2692 LEVIANPDFKNDAT

-2790 GINVG
+2790 GINIG

-2871 YRYNTWT
+2871 YKYDTWT

-2906 YYIGMSGLRGIMD
+2906 YYIGLSGLRGIMD

-3032 IGMRYAF
+3032 IGMHYAF

>member
-1 MAFKKAGLISKFIS
+1 MAFKKARLISKFIL
-15 KGSFKLNK
+15 KGSFLNK
-23 ISKKIFKLNPILKR
+23 ISKKIFKLNQILKR
-37 EKPLKR
+37 EKPLS
-43 HKKTKSIKKP
+43 HKKTKSVKKP

-68 GALGGLPHLRASEC
+68 GALGGLSHLRASEC
-82 RYWSWWSGYHD
+82 RYWSWSSWSYHD
-93 KIESGSNSPTH
+93 NIESGSNSPTH

-109 FSSTQGSGTYYLNTL
+109 FNSTQGSGTYYLNTL
-124 TTYSAGGASF
+124 TTYSPGGASF
-134 TQKFNNGTLN
+134 TQKFNNGTLD
-144 VGGNIRFGGTGVNG
+144 VGGNIRFGGMGVNG
-158 VNVGYITGTY
+158 GNVGYITGTY

-173 NFNSSRITTGNSLSD
+173 NFNSSRITTGNSFST

-208 FDNSDAGAQ
+208 FDNSDAGTQ
-217 HSYMNFKGSN
+217 HSYMNFSGSN
-227 INVSGSSFTD
+227 INVSASSFTD
-237 DTNGGFSFSGNN
+237 DTNGGFSFSGNGT
-249 NNSAISFNK
+249 NSNLSFNK
-258 TKFNQ
+258 TNFNQGTYKFTNSANLNFNNSAFNQ
-263 GTYNFTNSANLSFN
+263 GTYNFNSAQSVFE
-277 NSNFNQSTYNF
+277 NSNFNQ
-288 NSLQST
+288 
-294 FNNSTFNQG
+294 G
-303 TYNFTDNTSFNN
+303 TYSFTDNTGLNFNN
-315 DTFNQGTYNF
+315 DTFSQGTYNF

-342 PFASLKGSVSFGSG
+342 PFASLKGSVSFGSD
-356 AVFNLNQTLNANQ
+356 AIFNLNQTLNSNQ

-379 IQYGVYQSYLWDLI
+379 IQYGVYQSYLWHLI

-428 SNKSITT
+428 NNQSIIT
-435 QFLGDDLQAKAKATY
+435 QFLGDDLQAKAQKTY
-450 QQDLNNSQ
+450 QQDLSNSQ
-458 SALSNATN
+458 SALNNAAD
-466 DNKIASADT
+466 DNKIASSDT
-475 GYTNNQNTTIKQDAQ
+475 SYTNNQNTTIKKDAQ
-490 NLEHTSQQIAKDE
+490 SLENTSQTIQQDE
-503 QALQGD
+503 QALKGD
-509 LNKLKQLANSSFNEQ
+509 LDKLQQLANAPTGFNEQ
-524 AFNQAQSKEQ
+524 AFNQAQNKEQ

-540 QNEENT
+540 QENEKT

-554 EKALA
+554 EKA
-559 NAKEQQEQQQAQATY
+559 
-574 QQDLNNSQSA
+574 
-584 LSNATNDNKIASAD
+584 I
-598 TDYTK
+598 
-603 NQNTAIKQDAQN
+603 
-615 LENTSQ
+615 
-621 QITQDQKD
+621 
-629 LEQDLD
+629 
-635 KLQQL
+635 
-640 ANSKTGFNEQ
+640 
-650 AFNQAQSTEQQDE
+650 
-663 QTLQNEEETF
+663 
-673 SSEQEGLEKALANA
+673 
-687 KHTSPTPTK
+687 
-696 HTAQNNPPNK
+696 
-706 VSPPTQNLPTT
+706 
-717 NVWNGVYNFQNQT
+717 
-730 YSKKGIYYIDP
+730 
-741 NLSGQSGQSGNTLST
+741 
-756 YGYLDWFTLKNK
+756 
-768 FSVNANNG
+768 
-776 TLIIGNNTESANTKG
+776 
-791 LIWIGDDK
+791 
-799 GLVYYNTGT
+799 
-808 FNAANIYLTSNLK
+808 
-821 TGNGF
+821 
-826 SGEGAT
+826 
-832 LNFNATNR
+832 
-840 ITINQASFD
+840 
-849 NSDAGAQ
+849 
-856 HSYMNFKGSNI
+856 
-867 NVSGSSFTDDTN
+867 
-879 GGFSFSG
+879 
-886 NNNNSAISFNKTKF
+886 
-900 NQGTYN
+900 
-906 FTNSANLSF
+906 
-915 NNSNF
+915 
-920 NQSTYNFNSLQSTF
+920 
-934 NNSTF
+934 
-939 NQGTYNF
+939 
-946 TDNTS
+946 
-951 FNNDTFNQGTYN
+951 
-963 FNTSKVSFSGANTLN
+963 
-978 SSSPFA
+978 
-984 SLKGSVSFGSGAVFN
+984 
-999 LNQTLNA
+999 
-1006 NQTYDIL
+1006 
-1013 TTNGTIQYGVYQ
+1013 
-1025 SYLWDLIN
+1025 
-1033 YKGDKAISHV
+1033 
-1043 EVGNNTYDVTFD
+1043 
-1055 INGQDETLQETFS
+1055 
-1068 NKSITTQFLGD
+1068 
-1079 DLQAKAKATYQQ
+1079 
-1091 DLNNSQSALSNAT
+1091 
-1104 NDNKIASADTGYTN
+1104 
-1118 NQNTTI
+1118 
-1124 KQDAQNLE
+1124 
-1132 HTSQQI
+1132 
-1138 AKDEQALQG
+1138 
-1147 DLNKL
+1147 
-1152 KQLANSSFNEQAF
+1152 
-1165 NQAQSKEQ
+1165 
-1173 QDEQTLQNEE
+1173 
-1183 ETFSSEQE
+1183 
-1191 GLEKA
+1191 
-1196 LANAKPASPTPTP
+1196 ANAKPASPTP
-1209 TPTPTPS
+1209 S
-1216 PTPNPTPTKHT
+1216 PAPAPTKRT
-1227 APNKVPPTPPTQNL
+1227 APNTPPNKVPPTPPTQNL
-1241 PTTNVWNGVYWLQN
+1241 PTTNVWNGVYNLQN

-1277 ANTLSTYTANLLGR
+1277 GNTLSTYTANLFGR

-1323 FGYIIGTFNAANI
+1323 FGYITGIFSAANI

-1393 TFDATNNISVTNS
+1393 AFDALNNISVTNS

-1418 NAKNISFSNASFS
+1418 SAKNISFSNASFS

-1439 SVISANAANSLSFNN
+1439 STISANVSNSLSFIN

-1485 GTSNFNATTQ
+1485 GTSNFNATAQ

-1519 NNANIT
+1519 DNANIT
-1525 LGNKSQTAFKNS
+1525 LGNKSQATFKNS

-1551 SVLNASG
+1551 SVLNANG

-1581 FFNGAT
+1581 FFNGGI

-1616 SVSNAS
+1616 SASNTS

-1630 QGASQATF
+1630 QGASQADF
-1638 GGNTTIDAA
+1638 GGNTTIDTA

-1675 SLSKALMSVSGQFVL
+1675 SLTKALMSVSGQFVL

-1718 QKGITGISGAN
+1718 QKGIAGISGAN

-1738 MKIQNATYSDNNN
+1738 MKIQNATYSGNNN

-1809 GYSYDYSDNQ
+1809 GYSYNYSDNQ

-1877 QNSATLKEMIETNQ
+1877 QNSATLKEMIESNQ

-1897 INEVLQLLDR
+1897 INEVLQLLDE
-1907 IKITPAQKQA
+1907 IKITPTQKQA

-1938 VIGATQDHVTNS
+1938 VIGATQDNVTNS

-2022 ITFQSANNLVLN
+2022 VTFQSTNNLVLD

-2067 LSQMA
+2067 LSQVA
-2072 MEKIKQAGGLGNFV
+2072 MEKIKQAGGLGNFI
-2086 ENALIPLSK
+2086 ENALSPLSK
-2095 ELPSSLQNETL
+2095 ELPASLQNETL

-2118 LNNSGVMNAIQNI
+2118 LNNSGVMNEIQNI

-2163 KGLLNFIGGYM
+2163 KGLLNFIGGYI

-2205 NDLLDEFL
+2205 NDLLNEFL

-2220 LESQGLVS
+2220 LESQGLVG

-2239 LSGIYNQGLGSVL
+2239 LSGVYNQGLGSVL
-2252 PPSLQNALKENDLG
+2252 PLSLQNALKENDLG

-2325 KYQGALIFASNGV
+2325 KYQGTLIFASNGV

-2403 FLGVIASNGAIDLS
+2403 FLGTIASNGAIDLS

-2441 TIANAFNNASN
+2441 TITNAFNNASN

-2495 VSHAIINAQGIATIM
+2495 VSHAIINAQGTATIM
-2510 TNYNNPLIQFNTSSK
+2510 ANNNNPLIQFNTSSK
-2525 ETGAYTL
+2525 ETGTYTL

-2550 SSLDNYL
+2550 SSLAAYL
-2557 KLYTLININ
+2557 KLYTLIDIN
-2566 GKHMVMTDNGL
+2566 GKRMVMTDNGL
-2577 TYNGQAVSIKDGGLI
+2577 TYNGQAVNIKDGGLI

-2607 LYNKVKIAVSNAPI
+2607 LYNKVKIAVSNDPI

-2638 IQGVDSIEQAGGTQA
+2638 TQGVDSIDQAGGAQA

-2692 LEVIANPNFKNDAT
+2692 LEVIANPDFKNDAT

-2736 ERLEALKN
+2736 ERLESLKN

-2790 GINVG
+2790 GINIG

-2871 YRYNTWT
+2871 YKYNTWT

-2906 YYIGMSGLRGIMD
+2906 YYIGLSGLRGIMD